1 MAFKKAGL
9 ISKFISKG
17 SFKLNKISKK
27 IFKLNPILK
36 REKPL
41 KRHKKTKSIKKP
53 FNKNKSF
60 LKASVLLI
68 GALGGLPHLR
78 ASECRYWSWW
88 SGYHDK
94 IESGSNSPTHN
105 SYCLF
110 SSTQGSGT
118 YYLNTLTTYSAGG
131 ASFTQKFNNG
141 TLNVG
146 GNIRFGGTGVNG
158 VNVGYI
164 TGTYDAQT
172 INFNSSRI
180 TTGNSLSD
188 GGGATLNFNATN
200 RITINQ
206 ASFDN
211 SDAGAQHSYMNF
223 KGSNINVSG
232 SSFTDDT
239 NGGFSFSGNNN
250 NSAISFNKTK
260 FNQGTYN
267 FTNSAN
273 LSFNN
278 SNFNQSTYNF
288 NSLQSTFNNS
298 TFNQGTYNFTDN
310 TSFNNDT
317 FNQGTYNFNTSK
329 VSFSGA
335 NTLNSSSPFASL
347 KGSVSFG
354 SGAVFNLNQTLN
366 ANQTYDILT
375 TNGTIQYGVYQS
387 YLWDLINYKGDKA
400 ISHVEV
406 GNNTYDVTFDINGQD
421 ETLQET
427 FSNKSITTQFLGD
440 DLQAKAKA
448 TYQQDLNN
456 SQSALSNATNDNK
469 IASAD
474 TGYTN
479 NQNTT
484 IKQDAQNLEHTSQQ
498 IAKDE
503 QALQGD
509 LNKLKQLA
517 NSSFNEQAFNQAQ
530 SKEQQDEQTLQ
541 NEENTFSSE
550 QEGLEKALAN
560 AKEQQEQQQAQ
571 ATYQQDLN
579 NSQSALSNATNDNK
593 IASADTDYTKN
604 QNTAIKQDAQNL
616 ENTSQQITQD
626 QKDLEQDLDK
636 LQQLANSKTGFNEQ
650 AFNQAQSTEQQ
661 DEQTLQN
668 EEETFS
674 SEQEGLEKALAN
686 AKHTSPTPT
695 KHTAQNN
702 PPNKVSPPTQNLPT
716 TNVWNGVYNFQ
727 NQTYSKKG
735 IYYIDPNLSGQSG
748 QSGNT
753 LSTYGYLDWF
763 TLKNKFSVNANN
775 GTLIIGNNTE
785 SANTKGLIWIGDDKG
800 LVYYNTGTFNAANIY
815 LTSNLKTGNGF
826 SGEGATLNFNATNRI
841 TINQASFDNSDAGA
855 QHSYMNFKGSNINVS
870 GSSFTDDTNG
880 GFSFSGN
887 NNNSAI
893 SFNKTKFNQG
903 TYNFT
908 NSANLSFNN
917 SNFNQSTYNFNSLQS
932 TFNNSTFNQGT
943 YNFTDNTSF
952 NNDTFNQGTYNFNTS
967 KVSFS
972 GANTLNSSSPFASLK
987 GSVSF
992 GSGAVFNL
1000 NQTLNANQTYD
1011 ILTTN
1016 GTIQYGVYQS
1026 YLWDLINYK
1035 GDKAI
1040 SHVEVGN
1047 NTYDVTFDINGQDE
1061 TLQETFSNKS
1071 ITTQFLGDDLQAKA
1085 KATYQQDLNNSQSA
1099 LSNAT
1104 NDNKIASADTGYT
1117 NNQNTTIKQ
1126 DAQNLEHTS
1135 QQIAKDEQALQGD
1148 LNKLKQLA
1156 NSSFNEQAFNQAQ
1169 SKEQQD
1175 EQTLQNEEETFS
1187 SEQEGLEKALAN
1199 AKPASPTPTPT
1210 PTPTPSPTPN
1220 PTPTKHTAPNKV
1232 PPTPPTQNLPT
1243 TNVWNG
1249 VYWLQNQ
1256 TYSQKGVYYIDPN
1269 LSGQSGQS
1277 ANTLST
1283 YTANLLGRSFGVNIQ
1298 NGTLI
1303 IGNNTES
1310 VNDNGLIWIGH
1321 GGFGYII
1328 GTFNAANIYL
1338 TNNFKTGEGV
1348 SGSDGGGAN
1357 ITFKASDNITMDGLN
1372 YNDAETVTKMIQ
1384 TGASQHSYATFDA
1397 TNNISVTNSSFSDM
1411 TWGKFSFNAK
1421 NISFSNASFSGF
1433 TNPGGSSVISANA
1446 ANSLSFNNSRLNGGA
1461 VYNLW
1466 ANSLIFNNTQ
1476 AVFNVLYSR
1485 GTSNF
1490 NATTQL
1496 LGNTSF
1502 TLSSQSLLNFNG
1514 DTTLQNN
1521 ANITLGNKSQTAF
1534 KNSLT
1539 LDNNSNLS
1547 LDNQSVLN
1555 ASGASAFNNQAS
1567 LNIYNGSQATFNSL
1581 FFNGATLSLN
1591 ANSKLNASSAS
1602 FSNNTTINLDDS
1614 VLSVSNASSL
1624 NANINF
1630 QGASQ
1635 ATFGGN
1641 TTIDAASFNF
1651 DSASSLS
1658 FNNLTANGALNFN
1671 GYAPS
1676 LSKALMSVSGQFVL
1690 GNNGDINL
1698 SDINIFD
1705 NITKSVTYN
1714 ILNAQ
1719 KGITGI
1725 SGANGYEKILFYGMK
1740 IQNATYSDNNNIQTW
1755 SFINPLNSSQIIQES
1770 IKNGDLTI
1778 EVLNNPNSASN
1789 TIFNIAP
1796 ELYNYQASKQN
1807 PTGYSYDYSD
1817 NQAGTYYLTSN
1828 IKGLFT
1834 PKGSQTPQTP
1844 GTYSPFNQPLNSL
1857 NIYNKGFSSGNL
1869 KTLLGILSQNSATL
1883 KEMIETNQL
1892 DNITSINEVL
1902 QLLDRIKI
1910 TPAQKQALLETI
1922 NHLTD
1927 NINQTFSN
1935 GNLVIGAT
1943 QDHVTNS
1950 TSSIWFGGNGYSS
1963 PCALDSATCS
1973 SFRNTY
1979 LGQLLGSTSPY
1990 LGYIN
1995 ADFKAKSIYITGTLG
2010 SGNAFESGGSADIT
2024 FQSANNLVLNKAN
2037 IEAQATDNIF
2047 NLLGQ
2052 EGIDKIFNQ
2061 GNLANVLSQMAMEKI
2076 KQAGGLGNF
2085 VENALIPLSKELPSS
2100 LQNETLGQLI
2110 GQNNLDNLLNN
2121 SGVMNAIQNI
2131 ISKKLSI
2138 FGNFVTPSIIEN
2150 YLAKQSLKSML
2161 DDKGLLNFIGGYMDA
2176 SELSSILSVIL
2187 KDITNPPTSLQ
2198 KDIGVVANDLLDEFL
2213 GQDVVKKLES
2223 QGLVSNIINNII
2235 SQGGLSGIYNQ
2246 GLGSVLPPSLQNALK
2261 ENDLGALLSPRGL
2274 HDFWQKGYF
2283 NFLSNGYVFVNNSSF
2298 SNATGGSLNFVA
2310 NKSIIFNG
2318 DNTIDFSKYQGA
2330 LIFASNG
2337 VSNINITTLN
2347 ATNGLSLNAG
2357 LNNVSV
2363 QKGEICINLANCPT
2377 TKNSSSTN
2385 SSVTPTNESLS
2396 VRANNFTFLGVIASN
2411 GAIDLSQVKNNSVIG
2426 TLNLNE
2432 NATLQA
2438 NNLTIANAF
2447 NNASNSTANI
2457 NGDFTLNQQ
2466 ATLSTNASGL
2476 NVMGNFNSYGD
2487 LVFNLSH
2494 SVSHAIINAQGI
2506 ATIMTNYNNPLIQF
2520 NTSSKETGAYT
2531 LIDSAK
2537 AIYYGYNDQI
2547 TGGSSL
2553 DNYLKLYTLIN
2564 INGKHMVMTDNGL
2577 TYNGQAVSIKD
2588 GGLIV
2593 GFKDSQNQYIYTSIL
2608 YNKVK
2613 IAVSNAPIN
2622 NLQAPTLKQYIAQ
2635 IQGIQGVDSIE
2646 QAGGTQAINWLNK
2659 IFETKGSPLFAPYY
2673 LESHS
2678 TKDLTTIAGDIA
2690 NTLEVIANPNFKNDA
2705 TNILQINTY
2714 TQQMSRLAKLSDT
2727 STFASADFHERLEAL
2742 KNKRF
2747 ADAIPNAM
2755 DVILKYSQR
2764 NRVKN
2769 NVWATGVGGASFI
2782 NGGTGTLYGINV
2794 GYDRFIKGVIV
2805 GGYAAYGYSGFHANI
2820 TQSGSSNVNMGVYS
2834 RAFIKRSEL
2843 TMSLNETWGYNK
2855 TFINSYDP
2863 LLSIINQSYRYN
2875 TWTTDAKIN
2884 YGYDFMFKDKSV
2896 IFKPQ
2901 IGLAYYYIGMSGLR
2915 GIMDDPIYNQFRA
2928 NADPNKK
2935 SVLTINFA
2943 LESRHYFNKNSYY
2956 FVIADVG
2963 RDLFINSMGDKMV
2976 RFIGNNTLSY
2986 RDGGRYNT
2994 FASIITGGE
3003 IRLFKTFYVNAG
3015 IGARFGLDYKDIN
3028 ITGNIGMRY
3037 AF

>member
-9 ISKFISKG
+9 ISKFILKG

-27 IFKLNPILK
+27 IFKLNLILK

-41 KRHKKTKSIKKP
+41 SHKKTKSVEKP

-68 GALGGLPHLR
+68 GALGGLSHLR
-78 ASECRYWSWW
+78 ASECRYWSWSSW
-88 SGYHDK
+88 NYHDNIK
-94 IESGSNSPTHN
+94 SGSNSPTHN

-110 SSTQGSGT
+110 SSAQGSGT

-158 VNVGYI
+158 GNVGYI

-180 TTGNSLSD
+180 TTGNSYST

-200 RITINQ
+200 HITINQ

-211 SDAGAQHSYMNF
+211 SDAGTQHSYMNF
-223 KGSNINVSG
+223 SGSNINVSD

-239 NGGFSFSGNNN
+239 NGGFSFSGNGT
-250 NSAISFNKTK
+250 NSNLSFNKTNFNQGTYK
-260 FNQGTYN
+260 FTNNANLNFNNSAFNQGTYN
-267 FTNSAN
+267 FSSAQSVFENSA
-273 LSFNN
+273 
-278 SNFNQSTYNF
+278 
-288 NSLQSTFNNS
+288 
-298 TFNQGTYNFTDN
+298 FNQGTYNFTDN
-310 TSFNNDT
+310 TGLNFNNDT
-317 FNQGTYNFNTSK
+317 FNQGTYSFNASK

-354 SGAVFNLNQTLN
+354 SGAIFNLNQTLN

-406 GNNTYDVTFDINGQD
+406 GSNTYDVTFDINGQD

-427 FSNKSITTQFLGD
+427 FNNQSITTQFLGD

-448 TYQQDLNN
+448 TYQQDLSN
-456 SQSALSNATNDNK
+456 SQTALNNATSDNK
-469 IASAD
+469 IASSD

-484 IKQDAQNLEHTSQQ
+484 IKKDAQS
-498 IAKDE
+498 
-503 QALQGD
+503 
-509 LNKLKQLA
+509 
-517 NSSFNEQAFNQAQ
+517 
-530 SKEQQDEQTLQ
+530 
-541 NEENTFSSE
+541 
-550 QEGLEKALAN
+550 
-560 AKEQQEQQQAQ
+560 
-571 ATYQQDLN
+571 
-579 NSQSALSNATNDNK
+579 
-593 IASADTDYTKN
+593 
-604 QNTAIKQDAQNL
+604 L

-636 LQQLANSKTGFNEQ
+636 LQQLANASTGFNQQ
-650 AFNQAQSTEQQ
+650 AFKNAQSTEQQ
-661 DEQTLQN
+661 DLQTLQEN
-668 EEETFS
+668 ENTFN
-674 SEQEGLEKALAN
+674 SEQERLEKAIAN
-686 AKHTSPTPT
+686 AKPTSPTPSPTPTPT
-695 KHTAQNN
+695 KHTAPNT
-702 PPNKVSPPTQNLPT
+702 PPNKVPPPTQNLPT
-716 TNVWNGVYNFQ
+716 TNVW
-727 NQTYSKKG
+727 S
-735 IYYIDPNLSGQSG
+735 
-748 QSGNT
+748 
-753 LSTYGYLDWF
+753 
-763 TLKNKFSVNANN
+763 
-775 GTLIIGNNTE
+775 
-785 SANTKGLIWIGDDKG
+785 
-800 LVYYNTGTFNAANIY
+800 
-815 LTSNLKTGNGF
+815 
-826 SGEGATLNFNATNRI
+826 
-841 TINQASFDNSDAGA
+841 
-855 QHSYMNFKGSNINVS
+855 
-870 GSSFTDDTNG
+870 
-880 GFSFSGN
+880 
-887 NNNSAI
+887 
-893 SFNKTKFNQG
+893 
-903 TYNFT
+903 
-908 NSANLSFNN
+908 
-917 SNFNQSTYNFNSLQS
+917 
-932 TFNNSTFNQGT
+932 
-943 YNFTDNTSF
+943 
-952 NNDTFNQGTYNFNTS
+952 
-967 KVSFS
+967 
-972 GANTLNSSSPFASLK
+972 
-987 GSVSF
+987 
-992 GSGAVFNL
+992 
-1000 NQTLNANQTYD
+1000 
-1011 ILTTN
+1011 
-1016 GTIQYGVYQS
+1016 
-1026 YLWDLINYK
+1026 
-1035 GDKAI
+1035 
-1040 SHVEVGN
+1040 
-1047 NTYDVTFDINGQDE
+1047 
-1061 TLQETFSNKS
+1061 
-1071 ITTQFLGDDLQAKA
+1071 
-1085 KATYQQDLNNSQSA
+1085 
-1099 LSNAT
+1099 
-1104 NDNKIASADTGYT
+1104 
-1117 NNQNTTIKQ
+1117 
-1126 DAQNLEHTS
+1126 
-1135 QQIAKDEQALQGD
+1135 
-1148 LNKLKQLA
+1148 
-1156 NSSFNEQAFNQAQ
+1156 
-1169 SKEQQD
+1169 
-1175 EQTLQNEEETFS
+1175 
-1187 SEQEGLEKALAN
+1187 
-1199 AKPASPTPTPT
+1199 
-1210 PTPTPSPTPN
+1210 
-1220 PTPTKHTAPNKV
+1220 
-1232 PPTPPTQNLPT
+1232 
-1243 TNVWNG
+1243 G

-1277 ANTLST
+1277 GNTLST
-1283 YTANLLGRSFGVNIQ
+1283 YTANLFGRSFGVNIQ
-1298 NGTLI
+1298 NSTLI

-1321 GGFGYII
+1321 GGFGYIT

-1384 TGASQHSYATFDA
+1384 TGASQHSYAAFDA

-1411 TWGKFSFNAK
+1411 TWGKFSFSAK

-1461 VYNLW
+1461 VYNLQ

-1521 ANITLGNKSQTAF
+1521 ANITLGNKSQAAF

-1539 LDNNSNLS
+1539 LNNNSNLS

-1555 ASGASAFNNQAS
+1555 ANGTSAFNNQAS

-1581 FFNGATLSLN
+1581 FFNGGILSLN

-1614 VLSVSNASSL
+1614 VLSASNTSSL

-1635 ATFGGN
+1635 ADFGGN
-1641 TTIDAASFNF
+1641 TTIDTASFNF

-1676 LSKALMSVSGQFVL
+1676 LTKALMSVSGQFVL

-1740 IQNATYSDNNNIQTW
+1740 IQNATYSGNNNIQTW

-1883 KEMIETNQL
+1883 KKMIESNQL

-1902 QLLDRIKI
+1902 QLLDKIKI

-1943 QDHVTNS
+1943 QDNVTNS

-2061 GNLANVLSQMAMEKI
+2061 GNLANVLSQVAMEKI

-2085 VENALIPLSKELPSS
+2085 VENALSPLSKELPAS

-2121 SGVMNAIQNI
+2121 SGVMNEIQNI

-2161 DDKGLLNFIGGYMDA
+2161 DDKGLLNFIGGYIDA

-2198 KDIGVVANDLLDEFL
+2198 KDIGVVANDLLNEFL

-2223 QGLVSNIINNII
+2223 RGLVSNIINNII
-2235 SQGGLSGIYNQ
+2235 SQGGLSGVYNQ
-2246 GLGSVLPPSLQNALK
+2246 GLGSVLPLSLQNALK

-2377 TKNSSSTN
+2377 TKNSSSIN
-2385 SSVTPTNESLS
+2385 SSVTPTDESLS
-2396 VRANNFTFLGVIASN
+2396 VRANNFTFLGTIASN
-2411 GAIDLSQVKNNSVIG
+2411 GAIDLSQVKNNSFIG

-2438 NNLTIANAF
+2438 NNLTITNAF

-2466 ATLSTNASGL
+2466 ATLNTNASGL

-2494 SVSHAIINAQGI
+2494 SASHAIINAQGT
-2506 ATIMTNYNNPLIQF
+2506 ATIMANNNNPLIQF

-2547 TGGSSL
+2547 TGGNSL
-2553 DNYLKLYTLIN
+2553 DNYLKLYTLID

-2577 TYNGQAVSIKD
+2577 TYNGQAVNIKD

-2613 IAVSNAPIN
+2613 IAVSNDSIN

-2635 IQGIQGVDSIE
+2635 IQGTQGVDSIE

-2690 NTLEVIANPNFKNDA
+2690 NTLEVIANPDFKNDA

-2782 NGGTGTLYGINV
+2782 NGGTGTLYGINI

-2863 LLSIINQSYRYN
+2863 LLSIINQSYKYD

-2901 IGLAYYYIGMSGLR
+2901 IGLAYYYIGLSGLR

-3003 IRLFKTFYVNAG
+3003 IRLFKTFYVNAS

>member
-17 SFKLNKISKK
+17 SLNKISKK
-27 IFKLNPILK
+27 IFKLNLILK

-41 KRHKKTKSIKKP
+41 SHKKTKSTKKP

-68 GALGGLPHLR
+68 GALGGLSHLR
-78 ASECRYWSWW
+78 ASECRYWSWSSW
-88 SGYHDK
+88 GYHDN
-94 IESGSNSPTHN
+94 IESGSDSPTHN

-110 SSTQGSGT
+110 NSAQGSGT

-146 GNIRFGGTGVNG
+146 GNIHFGGTGVNG
-158 VNVGYI
+158 GDVGYI
-164 TGTYDAQT
+164 TGAYDAQT

-180 TTGNSLSD
+180 TTGNSFST
-188 GGGATLNFNATN
+188 GGGATLNFNAAN
-200 RITINQ
+200 HITINQ

-211 SDAGAQHSYMNF
+211 SDAGTQHSYMNF
-223 KGSNINVSG
+223 SGSNINVSS

-239 NGGFSFSGNNN
+239 NGGFSFSGNGA
-250 NSAISFNKTK
+250 NSNLSFNKTN
-260 FNQGTYN
+260 FNQGTYK

-273 LSFNN
+273 LN
-278 SNFNQSTYNF
+278 
-288 NSLQSTFNNS
+288 FNNS
-298 TFNQGTYNFTDN
+298 TFNQGTYNFNSAQSTFNNSNFNQGTYNFTDN
-310 TSFNNDT
+310 TGLNFNNDT
-317 FNQGTYNFNTSK
+317 FNQGTYNFNASK

-354 SGAVFNLNQTLN
+354 SGVIFNLNQTLN
-366 ANQTYDILT
+366 TNQTYDILT
-375 TNGTIQYGVYQS
+375 TNKTIQYGVYQS

-406 GNNTYDVTFDINGQD
+406 GSNTYDVTFDINGQD

-427 FSNKSITTQFLGD
+427 FSNQAITTQFLGD
-440 DLQAKAKA
+440 DLQAKAQA
-448 TYQQDLNN
+448 TYQQDLSN
-456 SQSALSNATNDNK
+456 SQSALNNATSDNK
-469 IASAD
+469 IASSD

-484 IKQDAQNLEHTSQQ
+484 IKKDAQS
-498 IAKDE
+498 
-503 QALQGD
+503 
-509 LNKLKQLA
+509 
-517 NSSFNEQAFNQAQ
+517 
-530 SKEQQDEQTLQ
+530 
-541 NEENTFSSE
+541 
-550 QEGLEKALAN
+550 
-560 AKEQQEQQQAQ
+560 
-571 ATYQQDLN
+571 
-579 NSQSALSNATNDNK
+579 
-593 IASADTDYTKN
+593 
-604 QNTAIKQDAQNL
+604 L
-616 ENTSQQITQD
+616 ENTSQQIAQD
-626 QKDLEQDLDK
+626 KQALEKDLANVK
-636 LQQLANSKTGFNEQ
+636 QLANAPTDFNQQ

-661 DEQTLQN
+661 DLQTLQEN
-668 EEETFS
+668 ENTFN
-674 SEQEGLEKALAN
+674 SEQDG
-686 AKHTSPTPT
+686 
-695 KHTAQNN
+695 
-702 PPNKVSPPTQNLPT
+702 
-716 TNVWNGVYNFQ
+716 
-727 NQTYSKKG
+727 
-735 IYYIDPNLSGQSG
+735 
-748 QSGNT
+748 
-753 LSTYGYLDWF
+753 
-763 TLKNKFSVNANN
+763 
-775 GTLIIGNNTE
+775 
-785 SANTKGLIWIGDDKG
+785 
-800 LVYYNTGTFNAANIY
+800 
-815 LTSNLKTGNGF
+815 
-826 SGEGATLNFNATNRI
+826 
-841 TINQASFDNSDAGA
+841 
-855 QHSYMNFKGSNINVS
+855 
-870 GSSFTDDTNG
+870 
-880 GFSFSGN
+880 
-887 NNNSAI
+887 
-893 SFNKTKFNQG
+893 
-903 TYNFT
+903 
-908 NSANLSFNN
+908 
-917 SNFNQSTYNFNSLQS
+917 
-932 TFNNSTFNQGT
+932 
-943 YNFTDNTSF
+943 
-952 NNDTFNQGTYNFNTS
+952 
-967 KVSFS
+967 
-972 GANTLNSSSPFASLK
+972 
-987 GSVSF
+987 
-992 GSGAVFNL
+992 
-1000 NQTLNANQTYD
+1000 
-1011 ILTTN
+1011 
-1016 GTIQYGVYQS
+1016 
-1026 YLWDLINYK
+1026 
-1035 GDKAI
+1035 
-1040 SHVEVGN
+1040 
-1047 NTYDVTFDINGQDE
+1047 
-1061 TLQETFSNKS
+1061 
-1071 ITTQFLGDDLQAKA
+1071 
-1085 KATYQQDLNNSQSA
+1085 
-1099 LSNAT
+1099 
-1104 NDNKIASADTGYT
+1104 
-1117 NNQNTTIKQ
+1117 
-1126 DAQNLEHTS
+1126 
-1135 QQIAKDEQALQGD
+1135 
-1148 LNKLKQLA
+1148 LKQA
-1156 NSSFNEQAFNQAQ
+1156 I
-1169 SKEQQD
+1169 
-1175 EQTLQNEEETFS
+1175 
-1187 SEQEGLEKALAN
+1187 AN
-1199 AKPASPTPTPT
+1199 AKPASPTP
-1210 PTPTPSPTPN
+1210 S
-1220 PTPTKHTAPNKV
+1220 PTPTKHTAPNTPPNKV

-1243 TNVWNG
+1243 TNVWSG
-1249 VYWLQNQ
+1249 VYNLQNQ
-1256 TYSQKGVYYIDPN
+1256 TYSKQGVYYIDPN
-1269 LSGQSGQS
+1269 LSGQIGQS
-1277 ANTLST
+1277 GNTLST
-1283 YTANLLGRSFGVNIQ
+1283 YTANLFGRSFGVNIQ

-1321 GGFGYII
+1321 GGFGYIT

-1384 TGASQHSYATFDA
+1384 TGASQHSYAAFDA
-1397 TNNISVTNSSFSDM
+1397 ANNISVTNSSFSDM

-1433 TNPGGSSVISANA
+1433 TNPGGSSAISANA

-1466 ANSLIFNNTQ
+1466 ANNLIFNNTQ

-1521 ANITLGNKSQTAF
+1521 ADITLGNKSQATF

-1555 ASGASAFNNQAS
+1555 ANGTSAFNNQAS

-1581 FFNGATLSLN
+1581 FFNGGILSLN

-1614 VLSVSNASSL
+1614 VLSASNTSSL

-1635 ATFGGN
+1635 ANFGGN
-1641 TTIDAASFNF
+1641 TTIDTASFNF

-1676 LSKALMSVSGQFVL
+1676 LTKVLMSVSGQFVL

-1719 KGITGI
+1719 KGIAGI
-1725 SGANGYEKILFYGMK
+1725 SGANGYEKIFFYGMK

-1883 KEMIETNQL
+1883 KEMIESNQL

-1902 QLLDRIKI
+1902 QLLDEIKI

-1943 QDHVTNS
+1943 QDNVTNS

-2010 SGNAFESGGSADIT
+2010 SANAFESGGSADVT
-2024 FQSANNLVLNKAN
+2024 FQSANNLVLDKAN

-2061 GNLANVLSQMAMEKI
+2061 GNLANVLSQVAMEKI

-2085 VENALIPLSKELPSS
+2085 VENALSPLSKELPAS

-2110 GQNNLDNLLNN
+2110 GQNNLDDLLNN
-2121 SGVMNAIQNI
+2121 SGVMNEIQNI

-2161 DDKGLLNFIGGYMDA
+2161 DDKGLLNFIGGYIDA
-2176 SELSSILSVIL
+2176 SELSSILSVVL

-2198 KDIGVVANDLLDEFL
+2198 KDIGVVANDLLNEFL
-2213 GQDVVKKLES
+2213 GQDLVKKLES

-2235 SQGGLSGIYNQ
+2235 SQGGLSGVYNQ

-2261 ENDLGALLSPRGL
+2261 ENNLGALLSPRGL

-2283 NFLSNGYVFVNNSSF
+2283 NFLSNGYIFVNNSSF

-2363 QKGEICINLANCPT
+2363 QKGGICINLANCPT

-2385 SSVTPTNESLS
+2385 SSVTPANESLS
-2396 VRANNFTFLGVIASN
+2396 VHANNFTFLGTIASN

-2438 NNLTIANAF
+2438 NNLTITNAF

-2457 NGDFTLNQQ
+2457 NGNFTLNQQ

-2494 SVSHAIINAQGI
+2494 SASHAIINAQGV
-2506 ATIMTNYNNPLIQF
+2506 ATIMANNNNPLIQF

-2547 TGGSSL
+2547 TGGNSL
-2553 DNYLKLYTLIN
+2553 ADYLKLYTLID
-2564 INGKHMVMTDNGL
+2564 INGKHMVMSNNGL
-2577 TYNGQAVSIKD
+2577 TYNGQAVNIKD

-2613 IAVSNAPIN
+2613 IVVSNDPIN

-2635 IQGIQGVDSIE
+2635 IQGTQGVDSID

-2673 LESHS
+2673 LENHS

-2690 NTLEVIANPNFKNDA
+2690 NTLEVIANPDFKNDA

-2727 STFASADFHERLEAL
+2727 STFASTDFHERLEAL

-2863 LLSIINQSYRYN
+2863 LLSIINQSYKYN

-2901 IGLAYYYIGMSGLR
+2901 IGLAYYYIGLSGLR

-3028 ITGNIGMRY
+3028 ITGNIGIRY

>member
-1 MAFKKAGL
+1 MAFKKARL
-9 ISKFISKG
+9 ISRFISKG

-27 IFKLNPILK
+27 IFTLNQILK

-41 KRHKKTKSIKKP
+41 KRHKKALKPIKKLS
-53 FNKNKSF
+53 NRNKSF

-68 GALGGLPHLR
+68 GALGGLSHLR
-78 ASECRYWSWW
+78 ANECRYWSWSSW
-88 SGYHDK
+88 SYQDN
-94 IESGSNSPTHN
+94 IESGPNSPTHN

-110 SSTQGSGT
+110 SSAQGSGT

-146 GNIRFGGTGVNG
+146 GNIRFGGTGING
-158 VNVGYI
+158 GDVGYI

-172 INFNSSRI
+172 INFNSSHL
-180 TTGNSLSD
+180 TTGNSYAD
-188 GGGATLNFNATN
+188 GGGATLNFNAAN
-200 RITINQ
+200 NITINQ
-206 ASFDN
+206 ASLDN
-211 SDAGAQHSYMNF
+211 SDAGTQKSYMNF
-223 KGSNINVSG
+223 KGSNIKVSG

-239 NGGFSFSGNNN
+239 NGGFSFSGSNN
-250 NSAISFNKTK
+250 NSAISFNQTS

-267 FTNSAN
+267 FSNSASSSFDN
-273 LSFNN
+273 SSFNQGTYHFNSAQSTFEN
-278 SNFNQSTYNF
+278 SNFNQ
-288 NSLQSTFNNS
+288 
-298 TFNQGTYNFTDN
+298 GTYDFSNN

-317 FNQGTYNFNTSK
+317 FNQGAYNFNTSK
-329 VSFSGA
+329 VSFSGT

-354 SGAVFNLNQTLN
+354 SDAIFNLNQTLN
-366 ANQTYDILT
+366 SNQTYDILT
-375 TNGTIQYGVYQS
+375 TNGAIQYGVYQS

-400 ISHVEV
+400 ISHVGV

-427 FSNKSITTQFLGD
+427 FNKQSIITQFLGD
-440 DLQAKAKA
+440 DLQQQAQK
-448 TYQQDLNN
+448 TYQEDLTH
-456 SQSALSNATNDNK
+456 SQNALNDVASDNK
-469 IASAD
+469 IASND
-474 TGYTN
+474 TSYTQSKN
-479 NQNTT
+479 AT
-484 IKQDAQNLEHTSQQ
+484 
-498 IAKDE
+498 IAK
-503 QALQGD
+503 
-509 LNKLKQLA
+509 
-517 NSSFNEQAFNQAQ
+517 
-530 SKEQQDEQTLQ
+530 
-541 NEENTFSSE
+541 
-550 QEGLEKALAN
+550 
-560 AKEQQEQQQAQ
+560 
-571 ATYQQDLN
+571 
-579 NSQSALSNATNDNK
+579 
-593 IASADTDYTKN
+593 
-604 QNTAIKQDAQNL
+604 DAQNL
-616 ENTSQQITQD
+616 ENTNQQIAQD
-626 QKDLEQDLDK
+626 EQALEKDLAQIK
-636 LQQLANSKTGFNEQ
+636 QLANSTTGFNEQ
-650 AFNQAQSTEQQ
+650 AFNQAQKQEQQ

-668 EEETFS
+668 DENAFNT
-674 SEQEGLEKALAN
+674 EQEGLEQAIAN
-686 AKHTSPTPT
+686 AKPTSPTPSHAPTPT
-695 KHTAQNN
+695 KHTAQNT
-702 PPNKVSPPTQNLPT
+702 PPSQVPPTPPTQNLPT
-716 TNVWNGVYNFQ
+716 TNVWNGVYNLQ
-727 NQTYSKKG
+727 NQTYSNKG

-753 LSTYGYLDWF
+753 LSTYTANLFGRSF
-763 TLKNKFSVNANN
+763 GVNANN

-785 SANTKGLIWIGDDKG
+785 SAN
-800 LVYYNTGTFNAANIY
+800 
-815 LTSNLKTGNGF
+815 
-826 SGEGATLNFNATNRI
+826 
-841 TINQASFDNSDAGA
+841 
-855 QHSYMNFKGSNINVS
+855 
-870 GSSFTDDTNG
+870 
-880 GFSFSGN
+880 
-887 NNNSAI
+887 
-893 SFNKTKFNQG
+893 
-903 TYNFT
+903 
-908 NSANLSFNN
+908 
-917 SNFNQSTYNFNSLQS
+917 
-932 TFNNSTFNQGT
+932 
-943 YNFTDNTSF
+943 
-952 NNDTFNQGTYNFNTS
+952 
-967 KVSFS
+967 
-972 GANTLNSSSPFASLK
+972 
-987 GSVSF
+987 
-992 GSGAVFNL
+992 
-1000 NQTLNANQTYD
+1000 
-1011 ILTTN
+1011 
-1016 GTIQYGVYQS
+1016 
-1026 YLWDLINYK
+1026 
-1035 GDKAI
+1035 
-1040 SHVEVGN
+1040 
-1047 NTYDVTFDINGQDE
+1047 
-1061 TLQETFSNKS
+1061 
-1071 ITTQFLGDDLQAKA
+1071 
-1085 KATYQQDLNNSQSA
+1085 
-1099 LSNAT
+1099 
-1104 NDNKIASADTGYT
+1104 
-1117 NNQNTTIKQ
+1117 
-1126 DAQNLEHTS
+1126 
-1135 QQIAKDEQALQGD
+1135 
-1148 LNKLKQLA
+1148 
-1156 NSSFNEQAFNQAQ
+1156 
-1169 SKEQQD
+1169 
-1175 EQTLQNEEETFS
+1175 
-1187 SEQEGLEKALAN
+1187 
-1199 AKPASPTPTPT
+1199 
-1210 PTPTPSPTPN
+1210 
-1220 PTPTKHTAPNKV
+1220 
-1232 PPTPPTQNLPT
+1232 
-1243 TNVWNG
+1243 
-1249 VYWLQNQ
+1249 
-1256 TYSQKGVYYIDPN
+1256 
-1269 LSGQSGQS
+1269 
-1277 ANTLST
+1277 
-1283 YTANLLGRSFGVNIQ
+1283 
-1298 NGTLI
+1298 
-1303 IGNNTES
+1303 
-1310 VNDNGLIWIGH
+1310 DNGLIWIGH
-1321 GGFGYII
+1321 GGFGYIT

-1348 SGSDGGGAN
+1348 SNSDGGGAN

-1372 YNDAETVTKMIQ
+1372 YNNAETVTKMIQ

-1397 TNNISVTNSSFSDM
+1397 LNNISVTNSSFSDM
-1411 TWGKFSFNAK
+1411 TWGKFSFSAK

-1446 ANSLSFNNSRLNGGA
+1446 SNSLSFVNSRLNGGA
-1461 VYNLW
+1461 IYNLQ

-1521 ANITLGNKSQTAF
+1521 ANITLGNKSQAAF

-1555 ASGASAFNNQAS
+1555 ANGASAFNNQAS
-1567 LNIYNGSQATFNSL
+1567 LNIYNGSQAAFNSL
-1581 FFNGATLSLN
+1581 FFNGGTLSLN
-1591 ANSKLNASSAS
+1591 ASSKLNASSAS

-1614 VLSVSNASSL
+1614 VLSANNTSSL

-1635 ATFGGN
+1635 ADFGGN
-1641 TTIDAASFNF
+1641 TTIDTASFNF
-1651 DSASSLS
+1651 DSASSLN

-1676 LSKALMSVSGQFVL
+1676 LTKALMSVSGQFVL

-1740 IQNATYSDNNNIQTW
+1740 IQNATYRDNNNIQTW

-1817 NQAGTYYLTSN
+1817 DQAGTYYLTSN

-1857 NIYNKGFSSGNL
+1857 NIYNKGFSSENL

-1883 KEMIETNQL
+1883 KEMIESNQL
-1892 DNITSINEVL
+1892 DNITNINEVL
-1902 QLLDRIKI
+1902 QLLDKIKI
-1910 TPAQKQALLETI
+1910 TQTQKQALLETI

-1927 NINQTFSN
+1927 NINQTFNN

-1943 QDHVTNS
+1943 QDNVTNS

-1995 ADFKAKSIYITGTLG
+1995 ADFKAKGIYITGTIG
-2010 SGNAFESGGSADIT
+2010 SGNAFESGGSADVT

-2052 EGIDKIFNQ
+2052 KGIEKIFNQ
-2061 GNLANVLSQMAMEKI
+2061 GNLANVLSQVAMEKI

-2085 VENALIPLSKELPSS
+2085 IENALSPLSKELPAS
-2100 LQNETLGQLI
+2100 LQDETLGQLI
-2110 GQNNLDNLLNN
+2110 GQNNLDDLLNN
-2121 SGVMNAIQNI
+2121 SGVMNEIQNI
-2131 ISKKLSI
+2131 ISQKLSI

-2161 DDKGLLNFIGGYMDA
+2161 DDKGLLNFIGGYIDA

-2198 KDIGVVANDLLDEFL
+2198 KDIGVVANDLLNEFL

-2223 QGLVSNIINNII
+2223 QGLVSNIINNVI
-2235 SQGGLSGIYNQ
+2235 SQGGLSGVYNQ
-2246 GLGSVLPPSLQNALK
+2246 GLGSVLLPSLQNALK

-2363 QKGEICINLANCPT
+2363 QKGGICVNLANCPT
-2377 TKNSSSTN
+2377 TKNNSSTN

-2396 VRANNFTFLGVIASN
+2396 VRANNFTFLGAITSN
-2411 GAIDLSQVKNNSVIG
+2411 GAIDLSQVTNNSVIG

-2432 NATLQA
+2432 SATLQA
-2438 NNLTIANAF
+2438 NNLTITNAF

-2457 NGDFTLNQQ
+2457 NGNFTLNQQ

-2494 SVSHAIINAQGI
+2494 SVSHAIINTQGT
-2506 ATIMTNYNNPLIQF
+2506 ATIMANNNPLIQF
-2520 NTSSKETGAYT
+2520 NASSKEVGTYT

-2547 TGGSSL
+2547 TGDSSL
-2553 DNYLKLYTLIN
+2553 DNYLKLYTLID

-2577 TYNGQAVSIKD
+2577 TYNGQAVSVKD
-2588 GGLIV
+2588 GGLVV

-2613 IAVSNAPIN
+2613 IAVSNDPIN

-2635 IQGIQGVDSIE
+2635 IQGVQSVDSID
-2646 QAGGTQAINWLNK
+2646 QAGGNQAINWLNK

-2727 STFASADFHERLEAL
+2727 STLARSDFLERLEAL

-2782 NGGTGTLYGINV
+2782 NGGTGTLYGINI

-2805 GGYAAYGYSGFHANI
+2805 GGYAAYGYSGFHGNI
-2820 TQSGSSNVNMGVYS
+2820 TQSGSSNVNVGVYS

-2843 TMSLNETWGYNK
+2843 TMSLNETWGYNR

-2863 LLSIINQSYRYN
+2863 LLSIINQSYRYD

-2901 IGLAYYYIGMSGLR
+2901 VGLSYYYIGLSGLR

>member
-27 IFKLNPILK
+27 IFKLNQILK

-53 FNKNKSF
+53 FNKSKSF

-68 GALGGLPHLR
+68 GALGGLSHLR
-78 ASECRYWSWW
+78 ANECRYWSWSSW
-88 SGYHDK
+88 SYQDN

-118 YYLNTLTTYSAGG
+118 YYLNTLTTYSSGG

-146 GNIRFGGTGVNG
+146 GNIRFGGTGING
-158 VNVGYI
+158 GDVGYI
-164 TGTYDAQT
+164 TGTYDSQT

-180 TTGNSLSD
+180 TTGNSYAD

-200 RITINQ
+200 HITINQ

-211 SDAGAQHSYMNF
+211 SDAGTQHSYMNF

-250 NSAISFNKTK
+250 SSAISFNKTSFNQGTYK
-260 FNQGTYN
+260 FTNSANLNFNNSAFNQGTYN
-267 FTNSAN
+267 FNSAQ
-273 LSFNN
+273 SVFEN
-278 SNFNQSTYNF
+278 SNFNQGAYNF
-288 NSLQSTFNNS
+288 NGNA
-298 TFNQGTYNFTDN
+298 
-310 TSFNNDT
+310 SFDNDT
-317 FNQGTYNFNTSK
+317 FNQGSYSFNTSK

-335 NTLNSSSPFASL
+335 NTLNSSSPFANL

-354 SGAVFNLNQTLN
+354 SNAIFNLNQTLN

-406 GNNTYDVTFDINGQD
+406 GSNTYDVTFDINGQD

-427 FSNKSITTQFLGD
+427 FSNQSITTQFLGD
-440 DLQAKAKA
+440 DLQAKAQK
-448 TYQQDLNN
+448 TYQQDLSD
-456 SQSALSNATNDNK
+456 SQSALNNATSDNK

-479 NQNTT
+479 NQNAT
-484 IKQDAQNLEHTSQQ
+484 IK
-498 IAKDE
+498 K
-503 QALQGD
+503 
-509 LNKLKQLA
+509 
-517 NSSFNEQAFNQAQ
+517 
-530 SKEQQDEQTLQ
+530 
-541 NEENTFSSE
+541 
-550 QEGLEKALAN
+550 
-560 AKEQQEQQQAQ
+560 
-571 ATYQQDLN
+571 
-579 NSQSALSNATNDNK
+579 
-593 IASADTDYTKN
+593 
-604 QNTAIKQDAQNL
+604 DAQNL
-616 ENTSQQITQD
+616 ENTSQQIAKD

-636 LQQLANSKTGFNEQ
+636 LQQLANSTTGFNQQ
-650 AFNQAQSTEQQ
+650 AFNQTQSTEQQ

-668 EEETFS
+668 EEKTFN
-674 SEQEGLEKALAN
+674 SEQE
-686 AKHTSPTPT
+686 
-695 KHTAQNN
+695 
-702 PPNKVSPPTQNLPT
+702 
-716 TNVWNGVYNFQ
+716 
-727 NQTYSKKG
+727 
-735 IYYIDPNLSGQSG
+735 
-748 QSGNT
+748 
-753 LSTYGYLDWF
+753 
-763 TLKNKFSVNANN
+763 
-775 GTLIIGNNTE
+775 
-785 SANTKGLIWIGDDKG
+785 
-800 LVYYNTGTFNAANIY
+800 
-815 LTSNLKTGNGF
+815 
-826 SGEGATLNFNATNRI
+826 
-841 TINQASFDNSDAGA
+841 
-855 QHSYMNFKGSNINVS
+855 
-870 GSSFTDDTNG
+870 
-880 GFSFSGN
+880 
-887 NNNSAI
+887 
-893 SFNKTKFNQG
+893 
-903 TYNFT
+903 
-908 NSANLSFNN
+908 
-917 SNFNQSTYNFNSLQS
+917 SL
-932 TFNNSTFNQGT
+932 
-943 YNFTDNTSF
+943 
-952 NNDTFNQGTYNFNTS
+952 
-967 KVSFS
+967 
-972 GANTLNSSSPFASLK
+972 
-987 GSVSF
+987 
-992 GSGAVFNL
+992 
-1000 NQTLNANQTYD
+1000 
-1011 ILTTN
+1011 
-1016 GTIQYGVYQS
+1016 
-1026 YLWDLINYK
+1026 
-1035 GDKAI
+1035 DKAI
-1040 SHVEVGN
+1040 
-1047 NTYDVTFDINGQDE
+1047 
-1061 TLQETFSNKS
+1061 
-1071 ITTQFLGDDLQAKA
+1071 
-1085 KATYQQDLNNSQSA
+1085 
-1099 LSNAT
+1099 
-1104 NDNKIASADTGYT
+1104 
-1117 NNQNTTIKQ
+1117 
-1126 DAQNLEHTS
+1126 
-1135 QQIAKDEQALQGD
+1135 
-1148 LNKLKQLA
+1148 
-1156 NSSFNEQAFNQAQ
+1156 
-1169 SKEQQD
+1169 
-1175 EQTLQNEEETFS
+1175 
-1187 SEQEGLEKALAN
+1187 AN
-1199 AKPASPTPTPT
+1199 AKPASPTP
-1210 PTPTPSPTPN
+1210 SPT

-1232 PPTPPTQNLPT
+1232 PSTPPTQNLPA

-1249 VYWLQNQ
+1249 VYWLQNK

-1328 GTFNAANIYL
+1328 GTFSAANIYL

-1384 TGASQHSYATFDA
+1384 TGASQHSYAAFDA

-1411 TWGKFSFNAK
+1411 TWGKFSFSAK

-1521 ANITLGNKSQTAF
+1521 ANITLGDKSQATF

-1555 ASGASAFNNQAS
+1555 ANGASAFNNQAS

-1581 FFNGATLSLN
+1581 FFNGGTLSLN
-1591 ANSKLNASSAS
+1591 ANGKLNASSAS

-1614 VLSVSNASSL
+1614 VLSASNTSSL

-1635 ATFGGN
+1635 ANFGGN
-1641 TTIDAASFNF
+1641 TTIDTASFNF

-1869 KTLLGILSQNSATL
+1869 KTLLGILSQNSAAL
-1883 KEMIETNQL
+1883 KEMIESNQL
-1892 DNITSINEVL
+1892 DNITNINEVL
-1902 QLLDRIKI
+1902 QLLDEIKI
-1910 TPAQKQALLETI
+1910 TPAQKQVLLETI

-1943 QDHVTNS
+1943 QDNVTNS

-2010 SGNAFESGGSADIT
+2010 SGNAFESGGSADVT
-2024 FQSANNLVLNKAN
+2024 FQSTNNLVLNKAN

-2061 GNLANVLSQMAMEKI
+2061 GNLANVLSQVAMEKI

-2085 VENALIPLSKELPSS
+2085 VENALSPLSKELPSS

-2198 KDIGVVANDLLDEFL
+2198 KDIGVVANDLLNEFL
-2213 GQDVVKKLES
+2213 GQDVVKKLEG

-2235 SQGGLSGIYNQ
+2235 SQGGLSGVYNQ

-2330 LIFASNG
+2330 LIFSSNN

-2363 QKGEICINLANCPT
+2363 QKGEICVNLANCPT

-2396 VRANNFTFLGVIASN
+2396 VRTNNFTFLGTIASN

-2438 NNLTIANAF
+2438 NNLTITNAF

-2457 NGDFTLNQQ
+2457 NGNFTLNQQ

-2494 SVSHAIINAQGI
+2494 SVSHAIINAQGT

-2520 NTSSKETGAYT
+2520 NTSSKETGTYT

-2553 DNYLKLYTLIN
+2553 ADYLKLYTLIN

-2577 TYNGQAVSIKD
+2577 TYNDQAVSIKD

-2613 IAVSNAPIN
+2613 IAVSNDPIN

-2635 IQGIQGVDSIE
+2635 IQGTQSVDSIE
-2646 QAGGTQAINWLNK
+2646 QAGGAQAINWLNK

-2782 NGGTGTLYGINV
+2782 NGGTGTLYGINI

-2843 TMSLNETWGYNK
+2843 TMSLSETWGYNK

-2863 LLSIINQSYRYN
+2863 LLSIINQSYKYN

-2901 IGLAYYYIGMSGLR
+2901 IGLAYYYIGLSGLR
-2915 GIMDDPIYNQFRA
+2915 GIMDDPTYNQFRA

-3003 IRLFKTFYVNAG
+3003 LRLFKTFYVNAG

>member
-1 MAFKKAGL
+1 MAFKKVRL
-9 ISKFISKG
+9 ISKLISKG
-17 SFKLNKISKK
+17 SFKLSKISKK
-27 IFKLNPILK
+27 IFTLNQILK
-36 REKPL
+36 CEKPL
-41 KRHKKTKSIKKP
+41 KRHKKALKPIKKLS
-53 FNKNKSF
+53 NRNKSF

-68 GALGGLPHLR
+68 GALGGLSHLR
-78 ASECRYWSWW
+78 ASECRYWSWSSW
-88 SGYHDK
+88 SYQDN
-94 IESGSNSPTHN
+94 IESGPNSPTHN

-110 SSTQGSGT
+110 SSVQGSGT

-131 ASFTQKFNNG
+131 ASFTQKFNGG

-146 GNIRFGGTGVNG
+146 GNIRFGGTGING
-158 VNVGYI
+158 GDVGYI

-172 INFNSSRI
+172 INFNSSHL
-180 TTGNSLSD
+180 TTGNSYAD
-188 GGGATLNFNATN
+188 GGGATLNFNAAN
-200 RITINQ
+200 NITINQ

-211 SDAGAQHSYMNF
+211 SDAGTQKSYMNF
-223 KGSNINVSG
+223 KGSNIKVSG
-232 SSFTDDT
+232 SSFKDDT
-239 NGGFSFSGNNN
+239 DGGFNFSGNNN
-250 NSAISFNKTK
+250 NSTISFNQTN
-260 FNQGTYN
+260 FNQGTYH
-267 FTNSAN
+267 FSNSASS
-273 LSFNN
+273 SFDN
-278 SNFNQSTYNF
+278 SNFNQGTYHF
-288 NSLQSTFNNS
+288 NSAQSTFENS
-298 TFNQGTYNFTDN
+298 N
-310 TSFNNDT
+310 
-317 FNQGTYNFNTSK
+317 FNQGTYNFNNNASFNNNTFNQGTYSFNTNK
-329 VSFSGA
+329 VSFSGI

-354 SGAVFNLNQTLN
+354 SDAVFNLNQTLN
-366 ANQTYDILT
+366 SNQTYDILT
-375 TNGTIQYGVYQS
+375 TNGAIQYGVYQS

-427 FSNKSITTQFLGD
+427 FNNQSIITQFLGD
-440 DLQAKAKA
+440 DLQQQAQK
-448 TYQQDLNN
+448 TYQEDVANSQNALNN
-456 SQSALSNATNDNK
+456 VTSDNT
-469 IASAD
+469 IASND
-474 TGYTN
+474 TSYT
-479 NQNTT
+479 QSKNTT
-484 IKQDAQNLEHTSQQ
+484 VAKDAQGLENTNQKIQQ
-498 IAKDE
+498 DE
-503 QALQGD
+503 QALEKD
-509 LNKLKQLA
+509 LAQIKQLA
-517 NSSFNEQAFNQAQ
+517 NSTTGFNEQAFNTVQKQ
-530 SKEQQDEQTLQ
+530 EQQDEQTLQ
-541 NEENTFSSE
+541 NDENAFNTE
-550 QEGLEKALAN
+550 QEGLK
-560 AKEQQEQQQAQ
+560 QA
-571 ATYQQDLN
+571 
-579 NSQSALSNATNDNK
+579 
-593 IASADTDYTKN
+593 I
-604 QNTAIKQDAQNL
+604 
-616 ENTSQQITQD
+616 
-626 QKDLEQDLDK
+626 
-636 LQQLANSKTGFNEQ
+636 
-650 AFNQAQSTEQQ
+650 
-661 DEQTLQN
+661 
-668 EEETFS
+668 
-674 SEQEGLEKALAN
+674 AN
-686 AKHTSPTPT
+686 AKHVSPTPNPT
-695 KHTAQNN
+695 KHTAPNT
-702 PPNKVSPPTQNLPT
+702 PPSQVPPTPTQNPPAES
-716 TNVWNGVYNFQ
+716 VWSGIYWLQ
-727 NQTYSKKG
+727 NKTYSNKG

-753 LSTYGYLDWF
+753 LSTY
-763 TLKNKFSVNANN
+763 
-775 GTLIIGNNTE
+775 
-785 SANTKGLIWIGDDKG
+785 
-800 LVYYNTGTFNAANIY
+800 
-815 LTSNLKTGNGF
+815 
-826 SGEGATLNFNATNRI
+826 
-841 TINQASFDNSDAGA
+841 
-855 QHSYMNFKGSNINVS
+855 
-870 GSSFTDDTNG
+870 
-880 GFSFSGN
+880 
-887 NNNSAI
+887 
-893 SFNKTKFNQG
+893 
-903 TYNFT
+903 
-908 NSANLSFNN
+908 
-917 SNFNQSTYNFNSLQS
+917 
-932 TFNNSTFNQGT
+932 
-943 YNFTDNTSF
+943 
-952 NNDTFNQGTYNFNTS
+952 
-967 KVSFS
+967 
-972 GANTLNSSSPFASLK
+972 
-987 GSVSF
+987 
-992 GSGAVFNL
+992 
-1000 NQTLNANQTYD
+1000 
-1011 ILTTN
+1011 
-1016 GTIQYGVYQS
+1016 
-1026 YLWDLINYK
+1026 
-1035 GDKAI
+1035 
-1040 SHVEVGN
+1040 
-1047 NTYDVTFDINGQDE
+1047 
-1061 TLQETFSNKS
+1061 
-1071 ITTQFLGDDLQAKA
+1071 
-1085 KATYQQDLNNSQSA
+1085 
-1099 LSNAT
+1099 
-1104 NDNKIASADTGYT
+1104 
-1117 NNQNTTIKQ
+1117 
-1126 DAQNLEHTS
+1126 
-1135 QQIAKDEQALQGD
+1135 
-1148 LNKLKQLA
+1148 
-1156 NSSFNEQAFNQAQ
+1156 
-1169 SKEQQD
+1169 
-1175 EQTLQNEEETFS
+1175 
-1187 SEQEGLEKALAN
+1187 
-1199 AKPASPTPTPT
+1199 
-1210 PTPTPSPTPN
+1210 
-1220 PTPTKHTAPNKV
+1220 
-1232 PPTPPTQNLPT
+1232 
-1243 TNVWNG
+1243 
-1249 VYWLQNQ
+1249 
-1256 TYSQKGVYYIDPN
+1256 
-1269 LSGQSGQS
+1269 
-1277 ANTLST
+1277 
-1283 YTANLLGRSFGVNIQ
+1283 TANLFGRSFGVNIQ
-1298 NGTLI
+1298 NGTLV
-1303 IGNNTES
+1303 IGNDTES

-1321 GGFGYII
+1321 GGFGYIT
-1328 GTFNAANIYL
+1328 GTFSAANIYL

-1348 SGSDGGGAN
+1348 SNSDGGGAN

-1384 TGASQHSYATFDA
+1384 TGASQHSYAAFDA
-1397 TNNISVTNSSFSDM
+1397 LDNISVTNSSFSDM
-1411 TWGKFSFNAK
+1411 TWGKFSFSAK

-1446 ANSLSFNNSRLNGGA
+1446 ANSLSFVNSRLNGGA
-1461 VYNLW
+1461 IYNLQ

-1485 GTSNF
+1485 ETSNF

-1496 LGNTSF
+1496 LGNTNF

-1521 ANITLGNKSQTAF
+1521 ANITLGNKSQAAF

-1567 LNIYNGSQATFNSL
+1567 LNIYNGSQATFKSL
-1581 FFNGATLSLN
+1581 FFNGGTLSLN

-1614 VLSVSNASSL
+1614 VLSASNASSL

-1635 ATFGGN
+1635 ADFGGN
-1641 TTIDAASFNF
+1641 TTIDTASFNF
-1651 DSASSLS
+1651 DSASSLN

-1676 LSKALMSVSGQFVL
+1676 LTKALMSVSGQFVL

-1740 IQNATYSDNNNIQTW
+1740 IQNATYSDNNNVQTW

-1834 PKGSQTPQTP
+1834 PKGSQTPQAP

-1857 NIYNKGFSSGNL
+1857 NIYNKGFSSENL
-1869 KTLLGILSQNSATL
+1869 KTLLGILSQNSAAL
-1883 KEMIETNQL
+1883 KEMIESNQL
-1892 DNITSINEVL
+1892 DNITNINEVL
-1902 QLLDRIKI
+1902 QLLDKIKI
-1910 TPAQKQALLETI
+1910 TQAQKQALLETI

-1943 QDHVTNS
+1943 QDNVTNS

-2010 SGNAFESGGSADIT
+2010 SANAFESGGSADVT
-2024 FQSANNLVLNKAN
+2024 FQSTNNLVLNKAN

-2061 GNLANVLSQMAMEKI
+2061 GNLANVLSQVAMEKI

-2085 VENALIPLSKELPSS
+2085 IENALSPLSKELPAS

-2110 GQNNLDNLLNN
+2110 GQNNLDDLLNN
-2121 SGVMNAIQNI
+2121 SGVMNEIQNI

-2161 DDKGLLNFIGGYMDA
+2161 DDKGLLNFIGGYIDA
-2176 SELSSILSVIL
+2176 SELSSILGVIL

-2198 KDIGVVANDLLDEFL
+2198 KDIGVVANDLLNEFL

-2235 SQGGLSGIYNQ
+2235 SQGGLSGVYNQ
-2246 GLGSVLPPSLQNALK
+2246 GLGSVLPLSLQNALK

-2298 SNATGGSLNFVA
+2298 SNATGGNLNFVA

-2318 DNTIDFSKYQGA
+2318 DNTIDFSKYQGT

-2363 QKGEICINLANCPT
+2363 QKGEICVNLANCPT
-2377 TKNSSSTN
+2377 TKNSSSIN
-2385 SSVTPTNESLS
+2385 SSVTPTNETLS
-2396 VRANNFTFLGVIASN
+2396 VRANNFTFLGAITSN
-2411 GAIDLSQVKNNSVIG
+2411 GAIDLSQVTNNSVIG

-2438 NNLTIANAF
+2438 NNLTITNAF
-2447 NNASNSTANI
+2447 NNASNSTASI
-2457 NGDFTLNQQ
+2457 NGNFTLNQQ

-2494 SVSHAIINAQGI
+2494 SASHAIINAQGN
-2506 ATIMTNYNNPLIQF
+2506 ATIMANNNNPLIQF
-2520 NTSSKETGAYT
+2520 NTSSKEAGTYT

-2537 AIYYGYNDQI
+2537 AIYYGYNNQI

-2553 DNYLKLYTLIN
+2553 DNYLKLYALID

-2577 TYNGQAVSIKD
+2577 TYNGQAVNIKD
-2588 GGLIV
+2588 GGLVV

-2613 IAVSNAPIN
+2613 IAVSNDPIN

-2635 IQGIQGVDSIE
+2635 IQGIQSVDSID
-2646 QAGGTQAINWLNK
+2646 QAGGSQAINWLNK

-2690 NTLEVIANPNFKNDA
+2690 NTLEVIANPDFKNDA

-2805 GGYAAYGYSGFHANI
+2805 GGYAAYGYSGFHGNI

-2863 LLSIINQSYRYN
+2863 LLSIINQSYRYD

-2901 IGLAYYYIGMSGLR
+2901 VGLAYYYIGLSGLR

>member
-1 MAFKKAGL
+1 MAFKKARL

-27 IFKLNPILK
+27 IFKLNQILK

-41 KRHKKTKSIKKP
+41 KHHKKALKPIKKLSDR
-53 FNKNKSF
+53 NKSF

-68 GALGGLPHLR
+68 GALGGLSHLK
-78 ASECRYWSWW
+78 ANECRYWSWPSW
-88 SGYHDK
+88 SYQDN
-94 IESGSNSPTHN
+94 IESGPNSPTHN

-110 SSTQGSGT
+110 SSAQGSGT

-131 ASFTQKFNNG
+131 ASFTQKFNGG
-141 TLNVG
+141 TLDIG
-146 GNIRFGGTGVNG
+146 GNIRFGGTGING
-158 VNVGYI
+158 GDVGYI

-172 INFNSSRI
+172 INFNSSHL
-180 TTGNSLSD
+180 TTGNSYAD
-188 GGGATLNFNATN
+188 GGGATLNFNAAN
-200 RITINQ
+200 NITINQ

-211 SDAGAQHSYMNF
+211 NDAGTQHSYMNF
-223 KGSNINVSG
+223 KGSNIKVSG
-232 SSFTDDT
+232 SSFKDDT
-239 NGGFSFSGNNN
+239 EGGFNFSGNSN
-250 NSAISFNKTK
+250 NSTISFNQTN

-267 FTNSAN
+267 FSNSTSS
-273 LSFNN
+273 SFDN
-278 SNFNQSTYNF
+278 SNFNQGTYHFNSAQSTFENSSFNQGAYNF
-288 NSLQSTFNNS
+288 NDSV
-298 TFNQGTYNFTDN
+298 
-310 TSFNNDT
+310 SFNNDT
-317 FNQGTYNFNTSK
+317 FNQGAYNFNTSK
-329 VSFSGA
+329 VSFSGT

-347 KGSVSFG
+347 KGSVSFN
-354 SGAVFNLNQTLN
+354 SGAIFNLNQTLN
-366 ANQTYDILT
+366 NNQTYDILT
-375 TNGTIQYGVYQS
+375 TNGAIQYGVYQS

-406 GNNTYDVTFDINGQD
+406 GNNTYDVTFDIDGQD

-427 FSNKSITTQFLGD
+427 FNSQSIITQFLGD
-440 DLQAKAKA
+440 DLQQQAQQ
-448 TYQQDLNN
+448 TYQEDVADSQNALNN
-456 SQSALSNATNDNK
+456 VTSDNK
-469 IASAD
+469 IASSD
-474 TGYTN
+474 TSYTKN
-479 NQNTT
+479 KNTT
-484 IKQDAQNLEHTSQQ
+484 IATDTQNLEHTNQEIQQ
-498 IAKDE
+498 DE
-503 QALQGD
+503 QALEKD
-509 LNKLKQLA
+509 LAQIKQLA
-517 NSSFNEQAFNQAQ
+517 NSTTGFNEQAFNTAQ
-530 SKEQQDEQTLQ
+530 KQEQQDEQTLQ
-541 NEENTFSSE
+541 NDEKTFNAE
-550 QEGLEKALAN
+550 QEGLE
-560 AKEQQEQQQAQ
+560 QA
-571 ATYQQDLN
+571 
-579 NSQSALSNATNDNK
+579 
-593 IASADTDYTKN
+593 I
-604 QNTAIKQDAQNL
+604 
-616 ENTSQQITQD
+616 
-626 QKDLEQDLDK
+626 
-636 LQQLANSKTGFNEQ
+636 
-650 AFNQAQSTEQQ
+650 
-661 DEQTLQN
+661 
-668 EEETFS
+668 
-674 SEQEGLEKALAN
+674 AN
-686 AKHTSPTPT
+686 AKHVSPTPSPTPTPT
-695 KHTAQNN
+695 KHTAQNT
-702 PPNKVSPPTQNLPT
+702 PPSQVPPTPTQNLPT
-716 TNVWNGVYNFQ
+716 TNVWNGVYNLQ
-727 NQTYSKKG
+727 NQTYSNKG
-735 IYYIDPNLSGQSG
+735 VYYIDPNLSGQSG

-753 LSTYGYLDWF
+753 LSTY
-763 TLKNKFSVNANN
+763 
-775 GTLIIGNNTE
+775 
-785 SANTKGLIWIGDDKG
+785 
-800 LVYYNTGTFNAANIY
+800 
-815 LTSNLKTGNGF
+815 
-826 SGEGATLNFNATNRI
+826 
-841 TINQASFDNSDAGA
+841 
-855 QHSYMNFKGSNINVS
+855 
-870 GSSFTDDTNG
+870 
-880 GFSFSGN
+880 
-887 NNNSAI
+887 
-893 SFNKTKFNQG
+893 
-903 TYNFT
+903 
-908 NSANLSFNN
+908 
-917 SNFNQSTYNFNSLQS
+917 
-932 TFNNSTFNQGT
+932 
-943 YNFTDNTSF
+943 
-952 NNDTFNQGTYNFNTS
+952 
-967 KVSFS
+967 
-972 GANTLNSSSPFASLK
+972 
-987 GSVSF
+987 
-992 GSGAVFNL
+992 
-1000 NQTLNANQTYD
+1000 
-1011 ILTTN
+1011 
-1016 GTIQYGVYQS
+1016 
-1026 YLWDLINYK
+1026 
-1035 GDKAI
+1035 
-1040 SHVEVGN
+1040 
-1047 NTYDVTFDINGQDE
+1047 
-1061 TLQETFSNKS
+1061 
-1071 ITTQFLGDDLQAKA
+1071 
-1085 KATYQQDLNNSQSA
+1085 
-1099 LSNAT
+1099 
-1104 NDNKIASADTGYT
+1104 
-1117 NNQNTTIKQ
+1117 
-1126 DAQNLEHTS
+1126 
-1135 QQIAKDEQALQGD
+1135 
-1148 LNKLKQLA
+1148 
-1156 NSSFNEQAFNQAQ
+1156 
-1169 SKEQQD
+1169 
-1175 EQTLQNEEETFS
+1175 
-1187 SEQEGLEKALAN
+1187 
-1199 AKPASPTPTPT
+1199 
-1210 PTPTPSPTPN
+1210 
-1220 PTPTKHTAPNKV
+1220 
-1232 PPTPPTQNLPT
+1232 
-1243 TNVWNG
+1243 
-1249 VYWLQNQ
+1249 
-1256 TYSQKGVYYIDPN
+1256 
-1269 LSGQSGQS
+1269 
-1277 ANTLST
+1277 
-1283 YTANLLGRSFGVNIQ
+1283 TANLFGRSFSVNIQ

-1321 GGFGYII
+1321 GGFGYIT

-1348 SGSDGGGAN
+1348 SNSDGGGAN

-1384 TGASQHSYATFDA
+1384 TGASQHSYAAFDA
-1397 TNNISVTNSSFSDM
+1397 LNNISVTNSSFSDM
-1411 TWGKFSFNAK
+1411 TWGKFSFSAK

-1433 TNPGGSSVISANA
+1433 TNPGGSSTISANA
-1446 ANSLSFNNSRLNGGA
+1446 SNSLSFINSRLNGGA
-1461 VYNLW
+1461 IYNLQ

-1496 LGNTSF
+1496 LGNTNF

-1521 ANITLGNKSQTAF
+1521 ANITLGNKSQAAF

-1555 ASGASAFNNQAS
+1555 ANGSSAFNNQAS
-1567 LNIYNGSQATFNSL
+1567 LNIYNGSLATFKSL
-1581 FFNGATLSLN
+1581 FFNGGTLSLN
-1591 ANSKLNASSAS
+1591 ASSKLNASNAS
-1602 FSNNTTINLDDS
+1602 FSSNTTINLDDS
-1614 VLSVSNASSL
+1614 VLSANNTSSL

-1635 ATFGGN
+1635 ADFGGN
-1641 TTIDAASFNF
+1641 TTIDTASFNF

-1658 FNNLTANGALNFN
+1658 FNNLTANGALDFN

-1676 LSKALMSVSGQFVL
+1676 LTKALMNVSGQFVL
-1690 GNNGDINL
+1690 GSNGDINL

-1807 PTGYSYDYSD
+1807 LTGYSYDYSD

-1834 PKGSQTPQTP
+1834 PKGSQTPQAP

-1857 NIYNKGFSSGNL
+1857 NIYNKGFSSENL
-1869 KTLLGILSQNSATL
+1869 KTLLGILSQNSAAL
-1883 KEMIETNQL
+1883 KEMIESNQL
-1892 DNITSINEVL
+1892 DNITNINEVL
-1902 QLLDRIKI
+1902 QLLDKIKI
-1910 TPAQKQALLETI
+1910 TQAQKQALLETI

-1935 GNLVIGAT
+1935 GNLIIGAT
-1943 QDHVTNS
+1943 QDNVTNS

-1995 ADFKAKSIYITGTLG
+1995 ADFKAKSIYITGTIG
-2010 SGNAFESGGSADIT
+2010 SGNAFESGGSADVT

-2061 GNLANVLSQMAMEKI
+2061 GNLANVLSQVAMEKI

-2085 VENALIPLSKELPSS
+2085 IENALSPLSKELPAS
-2100 LQNETLGQLI
+2100 LQSETLGQLI
-2110 GQNNLDNLLNN
+2110 GQNNLDDLLNN
-2121 SGVMNAIQNI
+2121 SGVMNEIQNI
-2131 ISKKLSI
+2131 ISQKLSI

-2161 DDKGLLNFIGGYMDA
+2161 DDKGLLNFIGGYIDA
-2176 SELSSILSVIL
+2176 SELSSILGVVL
-2187 KDITNPPTSLQ
+2187 KDITNPPASLQ
-2198 KDIGVVANDLLDEFL
+2198 KDIGVVANDLLNEFL

-2235 SQGGLSGIYNQ
+2235 SQGGLSSVYNQ

-2330 LIFASNG
+2330 LIFASNS

-2363 QKGEICINLANCPT
+2363 QKGEICVNLANCPT
-2377 TKNSSSTN
+2377 TKNSSSIN

-2396 VRANNFTFLGVIASN
+2396 VRANNFTFLGAIASN
-2411 GAIDLSQVKNNSVIG
+2411 GAIDLSQVTNNSVIG

-2438 NNLTIANAF
+2438 NNLTITNAF

-2457 NGDFTLNQQ
+2457 NGNFTLNQQ

-2494 SVSHAIINAQGI
+2494 SASHAIINAQGN
-2506 ATIMTNYNNPLIQF
+2506 ATIMANNNNPLIQF
-2520 NTSSKETGAYT
+2520 NTSSKEAGTYT

-2537 AIYYGYNDQI
+2537 AIYYGYNNQI

-2553 DNYLKLYTLIN
+2553 DNYLKLYALID

-2577 TYNGQAVSIKD
+2577 TYNGQAVNIKD
-2588 GGLIV
+2588 GGLVV

-2613 IAVSNAPIN
+2613 IAVSNDPIN
-2622 NLQAPTLKQYIAQ
+2622 NPQAPTLKQYIAQ
-2635 IQGIQGVDSIE
+2635 IQGVQSVDSID
-2646 QAGGTQAINWLNK
+2646 QVGGSQAINWLNK

-2690 NTLEVIANPNFKNDA
+2690 NTLEVIANPDFKNDA

-2805 GGYAAYGYSGFHANI
+2805 GGYAAYGYSGFHGNI

-2863 LLSIINQSYRYN
+2863 LLSIINQSYRYD

-2901 IGLAYYYIGMSGLR
+2901 VGLAYYYIGLSGLR

>member
-1 MAFKKAGL
+1 MAFEKAGL
-9 ISKFISKG
+9 ISKFILKG

-27 IFKLNPILK
+27 IFKLNQILK

-41 KRHKKTKSIKKP
+41 KRHKKTKSVKKP
-53 FNKNKSF
+53 FNKSKSF

-68 GALGGLPHLR
+68 GALGGLSHLR
-78 ASECRYWSWW
+78 ASECRYWSWSSW
-88 SGYHDK
+88 SYHDN

-110 SSTQGSGT
+110 SSAQGSGT

-158 VNVGYI
+158 GDVGYI

-180 TTGNSLSD
+180 TTGNSYST
-188 GGGATLNFNATN
+188 GGGTTLNFNATN
-200 RITINQ
+200 HITINQ

-211 SDAGAQHSYMNF
+211 SDAGTQHSYMNF
-223 KGSNINVSG
+223 SGSNINVSG

-239 NGGFSFSGNNN
+239 NGGFSFSANGA
-250 NSAISFNKTK
+250 NSNLSFNKTS
-260 FNQGTYN
+260 FNQGTYK
-267 FTNSAN
+267 FTNNAN
-273 LSFNN
+273 LN
-278 SNFNQSTYNF
+278 
-288 NSLQSTFNNS
+288 FNNS
-298 TFNQGTYNFTDN
+298 TFNQGTYNFNSAQSTFNNSNFNQGTYNFTDN
-310 TSFNNDT
+310 ASFNNDT
-317 FNQGTYNFNTSK
+317 FNQGSYNFNASK

-354 SGAVFNLNQTLN
+354 SGAIFNLNQTLN

-406 GNNTYDVTFDINGQD
+406 GSNTYDVTFDINGQD

-427 FSNKSITTQFLGD
+427 FSNQAITTQFLGD
-440 DLQAKAKA
+440 DLQAKAQA
-448 TYQQDLNN
+448 TYQQDLTG
-456 SQSALSNATNDNK
+456 SQTALNNATSDNK
-469 IASAD
+469 IASSD
-474 TGYTN
+474 TSYTN

-484 IKQDAQNLEHTSQQ
+484 IKKDAQSLENTSQQ
-498 IAKDE
+498 ITQDK
-503 QALQGD
+503 QALEKD
-509 LNKLKQLA
+509 LDKLQQLA
-517 NSSFNEQAFNQAQ
+517 NAPTGFNQQAFKNAQ
-530 SKEQQDEQTLQ
+530 STEQQDLQTLQ
-541 NEENTFSSE
+541 ENEKTFNSE

-560 AKEQQEQQQAQ
+560 AKP
-571 ATYQQDLN
+571 
-579 NSQSALSNATNDNK
+579 
-593 IASADTDYTKN
+593 ASPTPSPT
-604 QNTAIKQDAQNL
+604 
-616 ENTSQQITQD
+616 
-626 QKDLEQDLDK
+626 
-636 LQQLANSKTGFNEQ
+636 
-650 AFNQAQSTEQQ
+650 
-661 DEQTLQN
+661 
-668 EEETFS
+668 
-674 SEQEGLEKALAN
+674 
-686 AKHTSPTPT
+686 PTPT
-695 KHTAQNN
+695 KHTV
-702 PPNKVSPPTQNLPT
+702 PNTPPTQNLPT
-716 TNVWNGVYNFQ
+716 TNVWNGVYNLQ
-727 NQTYSKKG
+727 NQTYSKQG
-735 IYYIDPNLSGQSG
+735 VYYIDPNLSGQSG

-753 LSTYGYLDWF
+753 LSTY
-763 TLKNKFSVNANN
+763 
-775 GTLIIGNNTE
+775 
-785 SANTKGLIWIGDDKG
+785 
-800 LVYYNTGTFNAANIY
+800 
-815 LTSNLKTGNGF
+815 
-826 SGEGATLNFNATNRI
+826 
-841 TINQASFDNSDAGA
+841 
-855 QHSYMNFKGSNINVS
+855 
-870 GSSFTDDTNG
+870 
-880 GFSFSGN
+880 
-887 NNNSAI
+887 
-893 SFNKTKFNQG
+893 
-903 TYNFT
+903 
-908 NSANLSFNN
+908 
-917 SNFNQSTYNFNSLQS
+917 
-932 TFNNSTFNQGT
+932 
-943 YNFTDNTSF
+943 
-952 NNDTFNQGTYNFNTS
+952 
-967 KVSFS
+967 
-972 GANTLNSSSPFASLK
+972 
-987 GSVSF
+987 
-992 GSGAVFNL
+992 
-1000 NQTLNANQTYD
+1000 
-1011 ILTTN
+1011 
-1016 GTIQYGVYQS
+1016 
-1026 YLWDLINYK
+1026 
-1035 GDKAI
+1035 
-1040 SHVEVGN
+1040 
-1047 NTYDVTFDINGQDE
+1047 
-1061 TLQETFSNKS
+1061 
-1071 ITTQFLGDDLQAKA
+1071 
-1085 KATYQQDLNNSQSA
+1085 
-1099 LSNAT
+1099 
-1104 NDNKIASADTGYT
+1104 
-1117 NNQNTTIKQ
+1117 
-1126 DAQNLEHTS
+1126 
-1135 QQIAKDEQALQGD
+1135 
-1148 LNKLKQLA
+1148 
-1156 NSSFNEQAFNQAQ
+1156 
-1169 SKEQQD
+1169 
-1175 EQTLQNEEETFS
+1175 
-1187 SEQEGLEKALAN
+1187 
-1199 AKPASPTPTPT
+1199 
-1210 PTPTPSPTPN
+1210 
-1220 PTPTKHTAPNKV
+1220 
-1232 PPTPPTQNLPT
+1232 
-1243 TNVWNG
+1243 
-1249 VYWLQNQ
+1249 
-1256 TYSQKGVYYIDPN
+1256 
-1269 LSGQSGQS
+1269 
-1277 ANTLST
+1277 
-1283 YTANLLGRSFGVNIQ
+1283 TANLFGRSFGVNIQ

-1321 GGFGYII
+1321 GGFGYIT

-1384 TGASQHSYATFDA
+1384 TGASQHSYAAFDA
-1397 TNNISVTNSSFSDM
+1397 ANNISVTNSSFSDM
-1411 TWGKFSFNAK
+1411 TWGKFSFSAK

-1514 DTTLQNN
+1514 DTTLQDN
-1521 ANITLGNKSQTAF
+1521 ANITLGNKSQAAF

-1555 ASGASAFNNQAS
+1555 ANGSSAFNNQAS

-1581 FFNGATLSLN
+1581 FFNGGIISLN
-1591 ANSKLNASSAS
+1591 ANSKLNASSTS

-1614 VLSVSNASSL
+1614 VLSASNTSSL

-1635 ATFGGN
+1635 ANFGGN
-1641 TTIDAASFNF
+1641 TTINTASFNF

-1676 LSKALMSVSGQFVL
+1676 LTKALMSVSGQFVL

-1755 SFINPLNSSQIIQES
+1755 SFITPLHSSQIIQES
-1770 IKNGDLTI
+1770 LKNGDFHK

-1817 NQAGTYYLTSN
+1817 DQAGTYYLTSS

-1834 PKGSQTPQTP
+1834 PKGSQTPQAP

-1857 NIYNKGFSSGNL
+1857 NIYNKGFSSENL
-1869 KTLLGILSQNSATL
+1869 KTLLGILSQNSAAL
-1883 KEMIETNQL
+1883 KEMIESNQL
-1892 DNITSINEVL
+1892 DNITNINEVL
-1902 QLLDRIKI
+1902 QLLDKIKI
-1910 TPAQKQALLETI
+1910 TQTQKQALLETI

-1927 NINQTFSN
+1927 NINQTFNN
-1935 GNLVIGAT
+1935 GNLIIGTT
-1943 QDHVTNS
+1943 QDNVTNS

-1963 PCALDSATCS
+1963 PCTLDSATCS

-1995 ADFKAKSIYITGTLG
+1995 ADFKAKSIYITGTIG
-2010 SGNAFESGGSADIT
+2010 SGNAFESGGSADVT
-2024 FQSANNLVLNKAN
+2024 FQSASNLVLNKAN

-2052 EGIDKIFNQ
+2052 KEIDEIFNQ

-2085 VENALIPLSKELPSS
+2085 IANALSPLSKELPAS

-2121 SGVMNAIQNI
+2121 SGVMNEIQNI

-2161 DDKGLLNFIGGYMDA
+2161 DDKELLNFIGGYIDA
-2176 SELSSILSVIL
+2176 SELSSILSVVL

-2198 KDIGVVANDLLDEFL
+2198 KDIGVVANDLLNEFL

-2235 SQGGLSGIYNQ
+2235 SQGGLSGVYNQ
-2246 GLGSVLPPSLQNALK
+2246 GLGSVLQPSLQNVLK

-2283 NFLSNGYVFVNNSSF
+2283 NFLSNSYVFVNNSSF

-2396 VRANNFTFLGVIASN
+2396 VRANNFTFLGAIASN

-2438 NNLTIANAF
+2438 NNLTITNAF

-2457 NGDFTLNQQ
+2457 NGNFTLNQQ

-2494 SVSHAIINAQGI
+2494 SASHAIINAQGV
-2506 ATIMTNYNNPLIQF
+2506 ATIMANNNNPLIQF
-2520 NTSSKETGAYT
+2520 NTSSKEAGTYT

-2553 DNYLKLYTLIN
+2553 DNYLKLYTLID

-2577 TYNGQAVSIKD
+2577 TYNGQAVNIKD
-2588 GGLIV
+2588 GGLVV

-2613 IAVSNAPIN
+2613 IAVSNDPIN

-2635 IQGIQGVDSIE
+2635 IQGTQGVDSIE

-2690 NTLEVIANPNFKNDA
+2690 NTLEVIANPDFKNDA

-2863 LLSIINQSYRYN
+2863 LLSIINQSYKYN

-2901 IGLAYYYIGMSGLR
+2901 IGLAYYYIGLSGLR

-3003 IRLFKTFYVNAG
+3003 IRLFKTFYVNAS

>member
-1 MAFKKAGL
+1 MAFEKAGL

-27 IFKLNPILK
+27 IFKLNLILK

-41 KRHKKTKSIKKP
+41 SHKKTKSVKKP
-53 FNKNKSF
+53 FNQNKSF

-68 GALGGLPHLR
+68 GALGGLSHLR
-78 ASECRYWSWW
+78 ASECRYWSWSSW
-88 SGYHDK
+88 SYHDN

-110 SSTQGSGT
+110 SSAQGSGT

-141 TLNVG
+141 TLDVG

-158 VNVGYI
+158 GNLGYI

-180 TTGNSLSD
+180 TTGNSFST

-200 RITINQ
+200 HITINQ

-211 SDAGAQHSYMNF
+211 SDAGTQHSYMNF
-223 KGSNINVSG
+223 SGSNINVIS

-239 NGGFSFSGNNN
+239 NGGFSFSGNGTNSNLSFNQTNFNQGTYKFTNSANLNFN
-250 NSAISFNKTK
+250 NSA

-267 FTNSAN
+267 FNSAQ
-273 LSFNN
+273 SVFEN
-278 SNFNQSTYNF
+278 SN
-288 NSLQSTFNNS
+288 
-298 TFNQGTYNFTDN
+298 FNQGTYNFTDN
-310 TSFNNDT
+310 TGLNFNNDT
-317 FNQGTYNFNTSK
+317 FNQGTYNFNASK

-354 SGAVFNLNQTLN
+354 SGAIFNLNQTLN
-366 ANQTYDILT
+366 SNQTYDILT

-400 ISHVEV
+400 ISHVGV
-406 GNNTYDVTFDINGQD
+406 GSNTYDVTFDINGQD

-427 FSNKSITTQFLGD
+427 FNNQSITTQFLGD
-440 DLQAKAKA
+440 DLQAKAQA
-448 TYQQDLNN
+448 TYQQDLSN
-456 SQSALSNATNDNK
+456 SQTALNNATNDNK

-484 IKQDAQNLEHTSQQ
+484 IKKDAQSLENTDQTIQQ
-498 IAKDE
+498 DK
-503 QALQGD
+503 QALEKD
-509 LNKLKQLA
+509 LANVKQLA
-517 NSSFNEQAFNQAQ
+517 NAPTGFNQQAFNTAQ
-530 SKEQQDEQTLQ
+530 KQEQQDEQTLQ
-541 NEENTFSSE
+541 NEEKTFSSE
-550 QEGLEKALAN
+550 QEGLK
-560 AKEQQEQQQAQ
+560 QA
-571 ATYQQDLN
+571 
-579 NSQSALSNATNDNK
+579 
-593 IASADTDYTKN
+593 I
-604 QNTAIKQDAQNL
+604 
-616 ENTSQQITQD
+616 
-626 QKDLEQDLDK
+626 
-636 LQQLANSKTGFNEQ
+636 
-650 AFNQAQSTEQQ
+650 
-661 DEQTLQN
+661 
-668 EEETFS
+668 
-674 SEQEGLEKALAN
+674 
-686 AKHTSPTPT
+686 
-695 KHTAQNN
+695 
-702 PPNKVSPPTQNLPT
+702 
-716 TNVWNGVYNFQ
+716 
-727 NQTYSKKG
+727 
-735 IYYIDPNLSGQSG
+735 
-748 QSGNT
+748 
-753 LSTYGYLDWF
+753 
-763 TLKNKFSVNANN
+763 
-775 GTLIIGNNTE
+775 
-785 SANTKGLIWIGDDKG
+785 
-800 LVYYNTGTFNAANIY
+800 
-815 LTSNLKTGNGF
+815 
-826 SGEGATLNFNATNRI
+826 
-841 TINQASFDNSDAGA
+841 
-855 QHSYMNFKGSNINVS
+855 
-870 GSSFTDDTNG
+870 
-880 GFSFSGN
+880 
-887 NNNSAI
+887 
-893 SFNKTKFNQG
+893 
-903 TYNFT
+903 
-908 NSANLSFNN
+908 
-917 SNFNQSTYNFNSLQS
+917 
-932 TFNNSTFNQGT
+932 
-943 YNFTDNTSF
+943 
-952 NNDTFNQGTYNFNTS
+952 
-967 KVSFS
+967 
-972 GANTLNSSSPFASLK
+972 
-987 GSVSF
+987 
-992 GSGAVFNL
+992 
-1000 NQTLNANQTYD
+1000 
-1011 ILTTN
+1011 
-1016 GTIQYGVYQS
+1016 
-1026 YLWDLINYK
+1026 
-1035 GDKAI
+1035 
-1040 SHVEVGN
+1040 
-1047 NTYDVTFDINGQDE
+1047 
-1061 TLQETFSNKS
+1061 
-1071 ITTQFLGDDLQAKA
+1071 
-1085 KATYQQDLNNSQSA
+1085 
-1099 LSNAT
+1099 
-1104 NDNKIASADTGYT
+1104 
-1117 NNQNTTIKQ
+1117 
-1126 DAQNLEHTS
+1126 
-1135 QQIAKDEQALQGD
+1135 
-1148 LNKLKQLA
+1148 
-1156 NSSFNEQAFNQAQ
+1156 
-1169 SKEQQD
+1169 
-1175 EQTLQNEEETFS
+1175 
-1187 SEQEGLEKALAN
+1187 AN
-1199 AKPASPTPTPT
+1199 AKPASPTP
-1210 PTPTPSPTPN
+1210 SPT
-1220 PTPTKHTAPNKV
+1220 PTPTKHTAPNTPPNKV
-1232 PPTPPTQNLPT
+1232 PPTPPTQNLPA
-1243 TNVWNG
+1243 TNVWSG
-1249 VYWLQNQ
+1249 VYNLQNQ
-1256 TYSQKGVYYIDPN
+1256 TYSKQGVYYIDPN

-1321 GGFGYII
+1321 GGFGYIT

-1348 SGSDGGGAN
+1348 SNSDGGGAN

-1384 TGASQHSYATFDA
+1384 TGASQHSYAAFDA
-1397 TNNISVTNSSFSDM
+1397 VNNISVTNSSFSDM

-1514 DTTLQNN
+1514 NTTLQNN
-1521 ANITLGNKSQTAF
+1521 ANITLGNKSQATF

-1555 ASGASAFNNQAS
+1555 ANGSSVFNNQAS
-1567 LNIYNGSQATFNSL
+1567 LNIYNGSQATFKSL
-1581 FFNGATLSLN
+1581 FFNGGILSLN

-1614 VLSVSNASSL
+1614 VLSASNASSL

-1635 ATFGGN
+1635 ANFGGN
-1641 TTIDAASFNF
+1641 TTIDTASFNF
-1651 DSASSLS
+1651 DSASSLG

-1671 GYAPS
+1671 GYTPS
-1676 LSKALMSVSGQFVL
+1676 LTKALMSVSGQFVL

-1844 GTYSPFNQPLNSL
+1844 STYSPFNQPLNSL

-1883 KEMIETNQL
+1883 KEMIESNQL

-1902 QLLDRIKI
+1902 QLLDKIKI

-1927 NINQTFSN
+1927 NINQTFNN
-1935 GNLVIGAT
+1935 GNLIIGAT
-1943 QDHVTNS
+1943 QDNVTNS

-1963 PCALDSATCS
+1963 PCTLDSTTCS

-2010 SGNAFESGGSADIT
+2010 SGNAFESGGSAGVT

-2061 GNLANVLSQMAMEKI
+2061 GNLANVLSQVAMEKI

-2085 VENALIPLSKELPSS
+2085 VENALSPLSKELPAS

-2110 GQNNLDNLLNN
+2110 GQNNLDDLLNN

-2198 KDIGVVANDLLDEFL
+2198 KDIGVVANDLLNEFL

-2235 SQGGLSGIYNQ
+2235 SQGGLSGVYNQ
-2246 GLGSVLPPSLQNALK
+2246 GLGSVLPLSLQNALK

-2377 TKNSSSTN
+2377 TKNSYSTN
-2385 SSVTPTNESLS
+2385 SSVTPTDESLS
-2396 VRANNFTFLGVIASN
+2396 VRANNFTFLGTIASN

-2438 NNLTIANAF
+2438 NNLTITNAF

-2494 SVSHAIINAQGI
+2494 SASHAIINAQGT
-2506 ATIMTNYNNPLIQF
+2506 ATIMANNNNPLIQF
-2520 NTSSKETGAYT
+2520 NTSSKETGTYT

-2547 TGGSSL
+2547 TGDSSL
-2553 DNYLKLYTLIN
+2553 DNYLKLYTLID

-2613 IAVSNAPIN
+2613 IAVSNDPIN

-2635 IQGIQGVDSIE
+2635 IQGVQSVDSID

-2690 NTLEVIANPNFKNDA
+2690 NTLEVIANPDFKNDA

-2727 STFASADFHERLEAL
+2727 STFASTDFHERLEAL

-2782 NGGTGTLYGINV
+2782 NGGTGTLYGINI

-2863 LLSIINQSYRYN
+2863 LLSIINQSYKYN

-2901 IGLAYYYIGMSGLR
+2901 IGLAYYHIGLSGLR

>member
-1 MAFKKAGL
+1 MAFKKARL
-9 ISKFISKG
+9 ISRFISKG

-27 IFKLNPILK
+27 FFTLNQILK

-41 KRHKKTKSIKKP
+41 KRHKKALKPIKKLS
-53 FNKNKSF
+53 NRNKSF

-68 GALGGLPHLR
+68 GALGGLSHLR
-78 ASECRYWSWW
+78 ANECRYWSWPSW
-88 SGYHDK
+88 SYQDN
-94 IESGSNSPTHN
+94 IENGPNSPTHN

-141 TLNVG
+141 TLDIG
-146 GNIRFGGTGVNG
+146 GNIRFGGTGING
-158 VNVGYI
+158 GDVGYI

-172 INFNSSRI
+172 INFNSSHI
-180 TTGNSLSD
+180 TTGNSYAD

-200 RITINQ
+200 NITINQ

-211 SDAGAQHSYMNF
+211 SDAGTQKSYMNF
-223 KGSNINVSG
+223 KGSNIKVSG

-239 NGGFSFSGNNN
+239 NGGFNFSGSNN
-250 NSAISFNKTK
+250 NSVISFNQTN

-267 FTNSAN
+267 FNDN
-273 LSFNN
+273 VSFNN
-278 SNFNQSTYNF
+278 N
-288 NSLQSTFNNS
+288 
-298 TFNQGTYNFTDN
+298 TFNQGTYH
-310 TSFNNDT
+310 
-317 FNQGTYNFNTSK
+317 FNTSK

-347 KGSVSFG
+347 KGNVSFN
-354 SGAVFNLNQTLN
+354 SNAIFNLNQTLN
-366 ANQTYDILT
+366 NNQTYDILT
-375 TNGTIQYGVYQS
+375 TNGAIQYGVYQS

-406 GNNTYDVTFDINGQD
+406 GNNTYDVTFDIDGQD

-427 FSNKSITTQFLGD
+427 FNNQSIITQFLGD
-440 DLQAKAKA
+440 NLQQEAQK
-448 TYQQDLNN
+448 TYQEDVAHSQNALNGVTSDNTIASADTSYTQSKNPTIAKDAQNLESTNQTIQQDKQALEKDLAQIKQLANSTTGFNEQAFTQAQKQEQQDEQTLQNDENAFNAEQEGLEQAIQQEQVQQQKQEQQEAQKTYQEDVAHSQTALNN
-456 SQSALSNATNDNK
+456 ATSDNK

-474 TGYTN
+474 TDYTN

-484 IKQDAQNLEHTSQQ
+484 IAKDAQNLESASQQ
-498 IAKDE
+498 IAQDK

-509 LNKLKQLA
+509 LDKLQQLA
-517 NSSFNEQAFNQAQ
+517 NATTGFNQQAFNQAQ
-530 SKEQQDEQTLQ
+530 SKEQQDLQTLQ
-541 NEENTFSSE
+541 NEEKTFSSE
-550 QEGLEKALAN
+550 QESLDKAIAN
-560 AKEQQEQQQAQ
+560 AKVP
-571 ATYQQDLN
+571 TP
-579 NSQSALSNATNDNK
+579 SPTPSPT
-593 IASADTDYTKN
+593 
-604 QNTAIKQDAQNL
+604 
-616 ENTSQQITQD
+616 
-626 QKDLEQDLDK
+626 
-636 LQQLANSKTGFNEQ
+636 
-650 AFNQAQSTEQQ
+650 
-661 DEQTLQN
+661 
-668 EEETFS
+668 
-674 SEQEGLEKALAN
+674 
-686 AKHTSPTPT
+686 PTPT
-695 KHTAQNN
+695 KHTAQNT
-702 PPNKVSPPTQNLPT
+702 PPNKVS
-716 TNVWNGVYNFQ
+716 
-727 NQTYSKKG
+727 
-735 IYYIDPNLSGQSG
+735 
-748 QSGNT
+748 
-753 LSTYGYLDWF
+753 
-763 TLKNKFSVNANN
+763 
-775 GTLIIGNNTE
+775 
-785 SANTKGLIWIGDDKG
+785 
-800 LVYYNTGTFNAANIY
+800 
-815 LTSNLKTGNGF
+815 
-826 SGEGATLNFNATNRI
+826 
-841 TINQASFDNSDAGA
+841 
-855 QHSYMNFKGSNINVS
+855 
-870 GSSFTDDTNG
+870 
-880 GFSFSGN
+880 
-887 NNNSAI
+887 
-893 SFNKTKFNQG
+893 
-903 TYNFT
+903 
-908 NSANLSFNN
+908 
-917 SNFNQSTYNFNSLQS
+917 
-932 TFNNSTFNQGT
+932 
-943 YNFTDNTSF
+943 
-952 NNDTFNQGTYNFNTS
+952 
-967 KVSFS
+967 
-972 GANTLNSSSPFASLK
+972 
-987 GSVSF
+987 
-992 GSGAVFNL
+992 
-1000 NQTLNANQTYD
+1000 
-1011 ILTTN
+1011 
-1016 GTIQYGVYQS
+1016 
-1026 YLWDLINYK
+1026 
-1035 GDKAI
+1035 
-1040 SHVEVGN
+1040 
-1047 NTYDVTFDINGQDE
+1047 
-1061 TLQETFSNKS
+1061 
-1071 ITTQFLGDDLQAKA
+1071 
-1085 KATYQQDLNNSQSA
+1085 
-1099 LSNAT
+1099 
-1104 NDNKIASADTGYT
+1104 
-1117 NNQNTTIKQ
+1117 
-1126 DAQNLEHTS
+1126 
-1135 QQIAKDEQALQGD
+1135 
-1148 LNKLKQLA
+1148 
-1156 NSSFNEQAFNQAQ
+1156 
-1169 SKEQQD
+1169 
-1175 EQTLQNEEETFS
+1175 
-1187 SEQEGLEKALAN
+1187 
-1199 AKPASPTPTPT
+1199 
-1210 PTPTPSPTPN
+1210 
-1220 PTPTKHTAPNKV
+1220 
-1232 PPTPPTQNLPT
+1232 PPTQNLPT

-1256 TYSQKGVYYIDPN
+1256 TYSKQGVYYIDPN

-1321 GGFGYII
+1321 GGFGYIT

-1348 SGSDGGGAN
+1348 SNSDGGGAN

-1372 YNDAETVTKMIQ
+1372 YNNAETVTKMIQ
-1384 TGASQHSYATFDA
+1384 TGASQHSYTTFDA

-1411 TWGKFSFNAK
+1411 TWGKFSFSAK

-1446 ANSLSFNNSRLNGGA
+1446 SNSLSFTDSRLNGGA
-1461 VYNLW
+1461 IYNLQ

-1514 DTTLQNN
+1514 DTTLQNH
-1521 ANITLGNKSQTAF
+1521 ANITLGNKSQAAF

-1555 ASGASAFNNQAS
+1555 ANGASAFNNQAS

-1581 FFNGATLSLN
+1581 FFNGGTLSLN
-1591 ANSKLNASSAS
+1591 ANSKLSTSSAS

-1614 VLSVSNASSL
+1614 VLNANNTSSL

-1635 ATFGGN
+1635 ADFGGN
-1641 TTIDAASFNF
+1641 TTIDTASFNF
-1651 DSASSLS
+1651 DSASSLN

-1676 LSKALMSVSGQFVL
+1676 LTKALMSVSGQFVL

-1844 GTYSPFNQPLNSL
+1844 GTYSPFNQPLSSL
-1857 NIYNKGFSSGNL
+1857 NIYNKGFSSENL

-1883 KEMIETNQL
+1883 KEMIESNQL
-1892 DNITSINEVL
+1892 DNITNINEVL
-1902 QLLDRIKI
+1902 QLLDKIKI
-1910 TPAQKQALLETI
+1910 TQAQKQALLETI

-1927 NINQTFSN
+1927 NINQTFNN

-1943 QDHVTNS
+1943 QDNVTNS

-1995 ADFKAKSIYITGTLG
+1995 ADFKAKSIYITGTIG
-2010 SGNAFESGGSADIT
+2010 SGNAFESGGSADVT
-2024 FQSANNLVLNKAN
+2024 FQSANNLVLNKAD

-2085 VENALIPLSKELPSS
+2085 IENALSPLSKELPAS
-2100 LQNETLGQLI
+2100 LQDETLGQLI

-2121 SGVMNAIQNI
+2121 SGVMNEIQNI
-2131 ISKKLSI
+2131 ISQKLSI

-2161 DDKGLLNFIGGYMDA
+2161 DDKGLLNFIGGYIDA
-2176 SELSSILSVIL
+2176 SEISSILGVIL

-2198 KDIGVVANDLLDEFL
+2198 KDIGVVANDLLNEFL

-2223 QGLVSNIINNII
+2223 QGLVSNIINNVI
-2235 SQGGLSGIYNQ
+2235 SQGGLSGVYNQ

-2283 NFLSNGYVFVNNSSF
+2283 NFLSDGYVFVNNSSF

-2377 TKNSSSTN
+2377 TKNGSTSSAN
-2385 SSVTPTNESLS
+2385 SSVTPTNETLS
-2396 VRANNFTFLGVIASN
+2396 VHANNFTFLGTIASN
-2411 GAIDLSQVKNNSVIG
+2411 GAIDLSQVTNNSVIG

-2438 NNLTIANAF
+2438 NNLTITNAF
-2447 NNASNSTANI
+2447 NNASNFTANI
-2457 NGDFTLNQQ
+2457 NGNFTLNQQ

-2494 SVSHAIINAQGI
+2494 SVSHAIINTQGT
-2506 ATIMTNYNNPLIQF
+2506 ATIMANNNPLIQF
-2520 NTSSKETGAYT
+2520 NASSKEAGTYT

-2537 AIYYGYNDQI
+2537 AIYYGYNNQI

-2553 DNYLKLYTLIN
+2553 DNYLKLYTLID
-2564 INGKHMVMTDNGL
+2564 INGKHIMMTDNGL
-2577 TYNGQAVSIKD
+2577 TYNGQAVSVKD
-2588 GGLIV
+2588 GGLVV

-2613 IAVSNAPIN
+2613 IAVSNDPIN

-2635 IQGIQGVDSIE
+2635 IQGVQSVDSID
-2646 QAGGTQAINWLNK
+2646 QAGGNQAINWLNK

-2727 STFASADFHERLEAL
+2727 STFARSDFLERLEAL

-2820 TQSGSSNVNMGVYS
+2820 TQSGSSNVNVGVYS

-2863 LLSIINQSYRYN
+2863 LLSIINQSYRYD

-2901 IGLAYYYIGMSGLR
+2901 VGLAYYYIGLSGLR

>member
-1 MAFKKAGL
+1 MAFKKARL
-9 ISKFISKG
+9 ISRFISKG
-17 SFKLNKISKK
+17 SFKLSKISKK
-27 IFKLNPILK
+27 IFKLNQILK
-36 REKPL
+36 REKTL
-41 KRHKKTKSIKKP
+41 KRHKKALKPIKKLS
-53 FNKNKSF
+53 NRNKSF

-68 GALGGLPHLR
+68 GALGGLSHLR
-78 ASECRYWSWW
+78 ANECRYWSWSSW
-88 SGYHDK
+88 GYQDN
-94 IESGSNSPTHN
+94 IESGPNSPTHN

-110 SSTQGSGT
+110 SSAQGSGT

-131 ASFTQKFNNG
+131 ASFTQKFNGG
-141 TLNVG
+141 TLDVG
-146 GNIRFGGTGVNG
+146 GNIRFGGTGING
-158 VNVGYI
+158 GDVGYI

-172 INFNSSRI
+172 INFNSSHI
-180 TTGNSLSD
+180 TTGNSYSD

-200 RITINQ
+200 NITINQ

-211 SDAGAQHSYMNF
+211 SDAGTQKSYMNF
-223 KGSNINVSG
+223 KGSNIKVSG

-250 NSAISFNKTK
+250 NSAISFNQTSFNQGAYNFSNSTTLSFDNSNFNQGTYHFNSTQSVFNNSA

-267 FTNSAN
+267 FNGNA
-273 LSFNN
+273 
-278 SNFNQSTYNF
+278 
-288 NSLQSTFNNS
+288 
-298 TFNQGTYNFTDN
+298 
-310 TSFNNDT
+310 SFNNDT
-317 FNQGTYNFNTSK
+317 FNQGTYDFNTSK

-347 KGSVSFG
+347 KGSVSFN
-354 SGAVFNLNQTLN
+354 SGAIFNLNQTLSG
-366 ANQTYDILT
+366 NQTYDILT
-375 TNGTIQYGVYQS
+375 TNGAIQYGVYQS

-427 FSNKSITTQFLGD
+427 FNNQSITTQFLGD
-440 DLQAKAKA
+440 DLQQQAQQ
-448 TYQQDLNN
+448 TYQEDVAHSRNALNN
-456 SQSALSNATNDNK
+456 VTSDNT
-469 IASAD
+469 IASND
-474 TGYTN
+474 TSYTQSKN
-479 NQNTT
+479 PT
-484 IKQDAQNLEHTSQQ
+484 IATDAQGLENTNQQ
-498 IAKDE
+498 IQQDE
-503 QALQGD
+503 QALEKD
-509 LNKLKQLA
+509 LAQIKQLA
-517 NSSFNEQAFNQAQ
+517 NS
-530 SKEQQDEQTLQ
+530 T
-541 NEENTFSSE
+541 
-550 QEGLEKALAN
+550 
-560 AKEQQEQQQAQ
+560 
-571 ATYQQDLN
+571 
-579 NSQSALSNATNDNK
+579 
-593 IASADTDYTKN
+593 
-604 QNTAIKQDAQNL
+604 
-616 ENTSQQITQD
+616 
-626 QKDLEQDLDK
+626 
-636 LQQLANSKTGFNEQ
+636 TGFNEQ
-650 AFNQAQSTEQQ
+650 AFNQAQKQEQQ

-668 EEETFS
+668 DENAFNTEQDSLNKAIQQAQAQQQKQEQQQAQQTYQEDLTNSQNALNDVASDSTIASNDTGYTNNKNTAIAKDAQSLENTNQQIAQDEQALEKDLDKLKQLANSTTGFNEQAFNTAQKQEQQDEQTLQNDEKTFNI
-674 SEQEGLEKALAN
+674 EQEGLEQAIAN
-686 AKHTSPTPT
+686 AKHASPTPSSTPTPT
-695 KHTAQNN
+695 KHTAPNT
-702 PPNKVSPPTQNLPT
+702 PPNQVPPTPPTQNLPT
-716 TNVWNGVYNFQ
+716 TNVWNGVYNLQ
-727 NQTYSKKG
+727 NQTHSQKG

-753 LSTYGYLDWF
+753 LSTY
-763 TLKNKFSVNANN
+763 
-775 GTLIIGNNTE
+775 
-785 SANTKGLIWIGDDKG
+785 
-800 LVYYNTGTFNAANIY
+800 
-815 LTSNLKTGNGF
+815 
-826 SGEGATLNFNATNRI
+826 
-841 TINQASFDNSDAGA
+841 
-855 QHSYMNFKGSNINVS
+855 
-870 GSSFTDDTNG
+870 
-880 GFSFSGN
+880 
-887 NNNSAI
+887 
-893 SFNKTKFNQG
+893 
-903 TYNFT
+903 
-908 NSANLSFNN
+908 
-917 SNFNQSTYNFNSLQS
+917 
-932 TFNNSTFNQGT
+932 
-943 YNFTDNTSF
+943 
-952 NNDTFNQGTYNFNTS
+952 
-967 KVSFS
+967 
-972 GANTLNSSSPFASLK
+972 
-987 GSVSF
+987 
-992 GSGAVFNL
+992 
-1000 NQTLNANQTYD
+1000 
-1011 ILTTN
+1011 
-1016 GTIQYGVYQS
+1016 
-1026 YLWDLINYK
+1026 
-1035 GDKAI
+1035 
-1040 SHVEVGN
+1040 
-1047 NTYDVTFDINGQDE
+1047 
-1061 TLQETFSNKS
+1061 
-1071 ITTQFLGDDLQAKA
+1071 
-1085 KATYQQDLNNSQSA
+1085 
-1099 LSNAT
+1099 
-1104 NDNKIASADTGYT
+1104 
-1117 NNQNTTIKQ
+1117 
-1126 DAQNLEHTS
+1126 
-1135 QQIAKDEQALQGD
+1135 
-1148 LNKLKQLA
+1148 
-1156 NSSFNEQAFNQAQ
+1156 
-1169 SKEQQD
+1169 
-1175 EQTLQNEEETFS
+1175 
-1187 SEQEGLEKALAN
+1187 
-1199 AKPASPTPTPT
+1199 
-1210 PTPTPSPTPN
+1210 
-1220 PTPTKHTAPNKV
+1220 
-1232 PPTPPTQNLPT
+1232 
-1243 TNVWNG
+1243 
-1249 VYWLQNQ
+1249 
-1256 TYSQKGVYYIDPN
+1256 
-1269 LSGQSGQS
+1269 
-1277 ANTLST
+1277 
-1283 YTANLLGRSFGVNIQ
+1283 TANLFGRSFGVNIQ

-1303 IGNNTES
+1303 IGNDTES

-1321 GGFGYII
+1321 GGFGYIT

-1348 SGSDGGGAN
+1348 SNSDGGGAN

-1384 TGASQHSYATFDA
+1384 TGASQHSYAAFDA
-1397 TNNISVTNSSFSDM
+1397 LNNISVTNSSFSDM
-1411 TWGKFSFNAK
+1411 TWGKFSFSAK

-1446 ANSLSFNNSRLNGGA
+1446 TNSLSFINSRLNGGA
-1461 VYNLW
+1461 VYNLQ
-1466 ANSLIFNNTQ
+1466 ASSLIFNNTQ

-1496 LGNTSF
+1496 LGNTNF

-1514 DTTLQNN
+1514 NTTLQDN
-1521 ANITLGNKSQTAF
+1521 ANITLGNKSQAAF

-1555 ASGASAFNNQAS
+1555 ANGASAFNNQAS

-1581 FFNGATLSLN
+1581 FFNGGTLSLN
-1591 ANSKLNASSAS
+1591 ASSKLNASSAS

-1614 VLSVSNASSL
+1614 VLSASNTSSL

-1635 ATFGGN
+1635 ADFGGN
-1641 TTIDAASFNF
+1641 TTIDTASFNF

-1676 LSKALMSVSGQFVL
+1676 LTKALMSVSGQFVL
-1690 GNNGDINL
+1690 GSNGDINL

-1817 NQAGTYYLTSN
+1817 NQVGTYYLTSN

-1834 PKGSQTPQTP
+1834 PKGSQTSQAP

-1857 NIYNKGFSSGNL
+1857 NIYNKGFSSENL

-1883 KEMIETNQL
+1883 KEMIESNQL
-1892 DNITSINEVL
+1892 DNITNINEVL
-1902 QLLDRIKI
+1902 QLLDKIKI
-1910 TPAQKQALLETI
+1910 TQAQKQALLETI

-1943 QDHVTNS
+1943 QDDVTNS

-1963 PCALDSATCS
+1963 PCTLDSATCS

-1995 ADFKAKSIYITGTLG
+1995 ADFKAKSIYITGTIG
-2010 SGNAFESGGSADIT
+2010 SGNAFESGGSADVT

-2052 EGIDKIFNQ
+2052 KGIDKIFNQ
-2061 GNLANVLSQMAMEKI
+2061 GNLANVLSQVAMEKI

-2085 VENALIPLSKELPSS
+2085 IENALSPLSKELPASF
-2100 LQNETLGQLI
+2100 QDETLGQLI
-2110 GQNNLDNLLNN
+2110 GQNNLDDLLNN
-2121 SGVMNAIQNI
+2121 SGVMNEIQNI

-2161 DDKGLLNFIGGYMDA
+2161 DDKGLLNFIGGYIDA
-2176 SELSSILSVIL
+2176 SELSSILSVVL

-2198 KDIGVVANDLLDEFL
+2198 KDIGVVANDLLNEFL

-2235 SQGGLSGIYNQ
+2235 SQGGLSGVYNQ

-2363 QKGEICINLANCPT
+2363 QKGEICVNLANCPT

-2396 VRANNFTFLGVIASN
+2396 VHANNFTFLGAITSN

-2438 NNLTIANAF
+2438 NNLTITNAL

-2457 NGDFTLNQQ
+2457 NGNFTLNQQ

-2494 SVSHAIINAQGI
+2494 SASHAIINAQGA
-2506 ATIMTNYNNPLIQF
+2506 ATIMANDNNPLIQF
-2520 NTSSKETGAYT
+2520 NTSSKEVGTYT

-2553 DNYLKLYTLIN
+2553 DNYLKLYTLID

-2577 TYNGQAVSIKD
+2577 TYNGQAVNIKD
-2588 GGLIV
+2588 GGLVV

-2613 IAVSNAPIN
+2613 IAVSNDPIN

-2635 IQGIQGVDSIE
+2635 IQGVQGVDSID
-2646 QAGGTQAINWLNK
+2646 QAGGNQAINWLNK

-2690 NTLEVIANPNFKNDA
+2690 NTLEVIANPDFKNDA

-2727 STFASADFHERLEAL
+2727 STFARSDFLERLEAL

-2863 LLSIINQSYRYN
+2863 LLSIINQSYRYD

-2901 IGLAYYYIGMSGLR
+2901 IGLAYYYIGLSGLR

>member
-1 MAFKKAGL
+1 MAFKKARL
-9 ISKFISKG
+9 ISRFISKG

-27 IFKLNPILK
+27 FFKLNQILK

-41 KRHKKTKSIKKP
+41 KRHKKTKSIKKLS
-53 FNKNKSF
+53 NRNKSF
-60 LKASVLLI
+60 LKVSVLLI
-68 GALGGLPHLR
+68 GALGGLSHLG
-78 ASECRYWSWW
+78 ASECRYWSWSSW
-88 SGYHDK
+88 NYQDN
-94 IESGSNSPTHN
+94 IESGPNSPTHN

-131 ASFTQKFNNG
+131 ASFTQKFNGG

-146 GNIRFGGTGVNG
+146 GNIRFGGTGING
-158 VNVGYI
+158 GDVGYI

-172 INFNSSRI
+172 INFNSSHL
-180 TTGNSLSD
+180 TTGNSYAD

-200 RITINQ
+200 NLTINQ

-211 SDAGAQHSYMNF
+211 SDAGTQKSYMNF
-223 KGSNINVSG
+223 KGSNIKVSG
-232 SSFTDDT
+232 SSFKDDT
-239 NGGFSFSGNNN
+239 DGGFNFSGNSN
-250 NSAISFNKTK
+250 NSTISFNQTS

-267 FTNSAN
+267 FNSAQ
-273 LSFNN
+273 SAFNN
-278 SNFNQSTYNF
+278 SA
-288 NSLQSTFNNS
+288 
-298 TFNQGTYNFTDN
+298 FNQGTYDFSNN

-317 FNQGTYNFNTSK
+317 FNQGTYSFNTNK
-329 VSFSGA
+329 VSFSGI

-347 KGSVSFG
+347 KGSVSFN
-354 SGAVFNLNQTLN
+354 SNAIFNLNQTLN
-366 ANQTYDILT
+366 NNQTYDILT
-375 TNGTIQYGVYQS
+375 TNGAIQYGVYQS

-400 ISHVEV
+400 ISHVGV

-427 FSNKSITTQFLGD
+427 FNNQSIITQFLGD
-440 DLQAKAKA
+440 DLQQQAQK
-448 TYQQDLNN
+448 TYQQDLSN
-456 SQSALSNATNDNK
+456 SQTALNNATSDNK
-469 IASAD
+469 IANSD
-474 TGYTN
+474 TDYTTN
-479 NQNTT
+479 KNAT
-484 IKQDAQNLEHTSQQ
+484 IAKDAQGLENTNQQ
-498 IAKDE
+498 IAQDE

-509 LNKLKQLA
+509 LDKLKQLA
-517 NSSFNEQAFNQAQ
+517 NSTTGFNEQAFNQAQ

-541 NEENTFSSE
+541 NEEKTFNTE
-550 QEGLEKALAN
+550 QEGLEQAIQQAQAQQQKQQQ
-560 AKEQQEQQQAQ
+560 KQEQQQAQ
-571 ATYQQDLN
+571 QTYQEDLTH
-579 NSQSALSNATNDNK
+579 SQSALNDVASDNT
-593 IASADTDYTKN
+593 IASNDTSYTQSKN
-604 QNTAIKQDAQNL
+604 PTIAKDAQGL
-616 ENTSQQITQD
+616 EHTNQQIAQD
-626 QKDLEQDLDK
+626 EQALQGDLDK
-636 LQQLANSKTGFNEQ
+636 LQQLANSSTVFNEQ
-650 AFNQAQSTEQQ
+650 AFNQAQSKEQQ

-668 EEETFS
+668 DENAFNA
-674 SEQEGLEKALAN
+674 EQEGLKQAIAN
-686 AKHTSPTPT
+686 AKPASPTPSPTPTPT
-695 KHTAQNN
+695 KHTAPNT
-702 PPNKVSPPTQNLPT
+702 PPNKVSPTPPTQNLPT
-716 TNVWNGVYNFQ
+716 TNVWNGVYNLQ
-727 NQTYSKKG
+727 NQTYSQKG

-753 LSTYGYLDWF
+753 LSTY
-763 TLKNKFSVNANN
+763 
-775 GTLIIGNNTE
+775 
-785 SANTKGLIWIGDDKG
+785 
-800 LVYYNTGTFNAANIY
+800 
-815 LTSNLKTGNGF
+815 
-826 SGEGATLNFNATNRI
+826 
-841 TINQASFDNSDAGA
+841 
-855 QHSYMNFKGSNINVS
+855 
-870 GSSFTDDTNG
+870 
-880 GFSFSGN
+880 
-887 NNNSAI
+887 
-893 SFNKTKFNQG
+893 
-903 TYNFT
+903 
-908 NSANLSFNN
+908 
-917 SNFNQSTYNFNSLQS
+917 
-932 TFNNSTFNQGT
+932 
-943 YNFTDNTSF
+943 
-952 NNDTFNQGTYNFNTS
+952 
-967 KVSFS
+967 
-972 GANTLNSSSPFASLK
+972 
-987 GSVSF
+987 
-992 GSGAVFNL
+992 
-1000 NQTLNANQTYD
+1000 
-1011 ILTTN
+1011 
-1016 GTIQYGVYQS
+1016 
-1026 YLWDLINYK
+1026 
-1035 GDKAI
+1035 
-1040 SHVEVGN
+1040 
-1047 NTYDVTFDINGQDE
+1047 
-1061 TLQETFSNKS
+1061 
-1071 ITTQFLGDDLQAKA
+1071 
-1085 KATYQQDLNNSQSA
+1085 
-1099 LSNAT
+1099 
-1104 NDNKIASADTGYT
+1104 
-1117 NNQNTTIKQ
+1117 
-1126 DAQNLEHTS
+1126 
-1135 QQIAKDEQALQGD
+1135 
-1148 LNKLKQLA
+1148 
-1156 NSSFNEQAFNQAQ
+1156 
-1169 SKEQQD
+1169 
-1175 EQTLQNEEETFS
+1175 
-1187 SEQEGLEKALAN
+1187 
-1199 AKPASPTPTPT
+1199 
-1210 PTPTPSPTPN
+1210 
-1220 PTPTKHTAPNKV
+1220 
-1232 PPTPPTQNLPT
+1232 
-1243 TNVWNG
+1243 
-1249 VYWLQNQ
+1249 
-1256 TYSQKGVYYIDPN
+1256 
-1269 LSGQSGQS
+1269 
-1277 ANTLST
+1277 
-1283 YTANLLGRSFGVNIQ
+1283 TANLFGRSFGVNIQ

-1321 GGFGYII
+1321 GGFGYIT
-1328 GTFNAANIYL
+1328 GTFSAANIYL

-1348 SGSDGGGAN
+1348 SNSDGGGAN

-1384 TGASQHSYATFDA
+1384 TGASQHSYAAFDSL
-1397 TNNISVTNSSFSDM
+1397 NNISVANSSFSDM
-1411 TWGKFSFNAK
+1411 TWGKFSFSAK

-1433 TNPGGSSVISANA
+1433 TNPGGSSTISANA
-1446 ANSLSFNNSRLNGGA
+1446 SNSLSFVNSRLNGGA
-1461 VYNLW
+1461 IYNLH

-1521 ANITLGNKSQTAF
+1521 ANITLDNKSQATF

-1555 ASGASAFNNQAS
+1555 ANGTNAFNNQAS

-1581 FFNGATLSLN
+1581 FFNGGTLSLN
-1591 ANSKLNASSAS
+1591 ASSKLNASNAS

-1614 VLSVSNASSL
+1614 VLSANNTSSL

-1630 QGASQ
+1630 QGTSQ
-1635 ATFGGN
+1635 ADFGGN
-1641 TTIDAASFNF
+1641 TTIDTASFNF

-1676 LSKALMSVSGQFVL
+1676 LTKALMSVSGQFVL

-1857 NIYNKGFSSGNL
+1857 NIYNKGFSSENL

-1883 KEMIETNQL
+1883 KEMIESNQL
-1892 DNITSINEVL
+1892 DNITNINEVL
-1902 QLLDRIKI
+1902 QLLDKIKI
-1910 TPAQKQALLETI
+1910 TQAQKQALLETI

-1935 GNLVIGAT
+1935 GNLIIGAT
-1943 QDHVTNS
+1943 QDNVTNS

-1963 PCALDSATCS
+1963 PCALDSTTCS

-2010 SGNAFESGGSADIT
+2010 SGNAFESGGSADVT

-2061 GNLANVLSQMAMEKI
+2061 GNLANVLSQVAMEKI

-2085 VENALIPLSKELPSS
+2085 IENALSPLSKELPAS
-2100 LQNETLGQLI
+2100 LQDETLGQLI
-2110 GQNNLDNLLNN
+2110 GQNNLDDLLNN
-2121 SGVMNAIQNI
+2121 SGVMNEIQNI

-2161 DDKGLLNFIGGYMDA
+2161 DDKGLLNFIGGYIDA
-2176 SELSSILSVIL
+2176 SELSSILSVVL
-2187 KDITNPPTSLQ
+2187 KDITNPPASLQ
-2198 KDIGVVANDLLDEFL
+2198 KDIGVVANDLLNEFL
-2213 GQDVVKKLES
+2213 GQDVIKKLES

-2235 SQGGLSGIYNQ
+2235 SQGGLSGVYNQ
-2246 GLGSVLPPSLQNALK
+2246 GLGSVLPLSLQNALK

-2283 NFLSNGYVFVNNSSF
+2283 NFLSDGYVFVNNSSF

-2363 QKGEICINLANCPT
+2363 QKGEICVNLANCPT

-2396 VRANNFTFLGVIASN
+2396 VRANNFTFLGAITSN

-2438 NNLTIANAF
+2438 NNLTITNAF

-2457 NGDFTLNQQ
+2457 NGNFTLNQQ

-2494 SVSHAIINAQGI
+2494 SASHAIINAQGA
-2506 ATIMTNYNNPLIQF
+2506 ATIMANNNNPLIQF
-2520 NTSSKETGAYT
+2520 NTYSKEAGTYT

-2537 AIYYGYNDQI
+2537 AIYYGYNNQI

-2553 DNYLKLYTLIN
+2553 DNYLKLYALID

-2577 TYNGQAVSIKD
+2577 TYNGQAVNIKD
-2588 GGLIV
+2588 GGLVV

-2613 IAVSNAPIN
+2613 IAVSNDPIN

-2635 IQGIQGVDSIE
+2635 IQGTQSVDSID
-2646 QAGGTQAINWLNK
+2646 QAGGNQAINWLNK

-2805 GGYAAYGYSGFHANI
+2805 GGYAAYGYSGFHGNI

-2863 LLSIINQSYRYN
+2863 LLSIINQSYRYD

-2901 IGLAYYYIGMSGLR
+2901 VGLAYYYIGLSGLR

>member
-1 MAFKKAGL
+1 M
-9 ISKFISKG
+9 S
-17 SFKLNKISKK
+17 KISKK
-27 IFKLNPILK
+27 IFTLNQILK
-36 REKPL
+36 CEKPL

-68 GALGGLPHLR
+68 GALGGLSHLR
-78 ASECRYWSWW
+78 ANECTYWSWSTW
-88 SGYHDK
+88 SYQDN
-94 IESGSNSPTHN
+94 IESGPNSPTHN

-110 SSTQGSGT
+110 SSAQGSGT

-131 ASFTQKFNNG
+131 ASFTQKFNGG

-146 GNIRFGGTGVNG
+146 GNIRFGGTGING
-158 VNVGYI
+158 GDVGYI
-164 TGTYDAQT
+164 TGTYDAANIYLT
-172 INFNSSRI
+172 SHL
-180 TTGNSLSD
+180 TTGNSYAD

-200 RITINQ
+200 NITINQ
-206 ASFDN
+206 ASLDN
-211 SDAGAQHSYMNF
+211 SDAGTQHSYMNF
-223 KGSNINVSG
+223 KGSNIKVSG
-232 SSFTDDT
+232 SSFKDDT
-239 NGGFSFSGNNN
+239 DGGFSFSGNSN
-250 NSAISFNKTK
+250 NSTISFNQTNFNQGTYHFNSTQSTFENSN

-267 FTNSAN
+267 FN
-273 LSFNN
+273 
-278 SNFNQSTYNF
+278 
-288 NSLQSTFNNS
+288 
-298 TFNQGTYNFTDN
+298 DN

-317 FNQGTYNFNTSK
+317 FNQGTYSFNTSK
-329 VSFSGA
+329 VSFSGT

-347 KGSVSFG
+347 KGSVSFN
-354 SGAVFNLNQTLN
+354 SNAVFNLNQTLN
-366 ANQTYDILT
+366 SNQTYDILT
-375 TNGTIQYGVYQS
+375 TNGAIQYGVYQS

-427 FSNKSITTQFLGD
+427 FNNQSIITQFLGD
-440 DLQAKAKA
+440 NLQQQAQKTNQEDL
-448 TYQQDLNN
+448 TN
-456 SQSALSNATNDNK
+456 SQNALSGATSDNTIANNDT
-469 IASAD
+469 S
-474 TGYTN
+474 YT
-479 NQNTT
+479 QSKSTT
-484 IKQDAQNLEHTSQQ
+484 ITKDAQSLENTDQQ
-498 IAKDE
+498 IQKDE
-503 QALQGD
+503 QALEKD
-509 LNKLKQLA
+509 LAQIKQLA
-517 NSSFNEQAFNQAQ
+517 NS
-530 SKEQQDEQTLQ
+530 T
-541 NEENTFSSE
+541 
-550 QEGLEKALAN
+550 
-560 AKEQQEQQQAQ
+560 
-571 ATYQQDLN
+571 
-579 NSQSALSNATNDNK
+579 
-593 IASADTDYTKN
+593 
-604 QNTAIKQDAQNL
+604 
-616 ENTSQQITQD
+616 
-626 QKDLEQDLDK
+626 
-636 LQQLANSKTGFNEQ
+636 TGFNEQ
-650 AFNQAQSTEQQ
+650 AFTQAQKQEQQ
-661 DEQTLQN
+661 DLKTLQS
-668 EEETFS
+668 EENTFNTK
-674 SEQEGLEKALAN
+674 QEGLEQAIAN
-686 AKHTSPTPT
+686 AKHANPTPTPTPSPTPTPT
-695 KHTAQNN
+695 KHTAPNT
-702 PPNKVSPPTQNLPT
+702 PPSQVPPTPTQNPPAE
-716 TNVWNGVYNFQ
+716 NVWNGVYWLQ
-727 NQTYSKKG
+727 NKTYSKQG

-753 LSTYGYLDWF
+753 LSTY
-763 TLKNKFSVNANN
+763 
-775 GTLIIGNNTE
+775 
-785 SANTKGLIWIGDDKG
+785 
-800 LVYYNTGTFNAANIY
+800 
-815 LTSNLKTGNGF
+815 
-826 SGEGATLNFNATNRI
+826 
-841 TINQASFDNSDAGA
+841 
-855 QHSYMNFKGSNINVS
+855 
-870 GSSFTDDTNG
+870 
-880 GFSFSGN
+880 
-887 NNNSAI
+887 
-893 SFNKTKFNQG
+893 
-903 TYNFT
+903 
-908 NSANLSFNN
+908 
-917 SNFNQSTYNFNSLQS
+917 
-932 TFNNSTFNQGT
+932 
-943 YNFTDNTSF
+943 
-952 NNDTFNQGTYNFNTS
+952 
-967 KVSFS
+967 
-972 GANTLNSSSPFASLK
+972 
-987 GSVSF
+987 
-992 GSGAVFNL
+992 
-1000 NQTLNANQTYD
+1000 
-1011 ILTTN
+1011 
-1016 GTIQYGVYQS
+1016 
-1026 YLWDLINYK
+1026 
-1035 GDKAI
+1035 
-1040 SHVEVGN
+1040 
-1047 NTYDVTFDINGQDE
+1047 
-1061 TLQETFSNKS
+1061 
-1071 ITTQFLGDDLQAKA
+1071 
-1085 KATYQQDLNNSQSA
+1085 
-1099 LSNAT
+1099 
-1104 NDNKIASADTGYT
+1104 
-1117 NNQNTTIKQ
+1117 
-1126 DAQNLEHTS
+1126 
-1135 QQIAKDEQALQGD
+1135 
-1148 LNKLKQLA
+1148 
-1156 NSSFNEQAFNQAQ
+1156 
-1169 SKEQQD
+1169 
-1175 EQTLQNEEETFS
+1175 
-1187 SEQEGLEKALAN
+1187 
-1199 AKPASPTPTPT
+1199 
-1210 PTPTPSPTPN
+1210 
-1220 PTPTKHTAPNKV
+1220 
-1232 PPTPPTQNLPT
+1232 
-1243 TNVWNG
+1243 
-1249 VYWLQNQ
+1249 
-1256 TYSQKGVYYIDPN
+1256 
-1269 LSGQSGQS
+1269 
-1277 ANTLST
+1277 
-1283 YTANLLGRSFGVNIQ
+1283 TANLFGRSFGVNIQ

-1321 GGFGYII
+1321 GGFGYIT

-1348 SGSDGGGAN
+1348 SNSDGGGAN

-1397 TNNISVTNSSFSDM
+1397 LNNISVTNSSFSDM
-1411 TWGKFSFNAK
+1411 TWGKFSFTAK

-1446 ANSLSFNNSRLNGGA
+1446 SNSLSFINSRLNGGA
-1461 VYNLW
+1461 IYNLQ

-1514 DTTLQNN
+1514 GTTLQNN
-1521 ANITLGNKSQTAF
+1521 ANITLGNKSQAAF

-1555 ASGASAFNNQAS
+1555 ANGTSAFNNQAS
-1567 LNIYNGSQATFNSL
+1567 LNIYNGSQAAFSSL
-1581 FFNGATLSLN
+1581 FFNGGILSLN
-1591 ANSKLNASSAS
+1591 ANSKLNASNAS

-1614 VLSVSNASSL
+1614 VLSANNTSSL

-1635 ATFGGN
+1635 ADFGGN
-1641 TTIDAASFNF
+1641 TTIDTASFNF
-1651 DSASSLS
+1651 DSASSLN

-1676 LSKALMSVSGQFVL
+1676 LAKALMSVSGQFVL

-1796 ELYNYQASKQN
+1796 ELYNYQTSKQN

-1817 NQAGTYYLTSN
+1817 DQAGTYYLTSN

-1834 PKGSQTPQTP
+1834 PKGSQTPQAL
-1844 GTYSPFNQPLNSL
+1844 GTYSPFNQPLSSL
-1857 NIYNKGFSSGNL
+1857 NIYNKGFSSKNL
-1869 KTLLGILSQNSATL
+1869 KTLLGILSQNSAAL
-1883 KEMIETNQL
+1883 KEMIESNQL
-1892 DNITSINEVL
+1892 DNITNINEVL
-1902 QLLDRIKI
+1902 QLLDKIKI
-1910 TPAQKQALLETI
+1910 TQVQKQALLETI

-1927 NINQTFSN
+1927 NINQTFNN

-1943 QDHVTNS
+1943 QDNVTNS

-2010 SGNAFESGGSADIT
+2010 SGNAFESGGSADVT

-2085 VENALIPLSKELPSS
+2085 VENALSPLSEELPAS

-2110 GQNNLDNLLNN
+2110 GQNNLDDLLNN

-2161 DDKGLLNFIGGYMDA
+2161 DDKGLLNFIGGYIDA
-2176 SELSSILSVIL
+2176 SELSSILSVVL
-2187 KDITNPPTSLQ
+2187 KDITNPPASLQ
-2198 KDIGVVANDLLDEFL
+2198 KDIGVVANDLLNEFL

-2223 QGLVSNIINNII
+2223 QGLVNNIINNII
-2235 SQGGLSGIYNQ
+2235 SQGGLSGVYNQ

-2318 DNTIDFSKYQGA
+2318 DNTIDFSKYQGT

-2363 QKGEICINLANCPT
+2363 QKGEICVNLANCPT

-2396 VRANNFTFLGVIASN
+2396 VRANNFTFLGAIASN

-2426 TLNLNE
+2426 MLNLNE

-2438 NNLTIANAF
+2438 NNLTITNAF

-2457 NGDFTLNQQ
+2457 NGNFTLNQQ

-2494 SVSHAIINAQGI
+2494 SVSHAIINAQGT
-2506 ATIMTNYNNPLIQF
+2506 ATIIANNNNPLIQF
-2520 NTSSKETGAYT
+2520 NTSSKEVGTYT

-2537 AIYYGYNDQI
+2537 AIYYGYNNQI
-2547 TGGSSL
+2547 TGDSSL
-2553 DNYLKLYTLIN
+2553 DNYLKLYALID

-2577 TYNGQAVSIKD
+2577 TYNGQAVSVKD
-2588 GGLIV
+2588 GGLVV

-2613 IAVSNAPIN
+2613 IAVSNDPIN

-2635 IQGIQGVDSIE
+2635 IQGTQSVDSID
-2646 QAGGTQAINWLNK
+2646 QAGGNQAIDWLNK

-2678 TKDLTTIAGDIA
+2678 IKDLTTIAGDIA
-2690 NTLEVIANPNFKNDA
+2690 NTLEVIANPDFKNDA

-2805 GGYAAYGYSGFHANI
+2805 GGYAAYGYSGFHGNI

-2863 LLSIINQSYRYN
+2863 LLSIINQSYRYD

-2901 IGLAYYYIGMSGLR
+2901 IGLAYYYIGLSGLR

-2976 RFIGNNTLSY
+2976 RFIGSNTLSY

>member
-1 MAFKKAGL
+1 MAFKKARL
-9 ISKFISKG
+9 ISRFISKG

-27 IFKLNPILK
+27 IFTLNQILK

-41 KRHKKTKSIKKP
+41 KRHKKTKSIEKP

-60 LKASVLLI
+60 LKASILLI
-68 GALGGLPHLR
+68 GALGGLSHLR
-78 ASECRYWSWW
+78 ANECRYWSWSSW
-88 SGYHDK
+88 SYQDN
-94 IESGSNSPTHN
+94 IESGPNSPTHN

-110 SSTQGSGT
+110 SIAQGSGT

-146 GNIRFGGTGVNG
+146 GNIRFGGTGING
-158 VNVGYI
+158 GDVGYI

-172 INFNSSRI
+172 INFNSSHL
-180 TTGNSLSD
+180 TTGNSYAD
-188 GGGATLNFNATN
+188 GGGATLNFNAAN
-200 RITINQ
+200 NITINQ

-211 SDAGAQHSYMNF
+211 SDAGTQKSYMNF
-223 KGSNINVSG
+223 KGSNIKVSG
-232 SSFTDDT
+232 SSFKDDT
-239 NGGFSFSGNNN
+239 DGGFNFSGSNN
-250 NSAISFNKTK
+250 NSAISFNQTS
-260 FNQGTYN
+260 FNQGTYH
-267 FTNSAN
+267 FSNSAT
-273 LSFNN
+273 LSFNQTNFNQGTYHFNSTQSTFEN
-278 SNFNQSTYNF
+278 SNFNQ
-288 NSLQSTFNNS
+288 
-298 TFNQGTYNFTDN
+298 GTYDFNDN
-310 TSFNNDT
+310 ASFNNDT
-317 FNQGTYNFNTSK
+317 FNQGAYSFNTSK
-329 VSFSGA
+329 VSFSGT

-347 KGSVSFG
+347 KGSVSFN
-354 SGAVFNLNQTLN
+354 SNAIFNLNQTLN
-366 ANQTYDILT
+366 NNQTYDILT
-375 TNGTIQYGVYQS
+375 TNGAVQYGVYQS

-400 ISHVEV
+400 ISHVGV
-406 GNNTYDVTFDINGQD
+406 GNNTYDVTFDIDGQD

-427 FSNKSITTQFLGD
+427 FNNQSIITQFLGD
-440 DLQAKAKA
+440 NLQQQAQK
-448 TYQQDLNN
+448 TYQEDVAHSQNALNN
-456 SQSALSNATNDNK
+456 VTSDNTIANNDTSYTQSKNAT
-469 IASAD
+469 IA
-474 TGYTN
+474 T
-479 NQNTT
+479 
-484 IKQDAQNLEHTSQQ
+484 DAQGLENTNQQ
-498 IAKDE
+498 IAQDE
-503 QALQGD
+503 QALEQD
-509 LNKLKQLA
+509 LDKLQQLA
-517 NSSFNEQAFNQAQ
+517 NSPTGFNEQAFKNAQ
-530 SKEQQDEQTLQ
+530 KQEQQDEQTLQ
-541 NEENTFSSE
+541 NDEKTFSSE
-550 QEGLEKALAN
+550 QDSLNKAIQQAQEQQQKQAQAQKTYQQDLSNSQSVLNNTTSDNKIANNDTGYTQSKNATVAKDAQGLENTNQQIAQDEQALEKDLAQIKQLAN
-560 AKEQQEQQQAQ
+560 STTGFNEQAFTQAQKQEQQDEQTLQNDEKTFSSEQDSLNKAIQQAQAQQQKQEQQQAQ
-571 ATYQQDLN
+571 KTYQEDLTHSQNALN
-579 NSQSALSNATNDNK
+579 NVTSDNTIANNDTSYTNNK
-593 IASADTDYTKN
+593 NTTIAK
-604 QNTAIKQDAQNL
+604 DAQNL
-616 ENTSQQITQD
+616 ENTNQEIQQDEQALE
-626 QKDLEQDLDK
+626 KDLAQIK
-636 LQQLANSKTGFNEQ
+636 QLANSKTGFNEQ
-650 AFNQAQSTEQQ
+650 AFNQAQKQEQQ

-668 EEETFS
+668 DENAFNT
-674 SEQEGLEKALAN
+674 EQEGLEQAIAN
-686 AKHTSPTPT
+686 AKHANPTPSHAPTPT
-695 KHTAQNN
+695 KHTAQNT
-702 PPNKVSPPTQNLPT
+702 PPSQVPPTPTQNLPK
-716 TNVWNGVYNFQ
+716 TNVWSEVYWLQ
-727 NQTYSKKG
+727 NQTYSKQG

-748 QSGNT
+748 QSG
-753 LSTYGYLDWF
+753 
-763 TLKNKFSVNANN
+763 
-775 GTLIIGNNTE
+775 
-785 SANTKGLIWIGDDKG
+785 
-800 LVYYNTGTFNAANIY
+800 
-815 LTSNLKTGNGF
+815 
-826 SGEGATLNFNATNRI
+826 
-841 TINQASFDNSDAGA
+841 
-855 QHSYMNFKGSNINVS
+855 
-870 GSSFTDDTNG
+870 
-880 GFSFSGN
+880 
-887 NNNSAI
+887 
-893 SFNKTKFNQG
+893 
-903 TYNFT
+903 
-908 NSANLSFNN
+908 
-917 SNFNQSTYNFNSLQS
+917 
-932 TFNNSTFNQGT
+932 
-943 YNFTDNTSF
+943 
-952 NNDTFNQGTYNFNTS
+952 
-967 KVSFS
+967 
-972 GANTLNSSSPFASLK
+972 
-987 GSVSF
+987 
-992 GSGAVFNL
+992 
-1000 NQTLNANQTYD
+1000 
-1011 ILTTN
+1011 
-1016 GTIQYGVYQS
+1016 
-1026 YLWDLINYK
+1026 
-1035 GDKAI
+1035 
-1040 SHVEVGN
+1040 
-1047 NTYDVTFDINGQDE
+1047 
-1061 TLQETFSNKS
+1061 
-1071 ITTQFLGDDLQAKA
+1071 
-1085 KATYQQDLNNSQSA
+1085 
-1099 LSNAT
+1099 
-1104 NDNKIASADTGYT
+1104 
-1117 NNQNTTIKQ
+1117 
-1126 DAQNLEHTS
+1126 
-1135 QQIAKDEQALQGD
+1135 
-1148 LNKLKQLA
+1148 
-1156 NSSFNEQAFNQAQ
+1156 
-1169 SKEQQD
+1169 
-1175 EQTLQNEEETFS
+1175 
-1187 SEQEGLEKALAN
+1187 
-1199 AKPASPTPTPT
+1199 
-1210 PTPTPSPTPN
+1210 
-1220 PTPTKHTAPNKV
+1220 
-1232 PPTPPTQNLPT
+1232 
-1243 TNVWNG
+1243 
-1249 VYWLQNQ
+1249 
-1256 TYSQKGVYYIDPN
+1256 
-1269 LSGQSGQS
+1269 
-1277 ANTLST
+1277 NTLST

-1321 GGFGYII
+1321 GGFGYIT

-1348 SGSDGGGAN
+1348 SNSDGGGAN

-1384 TGASQHSYATFDA
+1384 TEASQHSYAAFDA
-1397 TNNISVTNSSFSDM
+1397 LNNISVTNSSFSDM
-1411 TWGKFSFNAK
+1411 TWGKFSFSAK

-1446 ANSLSFNNSRLNGGA
+1446 SNSLSFINSRLNGGA
-1461 VYNLW
+1461 IYNLQ

-1496 LGNTSF
+1496 LGNTNF
-1502 TLSSQSLLNFNG
+1502 TLSSQSLLNFND

-1521 ANITLGNKSQTAF
+1521 ANITLGNKSQAAF

-1555 ASGASAFNNQAS
+1555 ASGASVFNNQAS

-1581 FFNGATLSLN
+1581 FFNGGTLSLN

-1614 VLSVSNASSL
+1614 VLSASNTSSL

-1635 ATFGGN
+1635 ADFGGN
-1641 TTIDAASFNF
+1641 TTIDTASFNF
-1651 DSASSLS
+1651 DSAGSLS

-1676 LSKALMSVSGQFVL
+1676 LTKALMSVSGQFVL

-1714 ILNAQ
+1714 ILSAQ

-1740 IQNATYSDNNNIQTW
+1740 IQNATYRDNNNIQTW

-1789 TIFNIAP
+1789 TIFNIDP

-1817 NQAGTYYLTSN
+1817 NQVGTYYLTSN

-1834 PKGSQTPQTP
+1834 PKGSQTPQAP

-1857 NIYNKGFSSGNL
+1857 NIYNKGFSSENL
-1869 KTLLGILSQNSATL
+1869 KTLLGILSQNSAAL
-1883 KEMIETNQL
+1883 KEMIESNQL
-1892 DNITSINEVL
+1892 DNITNINEVL
-1902 QLLDRIKI
+1902 QLLDKIKI
-1910 TPAQKQALLETI
+1910 TQAQKQALLETI

-1943 QDHVTNS
+1943 QDNVTNS

-1995 ADFKAKSIYITGTLG
+1995 ADFKAKSIYITGTIG
-2010 SGNAFESGGSADIT
+2010 SGNAFESGGSADVT

-2052 EGIDKIFNQ
+2052 KGIDKIFNQ
-2061 GNLANVLSQMAMEKI
+2061 GNLANVLSQVAMEKI

-2085 VENALIPLSKELPSS
+2085 IENALSPLSKELPAS

-2110 GQNNLDNLLNN
+2110 GQNNLDDLLNN
-2121 SGVMNAIQNI
+2121 SGVMNEIQNI
-2131 ISKKLSI
+2131 ISQKLSI

-2150 YLAKQSLKSML
+2150 YLANQSLKSML
-2161 DDKGLLNFIGGYMDA
+2161 DDKGLLNFIGGYIDA
-2176 SELSSILSVIL
+2176 SELSSILSVVL
-2187 KDITNPPTSLQ
+2187 KDITNPPASLQ
-2198 KDIGVVANDLLDEFL
+2198 KDIGVVANDLLNEFL
-2213 GQDVVKKLES
+2213 GQNVVKKLES
-2223 QGLVSNIINNII
+2223 QGLVNNIINNII
-2235 SQGGLSGIYNQ
+2235 SQGGLSGVYNQ

-2363 QKGEICINLANCPT
+2363 QKGEICVNLANCPT

-2385 SSVTPTNESLS
+2385 SSVTPTNETLS
-2396 VRANNFTFLGVIASN
+2396 VRANNFTFLGAIASN

-2438 NNLTIANAF
+2438 NNLTITNAF

-2457 NGDFTLNQQ
+2457 NGNFTLNQQ

-2494 SVSHAIINAQGI
+2494 SASHAIINAQGA
-2506 ATIMTNYNNPLIQF
+2506 ATIMANNNNPLIQF
-2520 NTSSKETGAYT
+2520 NTSSKEVGTYT

-2537 AIYYGYNDQI
+2537 AVYYGYNNQI

-2553 DNYLKLYTLIN
+2553 DNYLKLYTLID

-2577 TYNGQAVSIKD
+2577 TYNGQAVSVKD
-2588 GGLIV
+2588 GGLVV

-2613 IAVSNAPIN
+2613 IAVSNDPIN

-2635 IQGIQGVDSIE
+2635 IQGVQSVNSID
-2646 QAGGTQAINWLNK
+2646 QAGGNQAINWLNK

-2678 TKDLTTIAGDIA
+2678 AKDLTTIAGDIA
-2690 NTLEVIANPNFKNDA
+2690 NTLEVIANPDFKNDA

-2714 TQQMSRLAKLSDT
+2714 TQQMSRLAKLSNT

-2805 GGYAAYGYSGFHANI
+2805 GGYAAYGYSGFHGNI
-2820 TQSGSSNVNMGVYS
+2820 TQSGSSNVNVGVYS

-2863 LLSIINQSYRYN
+2863 LLSIINQSYRYD

-2901 IGLAYYYIGMSGLR
+2901 VGLAYYYIGLSGLR

>member
-1 MAFKKAGL
+1 MAFKKARL
-9 ISKFISKG
+9 ISRFISKG

-27 IFKLNPILK
+27 FFKLNQILK

-41 KRHKKTKSIKKP
+41 KRHKKTKSIKKLS
-53 FNKNKSF
+53 NRNKSF
-60 LKASVLLI
+60 LKASILLI
-68 GALGGLPHLR
+68 GALGGLSHLR
-78 ASECRYWSWW
+78 ANECRYWSWSSW
-88 SGYHDK
+88 SYQDN
-94 IESGSNSPTHN
+94 IESGPNSPTHN

-110 SSTQGSGT
+110 SSAQGSGT

-131 ASFTQKFNNG
+131 ASFTQKFNGG
-141 TLNVG
+141 TLDIG
-146 GNIRFGGTGVNG
+146 GNIRFGGTGING
-158 VNVGYI
+158 GDVGYI

-172 INFNSSRI
+172 INFNSNHI
-180 TTGNSLSD
+180 TTGNSYSD

-200 RITINQ
+200 NLTINQ
-206 ASFDN
+206 ASLDN
-211 SDAGAQHSYMNF
+211 SDAGTQKSYMNF

-232 SSFTDDT
+232 SSFKDDT
-239 NGGFSFSGNNN
+239 DGGFSFSGNSN
-250 NSAISFNKTK
+250 NSTISFNQTS

-267 FTNSAN
+267 FSNSASS
-273 LSFNN
+273 SFGN
-278 SNFNQSTYNF
+278 SNFNQGTYHF
-288 NSLQSTFNNS
+288 NSAQSTFENS
-298 TFNQGTYNFTDN
+298 NFNQGTYNFN
-310 TSFNNDT
+310 GNASFNNDT
-317 FNQGTYNFNTSK
+317 FNQGTYSFNTSK

-354 SGAVFNLNQTLN
+354 SDAIFNLNQTLN
-366 ANQTYDILT
+366 SNQTYDILT
-375 TNGTIQYGVYQS
+375 TNGAIQYGVYQS

-400 ISHVEV
+400 ISHVGV

-427 FSNKSITTQFLGD
+427 FNKQSIITQFLGD
-440 DLQAKAKA
+440 DLQQQAQK
-448 TYQQDLNN
+448 TYQEDLTHSQNALNN
-456 SQSALSNATNDNK
+456 VTSDNTIANNDTSYTQSK
-469 IASAD
+469 
-474 TGYTN
+474 
-479 NQNTT
+479 NTT
-484 IKQDAQNLEHTSQQ
+484 VAKDAQGLENTNQQ
-498 IAKDE
+498 IAQDE

-509 LNKLKQLA
+509 LDKLKQLA
-517 NSSFNEQAFNQAQ
+517 NSPTGFNEQAFNQVQ
-530 SKEQQDEQTLQ
+530 DKEQQDEQTLQ
-541 NEENTFSSE
+541 NEEKTFNAE
-550 QEGLEKALAN
+550 QDSLNKAI
-560 AKEQQEQQQAQ
+560 QQAQ
-571 ATYQQDLN
+571 AQQQKQEQAQAQKTYQQDLSD
-579 NSQSALSNATNDNK
+579 SQSALNNAASDNK
-593 IASADTDYTKN
+593 IANSDTDYTKN
-604 QNTAIKQDAQNL
+604 KNTAVAKDAQGL
-616 ENTSQQITQD
+616 ESTNQQIAQD
-626 QKDLEQDLDK
+626 EQALQGDLDK
-636 LQQLANSKTGFNEQ
+636 LKQLANSTTGFNEQ
-650 AFNQAQSTEQQ
+650 AFNTTQKQEQQ

-668 EEETFS
+668 DENTFNA
-674 SEQEGLEKALAN
+674 EQDSLNKAIAN
-686 AKHTSPTPT
+686 AKHANPTPNPTPSPT
-695 KHTAQNN
+695 KHTAQNT
-702 PPNKVSPPTQNLPT
+702 PPNKVP
-716 TNVWNGVYNFQ
+716 
-727 NQTYSKKG
+727 
-735 IYYIDPNLSGQSG
+735 
-748 QSGNT
+748 
-753 LSTYGYLDWF
+753 
-763 TLKNKFSVNANN
+763 
-775 GTLIIGNNTE
+775 
-785 SANTKGLIWIGDDKG
+785 
-800 LVYYNTGTFNAANIY
+800 
-815 LTSNLKTGNGF
+815 
-826 SGEGATLNFNATNRI
+826 
-841 TINQASFDNSDAGA
+841 
-855 QHSYMNFKGSNINVS
+855 
-870 GSSFTDDTNG
+870 
-880 GFSFSGN
+880 
-887 NNNSAI
+887 
-893 SFNKTKFNQG
+893 
-903 TYNFT
+903 
-908 NSANLSFNN
+908 
-917 SNFNQSTYNFNSLQS
+917 
-932 TFNNSTFNQGT
+932 
-943 YNFTDNTSF
+943 
-952 NNDTFNQGTYNFNTS
+952 
-967 KVSFS
+967 
-972 GANTLNSSSPFASLK
+972 
-987 GSVSF
+987 
-992 GSGAVFNL
+992 
-1000 NQTLNANQTYD
+1000 
-1011 ILTTN
+1011 
-1016 GTIQYGVYQS
+1016 
-1026 YLWDLINYK
+1026 
-1035 GDKAI
+1035 
-1040 SHVEVGN
+1040 
-1047 NTYDVTFDINGQDE
+1047 
-1061 TLQETFSNKS
+1061 
-1071 ITTQFLGDDLQAKA
+1071 
-1085 KATYQQDLNNSQSA
+1085 
-1099 LSNAT
+1099 
-1104 NDNKIASADTGYT
+1104 
-1117 NNQNTTIKQ
+1117 
-1126 DAQNLEHTS
+1126 
-1135 QQIAKDEQALQGD
+1135 
-1148 LNKLKQLA
+1148 
-1156 NSSFNEQAFNQAQ
+1156 
-1169 SKEQQD
+1169 
-1175 EQTLQNEEETFS
+1175 
-1187 SEQEGLEKALAN
+1187 
-1199 AKPASPTPTPT
+1199 
-1210 PTPTPSPTPN
+1210 
-1220 PTPTKHTAPNKV
+1220 
-1232 PPTPPTQNLPT
+1232 PPTQNLPT

-1249 VYWLQNQ
+1249 VYWLQNK
-1256 TYSQKGVYYIDPN
+1256 TYSNKGVYYIDPN

-1283 YTANLLGRSFGVNIQ
+1283 YTANLFGRSFGVNIQ

-1321 GGFGYII
+1321 GGFGYIT

-1348 SGSDGGGAN
+1348 SNSDGGGAN

-1384 TGASQHSYATFDA
+1384 TGASQHSYAAFDA
-1397 TNNISVTNSSFSDM
+1397 LNNISVTNSSFSDM
-1411 TWGKFSFNAK
+1411 TWGKFSFSAK

-1433 TNPGGSSVISANA
+1433 TNPGGSSTISANA
-1446 ANSLSFNNSRLNGGA
+1446 SNSLSFINSRLNGGA
-1461 VYNLW
+1461 IYNLQ

-1496 LGNTSF
+1496 LGNTNF

-1521 ANITLGNKSQTAF
+1521 ANITLGNKSQAAF

-1555 ASGASAFNNQAS
+1555 ANGASAFNNQAS

-1581 FFNGATLSLN
+1581 FFNGGTLSLN
-1591 ANSKLNASSAS
+1591 ASSKLNASSTS

-1614 VLSVSNASSL
+1614 VLSANNTSSL

-1630 QGASQ
+1630 QGTSQ
-1635 ATFGGN
+1635 ADFGGN
-1641 TTIDAASFNF
+1641 TTIDTASFNF
-1651 DSASSLS
+1651 DSASSLN

-1676 LSKALMSVSGQFVL
+1676 LTKALMSVSGQFVL

-1770 IKNGDLTI
+1770 IRNGDLTI
-1778 EVLNNPNSASN
+1778 EVLNNPNLASN

-1817 NQAGTYYLTSN
+1817 DQAGTYYLTSN

-1857 NIYNKGFSSGNL
+1857 NIYNKGFSSENL

-1883 KEMIETNQL
+1883 KEMIESNQL

-1902 QLLDRIKI
+1902 QLLDKIKI
-1910 TPAQKQALLETI
+1910 TQTQKQALLETI

-1927 NINQTFSN
+1927 NINQTFNN
-1935 GNLVIGAT
+1935 GNLIIGAT
-1943 QDHVTNS
+1943 QDNVTNS

-1995 ADFKAKSIYITGTLG
+1995 ADFKAKSIYITGTIG
-2010 SGNAFESGGSADIT
+2010 SGNAFESGGSADVT

-2052 EGIDKIFNQ
+2052 KGIDKIFNQ
-2061 GNLANVLSQMAMEKI
+2061 GNLANVLSQVAMEKI

-2085 VENALIPLSKELPSS
+2085 IENALSPLSKELPAS

-2110 GQNNLDNLLNN
+2110 GQNNLDDLLNN
-2121 SGVMNAIQNI
+2121 SGVMNEIQNI

-2161 DDKGLLNFIGGYMDA
+2161 DDKGLLNFIGGYIDA
-2176 SELSSILSVIL
+2176 SELSSILSVVL
-2187 KDITNPPTSLQ
+2187 KDITNPPASLQ
-2198 KDIGVVANDLLDEFL
+2198 KDIGVVANDLLNEFL

-2223 QGLVSNIINNII
+2223 QDLVSNIINNII
-2235 SQGGLSGIYNQ
+2235 SQGGLSGVYNQ

-2330 LIFASNG
+2330 LIFASNS

-2363 QKGEICINLANCPT
+2363 QKGEICINLASCLT

-2438 NNLTIANAF
+2438 NNLTITNAF

-2457 NGDFTLNQQ
+2457 NGNFTLNQQ

-2494 SVSHAIINAQGI
+2494 SVSHAIINAQGN
-2506 ATIMTNYNNPLIQF
+2506 ATIMANNNNPLIQF
-2520 NTSSKETGAYT
+2520 NTSSKETGTYT

-2553 DNYLKLYTLIN
+2553 DNYLKLYALID
-2564 INGKHMVMTDNGL
+2564 INGKHMVMSDNGL
-2577 TYNGQAVSIKD
+2577 TYNGQAVSVKD
-2588 GGLIV
+2588 GGLVV

-2613 IAVSNAPIN
+2613 IAISNDPIN

-2635 IQGIQGVDSIE
+2635 IQGTQGVDSID
-2646 QAGGTQAINWLNK
+2646 QAGGNQAINWLNK

-2678 TKDLTTIAGDIA
+2678 AKDLTTIAGDIA
-2690 NTLEVIANPNFKNDA
+2690 NTLEVIANPDFKNDA

-2805 GGYAAYGYSGFHANI
+2805 GGYAAYGYSGFHGNI
-2820 TQSGSSNVNMGVYS
+2820 TQSGSSNVNVGVYS

-2863 LLSIINQSYRYN
+2863 LLSIINQSYRYD

-2901 IGLAYYYIGMSGLR
+2901 VGLAYYYIGLSGLR

>member
-1 MAFKKAGL
+1 MWDLIKTIGVLMAFKKARL
-9 ISKFISKG
+9 ISRFISKG
-17 SFKLNKISKK
+17 SFKLSKISKK
-27 IFKLNPILK
+27 IFKLNQILK

-41 KRHKKTKSIKKP
+41 KCHKKALKPIKKLS
-53 FNKNKSF
+53 NRNKSF

-68 GALGGLPHLR
+68 GALGGLSHLR

-94 IESGSNSPTHN
+94 IESGPNSPTHN

-131 ASFTQKFNNG
+131 ASFTQKFNGG

-146 GNIRFGGTGVNG
+146 GNIRFGGTGING
-158 VNVGYI
+158 GDVGYI

-172 INFNSSRI
+172 INFNSSHL
-180 TTGNSLSD
+180 TTGNSYAD

-200 RITINQ
+200 NITINQ

-211 SDAGAQHSYMNF
+211 SDAGTQKSYMNF
-223 KGSNINVSG
+223 KGSNIKVSG

-239 NGGFSFSGNNN
+239 DGGFSFSGNSN
-250 NSAISFNKTK
+250 NSTISFNQTN

-267 FTNSAN
+267 FSNSTSS
-273 LSFNN
+273 SFGN
-278 SNFNQSTYNF
+278 SNFNQGTYHF
-288 NSLQSTFNNS
+288 NSTQSTFENS
-298 TFNQGTYNFTDN
+298 NFNQGTYNFNDN
-310 TSFNNDT
+310 VSFNNDT
-317 FNQGTYNFNTSK
+317 FNQGTYSFNTSK
-329 VSFSGA
+329 VSFSGT

-347 KGSVSFG
+347 KGSVSFN
-354 SGAVFNLNQTLN
+354 SGAIFNLNQTLN
-366 ANQTYDILT
+366 NNQTYDILT
-375 TNGTIQYGVYQS
+375 TNGAIQYGVYQS

-400 ISHVEV
+400 ISHVGV

-427 FSNKSITTQFLGD
+427 FNNQSIITQFLGD
-440 DLQAKAKA
+440 DLQQQAQK
-448 TYQQDLNN
+448 TYQQDLSN
-456 SQSALSNATNDNK
+456 SQSALNNATSDNK
-469 IASAD
+469 IANSD
-474 TGYTN
+474 TDYTKSSN
-479 NQNTT
+479 PT
-484 IKQDAQNLEHTSQQ
+484 INKDAQNLEHTNQQ
-498 IAKDE
+498 IAQDE

-509 LNKLKQLA
+509 LDKLQQLA
-517 NSSFNEQAFNQAQ
+517 NSTTGFNEQAFNQAQ
-530 SKEQQDEQTLQ
+530 KQEQQDEQTLQ
-541 NEENTFSSE
+541 NEEKTFNNE
-550 QEGLEKALAN
+550 QEGLKQAIAN
-560 AKEQQEQQQAQ
+560 AKP
-571 ATYQQDLN
+571 
-579 NSQSALSNATNDNK
+579 
-593 IASADTDYTKN
+593 ASPTPSPT
-604 QNTAIKQDAQNL
+604 
-616 ENTSQQITQD
+616 
-626 QKDLEQDLDK
+626 
-636 LQQLANSKTGFNEQ
+636 
-650 AFNQAQSTEQQ
+650 
-661 DEQTLQN
+661 
-668 EEETFS
+668 
-674 SEQEGLEKALAN
+674 
-686 AKHTSPTPT
+686 PTPT
-695 KHTAQNN
+695 KHTAQNT
-702 PPNKVSPPTQNLPT
+702 PP
-716 TNVWNGVYNFQ
+716 
-727 NQTYSKKG
+727 SK
-735 IYYIDPNLSGQSG
+735 I
-748 QSGNT
+748 
-753 LSTYGYLDWF
+753 
-763 TLKNKFSVNANN
+763 
-775 GTLIIGNNTE
+775 
-785 SANTKGLIWIGDDKG
+785 
-800 LVYYNTGTFNAANIY
+800 
-815 LTSNLKTGNGF
+815 
-826 SGEGATLNFNATNRI
+826 
-841 TINQASFDNSDAGA
+841 
-855 QHSYMNFKGSNINVS
+855 
-870 GSSFTDDTNG
+870 
-880 GFSFSGN
+880 
-887 NNNSAI
+887 
-893 SFNKTKFNQG
+893 
-903 TYNFT
+903 
-908 NSANLSFNN
+908 
-917 SNFNQSTYNFNSLQS
+917 
-932 TFNNSTFNQGT
+932 
-943 YNFTDNTSF
+943 
-952 NNDTFNQGTYNFNTS
+952 
-967 KVSFS
+967 
-972 GANTLNSSSPFASLK
+972 
-987 GSVSF
+987 
-992 GSGAVFNL
+992 
-1000 NQTLNANQTYD
+1000 
-1011 ILTTN
+1011 
-1016 GTIQYGVYQS
+1016 
-1026 YLWDLINYK
+1026 
-1035 GDKAI
+1035 
-1040 SHVEVGN
+1040 
-1047 NTYDVTFDINGQDE
+1047 
-1061 TLQETFSNKS
+1061 
-1071 ITTQFLGDDLQAKA
+1071 
-1085 KATYQQDLNNSQSA
+1085 
-1099 LSNAT
+1099 
-1104 NDNKIASADTGYT
+1104 
-1117 NNQNTTIKQ
+1117 
-1126 DAQNLEHTS
+1126 
-1135 QQIAKDEQALQGD
+1135 
-1148 LNKLKQLA
+1148 
-1156 NSSFNEQAFNQAQ
+1156 
-1169 SKEQQD
+1169 
-1175 EQTLQNEEETFS
+1175 
-1187 SEQEGLEKALAN
+1187 
-1199 AKPASPTPTPT
+1199 SPT
-1210 PTPTPSPTPN
+1210 
-1220 PTPTKHTAPNKV
+1220 
-1232 PPTPPTQNLPT
+1232 PTPPTQNLPT

-1249 VYWLQNQ
+1249 VYNLQNQ
-1256 TYSQKGVYYIDPN
+1256 TYSKQGVYYIDPN

-1283 YTANLLGRSFGVNIQ
+1283 YTANLFGRSFSVNIQ

-1321 GGFGYII
+1321 GGFGYIT

-1348 SGSDGGGAN
+1348 SNSDGGGAN

-1384 TGASQHSYATFDA
+1384 TGASQHSYAAFDA
-1397 TNNISVTNSSFSDM
+1397 LNNISVTNSSFSDM
-1411 TWGKFSFNAK
+1411 TWGKFSFTAK

-1446 ANSLSFNNSRLNGGA
+1446 SNSLSFINSRLNGGA
-1461 VYNLW
+1461 IYNLQ

-1496 LGNTSF
+1496 LGNTNF

-1521 ANITLGNKSQTAF
+1521 ANITLGNKSQAAF

-1555 ASGASAFNNQAS
+1555 ASGTSTFNNQAS
-1567 LNIYNGSQATFNSL
+1567 LNIYNGSQAAFNSL
-1581 FFNGATLSLN
+1581 FFNGGTLSLN
-1591 ANSKLNASSAS
+1591 ASSKLNASSAS

-1614 VLSVSNASSL
+1614 VLSASNTSSL

-1630 QGASQ
+1630 QGTSQ
-1635 ATFGGN
+1635 ADFGGN
-1641 TTIDAASFNF
+1641 TTIDTASFNF

-1671 GYAPS
+1671 GYTPS
-1676 LSKALMSVSGQFVL
+1676 LTKALMSVSGQFVL
-1690 GNNGDINL
+1690 GSNGDINL

-1740 IQNATYSDNNNIQTW
+1740 IQNATYSDSNNIQTW

-1834 PKGSQTPQTP
+1834 PKGSQTPQAP

-1857 NIYNKGFSSGNL
+1857 NIYNKGFSSENL

-1883 KEMIETNQL
+1883 KEMIESNQL
-1892 DNITSINEVL
+1892 DNITNINEVL
-1902 QLLDRIKI
+1902 QLLDKIKI
-1910 TPAQKQALLETI
+1910 TQAQKQALLETI

-1927 NINQTFSN
+1927 NINQTFNN
-1935 GNLVIGAT
+1935 GNLIIGAT
-1943 QDHVTNS
+1943 QDNVTNS

-1963 PCALDSATCS
+1963 PCTLDSATCS

-1995 ADFKAKSIYITGTLG
+1995 ADFKAKSIYITGTIG
-2010 SGNAFESGGSADIT
+2010 SGNAFESGGSADVT

-2061 GNLANVLSQMAMEKI
+2061 GNLANVLSQVAMEKI

-2085 VENALIPLSKELPSS
+2085 IENALSPLSKELPAS

-2110 GQNNLDNLLNN
+2110 GQNNLDDLLNN

-2161 DDKGLLNFIGGYMDA
+2161 DDKGLLNFIGGYIDA
-2176 SELSSILSVIL
+2176 SELSSILSVVL
-2187 KDITNPPTSLQ
+2187 KDITNPPASLQ
-2198 KDIGVVANDLLDEFL
+2198 KDIGVVANDLLNEFL

-2223 QGLVSNIINNII
+2223 QGLVSNIINNVI
-2235 SQGGLSGIYNQ
+2235 SQGGLSGVYNQ

-2330 LIFASNG
+2330 LIFASNS

-2363 QKGEICINLANCPT
+2363 QKGEICVNLANCPT

-2396 VRANNFTFLGVIASN
+2396 VRANNFTFLGTIASN

-2438 NNLTIANAF
+2438 NNLTITNAF

-2457 NGDFTLNQQ
+2457 NGNFTLNQQ

-2487 LVFNLSH
+2487 LVFNISH
-2494 SVSHAIINAQGI
+2494 SASHAIINAQGT
-2506 ATIMTNYNNPLIQF
+2506 ATIMANDNNPLIQF
-2520 NTSSKETGAYT
+2520 NTSSKEVGTYT

-2553 DNYLKLYTLIN
+2553 DNYLKLYALID

-2588 GGLIV
+2588 GGLVV

-2613 IAVSNAPIN
+2613 IAVSNDPIN

-2635 IQGIQGVDSIE
+2635 IQGVQSVDSID
-2646 QAGGTQAINWLNK
+2646 QVGGSQAINWLNK

-2690 NTLEVIANPNFKNDA
+2690 NTLEVIANPDFKNDA

-2805 GGYAAYGYSGFHANI
+2805 GGYAAYGYSGFHGNI

-2863 LLSIINQSYRYN
+2863 LLSIINQSYRYD

-2901 IGLAYYYIGMSGLR
+2901 VGLAYYYIGLSGLR

>member
-9 ISKFISKG
+9 ISNFISKG
-17 SFKLNKISKK
+17 SFLNKISKK
-27 IFKLNPILK
+27 IFKLNQILK
-36 REKPL
+36 CEKPL
-41 KRHKKTKSIKKP
+41 SHKKTKSIKKP

-68 GALGGLPHLR
+68 GALGGLSHLR
-78 ASECRYWSWW
+78 ASECRYWSWSSW
-88 SGYHDK
+88 SYHDN

-110 SSTQGSGT
+110 NSAQGSGT
-118 YYLNTLTTYSAGG
+118 YYLNTLTTYSPGG

-141 TLNVG
+141 TLDVG

-158 VNVGYI
+158 GNVGYI

-180 TTGNSLSD
+180 TTGNSFST

-200 RITINQ
+200 HITINQ

-211 SDAGAQHSYMNF
+211 SDAGTQHSYMNF
-223 KGSNINVSG
+223 SGSNINVIS

-250 NSAISFNKTK
+250 SAISFSKTS

-267 FTNSAN
+267 FNSA
-273 LSFNN
+273 
-278 SNFNQSTYNF
+278 
-288 NSLQSTFNNS
+288 QSTFNNS
-298 TFNQGTYNFTDN
+298 NFNQGTYNFTDN
-310 TSFNNDT
+310 ASFNNDT

-354 SGAVFNLNQTLN
+354 SGAIFNLNQTLN
-366 ANQTYDILT
+366 SNQTYDILT
-375 TNGTIQYGVYQS
+375 TNKTIQYGVYQS

-406 GNNTYDVTFDINGQD
+406 GSNTYDVTFDINGQD

-427 FSNKSITTQFLGD
+427 FNNQSITTQFLGD
-440 DLQAKAKA
+440 DLQAKAQA
-448 TYQQDLNN
+448 TYQQDLSN
-456 SQSALSNATNDNK
+456 SQSALNNATSDNK
-469 IASAD
+469 IASSD

-484 IKQDAQNLEHTSQQ
+484 IQKDAQSLENTSQQ
-498 IAKDE
+498 IAQDK
-503 QALQGD
+503 QALEKD
-509 LNKLKQLA
+509 LANVKQLA
-517 NSSFNEQAFNQAQ
+517 NAPTGFNQQAFKNAQ
-530 SKEQQDEQTLQ
+530 STEQQDLQTLQ
-541 NEENTFSSE
+541 ENENTFSSE
-550 QEGLEKALAN
+550 QEGLKQAIAN
-560 AKEQQEQQQAQ
+560 AKP
-571 ATYQQDLN
+571 
-579 NSQSALSNATNDNK
+579 
-593 IASADTDYTKN
+593 
-604 QNTAIKQDAQNL
+604 
-616 ENTSQQITQD
+616 TSPTP
-626 QKDLEQDLDK
+626 
-636 LQQLANSKTGFNEQ
+636 SPT
-650 AFNQAQSTEQQ
+650 
-661 DEQTLQN
+661 
-668 EEETFS
+668 
-674 SEQEGLEKALAN
+674 
-686 AKHTSPTPT
+686 PTPT
-695 KHTAQNN
+695 KHTA
-702 PPNKVSPPTQNLPT
+702 PN
-716 TNVWNGVYNFQ
+716 
-727 NQTYSKKG
+727 
-735 IYYIDPNLSGQSG
+735 
-748 QSGNT
+748 
-753 LSTYGYLDWF
+753 
-763 TLKNKFSVNANN
+763 
-775 GTLIIGNNTE
+775 
-785 SANTKGLIWIGDDKG
+785 
-800 LVYYNTGTFNAANIY
+800 
-815 LTSNLKTGNGF
+815 
-826 SGEGATLNFNATNRI
+826 
-841 TINQASFDNSDAGA
+841 
-855 QHSYMNFKGSNINVS
+855 
-870 GSSFTDDTNG
+870 
-880 GFSFSGN
+880 
-887 NNNSAI
+887 
-893 SFNKTKFNQG
+893 
-903 TYNFT
+903 
-908 NSANLSFNN
+908 
-917 SNFNQSTYNFNSLQS
+917 
-932 TFNNSTFNQGT
+932 
-943 YNFTDNTSF
+943 
-952 NNDTFNQGTYNFNTS
+952 
-967 KVSFS
+967 
-972 GANTLNSSSPFASLK
+972 
-987 GSVSF
+987 
-992 GSGAVFNL
+992 
-1000 NQTLNANQTYD
+1000 
-1011 ILTTN
+1011 
-1016 GTIQYGVYQS
+1016 
-1026 YLWDLINYK
+1026 
-1035 GDKAI
+1035 
-1040 SHVEVGN
+1040 
-1047 NTYDVTFDINGQDE
+1047 
-1061 TLQETFSNKS
+1061 
-1071 ITTQFLGDDLQAKA
+1071 
-1085 KATYQQDLNNSQSA
+1085 
-1099 LSNAT
+1099 
-1104 NDNKIASADTGYT
+1104 
-1117 NNQNTTIKQ
+1117 
-1126 DAQNLEHTS
+1126 
-1135 QQIAKDEQALQGD
+1135 
-1148 LNKLKQLA
+1148 
-1156 NSSFNEQAFNQAQ
+1156 
-1169 SKEQQD
+1169 
-1175 EQTLQNEEETFS
+1175 
-1187 SEQEGLEKALAN
+1187 
-1199 AKPASPTPTPT
+1199 TP
-1210 PTPTPSPTPN
+1210 
-1220 PTPTKHTAPNKV
+1220 PNKV

-1243 TNVWNG
+1243 TNVWSG

-1256 TYSQKGVYYIDPN
+1256 TYSKQGVYYIDPN

-1277 ANTLST
+1277 GNTLST

-1321 GGFGYII
+1321 GGFGYIT

-1384 TGASQHSYATFDA
+1384 TGASQHSYAAFDA
-1397 TNNISVTNSSFSDM
+1397 TNNISVTDSSFSDM

-1521 ANITLGNKSQTAF
+1521 ANITLGNKSQATF

-1555 ASGASAFNNQAS
+1555 VNGASAFNNQSS

-1581 FFNGATLSLN
+1581 FFNGEIISLN

-1614 VLSVSNASSL
+1614 VLSASNTSSL

-1635 ATFGGN
+1635 ANFGGN
-1641 TTIDAASFNF
+1641 TTINAASFNF

-1740 IQNATYSDNNNIQTW
+1740 IQNATYSGNNNIQTW

-1817 NQAGTYYLTSN
+1817 NQAGTYYLTSS

-1834 PKGSQTPQTP
+1834 PKGSQTPQAP

-1857 NIYNKGFSSGNL
+1857 NIYNKGFSSENL

-1883 KEMIETNQL
+1883 KEMIESNQL

-1902 QLLDRIKI
+1902 QLLDKIKI

-1943 QDHVTNS
+1943 QDNVTNS

-2061 GNLANVLSQMAMEKI
+2061 GNLANVLSQVAMEKI

-2085 VENALIPLSKELPSS
+2085 VENALSPLSKELPAS

-2121 SGVMNAIQNI
+2121 SGVMNEIQNI

-2198 KDIGVVANDLLDEFL
+2198 KDIGVVANDLLNEFL
-2213 GQDVVKKLES
+2213 GQDVIKKLEG

-2235 SQGGLSGIYNQ
+2235 SQGGLSGVYNQ

-2396 VRANNFTFLGVIASN
+2396 VRANNFTFLGTIASN

-2438 NNLTIANAF
+2438 NNLTITNAF

-2466 ATLSTNASGL
+2466 AALSTNASGL

-2494 SVSHAIINAQGI
+2494 SVSHAIINAQGT
-2506 ATIMTNYNNPLIQF
+2506 ATIMANNNNPLIQF
-2520 NTSSKETGAYT
+2520 NTSSKETGTYT

-2553 DNYLKLYTLIN
+2553 DNYLKLYTLID

-2613 IAVSNAPIN
+2613 IAVSNDPIN

-2635 IQGIQGVDSIE
+2635 IQGAQGVDSIE
-2646 QAGGTQAINWLNK
+2646 QAGGAQAINWLNK

-2690 NTLEVIANPNFKNDA
+2690 NTLEVIANPDFKNDA

-2782 NGGTGTLYGINV
+2782 NGGTGTLYGINI

-2863 LLSIINQSYRYN
+2863 LLSIINQSYKYD

-2901 IGLAYYYIGMSGLR
+2901 IGLAYYYIGLSGLR

>member
-1 MAFKKAGL
+1 MAFKKARL
-9 ISKFISKG
+9 ISRFISKG
-17 SFKLNKISKK
+17 SFKLSKISKK
-27 IFKLNPILK
+27 IFKLNQILK

-41 KRHKKTKSIKKP
+41 KGHKKTKSIKKLS
-53 FNKNKSF
+53 NRNKSF
-60 LKASVLLI
+60 LKASILLI
-68 GALGGLPHLR
+68 GALGGLSHLR
-78 ASECRYWSWW
+78 ANECRYWSWSSW
-88 SGYHDK
+88 GYQDN
-94 IESGSNSPTHN
+94 IESGPNSPTHN

-110 SSTQGSGT
+110 SSAQGSGT

-141 TLNVG
+141 TLDIE
-146 GNIRFGGTGVNG
+146 GNIRFGGTGING
-158 VNVGYI
+158 GDVGYI

-172 INFNSSRI
+172 INFNSSHL
-180 TTGNSLSD
+180 TTGNSYAD
-188 GGGATLNFNATN
+188 GGGATLNFNAAN
-200 RITINQ
+200 NITINQ

-211 SDAGAQHSYMNF
+211 SDAGTQHSYMNF

-232 SSFTDDT
+232 SSFKDDT
-239 NGGFSFSGNNN
+239 DGGFNFSGSNN
-250 NSAISFNKTK
+250 NSAISFNQTNFNQGTYHFNNSASSSFDNSS

-267 FTNSAN
+267 F
-273 LSFNN
+273 
-278 SNFNQSTYNF
+278 
-288 NSLQSTFNNS
+288 NS
-298 TFNQGTYNFTDN
+298 TQSAFNDSAFNQGTYNFN
-310 TSFNNDT
+310 GNASFNNDT
-317 FNQGTYNFNTSK
+317 FNQGTYDFNTSK
-329 VSFSGA
+329 VSFSGI

-347 KGSVSFG
+347 KGSVSFN
-354 SGAVFNLNQTLN
+354 SNASNAIFNLNQTLN
-366 ANQTYDILT
+366 NNQTYDILT
-375 TNGTIQYGVYQS
+375 TNGAIQYGVYQS

-427 FSNKSITTQFLGD
+427 FNNQSIITQFLGD
-440 DLQAKAKA
+440 DLQQQAQQ
-448 TYQQDLNN
+448 TYQEDVAHSQNALNN
-456 SQSALSNATNDNK
+456 VTSDNK
-469 IASAD
+469 IASND
-474 TGYTN
+474 TSYT
-479 NQNTT
+479 QSKNTT
-484 IKQDAQNLEHTSQQ
+484 IATDAQGLENTNQKIQQ
-498 IAKDE
+498 DE
-503 QALQGD
+503 QALEKD
-509 LNKLKQLA
+509 LAQIKQLA
-517 NSSFNEQAFNQAQ
+517 NSTTGFNEQAFNQAQ

-541 NEENTFSSE
+541 NDENTFNTE
-550 QEGLEKALAN
+550 QDSLNKAIQQVQAQQQ
-560 AKEQQEQQQAQ
+560 KQEQQQAQ
-571 ATYQQDLN
+571 QTYQEDVAHSQNALN
-579 NSQSALSNATNDNK
+579 NVTSDNK
-593 IASADTDYTKN
+593 IASNDTSYTQSKN
-604 QNTAIKQDAQNL
+604 TTIAKDAQGL
-616 ENTSQQITQD
+616 ENTNQQIAQD
-626 QKDLEQDLDK
+626 ERALQGDLDK
-636 LQQLANSKTGFNEQ
+636 LKQLANSKTGFSEQ

-668 EEETFS
+668 EEKTFN
-674 SEQEGLEKALAN
+674 SEQEGLKQAIAN
-686 AKHTSPTPT
+686 AKPTSPTPSPTPTPT
-695 KHTAQNN
+695 KHTVPNT
-702 PPNKVSPPTQNLPT
+702 PPNKVSPTPTPPTQNLPT
-716 TNVWNGVYNFQ
+716 TNVWNGVYNLQ
-727 NQTYSKKG
+727 NQTYSNKG
-735 IYYIDPNLSGQSG
+735 VYYIDPNLSGQSG

-753 LSTYGYLDWF
+753 LSTY
-763 TLKNKFSVNANN
+763 
-775 GTLIIGNNTE
+775 
-785 SANTKGLIWIGDDKG
+785 
-800 LVYYNTGTFNAANIY
+800 
-815 LTSNLKTGNGF
+815 
-826 SGEGATLNFNATNRI
+826 
-841 TINQASFDNSDAGA
+841 
-855 QHSYMNFKGSNINVS
+855 
-870 GSSFTDDTNG
+870 
-880 GFSFSGN
+880 
-887 NNNSAI
+887 
-893 SFNKTKFNQG
+893 
-903 TYNFT
+903 
-908 NSANLSFNN
+908 
-917 SNFNQSTYNFNSLQS
+917 
-932 TFNNSTFNQGT
+932 
-943 YNFTDNTSF
+943 
-952 NNDTFNQGTYNFNTS
+952 
-967 KVSFS
+967 
-972 GANTLNSSSPFASLK
+972 
-987 GSVSF
+987 
-992 GSGAVFNL
+992 
-1000 NQTLNANQTYD
+1000 
-1011 ILTTN
+1011 
-1016 GTIQYGVYQS
+1016 
-1026 YLWDLINYK
+1026 
-1035 GDKAI
+1035 
-1040 SHVEVGN
+1040 
-1047 NTYDVTFDINGQDE
+1047 
-1061 TLQETFSNKS
+1061 
-1071 ITTQFLGDDLQAKA
+1071 
-1085 KATYQQDLNNSQSA
+1085 
-1099 LSNAT
+1099 
-1104 NDNKIASADTGYT
+1104 
-1117 NNQNTTIKQ
+1117 
-1126 DAQNLEHTS
+1126 
-1135 QQIAKDEQALQGD
+1135 
-1148 LNKLKQLA
+1148 
-1156 NSSFNEQAFNQAQ
+1156 
-1169 SKEQQD
+1169 
-1175 EQTLQNEEETFS
+1175 
-1187 SEQEGLEKALAN
+1187 
-1199 AKPASPTPTPT
+1199 
-1210 PTPTPSPTPN
+1210 
-1220 PTPTKHTAPNKV
+1220 
-1232 PPTPPTQNLPT
+1232 
-1243 TNVWNG
+1243 
-1249 VYWLQNQ
+1249 
-1256 TYSQKGVYYIDPN
+1256 
-1269 LSGQSGQS
+1269 
-1277 ANTLST
+1277 
-1283 YTANLLGRSFGVNIQ
+1283 TANLLGRSFSVNIQ

-1303 IGNNTES
+1303 IGNDTES

-1321 GGFGYII
+1321 GGFGYIT

-1348 SGSDGGGAN
+1348 SNSDGGGAN

-1411 TWGKFSFNAK
+1411 TWGKFSFSAK

-1461 VYNLW
+1461 VYNLQ

-1521 ANITLGNKSQTAF
+1521 ANITLGNKSQAAF

-1567 LNIYNGSQATFNSL
+1567 LNIYNGSQAAFKSL
-1581 FFNGATLSLN
+1581 FFNGGTLSLN
-1591 ANSKLNASSAS
+1591 ASSKLNASSAS

-1614 VLSVSNASSL
+1614 VLSASNTSSL

-1635 ATFGGN
+1635 ANFGGN
-1641 TTIDAASFNF
+1641 TTIDTASFNF
-1651 DSASSLS
+1651 DSTSSLN

-1676 LSKALMSVSGQFVL
+1676 LTKALMSVSGQFVL

-1807 PTGYSYDYSD
+1807 PTGYSYDYSG

-1857 NIYNKGFSSGNL
+1857 NIYNKGFSSENL

-1883 KEMIETNQL
+1883 KEMIESNQL
-1892 DNITSINEVL
+1892 DNITNINEVL
-1902 QLLDRIKI
+1902 QLLDKIKI
-1910 TPAQKQALLETI
+1910 TQTQKQVLLETI

-1927 NINQTFSN
+1927 NINQTFDN
-1935 GNLVIGAT
+1935 GNLIIGAT
-1943 QDHVTNS
+1943 QDNVTNS

-1995 ADFKAKSIYITGTLG
+1995 AVFKAKSIYITGTLG
-2010 SGNAFESGGSADIT
+2010 SGNAFESGGSADVT

-2061 GNLANVLSQMAMEKI
+2061 GNLANVLSQVAMEKI

-2085 VENALIPLSKELPSS
+2085 IENALSPLSKELPSS

-2110 GQNNLDNLLNN
+2110 GQNNLDDLLNN
-2121 SGVMNAIQNI
+2121 SGVMNEIQNI

-2161 DDKGLLNFIGGYMDA
+2161 DDKGLLNFIGGYIDA
-2176 SELSSILSVIL
+2176 SELSSILGVIL

-2198 KDIGVVANDLLDEFL
+2198 KDIGVVANDLLNEFL
-2213 GQDVVKKLES
+2213 GQDVIKKLES

-2235 SQGGLSGIYNQ
+2235 SQGGLSGVYNQ

-2261 ENDLGALLSPRGL
+2261 ENNLGALLSPRGL

-2283 NFLSNGYVFVNNSSF
+2283 NFLINGYVFVNNSSF

-2318 DNTIDFSKYQGA
+2318 DNTIDFSKYQGT
-2330 LIFASNG
+2330 LIFASND
-2337 VSNINITTLN
+2337 VSNINITTLS

-2363 QKGEICINLANCPT
+2363 QKGEICVNLANCPT

-2411 GAIDLSQVKNNSVIG
+2411 GAVDLSQVKNNSVIG

-2457 NGDFTLNQQ
+2457 NGNFTLNQQ

-2487 LVFNLSH
+2487 LMFNLSH
-2494 SVSHAIINAQGI
+2494 SVSHAIINAQGT
-2506 ATIMTNYNNPLIQF
+2506 ATLMANNNNPLIQF
-2520 NTSSKETGAYT
+2520 NTSSKETGTYT

-2553 DNYLKLYTLIN
+2553 DNYLKLYALID

-2577 TYNGQAVSIKD
+2577 TYNGRAVSVKD
-2588 GGLIV
+2588 GGLVV

-2613 IAVSNAPIN
+2613 IAVSNDPIN

-2635 IQGIQGVDSIE
+2635 IQGTQGVDSID
-2646 QAGGTQAINWLNK
+2646 QAGGNQAIDWLNK

-2678 TKDLTTIAGDIA
+2678 IKDLTTIAGDIA
-2690 NTLEVIANPNFKNDA
+2690 NTLEVIANPDFKNDA

-2727 STFASADFHERLEAL
+2727 STFARSDFLERLEAL

-2863 LLSIINQSYRYN
+2863 LLSIINQSYKYD

-2901 IGLAYYYIGMSGLR
+2901 IGLAYYYIGLSSLR

>member
-1 MAFKKAGL
+1 MAFKKVRL
-9 ISKFISKG
+9 ISNFISKG

-27 IFKLNPILK
+27 IFKLNLILK

-41 KRHKKTKSIKKP
+41 SHKKTKSIKKP

-68 GALGGLPHLR
+68 GALGGLSHLR
-78 ASECRYWSWW
+78 ASECRYWSWSSW
-88 SGYHDK
+88 SYHDN

-110 SSTQGSGT
+110 NSTQGSGT

-141 TLNVG
+141 TFNVG

-158 VNVGYI
+158 GDVGYI

-180 TTGNSLSD
+180 TTGNSYST

-200 RITINQ
+200 HITINQ

-211 SDAGAQHSYMNF
+211 SDAGTQHSYMNF
-223 KGSNINVSG
+223 SGSNINVSA

-239 NGGFSFSGNNN
+239 NGGFSFSGNGA
-250 NSAISFNKTK
+250 NSNLSFDKTN
-260 FNQGTYN
+260 FNQGTYK

-273 LSFNN
+273 LNFNN
-278 SNFNQSTYNF
+278 SA
-288 NSLQSTFNNS
+288 
-298 TFNQGTYNFTDN
+298 FNQGTYSFTDN
-310 TSFNNDT
+310 TGLNFNNDT
-317 FNQGTYNFNTSK
+317 FNQGTYSFNASK

-354 SGAVFNLNQTLN
+354 SDAIFNLNQTLN
-366 ANQTYDILT
+366 NNQTYDILT
-375 TNGTIQYGVYQS
+375 TNKTIQYGVYQS

-406 GNNTYDVTFDINGQD
+406 GSNTYDVTFDINGQD

-427 FSNKSITTQFLGD
+427 FNNQSITTQFLGD
-440 DLQAKAKA
+440 DLQAKAQA
-448 TYQQDLNN
+448 TYQQDLSN
-456 SQSALSNATNDNK
+456 SQSALNNAASDNK
-469 IASAD
+469 IASSD

-484 IKQDAQNLEHTSQQ
+484 IKKDAQNLENTNQQ

-503 QALQGD
+503 QTLQQD
-509 LNKLKQLA
+509 LDKLQQLA
-517 NSSFNEQAFNQAQ
+517 NSTGFNEQAFNQAQ
-530 SKEQQDEQTLQ
+530 DKEQQDEQTLQ
-541 NEENTFSSE
+541 NEEKTFNAE
-550 QEGLEKALAN
+550 QEGLKQAIAN
-560 AKEQQEQQQAQ
+560 AKP
-571 ATYQQDLN
+571 
-579 NSQSALSNATNDNK
+579 
-593 IASADTDYTKN
+593 
-604 QNTAIKQDAQNL
+604 
-616 ENTSQQITQD
+616 
-626 QKDLEQDLDK
+626 
-636 LQQLANSKTGFNEQ
+636 
-650 AFNQAQSTEQQ
+650 
-661 DEQTLQN
+661 
-668 EEETFS
+668 
-674 SEQEGLEKALAN
+674 
-686 AKHTSPTPT
+686 TSPTPT
-695 KHTAQNN
+695 PTKRTAPNT
-702 PPNKVSPPTQNLPT
+702 PPNKVPPTPPTQNLPA
-716 TNVWNGVYNFQ
+716 TNVWNGVYNLQ
-727 NQTYSKKG
+727 NQTYSKQG
-735 IYYIDPNLSGQSG
+735 VYYIDPNLSGQSG

-753 LSTYGYLDWF
+753 LSTY
-763 TLKNKFSVNANN
+763 T
-775 GTLIIGNNTE
+775 
-785 SANTKGLIWIGDDKG
+785 
-800 LVYYNTGTFNAANIY
+800 
-815 LTSNLKTGNGF
+815 
-826 SGEGATLNFNATNRI
+826 
-841 TINQASFDNSDAGA
+841 
-855 QHSYMNFKGSNINVS
+855 
-870 GSSFTDDTNG
+870 
-880 GFSFSGN
+880 
-887 NNNSAI
+887 
-893 SFNKTKFNQG
+893 
-903 TYNFT
+903 
-908 NSANLSFNN
+908 
-917 SNFNQSTYNFNSLQS
+917 
-932 TFNNSTFNQGT
+932 
-943 YNFTDNTSF
+943 
-952 NNDTFNQGTYNFNTS
+952 
-967 KVSFS
+967 
-972 GANTLNSSSPFASLK
+972 ASL
-987 GSVSF
+987 F
-992 GSGAVFNL
+992 
-1000 NQTLNANQTYD
+1000 
-1011 ILTTN
+1011 
-1016 GTIQYGVYQS
+1016 
-1026 YLWDLINYK
+1026 
-1035 GDKAI
+1035 
-1040 SHVEVGN
+1040 
-1047 NTYDVTFDINGQDE
+1047 
-1061 TLQETFSNKS
+1061 
-1071 ITTQFLGDDLQAKA
+1071 
-1085 KATYQQDLNNSQSA
+1085 
-1099 LSNAT
+1099 
-1104 NDNKIASADTGYT
+1104 
-1117 NNQNTTIKQ
+1117 
-1126 DAQNLEHTS
+1126 
-1135 QQIAKDEQALQGD
+1135 
-1148 LNKLKQLA
+1148 
-1156 NSSFNEQAFNQAQ
+1156 
-1169 SKEQQD
+1169 
-1175 EQTLQNEEETFS
+1175 
-1187 SEQEGLEKALAN
+1187 
-1199 AKPASPTPTPT
+1199 
-1210 PTPTPSPTPN
+1210 
-1220 PTPTKHTAPNKV
+1220 
-1232 PPTPPTQNLPT
+1232 
-1243 TNVWNG
+1243 
-1249 VYWLQNQ
+1249 
-1256 TYSQKGVYYIDPN
+1256 
-1269 LSGQSGQS
+1269 
-1277 ANTLST
+1277 
-1283 YTANLLGRSFGVNIQ
+1283 GRSFGVNIQ

-1321 GGFGYII
+1321 GGFGYIT

-1384 TGASQHSYATFDA
+1384 TGASQHSYAAFDA

-1411 TWGKFSFNAK
+1411 TWGKFSFSAK

-1485 GTSNF
+1485 GASNF

-1521 ANITLGNKSQTAF
+1521 ANITLGNKSQATF

-1555 ASGASAFNNQAS
+1555 ANGASAFNNQAS

-1581 FFNGATLSLN
+1581 FFNGGTLSLN
-1591 ANSKLNASSAS
+1591 ANSKLSASSAS

-1614 VLSVSNASSL
+1614 VLSASNTSSL

-1635 ATFGGN
+1635 ANFGGN
-1641 TTIDAASFNF
+1641 TTINAASFNF
-1651 DSASSLS
+1651 DSTSSLS

-1725 SGANGYEKILFYGMK
+1725 SRANGYEKILFYGMK
-1740 IQNATYSDNNNIQTW
+1740 IQNATYSGNNNIQTW

-1883 KEMIETNQL
+1883 KEMIESNQL

-1902 QLLDRIKI
+1902 QLLEEIKI
-1910 TPAQKQALLETI
+1910 TPVQKQALLETI

-1943 QDHVTNS
+1943 QDNVTNS

-2010 SGNAFESGGSADIT
+2010 SANAFESGGSADVT

-2061 GNLANVLSQMAMEKI
+2061 GNLANVLSQVAMEKI

-2085 VENALIPLSKELPSS
+2085 VENALSPLSKELPAS

-2121 SGVMNAIQNI
+2121 SGVMNEIQNI

-2161 DDKGLLNFIGGYMDA
+2161 DDDKGLLNFIGGYIDA

-2198 KDIGVVANDLLDEFL
+2198 KDIGVVANDLLNEFL
-2213 GQDVVKKLES
+2213 GQDVVKKLEG

-2235 SQGGLSGIYNQ
+2235 SQGGLSGVYNQ

-2385 SSVTPTNESLS
+2385 SSVTPTDESLS
-2396 VRANNFTFLGVIASN
+2396 VRANNFTFLGTIASN

-2438 NNLTIANAF
+2438 NNLTITNAF

-2487 LVFNLSH
+2487 LVFNLNH
-2494 SVSHAIINAQGI
+2494 SASHAIINAQGT
-2506 ATIMTNYNNPLIQF
+2506 ATIMANNNNPLIQF

-2547 TGGSSL
+2547 TGGNSL
-2553 DNYLKLYTLIN
+2553 ADYLKLYTLID
-2564 INGKHMVMTDNGL
+2564 INGKRMVMTDNGL
-2577 TYNGQAVSIKD
+2577 TYNGQAVNIKD

-2613 IAVSNAPIN
+2613 IAVSNDPIN

-2635 IQGIQGVDSIE
+2635 IHGTQGVDDID
-2646 QAGGTQAINWLNK
+2646 QAGSSQAINWLNK

-2690 NTLEVIANPNFKNDA
+2690 NTLEVIANPDFKNDA

-2782 NGGTGTLYGINV
+2782 NGGTGTLYGINI
-2794 GYDRFIKGVIV
+2794 GYDRFIKGVIM

-2863 LLSIINQSYRYN
+2863 LLSIINQSYKYN

-2901 IGLAYYYIGMSGLR
+2901 IGLAYYYIGLSGLR

>member
-9 ISKFISKG
+9 ISKFILKG

-27 IFKLNPILK
+27 IFKLNLILK

-41 KRHKKTKSIKKP
+41 KRHKKTKSTKKP
-53 FNKNKSF
+53 FNKNRSF

-68 GALGGLPHLR
+68 GALGGLSHLR
-78 ASECRYWSWW
+78 ASECRYWSWSSW
-88 SGYHDK
+88 SYHDNV
-94 IESGSNSPTHN
+94 ESGSNSPTHN

-158 VNVGYI
+158 GDVGYI

-180 TTGNSLSD
+180 TTGNSYST

-200 RITINQ
+200 HITINQ

-211 SDAGAQHSYMNF
+211 GDAGTQHSYMNF
-223 KGSNINVSG
+223 SGSNINVSS

-239 NGGFSFSGNNN
+239 NGGFSFSANGT
-250 NSAISFNKTK
+250 NSNLSFNQTS
-260 FNQGTYN
+260 FNQGTYK

-273 LSFNN
+273 LNFNN
-278 SNFNQSTYNF
+278 SAFNQGTYNF
-288 NSLQSTFNNS
+288 NSLQSTFNN
-298 TFNQGTYNFTDN
+298 
-310 TSFNNDT
+310 DT
-317 FNQGTYNFNTSK
+317 FNQGTYSFNASK

-354 SGAVFNLNQTLN
+354 SDAIFNLNQTLN
-366 ANQTYDILT
+366 TNQTYDILT
-375 TNGTIQYGVYQS
+375 TNKTIQYGVYQS

-406 GNNTYDVTFDINGQD
+406 GSNTYDVTFDINGQD

-427 FSNKSITTQFLGD
+427 FNNQSITTQFLGD
-440 DLQAKAKA
+440 DLQTKAKA
-448 TYQQDLNN
+448 TYQQDLSN
-456 SQSALSNATNDNK
+456 SQTALNNATSDNK
-469 IASAD
+469 IASSD
-474 TGYTN
+474 TDYTN

-484 IKQDAQNLEHTSQQ
+484 IKKDAQS
-498 IAKDE
+498 
-503 QALQGD
+503 
-509 LNKLKQLA
+509 
-517 NSSFNEQAFNQAQ
+517 
-530 SKEQQDEQTLQ
+530 
-541 NEENTFSSE
+541 
-550 QEGLEKALAN
+550 
-560 AKEQQEQQQAQ
+560 
-571 ATYQQDLN
+571 
-579 NSQSALSNATNDNK
+579 
-593 IASADTDYTKN
+593 
-604 QNTAIKQDAQNL
+604 L
-616 ENTSQQITQD
+616 ENTSQQIAQY

-636 LQQLANSKTGFNEQ
+636 LQQLANAPTGFNQQ
-650 AFNQAQSTEQQ
+650 AFKNAQSTEQQ
-661 DEQTLQN
+661 DLQTLQEN
-668 EEETFS
+668 ENTFN
-674 SEQEGLEKALAN
+674 SEQEGLKQAIAN
-686 AKHTSPTPT
+686 AKPTSPTPTPT
-695 KHTAQNN
+695 KHTA
-702 PPNKVSPPTQNLPT
+702 PN
-716 TNVWNGVYNFQ
+716 
-727 NQTYSKKG
+727 
-735 IYYIDPNLSGQSG
+735 
-748 QSGNT
+748 
-753 LSTYGYLDWF
+753 
-763 TLKNKFSVNANN
+763 
-775 GTLIIGNNTE
+775 
-785 SANTKGLIWIGDDKG
+785 
-800 LVYYNTGTFNAANIY
+800 
-815 LTSNLKTGNGF
+815 
-826 SGEGATLNFNATNRI
+826 
-841 TINQASFDNSDAGA
+841 
-855 QHSYMNFKGSNINVS
+855 
-870 GSSFTDDTNG
+870 
-880 GFSFSGN
+880 
-887 NNNSAI
+887 
-893 SFNKTKFNQG
+893 
-903 TYNFT
+903 
-908 NSANLSFNN
+908 
-917 SNFNQSTYNFNSLQS
+917 
-932 TFNNSTFNQGT
+932 
-943 YNFTDNTSF
+943 
-952 NNDTFNQGTYNFNTS
+952 
-967 KVSFS
+967 
-972 GANTLNSSSPFASLK
+972 
-987 GSVSF
+987 
-992 GSGAVFNL
+992 
-1000 NQTLNANQTYD
+1000 
-1011 ILTTN
+1011 
-1016 GTIQYGVYQS
+1016 
-1026 YLWDLINYK
+1026 
-1035 GDKAI
+1035 
-1040 SHVEVGN
+1040 
-1047 NTYDVTFDINGQDE
+1047 
-1061 TLQETFSNKS
+1061 
-1071 ITTQFLGDDLQAKA
+1071 
-1085 KATYQQDLNNSQSA
+1085 
-1099 LSNAT
+1099 
-1104 NDNKIASADTGYT
+1104 
-1117 NNQNTTIKQ
+1117 
-1126 DAQNLEHTS
+1126 
-1135 QQIAKDEQALQGD
+1135 
-1148 LNKLKQLA
+1148 
-1156 NSSFNEQAFNQAQ
+1156 
-1169 SKEQQD
+1169 
-1175 EQTLQNEEETFS
+1175 
-1187 SEQEGLEKALAN
+1187 
-1199 AKPASPTPTPT
+1199 TP
-1210 PTPTPSPTPN
+1210 
-1220 PTPTKHTAPNKV
+1220 PNKV

-1256 TYSQKGVYYIDPN
+1256 TYSKQGVYYIDPN

-1321 GGFGYII
+1321 GGFGYIT

-1384 TGASQHSYATFDA
+1384 TGASQHSYAAFDA
-1397 TNNISVTNSSFSDM
+1397 VNNINVTDSSFSDM
-1411 TWGKFSFNAK
+1411 TWGKFSFSAK
-1421 NISFSNASFSGF
+1421 NISFSNTSFSGF

-1461 VYNLW
+1461 IYNLQ

-1514 DTTLQNN
+1514 DTTLQDN
-1521 ANITLGNKSQTAF
+1521 ANITLGNKSQAAF

-1555 ASGASAFNNQAS
+1555 ANSASAFNNQAS

-1581 FFNGATLSLN
+1581 FFNGGIISLN
-1591 ANSKLNASSAS
+1591 ASSKLSASSAS

-1614 VLSVSNASSL
+1614 VLSASNTNSL

-1635 ATFGGN
+1635 ANFGGN
-1641 TTIDAASFNF
+1641 TTIDTASFNF
-1651 DSASSLS
+1651 DSTSSLS

-1676 LSKALMSVSGQFVL
+1676 LNKALMSVSGQFVL
-1690 GNNGDINL
+1690 GDNGDINL

-1807 PTGYSYDYSD
+1807 PTGYNYDYSD

-1883 KEMIETNQL
+1883 KEMIESNQL
-1892 DNITSINEVL
+1892 DNITNINEVL
-1902 QLLDRIKI
+1902 QLLDEIKI

-1943 QDHVTNS
+1943 QDNVTNS

-1995 ADFKAKSIYITGTLG
+1995 ADFKAKSIYITGTVG
-2010 SGNAFESGGSADIT
+2010 SGNAFESGGSADVT
-2024 FQSANNLVLNKAN
+2024 FQSANNLVLDKAN

-2061 GNLANVLSQMAMEKI
+2061 GNLANVLSQVAMEKI

-2085 VENALIPLSKELPSS
+2085 VENALSPLSKELPAS

-2110 GQNNLDNLLNN
+2110 GQNNLDNLLNS

-2161 DDKGLLNFIGGYMDA
+2161 DDKGLLNFIGGYIDA

-2198 KDIGVVANDLLDEFL
+2198 KDIGVVANDLLNEFL
-2213 GQDVVKKLES
+2213 GQDVVKKLEG

-2235 SQGGLSGIYNQ
+2235 SQGGLSGVYNQ
-2246 GLGSVLPPSLQNALK
+2246 GLGSVLPLSLQNALK

-2396 VRANNFTFLGVIASN
+2396 VRANNFTFLGTIASN

-2438 NNLTIANAF
+2438 NNLTITNAF

-2457 NGDFTLNQQ
+2457 NGNFTLNQQ

-2494 SVSHAIINAQGI
+2494 SASHAIINAQGM
-2506 ATIMTNYNNPLIQF
+2506 ATIMANNNNPLIQF

-2577 TYNGQAVSIKD
+2577 TYNDQAVNIKD
-2588 GGLIV
+2588 GGLIA

-2613 IAVSNAPIN
+2613 IAVSNDPIN

-2635 IQGIQGVDSIE
+2635 IQGTQGVDSID
-2646 QAGGTQAINWLNK
+2646 QAGGAQAINWLNK

-2690 NTLEVIANPNFKNDA
+2690 NTLEVIANPDFKNDA

-2727 STFASADFHERLEAL
+2727 STFANADFHERLEAL

-2764 NRVKN
+2764 NKVKN

-2782 NGGTGTLYGINV
+2782 NGGTGTLYGINI

-2863 LLSIINQSYRYN
+2863 LLSIINQSYKYD

-2901 IGLAYYYIGMSGLR
+2901 IGLAYYYIGLSGLR

-2986 RDGGRYNT
+2986 RDGSRYNT

-3003 IRLFKTFYVNAG
+3003 IRLFKTFYVNAS

>member
-9 ISKFISKG
+9 ISKSILKG

-27 IFKLNPILK
+27 IFKLNLILK

-41 KRHKKTKSIKKP
+41 SHKKTKSIKKP

-68 GALGGLPHLR
+68 GALGGLSHLR
-78 ASECRYWSWW
+78 ASECRYWSWSSW
-88 SGYHDK
+88 GYHDN

-110 SSTQGSGT
+110 SSAQGSGT
-118 YYLNTLTTYSAGG
+118 YYLNTLTTYSTGG

-158 VNVGYI
+158 GNLGYI

-180 TTGNSLSD
+180 TTGNSFST
-188 GGGATLNFNATN
+188 GGGATLNFNAAN
-200 RITINQ
+200 HITINQ

-211 SDAGAQHSYMNF
+211 SDAGTQHSYMNF
-223 KGSNINVSG
+223 SGSNINVSA

-239 NGGFSFSGNNN
+239 NGGFSFSGNGT
-250 NSAISFNKTK
+250 NSNLSFNKTSFNQGTYK
-260 FNQGTYN
+260 FTNSTNLNFNNSAFNQGTYN
-267 FTNSAN
+267 FSSAQ
-273 LSFNN
+273 SVFEN
-278 SNFNQSTYNF
+278 SNFNQGAYS
-288 NSLQSTFNNS
+288 
-298 TFNQGTYNFTDN
+298 FTDN
-310 TSFNNDT
+310 TGLNFNNDT
-317 FNQGTYNFNTSK
+317 FNQGTYSFNASK
-329 VSFSGA
+329 VSFSGT

-354 SGAVFNLNQTLN
+354 SDTIFNLNQTLN
-366 ANQTYDILT
+366 TNQTYDILT
-375 TNGTIQYGVYQS
+375 TNKTIQYGVYQS

-406 GNNTYDVTFDINGQD
+406 GSNTYDVTFDINGQD

-427 FSNKSITTQFLGD
+427 FNNQSITTQFLGD
-440 DLQAKAKA
+440 DLQAKAQA
-448 TYQQDLNN
+448 TYQQDLSN
-456 SQSALSNATNDNK
+456 SQTALNNATSDNK
-469 IASAD
+469 IASSD

-484 IKQDAQNLEHTSQQ
+484 IKKDAQSLENTDQTIQQ
-498 IAKDE
+498 DK
-503 QALQGD
+503 QALEKD
-509 LNKLKQLA
+509 LANVKQLA
-517 NSSFNEQAFNQAQ
+517 NS
-530 SKEQQDEQTLQ
+530 T
-541 NEENTFSSE
+541 
-550 QEGLEKALAN
+550 
-560 AKEQQEQQQAQ
+560 
-571 ATYQQDLN
+571 
-579 NSQSALSNATNDNK
+579 
-593 IASADTDYTKN
+593 
-604 QNTAIKQDAQNL
+604 
-616 ENTSQQITQD
+616 
-626 QKDLEQDLDK
+626 
-636 LQQLANSKTGFNEQ
+636 TGFNEQ
-650 AFNQAQSTEQQ
+650 AFKNAQSTEQQ
-661 DEQTLQN
+661 DLQTLQEN
-668 EEETFS
+668 ENTFN
-674 SEQEGLEKALAN
+674 SEQERLKKAIAN
-686 AKHTSPTPT
+686 AKPTSPTPSPTPTPT
-695 KHTAQNN
+695 KHTAQST
-702 PPNKVSPPTQNLPT
+702 PPNKVPPT
-716 TNVWNGVYNFQ
+716 TNVWSGVYWLQ
-727 NQTYSKKG
+727 NQTYSQKG

-748 QSGNT
+748 QSG
-753 LSTYGYLDWF
+753 
-763 TLKNKFSVNANN
+763 
-775 GTLIIGNNTE
+775 
-785 SANTKGLIWIGDDKG
+785 
-800 LVYYNTGTFNAANIY
+800 
-815 LTSNLKTGNGF
+815 
-826 SGEGATLNFNATNRI
+826 
-841 TINQASFDNSDAGA
+841 
-855 QHSYMNFKGSNINVS
+855 
-870 GSSFTDDTNG
+870 
-880 GFSFSGN
+880 
-887 NNNSAI
+887 
-893 SFNKTKFNQG
+893 
-903 TYNFT
+903 
-908 NSANLSFNN
+908 
-917 SNFNQSTYNFNSLQS
+917 
-932 TFNNSTFNQGT
+932 
-943 YNFTDNTSF
+943 
-952 NNDTFNQGTYNFNTS
+952 
-967 KVSFS
+967 
-972 GANTLNSSSPFASLK
+972 
-987 GSVSF
+987 
-992 GSGAVFNL
+992 
-1000 NQTLNANQTYD
+1000 
-1011 ILTTN
+1011 
-1016 GTIQYGVYQS
+1016 
-1026 YLWDLINYK
+1026 
-1035 GDKAI
+1035 
-1040 SHVEVGN
+1040 
-1047 NTYDVTFDINGQDE
+1047 
-1061 TLQETFSNKS
+1061 
-1071 ITTQFLGDDLQAKA
+1071 
-1085 KATYQQDLNNSQSA
+1085 
-1099 LSNAT
+1099 
-1104 NDNKIASADTGYT
+1104 
-1117 NNQNTTIKQ
+1117 
-1126 DAQNLEHTS
+1126 
-1135 QQIAKDEQALQGD
+1135 
-1148 LNKLKQLA
+1148 
-1156 NSSFNEQAFNQAQ
+1156 
-1169 SKEQQD
+1169 
-1175 EQTLQNEEETFS
+1175 
-1187 SEQEGLEKALAN
+1187 
-1199 AKPASPTPTPT
+1199 
-1210 PTPTPSPTPN
+1210 
-1220 PTPTKHTAPNKV
+1220 
-1232 PPTPPTQNLPT
+1232 
-1243 TNVWNG
+1243 
-1249 VYWLQNQ
+1249 
-1256 TYSQKGVYYIDPN
+1256 
-1269 LSGQSGQS
+1269 
-1277 ANTLST
+1277 NTLST

-1321 GGFGYII
+1321 GGFGYIT

-1348 SGSDGGGAN
+1348 SDSDGGGAN

-1384 TGASQHSYATFDA
+1384 TGASQHSYAAFDA

-1521 ANITLGNKSQTAF
+1521 TNITLGNKSQATF

-1555 ASGASAFNNQAS
+1555 ANGASVFNNQAS

-1581 FFNGATLSLN
+1581 FFNGGIISLN

-1614 VLSVSNASSL
+1614 VLSASNTSSL

-1635 ATFGGN
+1635 ANFGGN
-1641 TTIDAASFNF
+1641 TTIDAANFNF
-1651 DSASSLS
+1651 DNASSLG

-1778 EVLNNPNSASN
+1778 EILNNPNSASN

-1828 IKGLFT
+1828 IKGLST

-1883 KEMIETNQL
+1883 KEMIESNQL

-1902 QLLDRIKI
+1902 QLLDEIKI

-1943 QDHVTNS
+1943 QDNVTNS

-1963 PCALDSATCS
+1963 PCVLDSATCS

-2010 SGNAFESGGSADIT
+2010 SGNAFESGGSADVT
-2024 FQSANNLVLNKAN
+2024 FQSANNLVLDKAN

-2061 GNLANVLSQMAMEKI
+2061 GNLANVLSQVAMEKI

-2085 VENALIPLSKELPSS
+2085 VENALSPLSKELPTS

-2110 GQNNLDNLLNN
+2110 GQNNLDDLLNN

-2161 DDKGLLNFIGGYMDA
+2161 DDKGLLNFIGGYIDA

-2198 KDIGVVANDLLDEFL
+2198 KDISVVANDLLNEFL
-2213 GQDVVKKLES
+2213 GQDVVKKLEG

-2235 SQGGLSGIYNQ
+2235 SQGGLSGVYNQ

-2396 VRANNFTFLGVIASN
+2396 VRANNFTFLGTIASN

-2438 NNLTIANAF
+2438 NNLTITNAF

-2494 SVSHAIINAQGI
+2494 SVSHAIINAQGT
-2506 ATIMTNYNNPLIQF
+2506 ATIMANNNNPLIQF
-2520 NTSSKETGAYT
+2520 NTSSKETGTYT

-2553 DNYLKLYTLIN
+2553 ADYLKLYTLID
-2564 INGKHMVMTDNGL
+2564 INGKHMVMSNNGL
-2577 TYNGQAVSIKD
+2577 TYNDQAVSIKD

-2613 IAVSNAPIN
+2613 IAVSNDPIN
-2622 NLQAPTLKQYIAQ
+2622 NLQAPTLQQYIAQ
-2635 IQGIQGVDSIE
+2635 IQGTQSVDSIE

-2782 NGGTGTLYGINV
+2782 NGGTGTLYGINI

-2855 TFINSYDP
+2855 TFINSYDS
-2863 LLSIINQSYRYN
+2863 LLSIINQSYKYD

-2901 IGLAYYYIGMSGLR
+2901 IGLAYYYIGLSGLR
-2915 GIMDDPIYNQFRA
+2915 GVMDDPIYNQFRA

>member
-1 MAFKKAGL
+1 MAFKKARL
-9 ISKFISKG
+9 ISKFILKG

-27 IFKLNPILK
+27 IFKLNLILK

-41 KRHKKTKSIKKP
+41 SHKKTKSIKKP

-68 GALGGLPHLR
+68 GALGGLSHLR
-78 ASECRYWSWW
+78 ASECRYWSWSSW
-88 SGYHDK
+88 GYHDN

-110 SSTQGSGT
+110 NSAQGSGT
-118 YYLNTLTTYSAGG
+118 YYLNTLTTYSPGG

-158 VNVGYI
+158 GNLGYI

-180 TTGNSLSD
+180 TTGNSFST

-200 RITINQ
+200 HITINQ

-211 SDAGAQHSYMNF
+211 SDAGTQHSYMNF
-223 KGSNINVSG
+223 SGSNINVSG

-239 NGGFSFSGNNN
+239 NGGFSFSGNGT
-250 NSAISFNKTK
+250 NSNLSFNQTS

-267 FTNSAN
+267 FSSAQ
-273 LSFNN
+273 SVFEN
-278 SNFNQSTYNF
+278 SNFS
-288 NSLQSTFNNS
+288 
-298 TFNQGTYNFTDN
+298 QGTYNFTDN
-310 TSFNNDT
+310 ASFNNDT
-317 FNQGTYNFNTSK
+317 FNQGTYNFNASK

-354 SGAVFNLNQTLN
+354 SGAIFNLNQTLN
-366 ANQTYDILT
+366 SNQTYDILT

-406 GNNTYDVTFDINGQD
+406 GSNTYDVTFDINGQD

-427 FSNKSITTQFLGD
+427 FNNQSITTQFLGD
-440 DLQAKAKA
+440 DLQAKAQA
-448 TYQQDLNN
+448 TYQQDLSN
-456 SQSALSNATNDNK
+456 SQTALNNATSDNK
-469 IASAD
+469 IASSD
-474 TGYTN
+474 TSYTN

-484 IKQDAQNLEHTSQQ
+484 IKKDAQ
-498 IAKDE
+498 
-503 QALQGD
+503 G
-509 LNKLKQLA
+509 
-517 NSSFNEQAFNQAQ
+517 
-530 SKEQQDEQTLQ
+530 
-541 NEENTFSSE
+541 
-550 QEGLEKALAN
+550 
-560 AKEQQEQQQAQ
+560 
-571 ATYQQDLN
+571 
-579 NSQSALSNATNDNK
+579 
-593 IASADTDYTKN
+593 
-604 QNTAIKQDAQNL
+604 L

-636 LQQLANSKTGFNEQ
+636 LQQLASSTTGFNQQ
-650 AFNQAQSTEQQ
+650 AFKNAQSTEQQ
-661 DEQTLQN
+661 DLQTLQN
-668 EEETFS
+668 EENTFN
-674 SEQEGLEKALAN
+674 SEQEGLKQAITN
-686 AKHTSPTPT
+686 TKPTSPTQSPTPTPT
-695 KHTAQNN
+695 KHTA
-702 PPNKVSPPTQNLPT
+702 PN
-716 TNVWNGVYNFQ
+716 
-727 NQTYSKKG
+727 
-735 IYYIDPNLSGQSG
+735 
-748 QSGNT
+748 
-753 LSTYGYLDWF
+753 
-763 TLKNKFSVNANN
+763 
-775 GTLIIGNNTE
+775 
-785 SANTKGLIWIGDDKG
+785 
-800 LVYYNTGTFNAANIY
+800 
-815 LTSNLKTGNGF
+815 
-826 SGEGATLNFNATNRI
+826 
-841 TINQASFDNSDAGA
+841 
-855 QHSYMNFKGSNINVS
+855 
-870 GSSFTDDTNG
+870 
-880 GFSFSGN
+880 
-887 NNNSAI
+887 
-893 SFNKTKFNQG
+893 
-903 TYNFT
+903 
-908 NSANLSFNN
+908 
-917 SNFNQSTYNFNSLQS
+917 
-932 TFNNSTFNQGT
+932 
-943 YNFTDNTSF
+943 
-952 NNDTFNQGTYNFNTS
+952 
-967 KVSFS
+967 
-972 GANTLNSSSPFASLK
+972 
-987 GSVSF
+987 
-992 GSGAVFNL
+992 
-1000 NQTLNANQTYD
+1000 
-1011 ILTTN
+1011 
-1016 GTIQYGVYQS
+1016 
-1026 YLWDLINYK
+1026 
-1035 GDKAI
+1035 
-1040 SHVEVGN
+1040 
-1047 NTYDVTFDINGQDE
+1047 
-1061 TLQETFSNKS
+1061 
-1071 ITTQFLGDDLQAKA
+1071 
-1085 KATYQQDLNNSQSA
+1085 
-1099 LSNAT
+1099 
-1104 NDNKIASADTGYT
+1104 
-1117 NNQNTTIKQ
+1117 
-1126 DAQNLEHTS
+1126 
-1135 QQIAKDEQALQGD
+1135 
-1148 LNKLKQLA
+1148 
-1156 NSSFNEQAFNQAQ
+1156 
-1169 SKEQQD
+1169 
-1175 EQTLQNEEETFS
+1175 
-1187 SEQEGLEKALAN
+1187 
-1199 AKPASPTPTPT
+1199 TP
-1210 PTPTPSPTPN
+1210 
-1220 PTPTKHTAPNKV
+1220 PNKV

-1243 TNVWNG
+1243 TNVWSG

-1256 TYSQKGVYYIDPN
+1256 TYSKQGVYYIDPN

-1277 ANTLST
+1277 GNTLST

-1321 GGFGYII
+1321 GGFGYIT

-1384 TGASQHSYATFDA
+1384 TEASQHSYAAFDA

-1502 TLSSQSLLNFNG
+1502 TLSSQSLLNFND
-1514 DTTLQNN
+1514 DTTLQDS
-1521 ANITLGNKSQTAF
+1521 ANITLGNKSQATF

-1555 ASGASAFNNQAS
+1555 ANGASTFNNQAS

-1581 FFNGATLSLN
+1581 FFNGGILSLN

-1614 VLSVSNASSL
+1614 VLSASNTSSL

-1635 ATFGGN
+1635 ANFGGN
-1641 TTIDAASFNF
+1641 TTIDTASFNF

-1676 LSKALMSVSGQFVL
+1676 LNKALMSVSGQFVL

-1740 IQNATYSDNNNIQTW
+1740 IQNATYSDNNSIQTW

-1883 KEMIETNQL
+1883 KEMIESNQL

-1902 QLLDRIKI
+1902 QLLDEIKI

-1943 QDHVTNS
+1943 QDNVTNS

-1995 ADFKAKSIYITGTLG
+1995 ADFKAKSIYITGTIG
-2010 SGNAFESGGSADIT
+2010 SGNAFESGGSADVT
-2024 FQSANNLVLNKAN
+2024 FQSTNNLVLNKAN

-2061 GNLANVLSQMAMEKI
+2061 GNLANVLSQVAMEKI

-2085 VENALIPLSKELPSS
+2085 VENALSPLSKELPAS

-2161 DDKGLLNFIGGYMDA
+2161 DDKGLLNFIGGYIDA

-2198 KDIGVVANDLLDEFL
+2198 KDIGVVANDLLNEFL

-2235 SQGGLSGIYNQ
+2235 SQGGLSGVYNQ

-2396 VRANNFTFLGVIASN
+2396 VHANNFTFLGTIASN
-2411 GAIDLSQVKNNSVIG
+2411 GDIDLSQVKNNSVIG

-2438 NNLTIANAF
+2438 NNLTITNAF

-2466 ATLSTNASGL
+2466 ATLNTNASGL

-2494 SVSHAIINAQGI
+2494 SVSHAIINAQGT
-2506 ATIMTNYNNPLIQF
+2506 ATIMANNNNPLIQF
-2520 NTSSKETGAYT
+2520 STSSKETGAYT

-2537 AIYYGYNDQI
+2537 VIYYGYNDQI
-2547 TGGSSL
+2547 TGGNSL
-2553 DNYLKLYTLIN
+2553 ADYLKLYTLID

-2577 TYNGQAVSIKD
+2577 TYNGQAVNIKD

-2613 IAVSNAPIN
+2613 IAVSNDPIN

-2635 IQGIQGVDSIE
+2635 IQGTQGVDSID

-2690 NTLEVIANPNFKNDA
+2690 NTLEVIANPDFKNDA

-2782 NGGTGTLYGINV
+2782 NGGTGTLYGINI

-2863 LLSIINQSYRYN
+2863 LLSIINQSYKYD

-2901 IGLAYYYIGMSGLR
+2901 IGLAYYYIGLSGLR

-3003 IRLFKTFYVNAG
+3003 IRLFKTFYVNAS

>member
-1 MAFKKAGL
+1 MAFKKARL

-17 SFKLNKISKK
+17 SFKLSKISKK
-27 IFKLNPILK
+27 IFKLNQILK
-36 REKPL
+36 CEKPL
-41 KRHKKTKSIKKP
+41 KCHKKALKPIKKLS
-53 FNKNKSF
+53 NRNKSF
-60 LKASVLLI
+60 LKASILLI
-68 GALGGLPHLR
+68 GALGGLSHLR
-78 ASECRYWSWW
+78 ANECRYWSWSSW
-88 SGYHDK
+88 GYQDN
-94 IESGSNSPTHN
+94 IESGPNSPTHN

-110 SSTQGSGT
+110 SSAQGSGT

-131 ASFTQKFNNG
+131 ASFTQKFNGG
-141 TLNVG
+141 TLDIG
-146 GNIRFGGTGVNG
+146 GNIRFGGTGING
-158 VNVGYI
+158 GDVGYI

-172 INFNSSRI
+172 INFNSSHL
-180 TTGNSLSD
+180 TTGNSYSD

-200 RITINQ
+200 NLTINQ

-211 SDAGAQHSYMNF
+211 SDAGTQKSYMNF
-223 KGSNINVSG
+223 KGSQINVSG
-232 SSFTDDT
+232 SSFKDDT
-239 NGGFSFSGNNN
+239 DGGFSFSGNNN
-250 NSAISFNKTK
+250 HSAISFNQTNFNQGTYHFSNSASSSFDNSSFNQGTYHFNSAQSTFENSN

-267 FTNSAN
+267 FN
-273 LSFNN
+273 
-278 SNFNQSTYNF
+278 
-288 NSLQSTFNNS
+288 
-298 TFNQGTYNFTDN
+298 DN

-317 FNQGTYNFNTSK
+317 FNQGAYNFNTSK
-329 VSFSGA
+329 VSFSGI

-354 SGAVFNLNQTLN
+354 SDAVFNLNQTLN
-366 ANQTYDILT
+366 NNQTYDILT
-375 TNGTIQYGVYQS
+375 TNGAIQYGVYQS

-400 ISHVEV
+400 ISHVGV

-427 FSNKSITTQFLGD
+427 FNNQSIITQFLGD
-440 DLQAKAKA
+440 DLQAKAQK
-448 TYQQDLNN
+448 TYQRDLSN
-456 SQSALSNATNDNK
+456 SQSALNNAASDSKIANSDTDYTQSKNAT
-469 IASAD
+469 IA
-474 TGYTN
+474 T
-479 NQNTT
+479 
-484 IKQDAQNLEHTSQQ
+484 DAQGLENTNQEIQQ
-498 IAKDE
+498 DE
-503 QALQGD
+503 QALEKD
-509 LNKLKQLA
+509 LAQIKQLA
-517 NSSFNEQAFNQAQ
+517 NSTTGFNEQAFNQAQ
-530 SKEQQDEQTLQ
+530 KQEQQDEQTLQ
-541 NEENTFSSE
+541 NEEKTFNNE
-550 QEGLEKALAN
+550 QDSLNKAIQQAQ
-560 AKEQQEQQQAQ
+560 AQQQKQEQQQAQ
-571 ATYQQDLN
+571 QTYQEDVT
-579 NSQSALSNATNDNK
+579 NSQSALNNAASDSK
-593 IASADTDYTKN
+593 IANSDTDYTKN
-604 QNTAIKQDAQNL
+604 KNTAIATDAQNL
-616 ENTSQQITQD
+616 EHTNQQIAQD
-626 QKDLEQDLDK
+626 EQALQGDLDK
-636 LQQLANSKTGFNEQ
+636 LQQLANSKTGFNQQ
-650 AFNQAQSTEQQ
+650 AFNQAQDKEQQ

-668 EEETFS
+668 EEKTFNN
-674 SEQEGLEKALAN
+674 EQEGLKQAIAN
-686 AKHTSPTPT
+686 AKPASPTPSPTPTPT
-695 KHTAQNN
+695 KHTAPNT
-702 PPNKVSPPTQNLPT
+702 PPNKVPPPTQNPPAE
-716 TNVWNGVYNFQ
+716 NVWNGVYWLQ
-727 NQTYSKKG
+727 NKTYSKQG

-753 LSTYGYLDWF
+753 LSTY
-763 TLKNKFSVNANN
+763 
-775 GTLIIGNNTE
+775 
-785 SANTKGLIWIGDDKG
+785 
-800 LVYYNTGTFNAANIY
+800 
-815 LTSNLKTGNGF
+815 
-826 SGEGATLNFNATNRI
+826 
-841 TINQASFDNSDAGA
+841 
-855 QHSYMNFKGSNINVS
+855 
-870 GSSFTDDTNG
+870 
-880 GFSFSGN
+880 
-887 NNNSAI
+887 
-893 SFNKTKFNQG
+893 
-903 TYNFT
+903 
-908 NSANLSFNN
+908 
-917 SNFNQSTYNFNSLQS
+917 
-932 TFNNSTFNQGT
+932 
-943 YNFTDNTSF
+943 
-952 NNDTFNQGTYNFNTS
+952 
-967 KVSFS
+967 
-972 GANTLNSSSPFASLK
+972 
-987 GSVSF
+987 
-992 GSGAVFNL
+992 
-1000 NQTLNANQTYD
+1000 
-1011 ILTTN
+1011 
-1016 GTIQYGVYQS
+1016 
-1026 YLWDLINYK
+1026 
-1035 GDKAI
+1035 
-1040 SHVEVGN
+1040 
-1047 NTYDVTFDINGQDE
+1047 
-1061 TLQETFSNKS
+1061 
-1071 ITTQFLGDDLQAKA
+1071 
-1085 KATYQQDLNNSQSA
+1085 
-1099 LSNAT
+1099 
-1104 NDNKIASADTGYT
+1104 
-1117 NNQNTTIKQ
+1117 
-1126 DAQNLEHTS
+1126 
-1135 QQIAKDEQALQGD
+1135 
-1148 LNKLKQLA
+1148 
-1156 NSSFNEQAFNQAQ
+1156 
-1169 SKEQQD
+1169 
-1175 EQTLQNEEETFS
+1175 
-1187 SEQEGLEKALAN
+1187 
-1199 AKPASPTPTPT
+1199 
-1210 PTPTPSPTPN
+1210 
-1220 PTPTKHTAPNKV
+1220 
-1232 PPTPPTQNLPT
+1232 
-1243 TNVWNG
+1243 
-1249 VYWLQNQ
+1249 
-1256 TYSQKGVYYIDPN
+1256 
-1269 LSGQSGQS
+1269 
-1277 ANTLST
+1277 
-1283 YTANLLGRSFGVNIQ
+1283 TANLLGRSFSVNTQ

-1303 IGNNTES
+1303 IGNDTES

-1321 GGFGYII
+1321 GGFGYIT
-1328 GTFNAANIYL
+1328 GTFSAANIYL

-1348 SGSDGGGAN
+1348 SNSDGGGAN

-1411 TWGKFSFNAK
+1411 TWGKFSFSAK

-1433 TNPGGSSVISANA
+1433 TNPGGSSTISANA
-1446 ANSLSFNNSRLNGGA
+1446 TNSLSFINSRLNGGA
-1461 VYNLW
+1461 VYNLQ

-1496 LGNTSF
+1496 LGNTNF

-1514 DTTLQNN
+1514 DTALQDN
-1521 ANITLGNKSQTAF
+1521 ANITLGNKSQAAF

-1555 ASGASAFNNQAS
+1555 ASGTSAFNNQAS

-1581 FFNGATLSLN
+1581 FFNGGTLSLN
-1591 ANSKLNASSAS
+1591 ASSKLNASSAS

-1614 VLSVSNASSL
+1614 VLSASNTSSL

-1635 ATFGGN
+1635 ADFGGN
-1641 TTIDAASFNF
+1641 TTIDTASFNF

-1676 LSKALMSVSGQFVL
+1676 LTKALMNVSGQFVL

-1714 ILNAQ
+1714 ILSAQ

-1834 PKGSQTPQTP
+1834 PKDSQTPQTP

-1857 NIYNKGFSSGNL
+1857 NIYNKGFSSENL
-1869 KTLLGILSQNSATL
+1869 KTLLGILSQNSAAL
-1883 KEMIETNQL
+1883 KEMIESNQL
-1892 DNITSINEVL
+1892 DNITNINEVL
-1902 QLLDRIKI
+1902 QLLDKIKI
-1910 TPAQKQALLETI
+1910 TQAQKQALLETI

-1935 GNLVIGAT
+1935 GNLIIGAT
-1943 QDHVTNS
+1943 QDNVTNS

-1995 ADFKAKSIYITGTLG
+1995 ADFKAKSIYITGTMG
-2010 SGNAFESGGSADIT
+2010 SGNAFESGGSADVT

-2052 EGIDKIFNQ
+2052 KGINEIFNQ
-2061 GNLANVLSQMAMEKI
+2061 GNLANVLSQVAMEKI

-2085 VENALIPLSKELPSS
+2085 IENALSPLSKELPAS
-2100 LQNETLGQLI
+2100 LQDETLGQLI
-2110 GQNNLDNLLNN
+2110 GQNNLDDLLNN
-2121 SGVMNAIQNI
+2121 SGVMNEIQNI

-2161 DDKGLLNFIGGYMDA
+2161 DDKGLLNFIGGYIDA
-2176 SELSSILSVIL
+2176 SEISSILSVIL
-2187 KDITNPPTSLQ
+2187 KDITNPPASLQ
-2198 KDIGVVANDLLDEFL
+2198 KDIGVVANDLLNEFL

-2235 SQGGLSGIYNQ
+2235 SQGGLSGVYNQ

-2363 QKGEICINLANCPT
+2363 QKGEICVNLANCPT
-2377 TKNSSSTN
+2377 TKNSSPAN

-2396 VRANNFTFLGVIASN
+2396 VRANNFTFLGAIASN

-2432 NATLQA
+2432 NAALQA
-2438 NNLTIANAF
+2438 NNLTITNAF

-2457 NGDFTLNQQ
+2457 NGNFTLNQQ

-2494 SVSHAIINAQGI
+2494 SASHAIINAQGT
-2506 ATIMTNYNNPLIQF
+2506 ATIMANNNNPLIQF
-2520 NTSSKETGAYT
+2520 NTSSKETGTYT

-2553 DNYLKLYTLIN
+2553 DNYLKLYALID
-2564 INGKHMVMTDNGL
+2564 INGKHMVMSDNGL
-2577 TYNGQAVSIKD
+2577 TYNGQAVNIKD
-2588 GGLIV
+2588 GGLVV

-2613 IAVSNAPIN
+2613 IAVSNDPIN

-2635 IQGIQGVDSIE
+2635 IQGVQSVNSID
-2646 QAGGTQAINWLNK
+2646 QAGGNQAINWLNK

-2678 TKDLTTIAGDIA
+2678 AKDLTTIAGDIA
-2690 NTLEVIANPNFKNDA
+2690 NTLEVIANPDFKNDA

-2863 LLSIINQSYRYN
+2863 LLSIINQSYRYD

-2901 IGLAYYYIGMSGLR
+2901 VGLAYYYIGLSGLR

>member
-1 MAFKKAGL
+1 MAFKKVRL

-27 IFKLNPILK
+27 IFKLNQILK

-41 KRHKKTKSIKKP
+41 KCHEKTKSTKKP
-53 FNKNKSF
+53 FNQNKSF

-68 GALGGLPHLR
+68 GALGGLSHLR
-78 ASECRYWSWW
+78 ANECRYWSWSSW
-88 SGYHDK
+88 SYQDN
-94 IESGSNSPTHN
+94 IESGPNSPTHN

-110 SSTQGSGT
+110 SSAQGSGT
-118 YYLNTLTTYSAGG
+118 YYLDTLTTYSAGG
-131 ASFTQKFNNG
+131 ASFTQKFNGG
-141 TLNVG
+141 TLDIG
-146 GNIRFGGTGVNG
+146 GNIRFGGTGING
-158 VNVGYI
+158 GDVGYI
-164 TGTYDAQT
+164 TGTYGAQT
-172 INFNSSRI
+172 IDFNSSHL
-180 TTGNSLSD
+180 TTGNSYST

-200 RITINQ
+200 NITINQ

-211 SDAGAQHSYMNF
+211 NDAGTQKSYMNF
-223 KGSNINVSG
+223 KGSNIKVSG
-232 SSFTDDT
+232 SSFKDDT
-239 NGGFSFSGNNN
+239 DGGFNFSGNNN
-250 NSAISFNKTK
+250 HSTISFNQTN

-267 FTNSAN
+267 FSNSASS
-273 LSFNN
+273 SFDN
-278 SNFNQSTYNF
+278 SS
-288 NSLQSTFNNS
+288 
-298 TFNQGTYNFTDN
+298 FNQGTYNFN
-310 TSFNNDT
+310 GNASFNNDT

-329 VSFSGA
+329 VSFSGI

-354 SGAVFNLNQTLN
+354 SDAVFNLNQTLN
-366 ANQTYDILT
+366 SNQTYDILT
-375 TNGTIQYGVYQS
+375 TNGAIQYGVYQS

-427 FSNKSITTQFLGD
+427 FNNQSIITQFLGD
-440 DLQAKAKA
+440 DLQQQAQQ
-448 TYQQDLNN
+448 TYQEDLTH
-456 SQSALSNATNDNK
+456 SQNALNDVTSDNTIASNDTSYTQSKNAT
-469 IASAD
+469 
-474 TGYTN
+474 
-479 NQNTT
+479 
-484 IKQDAQNLEHTSQQ
+484 
-498 IAKDE
+498 IAKDAQGLE
-503 QALQGD
+503 NTNQQIQQDKQALQGD

-517 NSSFNEQAFNQAQ
+517 NSTTGFNEQAFNQAQ
-530 SKEQQDEQTLQ
+530 DKEQQDEQTLQ
-541 NEENTFSSE
+541 NEEKTFSNE
-550 QEGLEKALAN
+550 QEGLK
-560 AKEQQEQQQAQ
+560 QA
-571 ATYQQDLN
+571 
-579 NSQSALSNATNDNK
+579 
-593 IASADTDYTKN
+593 I
-604 QNTAIKQDAQNL
+604 
-616 ENTSQQITQD
+616 
-626 QKDLEQDLDK
+626 
-636 LQQLANSKTGFNEQ
+636 
-650 AFNQAQSTEQQ
+650 
-661 DEQTLQN
+661 
-668 EEETFS
+668 
-674 SEQEGLEKALAN
+674 AN
-686 AKHTSPTPT
+686 AKH
-695 KHTAQNN
+695 
-702 PPNKVSPPTQNLPT
+702 
-716 TNVWNGVYNFQ
+716 
-727 NQTYSKKG
+727 
-735 IYYIDPNLSGQSG
+735 
-748 QSGNT
+748 
-753 LSTYGYLDWF
+753 
-763 TLKNKFSVNANN
+763 
-775 GTLIIGNNTE
+775 
-785 SANTKGLIWIGDDKG
+785 
-800 LVYYNTGTFNAANIY
+800 
-815 LTSNLKTGNGF
+815 
-826 SGEGATLNFNATNRI
+826 
-841 TINQASFDNSDAGA
+841 
-855 QHSYMNFKGSNINVS
+855 
-870 GSSFTDDTNG
+870 
-880 GFSFSGN
+880 
-887 NNNSAI
+887 
-893 SFNKTKFNQG
+893 
-903 TYNFT
+903 
-908 NSANLSFNN
+908 
-917 SNFNQSTYNFNSLQS
+917 
-932 TFNNSTFNQGT
+932 
-943 YNFTDNTSF
+943 
-952 NNDTFNQGTYNFNTS
+952 
-967 KVSFS
+967 
-972 GANTLNSSSPFASLK
+972 
-987 GSVSF
+987 
-992 GSGAVFNL
+992 
-1000 NQTLNANQTYD
+1000 
-1011 ILTTN
+1011 
-1016 GTIQYGVYQS
+1016 
-1026 YLWDLINYK
+1026 
-1035 GDKAI
+1035 
-1040 SHVEVGN
+1040 
-1047 NTYDVTFDINGQDE
+1047 
-1061 TLQETFSNKS
+1061 
-1071 ITTQFLGDDLQAKA
+1071 
-1085 KATYQQDLNNSQSA
+1085 
-1099 LSNAT
+1099 
-1104 NDNKIASADTGYT
+1104 
-1117 NNQNTTIKQ
+1117 
-1126 DAQNLEHTS
+1126 
-1135 QQIAKDEQALQGD
+1135 
-1148 LNKLKQLA
+1148 
-1156 NSSFNEQAFNQAQ
+1156 
-1169 SKEQQD
+1169 
-1175 EQTLQNEEETFS
+1175 
-1187 SEQEGLEKALAN
+1187 
-1199 AKPASPTPTPT
+1199 ASPTPTPT
-1210 PTPTPSPTPN
+1210 
-1220 PTPTKHTAPNKV
+1220 KHTVPNTPPNKV

-1243 TNVWNG
+1243 TNVWDG
-1249 VYWLQNQ
+1249 VYNLQNQ
-1256 TYSQKGVYYIDPN
+1256 TYSNKGVYYIDPN

-1283 YTANLLGRSFGVNIQ
+1283 YTANLFGRSFGVNIQ

-1303 IGNNTES
+1303 IGNNKES

-1321 GGFGYII
+1321 GGFGYIT

-1384 TGASQHSYATFDA
+1384 TGASQHSYAAFDA
-1397 TNNISVTNSSFSDM
+1397 VNNISVTDSSFSDM

-1521 ANITLGNKSQTAF
+1521 ANITLGNKSQVAF

-1555 ASGASAFNNQAS
+1555 ANGASAFNNQAS
-1567 LNIYNGSQATFNSL
+1567 LNVYNGSQATFKSL
-1581 FFNGATLSLN
+1581 FFNGGTLSLN
-1591 ANSKLNASSAS
+1591 ANSKLNASNAS

-1614 VLSVSNASSL
+1614 VLSASNTSSL

-1635 ATFGGN
+1635 ADFGGN
-1641 TTIDAASFNF
+1641 TTIDTASFNF
-1651 DSASSLS
+1651 DSASSLG

-1671 GYAPS
+1671 GYALS
-1676 LSKALMSVSGQFVL
+1676 LTKALMSVSGQFVL

-1834 PKGSQTPQTP
+1834 PKGSQTPQAP
-1844 GTYSPFNQPLNSL
+1844 GTYSPFNQPLSSL
-1857 NIYNKGFSSGNL
+1857 NIYNKGFSSENL

-1883 KEMIETNQL
+1883 KEMIESNQL
-1892 DNITSINEVL
+1892 DNITNINEVL
-1902 QLLDRIKI
+1902 QLLDKIKI
-1910 TPAQKQALLETI
+1910 TQAQKQALLETI

-1927 NINQTFSN
+1927 NINQTFNN
-1935 GNLVIGAT
+1935 GNLIIGAT
-1943 QDHVTNS
+1943 QDNVTNS

-1963 PCALDSATCS
+1963 PCTLDSATCS

-1995 ADFKAKSIYITGTLG
+1995 ANFKAKSIYITGTIG
-2010 SGNAFESGGSADIT
+2010 SGNAFESGGSTDVT

-2052 EGIDKIFNQ
+2052 KGIEKIFNQ
-2061 GNLANVLSQMAMEKI
+2061 GNLANVLSQVAMEKI

-2085 VENALIPLSKELPSS
+2085 IENALSPLSKELPAS
-2100 LQNETLGQLI
+2100 LQDETLGQLI
-2110 GQNNLDNLLNN
+2110 GQNNLDDLLNN
-2121 SGVMNAIQNI
+2121 SGVMNEIQNI

-2161 DDKGLLNFIGGYMDA
+2161 DDKGLLNFIGGYIDA
-2176 SELSSILSVIL
+2176 SELSSILSVVL

-2198 KDIGVVANDLLDEFL
+2198 KDIGVVANDLLNEFL

-2235 SQGGLSGIYNQ
+2235 SQGGLSGVYNQ

-2363 QKGEICINLANCPT
+2363 QKGEICVNLASCPT

-2396 VRANNFTFLGVIASN
+2396 VRANNFTFLGAITSN
-2411 GAIDLSQVKNNSVIG
+2411 GAIDLSQVTNNSVIG

-2438 NNLTIANAF
+2438 NNLTITNAF

-2457 NGDFTLNQQ
+2457 NGNFTLNQQ
-2466 ATLSTNASGL
+2466 ATLSTNANGL

-2494 SVSHAIINAQGI
+2494 SVSHAIINAQGS
-2506 ATIMTNYNNPLIQF
+2506 ATIMANDNNPLIQF
-2520 NTSSKETGAYT
+2520 NTSSKEVGTYT

-2553 DNYLKLYTLIN
+2553 DNYLKLYALID

-2588 GGLIV
+2588 GGLVV

-2613 IAVSNAPIN
+2613 IAVSNDPIN

-2635 IQGIQGVDSIE
+2635 IQGVQSVDSID
-2646 QAGGTQAINWLNK
+2646 QAGGNQAINWLNK

-2678 TKDLTTIAGDIA
+2678 AKDLTTIAGDIA
-2690 NTLEVIANPNFKNDA
+2690 NTLEVIANPDFKNDA

-2855 TFINSYDP
+2855 TFINSYDS
-2863 LLSIINQSYRYN
+2863 LLSIINQSYKYN

-2901 IGLAYYYIGMSGLR
+2901 IGLAYYYIGLSGLR

-3028 ITGNIGMRY
+3028 ITGNIGIRY

>member
-1 MAFKKAGL
+1 MAFKKTRL
-9 ISKFISKG
+9 ISKLISKG

-27 IFKLNPILK
+27 IFKLNQILK

-41 KRHKKTKSIKKP
+41 KCHKKTKSIKKLS
-53 FNKNKSF
+53 NRNKSF
-60 LKASVLLI
+60 LKVSVLLI
-68 GALGGLPHLR
+68 GALGGLSHLR
-78 ASECRYWSWW
+78 ANECTYWSWSSW
-88 SGYHDK
+88 DYHDN
-94 IESGSNSPTHN
+94 IESGPNSPTHN

-118 YYLNTLTTYSAGG
+118 YYLNTLTTYSTGG
-131 ASFTQKFNNG
+131 ASFTQKFNGG

-146 GNIRFGGTGVNG
+146 GNIRFGGTGING
-158 VNVGYI
+158 GDVGYI

-172 INFNSSRI
+172 INFNSSHI
-180 TTGNSLSD
+180 TTGNSYSD
-188 GGGATLNFNATN
+188 GGGATLNFNAAN
-200 RITINQ
+200 NITINQ

-211 SDAGAQHSYMNF
+211 SDAGTQKSYMNF
-223 KGSNINVSG
+223 KGSNIKVSG

-239 NGGFSFSGNNN
+239 DGGFSFSGSNN
-250 NSAISFNKTK
+250 NSAISFNQTNFNQGTYHFTNSASSSFNNSS

-267 FTNSAN
+267 FN
-273 LSFNN
+273 
-278 SNFNQSTYNF
+278 
-288 NSLQSTFNNS
+288 
-298 TFNQGTYNFTDN
+298 DN

-354 SGAVFNLNQTLN
+354 SGAIFNLNQTLN
-366 ANQTYDILT
+366 NNQTYDILT
-375 TNGTIQYGVYQS
+375 TNGAIQYGVYQS

-427 FSNKSITTQFLGD
+427 FNKQSIITQFLGD
-440 DLQAKAKA
+440 DLQAKAQK
-448 TYQQDLNN
+448 TYQEDVTNSQTALNN
-456 SQSALSNATNDNK
+456 ATSDNK
-469 IASAD
+469 IASND
-474 TGYTN
+474 TSYT
-479 NQNTT
+479 QSKNTAVA
-484 IKQDAQNLEHTSQQ
+484 KDAQNLEHTNQQ
-498 IAKDE
+498 IAQDE

-509 LNKLKQLA
+509 LDKLKQLA
-517 NSSFNEQAFNQAQ
+517 NSTTGFSEQAFNQAQ

-541 NEENTFSSE
+541 NNEKTFNNE
-550 QEGLEKALAN
+550 QDSLNKAI
-560 AKEQQEQQQAQ
+560 QQAQTQQQKQKQQQAQ
-571 ATYQQDLN
+571 QTYQQDLS
-579 NSQSALSNATNDNK
+579 NSQSALNNAASDSK
-593 IASADTDYTKN
+593 IANSDTDYTKN
-604 QNTAIKQDAQNL
+604 KNTAIATDAQGL
-616 ENTSQQITQD
+616 EHTNQQIAQD
-626 QKDLEQDLDK
+626 EQALQGDLNK
-636 LQQLANSKTGFNEQ
+636 LKQLANSTTGFSEQ
-650 AFNQAQSTEQQ
+650 AFNQAQKQEQQ

-668 EEETFS
+668 DENTFNA
-674 SEQEGLEKALAN
+674 EQEGLKQAIAN
-686 AKHTSPTPT
+686 AKHANPTPSPTPTPT
-695 KHTAQNN
+695 KHTVPNT
-702 PPNKVSPPTQNLPT
+702 PPSQVPPTPTQNPPAE
-716 TNVWNGVYNFQ
+716 NVWNGVYWLQ
-727 NQTYSKKG
+727 NKTYSKQG

-753 LSTYGYLDWF
+753 LSTY
-763 TLKNKFSVNANN
+763 
-775 GTLIIGNNTE
+775 
-785 SANTKGLIWIGDDKG
+785 
-800 LVYYNTGTFNAANIY
+800 
-815 LTSNLKTGNGF
+815 
-826 SGEGATLNFNATNRI
+826 
-841 TINQASFDNSDAGA
+841 
-855 QHSYMNFKGSNINVS
+855 
-870 GSSFTDDTNG
+870 
-880 GFSFSGN
+880 
-887 NNNSAI
+887 
-893 SFNKTKFNQG
+893 
-903 TYNFT
+903 
-908 NSANLSFNN
+908 
-917 SNFNQSTYNFNSLQS
+917 
-932 TFNNSTFNQGT
+932 
-943 YNFTDNTSF
+943 
-952 NNDTFNQGTYNFNTS
+952 
-967 KVSFS
+967 
-972 GANTLNSSSPFASLK
+972 
-987 GSVSF
+987 
-992 GSGAVFNL
+992 
-1000 NQTLNANQTYD
+1000 
-1011 ILTTN
+1011 
-1016 GTIQYGVYQS
+1016 
-1026 YLWDLINYK
+1026 
-1035 GDKAI
+1035 
-1040 SHVEVGN
+1040 
-1047 NTYDVTFDINGQDE
+1047 
-1061 TLQETFSNKS
+1061 
-1071 ITTQFLGDDLQAKA
+1071 
-1085 KATYQQDLNNSQSA
+1085 
-1099 LSNAT
+1099 
-1104 NDNKIASADTGYT
+1104 
-1117 NNQNTTIKQ
+1117 
-1126 DAQNLEHTS
+1126 
-1135 QQIAKDEQALQGD
+1135 
-1148 LNKLKQLA
+1148 
-1156 NSSFNEQAFNQAQ
+1156 
-1169 SKEQQD
+1169 
-1175 EQTLQNEEETFS
+1175 
-1187 SEQEGLEKALAN
+1187 
-1199 AKPASPTPTPT
+1199 
-1210 PTPTPSPTPN
+1210 
-1220 PTPTKHTAPNKV
+1220 
-1232 PPTPPTQNLPT
+1232 
-1243 TNVWNG
+1243 
-1249 VYWLQNQ
+1249 
-1256 TYSQKGVYYIDPN
+1256 
-1269 LSGQSGQS
+1269 
-1277 ANTLST
+1277 
-1283 YTANLLGRSFGVNIQ
+1283 TANLFGRSFGVNIQ

-1321 GGFGYII
+1321 GGFGYIT
-1328 GTFNAANIYL
+1328 GTFDASNIYL

-1348 SGSDGGGAN
+1348 SNSDGGGAN

-1384 TGASQHSYATFDA
+1384 TGASQHSYTTFDA
-1397 TNNISVTNSSFSDM
+1397 LNNISVTNSSFSDM
-1411 TWGKFSFNAK
+1411 TWGKFSFTAK

-1433 TNPGGSSVISANA
+1433 TNPGGSSAISANA
-1446 ANSLSFNNSRLNGGA
+1446 SNSLSFINARLNGGA
-1461 VYNLW
+1461 VYNLQ

-1521 ANITLGNKSQTAF
+1521 ANITLGNNSQAAF

-1555 ASGASAFNNQAS
+1555 ANGTSAFNNQAS
-1567 LNIYNGSQATFNSL
+1567 LNIYNGSQAAFNSL
-1581 FFNGATLSLN
+1581 FFNGGTLSLN
-1591 ANSKLNASSAS
+1591 ASSKLNASSAS
-1602 FSNNTTINLDDS
+1602 FSSNTTINLDDS
-1614 VLSVSNASSL
+1614 VLSANNASSL

-1635 ATFGGN
+1635 ADFGGN
-1641 TTIDAASFNF
+1641 TTIDTASFNF

-1676 LSKALMSVSGQFVL
+1676 LTKALMSVSGQFVL

-1807 PTGYSYDYSD
+1807 PTGYNYDYSD

-1834 PKGSQTPQTP
+1834 PKGSQTPQAP

-1857 NIYNKGFSSGNL
+1857 NIYNKGFSSENL

-1883 KEMIETNQL
+1883 KEMIESNQL
-1892 DNITSINEVL
+1892 DNITNINEVL
-1902 QLLDRIKI
+1902 QLLDKIKI
-1910 TPAQKQALLETI
+1910 TQTQKQALLETI

-1927 NINQTFSN
+1927 NINQTFNN
-1935 GNLVIGAT
+1935 GNLIIGAT
-1943 QDHVTNS
+1943 QDNVTNS

-1995 ADFKAKSIYITGTLG
+1995 ADFKAKSIYITGTIG
-2010 SGNAFESGGSADIT
+2010 SGNAFESGGSADVT

-2061 GNLANVLSQMAMEKI
+2061 GNLANVLSQVAMEKI

-2085 VENALIPLSKELPSS
+2085 IENALSPLSKELPAS
-2100 LQNETLGQLI
+2100 LQSETLGQLI
-2110 GQNNLDNLLNN
+2110 GQNNLDDLLNN
-2121 SGVMNAIQNI
+2121 SGVMNEIQNI

-2161 DDKGLLNFIGGYMDA
+2161 DDKGLLNFIGGYIDA

-2198 KDIGVVANDLLDEFL
+2198 KDIGVVANDLLNEFL

-2235 SQGGLSGIYNQ
+2235 SQGGLSGVYNQ

-2318 DNTIDFSKYQGA
+2318 NNTIDFSKYQGT

-2363 QKGEICINLANCPT
+2363 QKGEICVNLANCPT

-2432 NATLQA
+2432 NAALQA
-2438 NNLTIANAF
+2438 NNLTITNAF

-2457 NGDFTLNQQ
+2457 NGNFTLNQQ

-2494 SVSHAIINAQGI
+2494 SASHAIINAQGN
-2506 ATIMTNYNNPLIQF
+2506 ATIMANSNNPLIQF
-2520 NTSSKETGAYT
+2520 NTSSKEAGTYT

-2537 AIYYGYNDQI
+2537 AIYYGYNNQI

-2553 DNYLKLYTLIN
+2553 DNYLKLYALID
-2564 INGKHMVMTDNGL
+2564 INGKHMVMTGNGL
-2577 TYNGQAVSIKD
+2577 TYNGQAVSVKD
-2588 GGLIV
+2588 GGLVV

-2608 YNKVK
+2608 YNKMK
-2613 IAVSNAPIN
+2613 IAVSNDPIN

-2635 IQGIQGVDSIE
+2635 IQGVQSVDSID
-2646 QAGGTQAINWLNK
+2646 QAGGSQAINWLNK

-2690 NTLEVIANPNFKNDA
+2690 NTLEVIANPDFKNDA

-2727 STFASADFHERLEAL
+2727 STFARSDFLERLEAL

-2805 GGYAAYGYSGFHANI
+2805 GGYAAYGYSGFHGNI

-2863 LLSIINQSYRYN
+2863 LLSIINQSYRYD

-2901 IGLAYYYIGMSGLR
+2901 VGLAYYYIGLSGLR

>member
-9 ISKFISKG
+9 IFKFISKG

-27 IFKLNPILK
+27 IFKLNLILK

-41 KRHKKTKSIKKP
+41 SHKKTKSVKKP

-68 GALGGLPHLR
+68 GALGGLSHLR
-78 ASECRYWSWW
+78 ASECRYWSWSSW
-88 SGYHDK
+88 SYHDN

-110 SSTQGSGT
+110 SSAQGSGT

-131 ASFTQKFNNG
+131 ASFTQKFNGG

-146 GNIRFGGTGVNG
+146 GNIRFGGTGING
-158 VNVGYI
+158 GDVGYI

-172 INFNSSRI
+172 INFNSSHL
-180 TTGNSLSD
+180 TTGNSYAD

-200 RITINQ
+200 NLTINQ

-211 SDAGAQHSYMNF
+211 SDAGTQKSYMNF
-223 KGSNINVSG
+223 KGSNIKVSG

-239 NGGFSFSGNNN
+239 DGGFSFSGNNN
-250 NSAISFNKTK
+250 NSVISFNQTNFNQGTYHFSNSASSSFDNSNFNQGTYHFNSAQSIFENSN

-267 FTNSAN
+267 F
-273 LSFNN
+273 NN
-278 SNFNQSTYNF
+278 NA
-288 NSLQSTFNNS
+288 
-298 TFNQGTYNFTDN
+298 
-310 TSFNNDT
+310 SFNNDT
-317 FNQGTYNFNTSK
+317 FNQGIYSFNTNK
-329 VSFSGA
+329 VSFLGI

-366 ANQTYDILT
+366 NNQTYDILT

-406 GNNTYDVTFDINGQD
+406 GSNTYDVTFDINGQD

-427 FSNKSITTQFLGD
+427 FNNQSITTQFLGD
-440 DLQAKAKA
+440 DLQAKAQA
-448 TYQQDLNN
+448 TYQQDLSN
-456 SQSALSNATNDNK
+456 SQSALNNATSDNK
-469 IASAD
+469 IASND

-484 IKQDAQNLEHTSQQ
+484 IKKDAQS
-498 IAKDE
+498 
-503 QALQGD
+503 
-509 LNKLKQLA
+509 
-517 NSSFNEQAFNQAQ
+517 
-530 SKEQQDEQTLQ
+530 
-541 NEENTFSSE
+541 
-550 QEGLEKALAN
+550 
-560 AKEQQEQQQAQ
+560 
-571 ATYQQDLN
+571 
-579 NSQSALSNATNDNK
+579 
-593 IASADTDYTKN
+593 
-604 QNTAIKQDAQNL
+604 L
-616 ENTSQQITQD
+616 ENTDQTIQQDKQA
-626 QKDLEQDLDK
+626 LEQDLDN
-636 LQQLANSKTGFNEQ
+636 LQQLANAPTGFNQQ

-661 DEQTLQN
+661 DLQTLQN
-668 EEETFS
+668 EEKTFN
-674 SEQEGLEKALAN
+674 SEQEGLK
-686 AKHTSPTPT
+686 
-695 KHTAQNN
+695 
-702 PPNKVSPPTQNLPT
+702 
-716 TNVWNGVYNFQ
+716 
-727 NQTYSKKG
+727 
-735 IYYIDPNLSGQSG
+735 
-748 QSGNT
+748 
-753 LSTYGYLDWF
+753 
-763 TLKNKFSVNANN
+763 
-775 GTLIIGNNTE
+775 
-785 SANTKGLIWIGDDKG
+785 
-800 LVYYNTGTFNAANIY
+800 
-815 LTSNLKTGNGF
+815 
-826 SGEGATLNFNATNRI
+826 
-841 TINQASFDNSDAGA
+841 QA
-855 QHSYMNFKGSNINVS
+855 I
-870 GSSFTDDTNG
+870 
-880 GFSFSGN
+880 
-887 NNNSAI
+887 
-893 SFNKTKFNQG
+893 
-903 TYNFT
+903 
-908 NSANLSFNN
+908 
-917 SNFNQSTYNFNSLQS
+917 
-932 TFNNSTFNQGT
+932 
-943 YNFTDNTSF
+943 
-952 NNDTFNQGTYNFNTS
+952 
-967 KVSFS
+967 
-972 GANTLNSSSPFASLK
+972 
-987 GSVSF
+987 
-992 GSGAVFNL
+992 
-1000 NQTLNANQTYD
+1000 
-1011 ILTTN
+1011 
-1016 GTIQYGVYQS
+1016 
-1026 YLWDLINYK
+1026 
-1035 GDKAI
+1035 
-1040 SHVEVGN
+1040 
-1047 NTYDVTFDINGQDE
+1047 
-1061 TLQETFSNKS
+1061 
-1071 ITTQFLGDDLQAKA
+1071 
-1085 KATYQQDLNNSQSA
+1085 
-1099 LSNAT
+1099 
-1104 NDNKIASADTGYT
+1104 
-1117 NNQNTTIKQ
+1117 
-1126 DAQNLEHTS
+1126 
-1135 QQIAKDEQALQGD
+1135 
-1148 LNKLKQLA
+1148 
-1156 NSSFNEQAFNQAQ
+1156 
-1169 SKEQQD
+1169 
-1175 EQTLQNEEETFS
+1175 
-1187 SEQEGLEKALAN
+1187 AN
-1199 AKPASPTPTPT
+1199 AKPTS
-1210 PTPTPSPTPN
+1210 PTPSPT
-1220 PTPTKHTAPNKV
+1220 PTPTKHTAPNTPPKV
-1232 PPTPPTQNLPT
+1232 SPTPTPPTQNLPT

-1249 VYWLQNQ
+1249 VYNLQNQ
-1256 TYSQKGVYYIDPN
+1256 TYSQKGIYYIDPN

-1283 YTANLLGRSFGVNIQ
+1283 YTANLLGRSFGMNIQ

-1303 IGNNTES
+1303 IGNNAES

-1321 GGFGYII
+1321 GGFGYIT

-1348 SGSDGGGAN
+1348 SNSDGGGAN

-1397 TNNISVTNSSFSDM
+1397 VNNISVTDSSFSDM
-1411 TWGKFSFNAK
+1411 TWGKFSFSAK

-1433 TNPGGSSVISANA
+1433 TNPGGSSVISTNA
-1446 ANSLSFNNSRLNGGA
+1446 ANSLSFINSRLNGGA
-1461 VYNLW
+1461 IYNLQ

-1496 LGNTSF
+1496 LGNTNF

-1521 ANITLGNKSQTAF
+1521 ANITLGNKSQAAF

-1555 ASGASAFNNQAS
+1555 ANGASAFNNQAS
-1567 LNIYNGSQATFNSL
+1567 LNIYNGSQAAFNSL
-1581 FFNGATLSLN
+1581 FFNGGTLSLN
-1591 ANSKLNASSAS
+1591 ANSKLNASNAS

-1614 VLSVSNASSL
+1614 VLSASNTSSL

-1635 ATFGGN
+1635 ADFGGN
-1641 TTIDAASFNF
+1641 TTIDTASFNF
-1651 DSASSLS
+1651 DSASSLN

-1676 LSKALMSVSGQFVL
+1676 LTKALMNVSGQFVL

-1740 IQNATYSDNNNIQTW
+1740 IQNATYSDNHNIQTW

-1857 NIYNKGFSSGNL
+1857 NIYNKGFSSENL
-1869 KTLLGILSQNSATL
+1869 KTLLGILSQNSAAL
-1883 KEMIETNQL
+1883 KEMIESNQL
-1892 DNITSINEVL
+1892 DNITNINEVL
-1902 QLLDRIKI
+1902 QLLDKIKI
-1910 TPAQKQALLETI
+1910 TQAQKQALLETI

-1943 QDHVTNS
+1943 QDNVTNS

-2010 SGNAFESGGSADIT
+2010 SGNAFESGGSADVT

-2052 EGIDKIFNQ
+2052 KGINEIFNQ
-2061 GNLANVLSQMAMEKI
+2061 GNLANVLSQVAMEKI

-2085 VENALIPLSKELPSS
+2085 IENALSPLSKELPAS

-2121 SGVMNAIQNI
+2121 SGVMNEIQNI

-2161 DDKGLLNFIGGYMDA
+2161 DDKGLLNFIGGYIDA
-2176 SELSSILSVIL
+2176 SELSSILSVVL

-2198 KDIGVVANDLLDEFL
+2198 KDIGVVANDLLNEFL

-2223 QGLVSNIINNII
+2223 QGLVNNIINNII
-2235 SQGGLSGIYNQ
+2235 SQGGLSGVYNQ

-2261 ENDLGALLSPRGL
+2261 ENDLGTLLSPRGL

-2337 VSNINITTLN
+2337 ISNINITTLN
-2347 ATNGLSLNAG
+2347 ATNGLSINAG

-2363 QKGEICINLANCPT
+2363 QKGEICVNLASCPT

-2396 VRANNFTFLGVIASN
+2396 VHANNFTFLGTIASN
-2411 GAIDLSQVKNNSVIG
+2411 GAVDLSQVTNNSVIG

-2438 NNLTIANAF
+2438 NNLTITNAF

-2457 NGDFTLNQQ
+2457 NGNFTLNQQ
-2466 ATLSTNASGL
+2466 ATLSTNANGL
-2476 NVMGNFNSYGD
+2476 NVMGDFNSYGD

-2494 SVSHAIINAQGI
+2494 SASHAIINAQGT
-2506 ATIMTNYNNPLIQF
+2506 ATLMANSNNPLIQF
-2520 NTSSKETGAYT
+2520 NTSSKEAGTYT

-2553 DNYLKLYTLIN
+2553 DNYLKLYTLID

-2577 TYNGQAVSIKD
+2577 TYNGQAVNIKD
-2588 GGLIV
+2588 GGLVV

-2613 IAVSNAPIN
+2613 IAVSNDPIN

-2635 IQGIQGVDSIE
+2635 IQGVQSVDSID
-2646 QAGGTQAINWLNK
+2646 QAGGSQAINWLNK

-2690 NTLEVIANPNFKNDA
+2690 NTLEVIANPDFKNDA

-2805 GGYAAYGYSGFHANI
+2805 GGYAAYGYSGFHGNI

-2863 LLSIINQSYRYN
+2863 LLSIINQSYRYD

-2901 IGLAYYYIGMSGLR
+2901 VGLAYYYIGLSGLR

-2976 RFIGNNTLSY
+2976 RFVGNNTLSY

-3003 IRLFKTFYVNAG
+3003 IRLFKTFYVNTG

>member
-1 MAFKKAGL
+1 MAFKKARL

-27 IFKLNPILK
+27 IFKLNQILK
-36 REKPL
+36 CEKPL
-41 KRHKKTKSIKKP
+41 KCHKKTKSIKKP

-60 LKASVLLI
+60 LKASILLI
-68 GALGGLPHLR
+68 GALGGLSHLR
-78 ASECRYWSWW
+78 ASECRYWSWSSW
-88 SGYHDK
+88 NYQDN
-94 IESGSNSPTHN
+94 IESGPNSPTHN

-110 SSTQGSGT
+110 SSAQGSGT

-141 TLNVG
+141 MLDIG
-146 GNIRFGGTGVNG
+146 ENIRFGGTGING
-158 VNVGYI
+158 GDLGYI

-172 INFNSSRI
+172 INFNSSRL
-180 TTGNSLSD
+180 TTGNSYAD

-200 RITINQ
+200 HITINQ

-211 SDAGAQHSYMNF
+211 SDAGTQHSHMNF
-223 KGSNINVSG
+223 KGSSINVSG

-239 NGGFSFSGNNN
+239 DGGFSFSGNNN
-250 NSAISFNKTK
+250 HSAISFNKTK

-267 FTNSAN
+267 FSNSAT
-273 LSFNN
+273 LS
-278 SNFNQSTYNF
+278 SNHSN
-288 NSLQSTFNNS
+288 
-298 TFNQGTYNFTDN
+298 FNQGTYSFNSAQSAFNNSAFNQGTYSFN
-310 TSFNNDT
+310 SAQSTFNNDT
-317 FNQGTYNFNTSK
+317 FNQGAYNFNGNASFDNDTFNQGSYSFNTSK
-329 VSFSGA
+329 VSFSGI

-354 SGAVFNLNQTLN
+354 SSAIFNLNQTLN
-366 ANQTYDILT
+366 SNQTYDILT

-400 ISHVEV
+400 ISHVGV

-427 FSNKSITTQFLGD
+427 FNNQSIITQFLGD

-448 TYQQDLNN
+448 TYQQDLSN
-456 SQSALSNATNDNK
+456 SQSALNNASSDNK
-469 IASAD
+469 IA
-474 TGYTN
+474 
-479 NQNTT
+479 
-484 IKQDAQNLEHTSQQ
+484 
-498 IAKDE
+498 
-503 QALQGD
+503 
-509 LNKLKQLA
+509 
-517 NSSFNEQAFNQAQ
+517 NS
-530 SKEQQDEQTLQ
+530 
-541 NEENTFSSE
+541 
-550 QEGLEKALAN
+550 
-560 AKEQQEQQQAQ
+560 
-571 ATYQQDLN
+571 
-579 NSQSALSNATNDNK
+579 
-593 IASADTDYTKN
+593 DTDYTKSSN
-604 QNTAIKQDAQNL
+604 STINKDAQNL
-616 ENTSQQITQD
+616 ENTSQQIAQD
-626 QKDLEQDLDK
+626 EQALQRDLDK

-650 AFNQAQSTEQQ
+650 AFNQAQS
-661 DEQTLQN
+661 
-668 EEETFS
+668 
-674 SEQEGLEKALAN
+674 
-686 AKHTSPTPT
+686 
-695 KHTAQNN
+695 
-702 PPNKVSPPTQNLPT
+702 
-716 TNVWNGVYNFQ
+716 
-727 NQTYSKKG
+727 
-735 IYYIDPNLSGQSG
+735 
-748 QSGNT
+748 
-753 LSTYGYLDWF
+753 
-763 TLKNKFSVNANN
+763 
-775 GTLIIGNNTE
+775 
-785 SANTKGLIWIGDDKG
+785 
-800 LVYYNTGTFNAANIY
+800 
-815 LTSNLKTGNGF
+815 
-826 SGEGATLNFNATNRI
+826 
-841 TINQASFDNSDAGA
+841 
-855 QHSYMNFKGSNINVS
+855 
-870 GSSFTDDTNG
+870 
-880 GFSFSGN
+880 
-887 NNNSAI
+887 
-893 SFNKTKFNQG
+893 
-903 TYNFT
+903 
-908 NSANLSFNN
+908 
-917 SNFNQSTYNFNSLQS
+917 
-932 TFNNSTFNQGT
+932 
-943 YNFTDNTSF
+943 
-952 NNDTFNQGTYNFNTS
+952 
-967 KVSFS
+967 
-972 GANTLNSSSPFASLK
+972 
-987 GSVSF
+987 
-992 GSGAVFNL
+992 
-1000 NQTLNANQTYD
+1000 
-1011 ILTTN
+1011 
-1016 GTIQYGVYQS
+1016 
-1026 YLWDLINYK
+1026 
-1035 GDKAI
+1035 
-1040 SHVEVGN
+1040 
-1047 NTYDVTFDINGQDE
+1047 
-1061 TLQETFSNKS
+1061 
-1071 ITTQFLGDDLQAKA
+1071 
-1085 KATYQQDLNNSQSA
+1085 
-1099 LSNAT
+1099 
-1104 NDNKIASADTGYT
+1104 
-1117 NNQNTTIKQ
+1117 
-1126 DAQNLEHTS
+1126 
-1135 QQIAKDEQALQGD
+1135 
-1148 LNKLKQLA
+1148 
-1156 NSSFNEQAFNQAQ
+1156 
-1169 SKEQQD
+1169 KEQQD
-1175 EQTLQNEEETFS
+1175 EQTLQNEEKTFNT
-1187 SEQEGLEKALAN
+1187 EQEGLEQAIAN
-1199 AKPASPTPTPT
+1199 AKPTS
-1210 PTPTPSPTPN
+1210 PTPSPK
-1220 PTPTKHTAPNKV
+1220 PTKHTAPNTPPNKV
-1232 PPTPPTQNLPT
+1232 SPTPTPPTQNLPT
-1243 TNVWNG
+1243 TNVWDG
-1249 VYWLQNQ
+1249 VYNLQNQ

-1277 ANTLST
+1277 GNTLST

-1321 GGFGYII
+1321 GGFGYIT

-1348 SGSDGGGAN
+1348 SNSDGGGAN

-1397 TNNISVTNSSFSDM
+1397 VNNISVTNSSFSDM
-1411 TWGKFSFNAK
+1411 TWGKFSFSAK

-1446 ANSLSFNNSRLNGGA
+1446 ANSLSFINSRLNGGA
-1461 VYNLW
+1461 IYNLW

-1490 NATTQL
+1490 NAAIQL
-1496 LGNTSF
+1496 LGNTNF

-1521 ANITLGNKSQTAF
+1521 ANITLSNKSQAAF

-1555 ASGASAFNNQAS
+1555 ANGASAFNNQAS
-1567 LNIYNGSQATFNSL
+1567 LNIYNGSQATFKSL
-1581 FFNGATLSLN
+1581 FFNGGTLSLN
-1591 ANSKLNASSAS
+1591 ASSKLNASSAS

-1614 VLSVSNASSL
+1614 VLSANNTSSL

-1635 ATFGGN
+1635 ADFGGN
-1641 TTIDAASFNF
+1641 TTIDTASFNF

-1676 LSKALMSVSGQFVL
+1676 LTKALMSVSGQFVL

-1740 IQNATYSDNNNIQTW
+1740 IQNATYSDSNNIQTW

-1857 NIYNKGFSSGNL
+1857 NIYNKGFSSENL

-1883 KEMIETNQL
+1883 KEMIESNQL
-1892 DNITSINEVL
+1892 DNITNINEVL

-1910 TPAQKQALLETI
+1910 TQTQKQALLETI

-1927 NINQTFSN
+1927 NINQTFNN

-1943 QDHVTNS
+1943 QDNVTNS

-1995 ADFKAKSIYITGTLG
+1995 ADFKAKSIYITGTIG
-2010 SGNAFESGGSADIT
+2010 SGNAFESGGSADVT

-2061 GNLANVLSQMAMEKI
+2061 GNLANVLSQVAMEKI

-2085 VENALIPLSKELPSS
+2085 VENALSPLSKELPAS
-2100 LQNETLGQLI
+2100 LQSETLGQLI
-2110 GQNNLDNLLNN
+2110 GQNNLDDLLNN

-2161 DDKGLLNFIGGYMDA
+2161 DDKGLLNFIGGYIDA
-2176 SELSSILSVIL
+2176 SELSSILSVVL

-2198 KDIGVVANDLLDEFL
+2198 KDIGVVANDLLNEFL
-2213 GQDVVKKLES
+2213 GQDVIKKLES
-2223 QGLVSNIINNII
+2223 QGLVNNIINNII

-2274 HDFWQKGYF
+2274 HNFWQKGYF

-2363 QKGEICINLANCPT
+2363 QKGEICVNLTNCPT

-2396 VRANNFTFLGVIASN
+2396 VHANNFTFLGVIASN

-2438 NNLTIANAF
+2438 NNLTITNAF
-2447 NNASNSTANI
+2447 NDVSNSTANV
-2457 NGDFTLNQQ
+2457 NGNFTLNQQ

-2487 LVFNLSH
+2487 LVFKLSH
-2494 SVSHAIINAQGI
+2494 SVSHAIINAQGN
-2506 ATIMTNYNNPLIQF
+2506 ATIMANNNNPLIQF
-2520 NTSSKETGAYT
+2520 NTSSKEAGTYT

-2553 DNYLKLYTLIN
+2553 DNYLKLYTLID

-2577 TYNGQAVSIKD
+2577 TYNGQAVNIKD
-2588 GGLIV
+2588 GGLVV

-2613 IAVSNAPIN
+2613 IAVSNDPIN

-2635 IQGIQGVDSIE
+2635 IQGTQSVDSID
-2646 QAGGTQAINWLNK
+2646 QAGGNQAINWLNK

-2690 NTLEVIANPNFKNDA
+2690 NTLEVIANPDFKNDA

-2863 LLSIINQSYRYN
+2863 LLSIINQSYKYD

-2901 IGLAYYYIGMSGLR
+2901 IGLAYYYIGLSGLR

>member
-1 MAFKKAGL
+1 MAFKKARL
-9 ISKFISKG
+9 ISRFISKG
-17 SFKLNKISKK
+17 SFKLSKISKK
-27 IFKLNPILK
+27 IFNLNQILK

-41 KRHKKTKSIKKP
+41 KCHKKTKSIKKLS
-53 FNKNKSF
+53 NRNKSF
-60 LKASVLLI
+60 LKVSVLLI
-68 GALGGLPHLR
+68 GALGGLSHLR
-78 ASECRYWSWW
+78 ANECRYWSWPSW
-88 SGYHDK
+88 SYHDN
-94 IESGSNSPTHN
+94 IESGPNSPTHN

-110 SSTQGSGT
+110 SSAQGSGT

-141 TLNVG
+141 TLDIG
-146 GNIRFGGTGVNG
+146 GNIRFGGTGING
-158 VNVGYI
+158 GDVGYI

-172 INFNSSRI
+172 INFNSNHI
-180 TTGNSLSD
+180 TTGNSYAD
-188 GGGATLNFNATN
+188 GGGATLNFNAAN
-200 RITINQ
+200 NITINQ

-211 SDAGAQHSYMNF
+211 SDAGTQKSYMNF
-223 KGSNINVSG
+223 KGSNIKVSG

-239 NGGFSFSGNNN
+239 NGGFNFSGNNN
-250 NSAISFNKTK
+250 NSAISFNQTS
-260 FNQGTYN
+260 FNQGTYH
-267 FTNSAN
+267 FSNSTSSSFDN
-273 LSFNN
+273 SSFNQGTYHFNSTQSTFEN
-278 SNFNQSTYNF
+278 SNFNQ
-288 NSLQSTFNNS
+288 
-298 TFNQGTYNFTDN
+298 GTYDFNDN

-317 FNQGTYNFNTSK
+317 FNQGIYNFNTSK
-329 VSFSGA
+329 VSFSSI
-335 NTLNSSSPFASL
+335 NTLNSSSPFANL

-354 SGAVFNLNQTLN
+354 SDAVFNLNQTLN
-366 ANQTYDILT
+366 NNQTYDILT

-400 ISHVEV
+400 ISHVGV

-427 FSNKSITTQFLGD
+427 FNKQSIITQFLGD
-440 DLQAKAKA
+440 NLQQQAQQ
-448 TYQQDLNN
+448 TYQQDLSN
-456 SQSALSNATNDNK
+456 SQSALNNAASDSK
-469 IASAD
+469 IANSD
-474 TGYTN
+474 TDYTKN
-479 NQNTT
+479 KNTAIAT
-484 IKQDAQNLEHTSQQ
+484 DAQNLENTNQQ
-498 IAKDE
+498 IAQDE
-503 QALQGD
+503 QALEKD
-509 LNKLKQLA
+509 LAQIKQLA
-517 NSSFNEQAFNQAQ
+517 NSTTGFNEQAFNTAQ
-530 SKEQQDEQTLQ
+530 KQEQQDEQTLQ
-541 NEENTFSSE
+541 NEEKTFNNE
-550 QEGLEKALAN
+550 QDSLNKAIQQAQ
-560 AKEQQEQQQAQ
+560 AQQQKQEQQQAQ
-571 ATYQQDLN
+571 QTYQQDLS
-579 NSQSALSNATNDNK
+579 NSQTAVSDASKDNT
-593 IASADTDYTKN
+593 IASNDTSYTQSKN
-604 QNTAIKQDAQNL
+604 TTIATDAQGL
-616 ENTSQQITQD
+616 ENTNQKIQQDEQALE
-626 QKDLEQDLDK
+626 KDLAQIK
-636 LQQLANSKTGFNEQ
+636 QLANSTTGFNEQ
-650 AFNQAQSTEQQ
+650 AFNTAQKQEQQ

-668 EEETFS
+668 DEKTFS
-674 SEQEGLEKALAN
+674 SEQEGLKQAIAN
-686 AKHTSPTPT
+686 AKPTSPTPSHAPTPT
-695 KHTAQNN
+695 KHTVQNT
-702 PPNKVSPPTQNLPT
+702 PPNKVSPTPTPPTQNLPT
-716 TNVWNGVYNFQ
+716 TNVWNGVYNLQ
-727 NQTYSKKG
+727 NQTYSNKG
-735 IYYIDPNLSGQSG
+735 VYYIDPNLSGQSG

-753 LSTYGYLDWF
+753 LSTY
-763 TLKNKFSVNANN
+763 
-775 GTLIIGNNTE
+775 
-785 SANTKGLIWIGDDKG
+785 
-800 LVYYNTGTFNAANIY
+800 
-815 LTSNLKTGNGF
+815 
-826 SGEGATLNFNATNRI
+826 
-841 TINQASFDNSDAGA
+841 
-855 QHSYMNFKGSNINVS
+855 
-870 GSSFTDDTNG
+870 
-880 GFSFSGN
+880 
-887 NNNSAI
+887 
-893 SFNKTKFNQG
+893 
-903 TYNFT
+903 
-908 NSANLSFNN
+908 
-917 SNFNQSTYNFNSLQS
+917 
-932 TFNNSTFNQGT
+932 
-943 YNFTDNTSF
+943 
-952 NNDTFNQGTYNFNTS
+952 
-967 KVSFS
+967 
-972 GANTLNSSSPFASLK
+972 
-987 GSVSF
+987 
-992 GSGAVFNL
+992 
-1000 NQTLNANQTYD
+1000 
-1011 ILTTN
+1011 
-1016 GTIQYGVYQS
+1016 
-1026 YLWDLINYK
+1026 
-1035 GDKAI
+1035 
-1040 SHVEVGN
+1040 
-1047 NTYDVTFDINGQDE
+1047 
-1061 TLQETFSNKS
+1061 
-1071 ITTQFLGDDLQAKA
+1071 
-1085 KATYQQDLNNSQSA
+1085 
-1099 LSNAT
+1099 
-1104 NDNKIASADTGYT
+1104 
-1117 NNQNTTIKQ
+1117 
-1126 DAQNLEHTS
+1126 
-1135 QQIAKDEQALQGD
+1135 
-1148 LNKLKQLA
+1148 
-1156 NSSFNEQAFNQAQ
+1156 
-1169 SKEQQD
+1169 
-1175 EQTLQNEEETFS
+1175 
-1187 SEQEGLEKALAN
+1187 
-1199 AKPASPTPTPT
+1199 
-1210 PTPTPSPTPN
+1210 
-1220 PTPTKHTAPNKV
+1220 
-1232 PPTPPTQNLPT
+1232 
-1243 TNVWNG
+1243 
-1249 VYWLQNQ
+1249 
-1256 TYSQKGVYYIDPN
+1256 
-1269 LSGQSGQS
+1269 
-1277 ANTLST
+1277 
-1283 YTANLLGRSFGVNIQ
+1283 TANLFGRSFGVNIQ

-1321 GGFGYII
+1321 GGFGYIT
-1328 GTFNAANIYL
+1328 GTFNATNIYL

-1348 SGSDGGGAN
+1348 SNSDGGGAN

-1397 TNNISVTNSSFSDM
+1397 LNNISVTNSSFSDM
-1411 TWGKFSFNAK
+1411 TWGKFSFTAK

-1446 ANSLSFNNSRLNGGA
+1446 ANSLSFVNSRLNGGA
-1461 VYNLW
+1461 VYNLQ

-1496 LGNTSF
+1496 LGNTNF

-1521 ANITLGNKSQTAF
+1521 ANITLGNKSQATF

-1555 ASGASAFNNQAS
+1555 ANGASAFNNQAS
-1567 LNIYNGSQATFNSL
+1567 LNIYNGSQAAFNSL
-1581 FFNGATLSLN
+1581 FFNGGTLSLN
-1591 ANSKLNASSAS
+1591 ASSKLNASSAS

-1614 VLSVSNASSL
+1614 VLSANNTSSL

-1635 ATFGGN
+1635 ADFGGN
-1641 TTIDAASFNF
+1641 TTIDTASFNF

-1671 GYAPS
+1671 GYTPS
-1676 LSKALMSVSGQFVL
+1676 LTKALMNVSGQFVL
-1690 GNNGDINL
+1690 GSNGDINL

-1857 NIYNKGFSSGNL
+1857 NIYNKGFSSENL
-1869 KTLLGILSQNSATL
+1869 KTLLGILSQNSAAL
-1883 KEMIETNQL
+1883 KEMIESNQL
-1892 DNITSINEVL
+1892 DNITNINEVL
-1902 QLLDRIKI
+1902 QLLDKIKI
-1910 TPAQKQALLETI
+1910 TQTQKQALLETI

-1927 NINQTFSN
+1927 NINQTFNN
-1935 GNLVIGAT
+1935 GNLIIGAT
-1943 QDHVTNS
+1943 QDNVTNS

-1963 PCALDSATCS
+1963 PCTLDSATCS

-2010 SGNAFESGGSADIT
+2010 SGNAFESGGSADVT

-2052 EGIDKIFNQ
+2052 KGIDEIFNQ
-2061 GNLANVLSQMAMEKI
+2061 GNLANVLSQVAMEKI

-2085 VENALIPLSKELPSS
+2085 IENALSPLSKELPAS
-2100 LQNETLGQLI
+2100 LQSETLGQLI
-2110 GQNNLDNLLNN
+2110 GQNSLDDLLNN

-2161 DDKGLLNFIGGYMDA
+2161 DDKGLLNFIGGYIDA
-2176 SELSSILSVIL
+2176 SELSSILSVVL
-2187 KDITNPPTSLQ
+2187 KDITNPPASLQ
-2198 KDIGVVANDLLDEFL
+2198 KDIGVVANDLLNEFL

-2223 QGLVSNIINNII
+2223 QGLVNNIINNII
-2235 SQGGLSGIYNQ
+2235 SQGGLSGVYNQ

-2330 LIFASNG
+2330 LIFASND

-2363 QKGEICINLANCPT
+2363 QKGEICVNLANCPT

-2396 VRANNFTFLGVIASN
+2396 VRANNFTFLGAIASN

-2438 NNLTIANAF
+2438 NNLTITNAF

-2457 NGDFTLNQQ
+2457 NGNFTLNQQ

-2494 SVSHAIINAQGI
+2494 SASHAIINAQGN
-2506 ATIMTNYNNPLIQF
+2506 ATIMANDNNPLIQF
-2520 NTSSKETGAYT
+2520 NTSSKEAGTYT

-2537 AIYYGYNDQI
+2537 AIYYGYNNQI

-2553 DNYLKLYTLIN
+2553 DNYLKLYALID

-2588 GGLIV
+2588 GGLVV

-2613 IAVSNAPIN
+2613 IAVSNDPIN

-2635 IQGIQGVDSIE
+2635 IQGVQSVDSID
-2646 QAGGTQAINWLNK
+2646 QVGGSQAINWLNK

-2678 TKDLTTIAGDIA
+2678 AKDLTTIAGDIA
-2690 NTLEVIANPNFKNDA
+2690 NTLEVIANPDFKNDA

-2805 GGYAAYGYSGFHANI
+2805 GGYAAYGYSGFHGNI
-2820 TQSGSSNVNMGVYS
+2820 TQSGSSNVNIGVYS

-2863 LLSIINQSYRYN
+2863 LLSIINQSYRYD

-2901 IGLAYYYIGMSGLR
+2901 VGLAYYYIGLSGLR

-3028 ITGNIGMRY
+3028 ITGNIGIRY

>member
-1 MAFKKAGL
+1 MAFKKAKL

-27 IFKLNPILK
+27 IFKLNQILK

-41 KRHKKTKSIKKP
+41 RCHKKALKPIKKLS
-53 FNKNKSF
+53 NRNKSF
-60 LKASVLLI
+60 LKASILLI
-68 GALGGLPHLR
+68 GALGGLSHLR
-78 ASECRYWSWW
+78 ANECTYWSWSSW
-88 SGYHDK
+88 SYQDN
-94 IESGSNSPTHN
+94 IESGPNSPTHN

-131 ASFTQKFNNG
+131 ASFTQKFNGG

-146 GNIRFGGTGVNG
+146 GNIRFGGTGING
-158 VNVGYI
+158 GDVGYI

-172 INFNSSRI
+172 INFNSSHL
-180 TTGNSLSD
+180 TTGNSYAD
-188 GGGATLNFNATN
+188 GGGATLNFNAAN
-200 RITINQ
+200 NITINQ
-206 ASFDN
+206 ASLDN
-211 SDAGAQHSYMNF
+211 SDAGTQKSYMNF
-223 KGSNINVSG
+223 KGSNIKVSG
-232 SSFTDDT
+232 SSFKDDT
-239 NGGFSFSGNNN
+239 DGGFNFSGNNN
-250 NSAISFNKTK
+250 NSTISFNQTS

-267 FTNSAN
+267 FSNSAT

-278 SNFNQSTYNF
+278 SNFNQGTYSF
-288 NSLQSTFNNS
+288 NDNTSFNNN
-298 TFNQGTYNFTDN
+298 TFNQGTY
-310 TSFNNDT
+310 S
-317 FNQGTYNFNTSK
+317 FNTSK
-329 VSFSGA
+329 VSFSGT

-347 KGSVSFG
+347 KGSVSFN
-354 SGAVFNLNQTLN
+354 SNAIFNLNQTLN
-366 ANQTYDILT
+366 NNQTYDILT

-400 ISHVEV
+400 ISHVGV

-427 FSNKSITTQFLGD
+427 FNNQSIITQFLGD
-440 DLQAKAKA
+440 DLQQQAQK
-448 TYQQDLNN
+448 TYQQDLSN
-456 SQSALSNATNDNK
+456 SQSTLNNAASDNK
-469 IASAD
+469 IANSD
-474 TGYTN
+474 TDYTN
-479 NQNTT
+479 NKNTT
-484 IKQDAQNLEHTSQQ
+484 IKEDAKNLEHTNQQ
-498 IAKDE
+498 IAQDE
-503 QALQGD
+503 QALEKD
-509 LNKLKQLA
+509 LAQIKQLA
-517 NSSFNEQAFNQAQ
+517 NS
-530 SKEQQDEQTLQ
+530 T
-541 NEENTFSSE
+541 
-550 QEGLEKALAN
+550 
-560 AKEQQEQQQAQ
+560 
-571 ATYQQDLN
+571 
-579 NSQSALSNATNDNK
+579 
-593 IASADTDYTKN
+593 
-604 QNTAIKQDAQNL
+604 
-616 ENTSQQITQD
+616 
-626 QKDLEQDLDK
+626 
-636 LQQLANSKTGFNEQ
+636 TGFNEQ
-650 AFNQAQSTEQQ
+650 AFNQAQKQEQQ

-668 EEETFS
+668 DENAFNT
-674 SEQEGLEKALAN
+674 EQEGLEQAIAN
-686 AKHTSPTPT
+686 AKHANPIPSHAPTPT
-695 KHTAQNN
+695 KHTAQNT
-702 PPNKVSPPTQNLPT
+702 PPNKVSPTPTPPTQNLPT
-716 TNVWNGVYNFQ
+716 TNVWNGVYNLQ
-727 NQTYSKKG
+727 NQTYSNKG

-753 LSTYGYLDWF
+753 LSTY
-763 TLKNKFSVNANN
+763 
-775 GTLIIGNNTE
+775 
-785 SANTKGLIWIGDDKG
+785 
-800 LVYYNTGTFNAANIY
+800 
-815 LTSNLKTGNGF
+815 
-826 SGEGATLNFNATNRI
+826 
-841 TINQASFDNSDAGA
+841 
-855 QHSYMNFKGSNINVS
+855 
-870 GSSFTDDTNG
+870 
-880 GFSFSGN
+880 
-887 NNNSAI
+887 
-893 SFNKTKFNQG
+893 
-903 TYNFT
+903 
-908 NSANLSFNN
+908 
-917 SNFNQSTYNFNSLQS
+917 
-932 TFNNSTFNQGT
+932 
-943 YNFTDNTSF
+943 
-952 NNDTFNQGTYNFNTS
+952 
-967 KVSFS
+967 
-972 GANTLNSSSPFASLK
+972 
-987 GSVSF
+987 
-992 GSGAVFNL
+992 
-1000 NQTLNANQTYD
+1000 
-1011 ILTTN
+1011 
-1016 GTIQYGVYQS
+1016 
-1026 YLWDLINYK
+1026 
-1035 GDKAI
+1035 
-1040 SHVEVGN
+1040 
-1047 NTYDVTFDINGQDE
+1047 
-1061 TLQETFSNKS
+1061 
-1071 ITTQFLGDDLQAKA
+1071 
-1085 KATYQQDLNNSQSA
+1085 
-1099 LSNAT
+1099 
-1104 NDNKIASADTGYT
+1104 
-1117 NNQNTTIKQ
+1117 
-1126 DAQNLEHTS
+1126 
-1135 QQIAKDEQALQGD
+1135 
-1148 LNKLKQLA
+1148 
-1156 NSSFNEQAFNQAQ
+1156 
-1169 SKEQQD
+1169 
-1175 EQTLQNEEETFS
+1175 
-1187 SEQEGLEKALAN
+1187 
-1199 AKPASPTPTPT
+1199 
-1210 PTPTPSPTPN
+1210 
-1220 PTPTKHTAPNKV
+1220 
-1232 PPTPPTQNLPT
+1232 
-1243 TNVWNG
+1243 
-1249 VYWLQNQ
+1249 
-1256 TYSQKGVYYIDPN
+1256 
-1269 LSGQSGQS
+1269 
-1277 ANTLST
+1277 
-1283 YTANLLGRSFGVNIQ
+1283 TANLFGRSFGVNIQ

-1321 GGFGYII
+1321 GGFGYIT

-1348 SGSDGGGAN
+1348 SNSDGGGAN
-1357 ITFKASDNITMDGLN
+1357 ITFKASDNITVDGLN

-1397 TNNISVTNSSFSDM
+1397 LNNISVTNSSFSDM
-1411 TWGKFSFNAK
+1411 TWGKFSFSAK
-1421 NISFSNASFSGF
+1421 SISFSNASFSGF

-1446 ANSLSFNNSRLNGGA
+1446 ANSLSFINSRLNGGA
-1461 VYNLW
+1461 IYNLQ

-1496 LGNTSF
+1496 LGNTNF

-1521 ANITLGNKSQTAF
+1521 ANITLGNKSQTDF

-1555 ASGASAFNNQAS
+1555 ANNTSTFNNQAS

-1581 FFNGATLSLN
+1581 FFNGGTLSLN
-1591 ANSKLNASSAS
+1591 ASSKLNASSAS

-1614 VLSVSNASSL
+1614 VLSASNTSSL

-1630 QGASQ
+1630 QGTSQ
-1635 ATFGGN
+1635 ADFGGN
-1641 TTIDAASFNF
+1641 TAIDTASFNF

-1676 LSKALMSVSGQFVL
+1676 LTKALMSVSGQFVL

-1740 IQNATYSDNNNIQTW
+1740 IQNATYSGNNNIQTW

-1796 ELYNYQASKQN
+1796 ELYNYQASNQN

-1883 KEMIETNQL
+1883 KEMIESNQL

-1902 QLLDRIKI
+1902 QLLDKIKI

-1927 NINQTFSN
+1927 NINQTFNN

-1943 QDHVTNS
+1943 QDNVTNS

-1963 PCALDSATCS
+1963 PCALDSTTCS

-2010 SGNAFESGGSADIT
+2010 SANAFESGGSADVT
-2024 FQSANNLVLNKAN
+2024 FQSANNLVLDKAN

-2085 VENALIPLSKELPSS
+2085 VENALSPLSKELPTS

-2161 DDKGLLNFIGGYMDA
+2161 DDKGLLNFIGGYIDA

-2198 KDIGVVANDLLDEFL
+2198 KDIGVVANDLLNEFL

-2235 SQGGLSGIYNQ
+2235 SQGGLSGVYNQ

-2261 ENDLGALLSPRGL
+2261 ENDLGTLLSPRGL

-2385 SSVTPTNESLS
+2385 SSVTPTNETLS
-2396 VRANNFTFLGVIASN
+2396 VHANNFTFLGAIASN
-2411 GAIDLSQVKNNSVIG
+2411 GAIDLSQVTNNSVIG

-2438 NNLTIANAF
+2438 NNLTITNAF

-2457 NGDFTLNQQ
+2457 NGNFTLNQQ

-2494 SVSHAIINAQGI
+2494 SASHAIINAQGT
-2506 ATIMTNYNNPLIQF
+2506 ATLMANNNNPLIQF
-2520 NTSSKETGAYT
+2520 NTSSKEAGVYT

-2553 DNYLKLYTLIN
+2553 DNYLKLYALID
-2564 INGKHMVMTDNGL
+2564 INGKHMVMAGNGL

-2613 IAVSNAPIN
+2613 IAVSNDPIN

-2635 IQGIQGVDSIE
+2635 IQGVQSVDSID

-2690 NTLEVIANPNFKNDA
+2690 NTLEVIANPDFKNDA

-2855 TFINSYDP
+2855 TFINSYDS
-2863 LLSIINQSYRYN
+2863 LLSIINQSYKYN

-2901 IGLAYYYIGMSGLR
+2901 IGLAYYYIGLSGLR

>member
-1 MAFKKAGL
+1 MAFKKARL

-27 IFKLNPILK
+27 IFKLNQILK
-36 REKPL
+36 CEKPL

-60 LKASVLLI
+60 LKASILLI
-68 GALGGLPHLR
+68 GALGGLSHLR
-78 ASECRYWSWW
+78 ANECRYWSWSSW
-88 SGYHDK
+88 NYQDN
-94 IESGSNSPTHN
+94 IESGPNSPTHN

-131 ASFTQKFNNG
+131 ASFTQKFNGG
-141 TLNVG
+141 TLNVR
-146 GNIRFGGTGVNG
+146 GNIRFGGTGING
-158 VNVGYI
+158 GDLGYI

-172 INFNSSRI
+172 INFNSSHL
-180 TTGNSLSD
+180 TTGNSYAD

-200 RITINQ
+200 NLTINQ

-211 SDAGAQHSYMNF
+211 SDAGTQKSYMNF
-223 KGSNINVSG
+223 KGPNIKVSG
-232 SSFTDDT
+232 SSFKDDT
-239 NGGFSFSGNNN
+239 DGGFSFSGNNN
-250 NSAISFNKTK
+250 NSTISFNQTS
-260 FNQGTYN
+260 FNQGTYH
-267 FTNSAN
+267 FSNSASSSFGN
-273 LSFNN
+273 SSFN
-278 SNFNQSTYNF
+278 QGTYHF
-288 NSLQSTFNNS
+288 NSAQSTFNNNNFNQGTYDFNDNVS
-298 TFNQGTYNFTDN
+298 FNNNTFNQGTYH
-310 TSFNNDT
+310 
-317 FNQGTYNFNTSK
+317 FNTSK
-329 VSFSGA
+329 VSFSGI

-347 KGSVSFG
+347 KGNVSFN
-354 SGAVFNLNQTLN
+354 SNAIFNLNQTLN
-366 ANQTYDILT
+366 NNQTYDILT
-375 TNGTIQYGVYQS
+375 TNGAIQYGVYQS

-400 ISHVEV
+400 ISHVGV

-427 FSNKSITTQFLGD
+427 FNKQSIITQFLGD
-440 DLQAKAKA
+440 DLQQQAQQ
-448 TYQQDLNN
+448 TYQQDLSD
-456 SQSALSNATNDNK
+456 SQSALNNAASDNK
-469 IASAD
+469 IANSD
-474 TGYTN
+474 TDYTKN
-479 NQNTT
+479 KNTT
-484 IKQDAQNLEHTSQQ
+484 IATDAQNLESTNQQ
-498 IAKDE
+498 IAQDE

-509 LNKLKQLA
+509 LDKLKQLA
-517 NSSFNEQAFNQAQ
+517 NSTTGFSEQAFNQAQ
-530 SKEQQDEQTLQ
+530 KQEQQDEQTLQ
-541 NEENTFSSE
+541 NEEKTFNSE
-550 QEGLEKALAN
+550 QEGLKQAIAN
-560 AKEQQEQQQAQ
+560 AKP
-571 ATYQQDLN
+571 
-579 NSQSALSNATNDNK
+579 
-593 IASADTDYTKN
+593 
-604 QNTAIKQDAQNL
+604 
-616 ENTSQQITQD
+616 TSPTPSH
-626 QKDLEQDLDK
+626 
-636 LQQLANSKTGFNEQ
+636 A
-650 AFNQAQSTEQQ
+650 
-661 DEQTLQN
+661 
-668 EEETFS
+668 
-674 SEQEGLEKALAN
+674 
-686 AKHTSPTPT
+686 PTPT
-695 KHTAQNN
+695 KHTAQNT
-702 PPNKVSPPTQNLPT
+702 PPNKVSPTPTPPTQNLPT
-716 TNVWNGVYNFQ
+716 TNVWNGVYNLQ
-727 NQTYSKKG
+727 NQTYSNKG

-753 LSTYGYLDWF
+753 LSTY
-763 TLKNKFSVNANN
+763 
-775 GTLIIGNNTE
+775 
-785 SANTKGLIWIGDDKG
+785 
-800 LVYYNTGTFNAANIY
+800 
-815 LTSNLKTGNGF
+815 
-826 SGEGATLNFNATNRI
+826 
-841 TINQASFDNSDAGA
+841 
-855 QHSYMNFKGSNINVS
+855 
-870 GSSFTDDTNG
+870 
-880 GFSFSGN
+880 
-887 NNNSAI
+887 
-893 SFNKTKFNQG
+893 
-903 TYNFT
+903 
-908 NSANLSFNN
+908 
-917 SNFNQSTYNFNSLQS
+917 
-932 TFNNSTFNQGT
+932 
-943 YNFTDNTSF
+943 
-952 NNDTFNQGTYNFNTS
+952 
-967 KVSFS
+967 
-972 GANTLNSSSPFASLK
+972 
-987 GSVSF
+987 
-992 GSGAVFNL
+992 
-1000 NQTLNANQTYD
+1000 
-1011 ILTTN
+1011 
-1016 GTIQYGVYQS
+1016 
-1026 YLWDLINYK
+1026 
-1035 GDKAI
+1035 
-1040 SHVEVGN
+1040 
-1047 NTYDVTFDINGQDE
+1047 
-1061 TLQETFSNKS
+1061 
-1071 ITTQFLGDDLQAKA
+1071 
-1085 KATYQQDLNNSQSA
+1085 
-1099 LSNAT
+1099 
-1104 NDNKIASADTGYT
+1104 
-1117 NNQNTTIKQ
+1117 
-1126 DAQNLEHTS
+1126 
-1135 QQIAKDEQALQGD
+1135 
-1148 LNKLKQLA
+1148 
-1156 NSSFNEQAFNQAQ
+1156 
-1169 SKEQQD
+1169 
-1175 EQTLQNEEETFS
+1175 
-1187 SEQEGLEKALAN
+1187 
-1199 AKPASPTPTPT
+1199 
-1210 PTPTPSPTPN
+1210 
-1220 PTPTKHTAPNKV
+1220 
-1232 PPTPPTQNLPT
+1232 
-1243 TNVWNG
+1243 
-1249 VYWLQNQ
+1249 
-1256 TYSQKGVYYIDPN
+1256 
-1269 LSGQSGQS
+1269 
-1277 ANTLST
+1277 
-1283 YTANLLGRSFGVNIQ
+1283 TANLFGRSFGVNIQ

-1303 IGNNTES
+1303 IGNDTES

-1321 GGFGYII
+1321 GGFGYIT
-1328 GTFNAANIYL
+1328 GTFSAANIYL

-1348 SGSDGGGAN
+1348 SNSDGGGAN

-1384 TGASQHSYATFDA
+1384 TGASQHSYAAFDA
-1397 TNNISVTNSSFSDM
+1397 LNNISVTNSSFSDM
-1411 TWGKFSFNAK
+1411 TWGKFSFSAK

-1433 TNPGGSSVISANA
+1433 TNPGGSSVISTNA
-1446 ANSLSFNNSRLNGGA
+1446 ANSLSFINSRLNGGA
-1461 VYNLW
+1461 IYNLQ

-1496 LGNTSF
+1496 LGNTNF

-1521 ANITLGNKSQTAF
+1521 ANITLGNKSQAAF

-1555 ASGASAFNNQAS
+1555 ANGASAFNNQAS
-1567 LNIYNGSQATFNSL
+1567 LNIYNGSQAAFNSL
-1581 FFNGATLSLN
+1581 FFNGGTLSLN
-1591 ANSKLNASSAS
+1591 ASSKLNASSAS

-1614 VLSVSNASSL
+1614 VLSANNTSSL

-1630 QGASQ
+1630 QGTSQ
-1635 ATFGGN
+1635 ADFGGN
-1641 TTIDAASFNF
+1641 TTINTASFNF
-1651 DSASSLS
+1651 DSTSSLN

-1676 LSKALMSVSGQFVL
+1676 LTKALMSVSGQFVL
-1690 GNNGDINL
+1690 GSNGDINL

-1740 IQNATYSDNNNIQTW
+1740 IQNAAYSDNNNIQTW

-1834 PKGSQTPQTP
+1834 PKGSQTPQAP
-1844 GTYSPFNQPLNSL
+1844 GTYSPFNQPLSSL
-1857 NIYNKGFSSGNL
+1857 NIYNKGFSSENL

-1883 KEMIETNQL
+1883 KEMIESNQL
-1892 DNITSINEVL
+1892 DNITNINEVL
-1902 QLLDRIKI
+1902 QLLDKIKI
-1910 TPAQKQALLETI
+1910 TQAQKQALLETI

-1943 QDHVTNS
+1943 QDNVTNS

-1995 ADFKAKSIYITGTLG
+1995 ADFKAKSIYITGTIG
-2010 SGNAFESGGSADIT
+2010 SGNAFESGGSADVT
-2024 FQSANNLVLNKAN
+2024 FQSTNNLVLNKAN

-2052 EGIDKIFNQ
+2052 KGIDKIFNQ

-2085 VENALIPLSKELPSS
+2085 IENALSPLSKELPTS
-2100 LQNETLGQLI
+2100 LQDETLGQLI
-2110 GQNNLDNLLNN
+2110 GQNNLDDLLNN
-2121 SGVMNAIQNI
+2121 SGVMNEIQNI

-2161 DDKGLLNFIGGYMDA
+2161 DDKGLLNFIGGYIDA
-2176 SELSSILSVIL
+2176 SELSSILSVVL

-2198 KDIGVVANDLLDEFL
+2198 KDIGVVANDLLNEFL

-2223 QGLVSNIINNII
+2223 QGLVNNIINNII
-2235 SQGGLSGIYNQ
+2235 SQGGLSGVYNQ

-2330 LIFASNG
+2330 LIFASND

-2363 QKGEICINLANCPT
+2363 QKGEICVNLANCPT

-2438 NNLTIANAF
+2438 NNLTITNAF

-2457 NGDFTLNQQ
+2457 NGNFTLNQQ

-2494 SVSHAIINAQGI
+2494 SVSHAIINAQGS
-2506 ATIMTNYNNPLIQF
+2506 ATIMANNNNPLIQF
-2520 NTSSKETGAYT
+2520 NTSSKEAGTYT

-2537 AIYYGYNDQI
+2537 AIYYGYNNQI

-2553 DNYLKLYTLIN
+2553 DNYLKLYALID

-2588 GGLIV
+2588 GGLVV

-2613 IAVSNAPIN
+2613 IAVSNDPIN

-2635 IQGIQGVDSIE
+2635 IQGVQSVDSID
-2646 QAGGTQAINWLNK
+2646 QAGGNQAIDWLNK

-2690 NTLEVIANPNFKNDA
+2690 NTLEVIANPDFKNDA

-2727 STFASADFHERLEAL
+2727 STFARSDFLERLEAL

-2805 GGYAAYGYSGFHANI
+2805 GGYAAYGYSGFHGNI

-2863 LLSIINQSYRYN
+2863 LLSIINQSYRYD

-2901 IGLAYYYIGMSGLR
+2901 VGLAYYYIGLSGLR

-3028 ITGNIGMRY
+3028 ITGNIGIRY

>member
-1 MAFKKAGL
+1 MAFKKARL
-9 ISKFISKG
+9 ISRFISKG

-27 IFKLNPILK
+27 FFTLNQILK

-41 KRHKKTKSIKKP
+41 KHHKKALKPIKKLS
-53 FNKNKSF
+53 NRNKSF

-68 GALGGLPHLR
+68 GALGGLSHLR
-78 ASECRYWSWW
+78 ANECRYWSWSSW
-88 SGYHDK
+88 SYQDN
-94 IESGSNSPTHN
+94 IESGPNSPTHN

-110 SSTQGSGT
+110 SSAQGSGT

-141 TLNVG
+141 TLDIG
-146 GNIRFGGTGVNG
+146 GNIRFGGTGING
-158 VNVGYI
+158 GDVGYI

-172 INFNSSRI
+172 MNFNSSHI
-180 TTGNSLSD
+180 TTGNSYAD

-200 RITINQ
+200 NITINQ

-211 SDAGAQHSYMNF
+211 SDAGTQKSYMNF
-223 KGSNINVSG
+223 KGSNIKVSG

-239 NGGFSFSGNNN
+239 DGGFNFSGNNN
-250 NSAISFNKTK
+250 NSVISFNQTNFNQGAYHFNSAQSTFENSN

-267 FTNSAN
+267 FNDSV
-273 LSFNN
+273 
-278 SNFNQSTYNF
+278 
-288 NSLQSTFNNS
+288 
-298 TFNQGTYNFTDN
+298 
-310 TSFNNDT
+310 SFNNDT
-317 FNQGTYNFNTSK
+317 FNQGTYHFNTSK
-329 VSFSGA
+329 VSFSGT

-347 KGSVSFG
+347 KGSVSFN
-354 SGAVFNLNQTLN
+354 SNAIFNLNQTLN
-366 ANQTYDILT
+366 NNQTYDILT
-375 TNGTIQYGVYQS
+375 TNGAIQYGVYQS

-406 GNNTYDVTFDINGQD
+406 GNNTYDVTFDIDGQD

-427 FSNKSITTQFLGD
+427 FNNQSIITQFLGD
-440 DLQAKAKA
+440 NLQQQAQK
-448 TYQQDLNN
+448 TYQEDVAN
-456 SQSALSNATNDNK
+456 SQNALNKVASDNT
-469 IASAD
+469 IASND
-474 TGYTN
+474 TGYT
-479 NQNTT
+479 
-484 IKQDAQNLEHTSQQ
+484 
-498 IAKDE
+498 
-503 QALQGD
+503 
-509 LNKLKQLA
+509 
-517 NSSFNEQAFNQAQ
+517 Q
-530 SKEQQDEQTLQ
+530 SK
-541 NEENTFSSE
+541 
-550 QEGLEKALAN
+550 
-560 AKEQQEQQQAQ
+560 
-571 ATYQQDLN
+571 
-579 NSQSALSNATNDNK
+579 NATILK
-593 IASADTDYTKN
+593 
-604 QNTAIKQDAQNL
+604 DAQNL
-616 ENTSQQITQD
+616 ENTNQQIQQD
-626 QKDLEQDLDK
+626 EKALEKDLAQIK
-636 LQQLANSKTGFNEQ
+636 QLANPTTGFNEQ
-650 AFNQAQSTEQQ
+650 AFNQAQKQEQQ
-661 DEQTLQN
+661 EEQTLQN
-668 EEETFS
+668 DENAFNT
-674 SEQEGLEKALAN
+674 EQEGLEQAIAN
-686 AKHTSPTPT
+686 AKHVSPTPNPTPSPTPTPT
-695 KHTAQNN
+695 KHTAPNT
-702 PPNKVSPPTQNLPT
+702 PPSQVPPTPTQNPPAES
-716 TNVWNGVYNFQ
+716 VWSGVYWLQ
-727 NQTYSKKG
+727 NQTYSNKG

-753 LSTYGYLDWF
+753 LSTYTANLLGRSF
-763 TLKNKFSVNANN
+763 GVNANN

-785 SANTKGLIWIGDDKG
+785 N
-800 LVYYNTGTFNAANIY
+800 
-815 LTSNLKTGNGF
+815 
-826 SGEGATLNFNATNRI
+826 
-841 TINQASFDNSDAGA
+841 
-855 QHSYMNFKGSNINVS
+855 
-870 GSSFTDDTNG
+870 
-880 GFSFSGN
+880 
-887 NNNSAI
+887 
-893 SFNKTKFNQG
+893 
-903 TYNFT
+903 
-908 NSANLSFNN
+908 
-917 SNFNQSTYNFNSLQS
+917 
-932 TFNNSTFNQGT
+932 
-943 YNFTDNTSF
+943 
-952 NNDTFNQGTYNFNTS
+952 
-967 KVSFS
+967 
-972 GANTLNSSSPFASLK
+972 
-987 GSVSF
+987 
-992 GSGAVFNL
+992 
-1000 NQTLNANQTYD
+1000 
-1011 ILTTN
+1011 
-1016 GTIQYGVYQS
+1016 
-1026 YLWDLINYK
+1026 
-1035 GDKAI
+1035 
-1040 SHVEVGN
+1040 
-1047 NTYDVTFDINGQDE
+1047 
-1061 TLQETFSNKS
+1061 
-1071 ITTQFLGDDLQAKA
+1071 
-1085 KATYQQDLNNSQSA
+1085 
-1099 LSNAT
+1099 
-1104 NDNKIASADTGYT
+1104 
-1117 NNQNTTIKQ
+1117 
-1126 DAQNLEHTS
+1126 
-1135 QQIAKDEQALQGD
+1135 
-1148 LNKLKQLA
+1148 
-1156 NSSFNEQAFNQAQ
+1156 
-1169 SKEQQD
+1169 
-1175 EQTLQNEEETFS
+1175 
-1187 SEQEGLEKALAN
+1187 
-1199 AKPASPTPTPT
+1199 
-1210 PTPTPSPTPN
+1210 
-1220 PTPTKHTAPNKV
+1220 
-1232 PPTPPTQNLPT
+1232 
-1243 TNVWNG
+1243 
-1249 VYWLQNQ
+1249 
-1256 TYSQKGVYYIDPN
+1256 
-1269 LSGQSGQS
+1269 
-1277 ANTLST
+1277 
-1283 YTANLLGRSFGVNIQ
+1283 
-1298 NGTLI
+1298 
-1303 IGNNTES
+1303 

-1321 GGFGYII
+1321 GGFGYIT

-1348 SGSDGGGAN
+1348 SNSDGGGAN

-1372 YNDAETVTKMIQ
+1372 YNNAETVTKMIQ
-1384 TGASQHSYATFDA
+1384 TGASQHSYAAFDA

-1433 TNPGGSSVISANA
+1433 TNPGGSSTISANA
-1446 ANSLSFNNSRLNGGA
+1446 SNSLSFIDSRLNGGA
-1461 VYNLW
+1461 VYNLQ

-1521 ANITLGNKSQTAF
+1521 ANITLGNKSQAAF

-1555 ASGASAFNNQAS
+1555 ANGTSTFNNQAS

-1581 FFNGATLSLN
+1581 FFNGGTLSLN
-1591 ANSKLNASSAS
+1591 ASSKLNASSAS

-1614 VLSVSNASSL
+1614 VLSANNTSSL

-1635 ATFGGN
+1635 ADFGGN
-1641 TTIDAASFNF
+1641 TTIDTASFNF
-1651 DSASSLS
+1651 DSASSLN

-1671 GYAPS
+1671 GYVPS
-1676 LSKALMSVSGQFVL
+1676 LTKALMSVSGQFVL

-1834 PKGSQTPQTP
+1834 PKGSQTPQAP

-1857 NIYNKGFSSGNL
+1857 NIYNKGFSSENL

-1883 KEMIETNQL
+1883 KEMIESNQL
-1892 DNITSINEVL
+1892 DNITNINEVL
-1902 QLLDRIKI
+1902 QLLDKIKI
-1910 TPAQKQALLETI
+1910 TQAQKQALLDTI

-1927 NINQTFSN
+1927 NINQTFNN

-1943 QDHVTNS
+1943 QDNVTNS

-1995 ADFKAKSIYITGTLG
+1995 ADFKAKSIYITGTIG
-2010 SGNAFESGGSADIT
+2010 SGNAFESGGSADVT

-2085 VENALIPLSKELPSS
+2085 IENALSPLSKELPAS
-2100 LQNETLGQLI
+2100 LQDETLGQLI
-2110 GQNNLDNLLNN
+2110 GQNNLDDLLNN
-2121 SGVMNAIQNI
+2121 SGVMNEIQNI
-2131 ISKKLSI
+2131 ISQKLSI

-2161 DDKGLLNFIGGYMDA
+2161 DDKGLLNFIGGYIDA
-2176 SELSSILSVIL
+2176 SEISSILSVIL

-2198 KDIGVVANDLLDEFL
+2198 KDIGVVANDLLNEFL

-2223 QGLVSNIINNII
+2223 QGLVSNIINNVI
-2235 SQGGLSGIYNQ
+2235 SQGGLSGVYNQ

-2363 QKGEICINLANCPT
+2363 QKGEICVNLANCPT

-2385 SSVTPTNESLS
+2385 SSVTPTNETLS
-2396 VRANNFTFLGVIASN
+2396 VRANNFTFLGTIISN
-2411 GAIDLSQVKNNSVIG
+2411 GAIDLSQVINNSVIG

-2438 NNLTIANAF
+2438 NNLTITNAF
-2447 NNASNSTANI
+2447 DNASNSTANI
-2457 NGDFTLNQQ
+2457 NGNFTLNQQ

-2494 SVSHAIINAQGI
+2494 SVSHAIINTQGT
-2506 ATIMTNYNNPLIQF
+2506 ATIMANDNNPLIQF
-2520 NTSSKETGAYT
+2520 NASLKEVGTYT

-2537 AIYYGYNDQI
+2537 AIYYGYNNQI

-2553 DNYLKLYTLIN
+2553 DNYLKLYALID

-2577 TYNGQAVSIKD
+2577 TYNGQAVSVKD
-2588 GGLIV
+2588 GGLVV

-2613 IAVSNAPIN
+2613 IAVSNDPIN

-2635 IQGIQGVDSIE
+2635 IQGVQSVDSID
-2646 QAGGTQAINWLNK
+2646 QAGGNQAINWLNK

-2678 TKDLTTIAGDIA
+2678 VKDLTTIAGDIA

-2727 STFASADFHERLEAL
+2727 STFARSDFLERLEAL

-2782 NGGTGTLYGINV
+2782 SGGTGTLYGINI

-2805 GGYAAYGYSGFHANI
+2805 GGYAAYGYSGFHGNI

-2863 LLSIINQSYRYN
+2863 LLSIINQSYRYD

-2901 IGLAYYYIGMSGLR
+2901 VGLSYYYIGLSSLM

>member
-27 IFKLNPILK
+27 IFKLNLILK

-41 KRHKKTKSIKKP
+41 SHKKTKSIKKP

-68 GALGGLPHLR
+68 GALGGLSHLR
-78 ASECRYWSWW
+78 ASECRYWSWSSW
-88 SGYHDK
+88 SYHDN

-118 YYLNTLTTYSAGG
+118 YYLNTLTTYSPGG
-131 ASFTQKFNNG
+131 ASFTQKFNGG

-158 VNVGYI
+158 GDVGYI

-180 TTGNSLSD
+180 TTGNSFST
-188 GGGATLNFNATN
+188 GGGATLNFNAAN
-200 RITINQ
+200 HITINQ

-211 SDAGAQHSYMNF
+211 GDAGTQHSYMNF
-223 KGSNINVSG
+223 SGSNINVSS

-239 NGGFSFSGNNN
+239 NGGFSFSGNGT
-250 NSAISFNKTK
+250 NSNLSFNKTN

-267 FTNSAN
+267 FNSAQ
-273 LSFNN
+273 SVFEN
-278 SNFNQSTYNF
+278 SN
-288 NSLQSTFNNS
+288 
-298 TFNQGTYNFTDN
+298 FNQGTYNFTDN
-310 TSFNNDT
+310 ASFNNDT

-354 SGAVFNLNQTLN
+354 SGAIFNLNQTLN
-366 ANQTYDILT
+366 SNQTYDILT

-406 GNNTYDVTFDINGQD
+406 GSNTYDVTFDINGQD

-427 FSNKSITTQFLGD
+427 FNNQSITTQFLGD
-440 DLQAKAKA
+440 DLQAKAQA
-448 TYQQDLNN
+448 TYQQDLSN
-456 SQSALSNATNDNK
+456 SQTALNNATSDNK
-469 IASAD
+469 IASSD

-484 IKQDAQNLEHTSQQ
+484 IQKDAQSLENTSQQ
-498 IAKDE
+498 IAQDK
-503 QALQGD
+503 QALEKD
-509 LNKLKQLA
+509 LANVKQLA
-517 NSSFNEQAFNQAQ
+517 NAPTGFNQQAFKNAQ
-530 SKEQQDEQTLQ
+530 STEQQDLQTLQ
-541 NEENTFSSE
+541 ENENTFNSE
-550 QEGLEKALAN
+550 QEGLEKA
-560 AKEQQEQQQAQ
+560 
-571 ATYQQDLN
+571 
-579 NSQSALSNATNDNK
+579 
-593 IASADTDYTKN
+593 I
-604 QNTAIKQDAQNL
+604 
-616 ENTSQQITQD
+616 
-626 QKDLEQDLDK
+626 
-636 LQQLANSKTGFNEQ
+636 
-650 AFNQAQSTEQQ
+650 
-661 DEQTLQN
+661 
-668 EEETFS
+668 
-674 SEQEGLEKALAN
+674 
-686 AKHTSPTPT
+686 
-695 KHTAQNN
+695 
-702 PPNKVSPPTQNLPT
+702 
-716 TNVWNGVYNFQ
+716 
-727 NQTYSKKG
+727 
-735 IYYIDPNLSGQSG
+735 
-748 QSGNT
+748 
-753 LSTYGYLDWF
+753 
-763 TLKNKFSVNANN
+763 
-775 GTLIIGNNTE
+775 
-785 SANTKGLIWIGDDKG
+785 
-800 LVYYNTGTFNAANIY
+800 
-815 LTSNLKTGNGF
+815 
-826 SGEGATLNFNATNRI
+826 
-841 TINQASFDNSDAGA
+841 
-855 QHSYMNFKGSNINVS
+855 
-870 GSSFTDDTNG
+870 
-880 GFSFSGN
+880 
-887 NNNSAI
+887 
-893 SFNKTKFNQG
+893 
-903 TYNFT
+903 
-908 NSANLSFNN
+908 
-917 SNFNQSTYNFNSLQS
+917 
-932 TFNNSTFNQGT
+932 
-943 YNFTDNTSF
+943 
-952 NNDTFNQGTYNFNTS
+952 
-967 KVSFS
+967 
-972 GANTLNSSSPFASLK
+972 
-987 GSVSF
+987 
-992 GSGAVFNL
+992 
-1000 NQTLNANQTYD
+1000 
-1011 ILTTN
+1011 
-1016 GTIQYGVYQS
+1016 
-1026 YLWDLINYK
+1026 
-1035 GDKAI
+1035 
-1040 SHVEVGN
+1040 
-1047 NTYDVTFDINGQDE
+1047 
-1061 TLQETFSNKS
+1061 
-1071 ITTQFLGDDLQAKA
+1071 
-1085 KATYQQDLNNSQSA
+1085 
-1099 LSNAT
+1099 
-1104 NDNKIASADTGYT
+1104 
-1117 NNQNTTIKQ
+1117 
-1126 DAQNLEHTS
+1126 
-1135 QQIAKDEQALQGD
+1135 
-1148 LNKLKQLA
+1148 
-1156 NSSFNEQAFNQAQ
+1156 
-1169 SKEQQD
+1169 
-1175 EQTLQNEEETFS
+1175 
-1187 SEQEGLEKALAN
+1187 AN
-1199 AKPASPTPTPT
+1199 AKPASPTP
-1210 PTPTPSPTPN
+1210 SPT
-1220 PTPTKHTAPNKV
+1220 PTPTKHTAPNTPPNKV

-1243 TNVWNG
+1243 TNVWSG

-1256 TYSQKGVYYIDPN
+1256 TYSKQGVYYIDPN

-1277 ANTLST
+1277 GNTLST

-1321 GGFGYII
+1321 GGFGYIT
-1328 GTFNAANIYL
+1328 GNFNAANIYL

-1384 TGASQHSYATFDA
+1384 TGASQHSYAAFDA

-1411 TWGKFSFNAK
+1411 TWGKFSFSAK

-1433 TNPGGSSVISANA
+1433 TNPGGSSVISTNA

-1485 GTSNF
+1485 GASNF

-1514 DTTLQNN
+1514 HTTLQNN
-1521 ANITLGNKSQTAF
+1521 ANITLGNKSQAAF

-1555 ASGASAFNNQAS
+1555 ANGASAFNNQAS

-1581 FFNGATLSLN
+1581 FFNGGILSLN

-1614 VLSVSNASSL
+1614 VLSASNTSSL

-1635 ATFGGN
+1635 ANFGGN
-1641 TTIDAASFNF
+1641 TTIDTASFNF

-1740 IQNATYSDNNNIQTW
+1740 IQNATYSGNNNIQTW

-1844 GTYSPFNQPLNSL
+1844 GTYSPFNQSLNSL

-1883 KEMIETNQL
+1883 KEMIESNQL
-1892 DNITSINEVL
+1892 DNITNINEVL
-1902 QLLDRIKI
+1902 QLLDKIKI

-1943 QDHVTNS
+1943 QDNVTNS

-1963 PCALDSATCS
+1963 PCALDSTTCS

-2010 SGNAFESGGSADIT
+2010 SGNAFESGGSADVT
-2024 FQSANNLVLNKAN
+2024 FQSANNLVLDKAN

-2061 GNLANVLSQMAMEKI
+2061 GNLANVLSQVAMEKI

-2085 VENALIPLSKELPSS
+2085 VENALSPLSKELPTS

-2121 SGVMNAIQNI
+2121 SGVMNEIQNI

-2161 DDKGLLNFIGGYMDA
+2161 DDKGLLNFIGGYIDA

-2198 KDIGVVANDLLDEFL
+2198 KDIGVVANDLLNEFL
-2213 GQDVVKKLES
+2213 GQDVVKKLEG

-2235 SQGGLSGIYNQ
+2235 SQGGLSGVYNQ

-2318 DNTIDFSKYQGA
+2318 DNTIDFSKYQGV

-2363 QKGEICINLANCPT
+2363 QKGGICINLANCPT

-2385 SSVTPTNESLS
+2385 SSVTPTDESLS
-2396 VRANNFTFLGVIASN
+2396 VHANNFTFLGTIASN

-2438 NNLTIANAF
+2438 NNLTITNAF

-2494 SVSHAIINAQGI
+2494 SASHAIINAQGT
-2506 ATIMTNYNNPLIQF
+2506 ATIMANNNNPLIQF
-2520 NTSSKETGAYT
+2520 NTSSKETNTYT

-2547 TGGSSL
+2547 TGGNSL
-2553 DNYLKLYTLIN
+2553 ADYLKLYTLID
-2564 INGKHMVMTDNGL
+2564 INGKRMVMTDNGL
-2577 TYNGQAVSIKD
+2577 TYNDQAVNIKD

-2613 IAVSNAPIN
+2613 IAVSNDPIN

-2635 IQGIQGVDSIE
+2635 IQGTQGVDSIE

-2690 NTLEVIANPNFKNDA
+2690 NTLEVIANPDFKNDA

-2727 STFASADFHERLEAL
+2727 STFVSADFHERLEAL

-2782 NGGTGTLYGINV
+2782 NGGTGTLYGINI

-2820 TQSGSSNVNMGVYS
+2820 TQSDSSNVNMGVYS

-2863 LLSIINQSYRYN
+2863 LLSIINQSYKYN

-2901 IGLAYYYIGMSGLR
+2901 IGLAYYYIGLSGLR

>member
-1 MAFKKAGL
+1 MAFKKARL

-27 IFKLNPILK
+27 IFKLNLILK

-41 KRHKKTKSIKKP
+41 KRHKKTKSVKKP

-68 GALGGLPHLR
+68 GALGGLSHLR
-78 ASECRYWSWW
+78 ASECRYWSWSSW
-88 SGYHDK
+88 SYHDN

-110 SSTQGSGT
+110 SSAQGSGT

-131 ASFTQKFNNG
+131 ASFTQKFNGG

-146 GNIRFGGTGVNG
+146 GNIRFGGTGING
-158 VNVGYI
+158 GDVGYI
-164 TGTYDAQT
+164 TGTYDAANIYLT
-172 INFNSSRI
+172 SHL
-180 TTGNSLSD
+180 TTGNSYAD
-188 GGGATLNFNATN
+188 GGGATLNFNAAN
-200 RITINQ
+200 NITINQ

-211 SDAGAQHSYMNF
+211 SDAGTQHSYMNF
-223 KGSNINVSG
+223 KGSNIKVSG

-239 NGGFSFSGNNN
+239 DGGFSFSGNNN
-250 NSAISFNKTK
+250 HSAISFNQTNFNQGAYNFSNSATLSFGNSNFNQGTYHFNSAQSTFENSS

-267 FTNSAN
+267 FNDSV
-273 LSFNN
+273 SFNN
-278 SNFNQSTYNF
+278 N
-288 NSLQSTFNNS
+288 
-298 TFNQGTYNFTDN
+298 TFNQGA
-310 TSFNNDT
+310 
-317 FNQGTYNFNTSK
+317 YNFNTSK
-329 VSFSGA
+329 VSFSGI
-335 NTLNSSSPFASL
+335 NTLNLSSPFASL

-354 SGAVFNLNQTLN
+354 SNAIFNLNQTLN
-366 ANQTYDILT
+366 NNQTYDILT
-375 TNGTIQYGVYQS
+375 TNGAIQYGVYQS

-427 FSNKSITTQFLGD
+427 FNNQSITTQFLGD
-440 DLQAKAKA
+440 NLQQQAQQ
-448 TYQQDLNN
+448 TYQEDVANSQNALNN
-456 SQSALSNATNDNK
+456 VTSDNTIANNDTSYTQSK
-469 IASAD
+469 
-474 TGYTN
+474 
-479 NQNTT
+479 NTT
-484 IKQDAQNLEHTSQQ
+484 IATDAKNLENTNQKIQQ
-498 IAKDE
+498 DE
-503 QALQGD
+503 QALEKD
-509 LNKLKQLA
+509 LAQIKQL
-517 NSSFNEQAFNQAQ
+517 
-530 SKEQQDEQTLQ
+530 T
-541 NEENTFSSE
+541 
-550 QEGLEKALAN
+550 
-560 AKEQQEQQQAQ
+560 
-571 ATYQQDLN
+571 
-579 NSQSALSNATNDNK
+579 NAT
-593 IASADTDYTKN
+593 
-604 QNTAIKQDAQNL
+604 
-616 ENTSQQITQD
+616 
-626 QKDLEQDLDK
+626 
-636 LQQLANSKTGFNEQ
+636 TGFNKQ

-668 EEETFS
+668 DENAFNT
-674 SEQEGLEKALAN
+674 EQEGLEQAIAN
-686 AKHTSPTPT
+686 AKHANPTPSPTPTPTPSPTPTPT
-695 KHTAQNN
+695 KHTAQNT
-702 PPNKVSPPTQNLPT
+702 PPSKVSPPTQNLPT
-716 TNVWNGVYNFQ
+716 TNVWNGVYNLQ
-727 NQTYSKKG
+727 NQTYSQKG

-753 LSTYGYLDWF
+753 LSTYTANLLGRS
-763 TLKNKFSVNANN
+763 FSVNANN

-785 SANTKGLIWIGDDKG
+785 S
-800 LVYYNTGTFNAANIY
+800 
-815 LTSNLKTGNGF
+815 
-826 SGEGATLNFNATNRI
+826 
-841 TINQASFDNSDAGA
+841 
-855 QHSYMNFKGSNINVS
+855 
-870 GSSFTDDTNG
+870 
-880 GFSFSGN
+880 
-887 NNNSAI
+887 
-893 SFNKTKFNQG
+893 
-903 TYNFT
+903 
-908 NSANLSFNN
+908 
-917 SNFNQSTYNFNSLQS
+917 
-932 TFNNSTFNQGT
+932 
-943 YNFTDNTSF
+943 
-952 NNDTFNQGTYNFNTS
+952 
-967 KVSFS
+967 
-972 GANTLNSSSPFASLK
+972 
-987 GSVSF
+987 
-992 GSGAVFNL
+992 
-1000 NQTLNANQTYD
+1000 
-1011 ILTTN
+1011 
-1016 GTIQYGVYQS
+1016 
-1026 YLWDLINYK
+1026 
-1035 GDKAI
+1035 
-1040 SHVEVGN
+1040 
-1047 NTYDVTFDINGQDE
+1047 
-1061 TLQETFSNKS
+1061 
-1071 ITTQFLGDDLQAKA
+1071 
-1085 KATYQQDLNNSQSA
+1085 
-1099 LSNAT
+1099 
-1104 NDNKIASADTGYT
+1104 
-1117 NNQNTTIKQ
+1117 
-1126 DAQNLEHTS
+1126 
-1135 QQIAKDEQALQGD
+1135 
-1148 LNKLKQLA
+1148 
-1156 NSSFNEQAFNQAQ
+1156 
-1169 SKEQQD
+1169 
-1175 EQTLQNEEETFS
+1175 
-1187 SEQEGLEKALAN
+1187 
-1199 AKPASPTPTPT
+1199 
-1210 PTPTPSPTPN
+1210 
-1220 PTPTKHTAPNKV
+1220 
-1232 PPTPPTQNLPT
+1232 
-1243 TNVWNG
+1243 
-1249 VYWLQNQ
+1249 
-1256 TYSQKGVYYIDPN
+1256 
-1269 LSGQSGQS
+1269 
-1277 ANTLST
+1277 
-1283 YTANLLGRSFGVNIQ
+1283 
-1298 NGTLI
+1298 
-1303 IGNNTES
+1303 
-1310 VNDNGLIWIGH
+1310 VNDKGLIWIGH
-1321 GGFGYII
+1321 GGFGYIT

-1384 TGASQHSYATFDA
+1384 TGASQHSYAAFDA

-1411 TWGKFSFNAK
+1411 TWGKFSFSAK

-1433 TNPGGSSVISANA
+1433 TNPGGSSVISVNA
-1446 ANSLSFNNSRLNGGA
+1446 TNSLSFNNSRLNGGA

-1521 ANITLGNKSQTAF
+1521 ANITLGNKSQATF

-1555 ASGASAFNNQAS
+1555 ANGASAFNNQAS

-1581 FFNGATLSLN
+1581 FFNGGILSLN
-1591 ANSKLNASSAS
+1591 ANSKLNASSGS

-1614 VLSVSNASSL
+1614 VLSASNASSL

-1641 TTIDAASFNF
+1641 TTIDTASFNF

-1676 LSKALMSVSGQFVL
+1676 LTKALMSVSGQFVL

-1740 IQNATYSDNNNIQTW
+1740 IQNATYSGNNNIQTW

-1796 ELYNYQASKQN
+1796 ELYNYQASNQN

-1817 NQAGTYYLTSN
+1817 NQVGTYYLTSN

-1857 NIYNKGFSSGNL
+1857 NIYNKGFSSENL
-1869 KTLLGILSQNSATL
+1869 KTLLGILSQNSAAL
-1883 KEMIETNQL
+1883 KEMIESSQL

-1902 QLLDRIKI
+1902 QLLDKIKI

-1943 QDHVTNS
+1943 QDNVTNS

-2010 SGNAFESGGSADIT
+2010 SANAFESGGSADVT

-2061 GNLANVLSQMAMEKI
+2061 GNLANVLSQVAMEKI

-2085 VENALIPLSKELPSS
+2085 IENALSPLSKELPAS
-2100 LQNETLGQLI
+2100 LQDETLGQLI
-2110 GQNNLDNLLNN
+2110 GQNNLDDLLNN

-2161 DDKGLLNFIGGYMDA
+2161 DDKGLLNFIGGYIDA
-2176 SELSSILSVIL
+2176 SELSSILSVVL

-2198 KDIGVVANDLLDEFL
+2198 KDIGVVANDLLNEFL
-2213 GQDVVKKLES
+2213 GQDVVKKLEG

-2235 SQGGLSGIYNQ
+2235 SQGGLSGVYNQ
-2246 GLGSVLPPSLQNALK
+2246 GLGSVLSPSLQNALK

-2363 QKGEICINLANCPT
+2363 QKGEICVNLANCPT

-2396 VRANNFTFLGVIASN
+2396 VRANNFTFLGAIASN

-2432 NATLQA
+2432 NAALQA
-2438 NNLTIANAF
+2438 NNLTITNAF

-2457 NGDFTLNQQ
+2457 NGNFTLNQQ

-2494 SVSHAIINAQGI
+2494 SASHAIINAQGS
-2506 ATIMTNYNNPLIQF
+2506 ATIMANNNNPLIQF
-2520 NTSSKETGAYT
+2520 NTSSKEAGTYT

-2537 AIYYGYNDQI
+2537 AIYYGYNNQI

-2553 DNYLKLYTLIN
+2553 DNYLKLYALID
-2564 INGKHMVMTDNGL
+2564 INGKRMVMTDNGL
-2577 TYNGQAVSIKD
+2577 TYNGQAVSVKD
-2588 GGLIV
+2588 GGLVV

-2613 IAVSNAPIN
+2613 IAISNDPIN

-2635 IQGIQGVDSIE
+2635 IQGVQSVNSID
-2646 QAGGTQAINWLNK
+2646 QVGGNQAINWLNK

-2678 TKDLTTIAGDIA
+2678 AKDLTTIAGDIA
-2690 NTLEVIANPNFKNDA
+2690 NTLEVIANPDFKNDA

-2727 STFASADFHERLEAL
+2727 STFARSDFLERLEAL

-2805 GGYAAYGYSGFHANI
+2805 GGYAAYGYSGFHGNI
-2820 TQSGSSNVNMGVYS
+2820 TQSGSSNVNIGVYS

-2863 LLSIINQSYRYN
+2863 LLSIINQSYRYD

-2901 IGLAYYYIGMSGLR
+2901 IGLAYYYIGLSGLR

>member
-1 MAFKKAGL
+1 MAFKKARL

-27 IFKLNPILK
+27 IFKLNQILK
-36 REKPL
+36 CEKPL
-41 KRHKKTKSIKKP
+41 KCHKKTKSIKKP

-60 LKASVLLI
+60 LKASILLI
-68 GALGGLPHLR
+68 GALGGLSHLK
-78 ASECRYWSWW
+78 ANECRYWSWSSW
-88 SGYHDK
+88 SYQDN
-94 IESGSNSPTHN
+94 IESGPNSPTHN

-131 ASFTQKFNNG
+131 ASFTQKFNGG

-146 GNIRFGGTGVNG
+146 GNIRFGGTGING
-158 VNVGYI
+158 GDVGYI
-164 TGTYDAQT
+164 TGTYDAANIYLT
-172 INFNSSRI
+172 SHL
-180 TTGNSLSD
+180 TTGNSYAD
-188 GGGATLNFNATN
+188 GGGATLDFNAAN
-200 RITINQ
+200 NITINQ

-211 SDAGAQHSYMNF
+211 NDAGTQKSYMDF
-223 KGSNINVSG
+223 KGSNIKVSG
-232 SSFTDDT
+232 SSFKDDT
-239 NGGFSFSGNNN
+239 DGGFNFSGNSN
-250 NSAISFNKTK
+250 NSTISFNQTN

-267 FTNSAN
+267 FSNSTN

-278 SNFNQSTYNF
+278 SAFNQGTYNF
-288 NSLQSTFNNS
+288 NSAQSVFENS
-298 TFNQGTYNFTDN
+298 TFNQGTYHFTDN
-310 TSFNNDT
+310 TGLSFNNDT
-317 FNQGTYNFNTSK
+317 FNQGIYSFNTNK
-329 VSFSGA
+329 VSFLGI

-354 SGAVFNLNQTLN
+354 SDAVFNLNQTLN
-366 ANQTYDILT
+366 NNQTYDILT
-375 TNGTIQYGVYQS
+375 TNGAIQYGVYQS
-387 YLWDLINYKGDKA
+387 YLWDLINYRGDKA

-427 FSNKSITTQFLGD
+427 FNKQSIITQFLGD
-440 DLQAKAKA
+440 DLQQQAQK
-448 TYQQDLNN
+448 TYQQDWSN
-456 SQSALSNATNDNK
+456 SQSALNNASSDNK
-469 IASAD
+469 IASND
-474 TGYTN
+474 TG
-479 NQNTT
+479 
-484 IKQDAQNLEHTSQQ
+484 
-498 IAKDE
+498 
-503 QALQGD
+503 
-509 LNKLKQLA
+509 
-517 NSSFNEQAFNQAQ
+517 
-530 SKEQQDEQTLQ
+530 
-541 NEENTFSSE
+541 
-550 QEGLEKALAN
+550 
-560 AKEQQEQQQAQ
+560 
-571 ATYQQDLN
+571 
-579 NSQSALSNATNDNK
+579 
-593 IASADTDYTKN
+593 YTKN
-604 QNTAIKQDAQNL
+604 QNTTIATDAQGL
-616 ENTSQQITQD
+616 ENTNQKIQQDEQALE
-626 QKDLEQDLDK
+626 KDLAQIK
-636 LQQLANSKTGFNEQ
+636 QLANSKTGFNEQ

-668 EEETFS
+668 EEKTFN
-674 SEQEGLEKALAN
+674 SEQEGLKQAIAN
-686 AKHTSPTPT
+686 ANHANPTPNPT
-695 KHTAQNN
+695 PSHAPTPIKHTAQNT
-702 PPNKVSPPTQNLPT
+702 PPSQVPPTPTQNLPK
-716 TNVWNGVYNFQ
+716 TNVWNGVYWLQ
-727 NQTYSKKG
+727 NQTYSQKG

-753 LSTYGYLDWF
+753 
-763 TLKNKFSVNANN
+763 
-775 GTLIIGNNTE
+775 I
-785 SANTKGLIWIGDDKG
+785 
-800 LVYYNTGTFNAANIY
+800 
-815 LTSNLKTGNGF
+815 
-826 SGEGATLNFNATNRI
+826 
-841 TINQASFDNSDAGA
+841 
-855 QHSYMNFKGSNINVS
+855 
-870 GSSFTDDTNG
+870 
-880 GFSFSGN
+880 
-887 NNNSAI
+887 
-893 SFNKTKFNQG
+893 
-903 TYNFT
+903 
-908 NSANLSFNN
+908 
-917 SNFNQSTYNFNSLQS
+917 
-932 TFNNSTFNQGT
+932 
-943 YNFTDNTSF
+943 
-952 NNDTFNQGTYNFNTS
+952 
-967 KVSFS
+967 
-972 GANTLNSSSPFASLK
+972 
-987 GSVSF
+987 
-992 GSGAVFNL
+992 
-1000 NQTLNANQTYD
+1000 
-1011 ILTTN
+1011 
-1016 GTIQYGVYQS
+1016 
-1026 YLWDLINYK
+1026 
-1035 GDKAI
+1035 
-1040 SHVEVGN
+1040 
-1047 NTYDVTFDINGQDE
+1047 
-1061 TLQETFSNKS
+1061 
-1071 ITTQFLGDDLQAKA
+1071 
-1085 KATYQQDLNNSQSA
+1085 
-1099 LSNAT
+1099 
-1104 NDNKIASADTGYT
+1104 
-1117 NNQNTTIKQ
+1117 
-1126 DAQNLEHTS
+1126 
-1135 QQIAKDEQALQGD
+1135 
-1148 LNKLKQLA
+1148 
-1156 NSSFNEQAFNQAQ
+1156 
-1169 SKEQQD
+1169 
-1175 EQTLQNEEETFS
+1175 
-1187 SEQEGLEKALAN
+1187 
-1199 AKPASPTPTPT
+1199 
-1210 PTPTPSPTPN
+1210 
-1220 PTPTKHTAPNKV
+1220 
-1232 PPTPPTQNLPT
+1232 
-1243 TNVWNG
+1243 
-1249 VYWLQNQ
+1249 
-1256 TYSQKGVYYIDPN
+1256 
-1269 LSGQSGQS
+1269 
-1277 ANTLST
+1277 ST
-1283 YTANLLGRSFGVNIQ
+1283 YTANLLERSFSVNIQ

-1321 GGFGYII
+1321 GGFGYIT

-1348 SGSDGGGAN
+1348 SNSDGGGAN

-1384 TGASQHSYATFDA
+1384 TGASQHSYAAFDA
-1397 TNNISVTNSSFSDM
+1397 LNNISVTNSSFSDM
-1411 TWGKFSFNAK
+1411 TWGKFSFSAK

-1433 TNPGGSSVISANA
+1433 TNPGGSSTISANA
-1446 ANSLSFNNSRLNGGA
+1446 SNSLSFIDSRLNGGA
-1461 VYNLW
+1461 IYNLQ

-1496 LGNTSF
+1496 LGNTNF

-1521 ANITLGNKSQTAF
+1521 ANITLGNKSQAAF

-1555 ASGASAFNNQAS
+1555 ANGASAFNNQAS
-1567 LNIYNGSQATFNSL
+1567 LNIYNGSQAAFSSL
-1581 FFNGATLSLN
+1581 FFNGGTLSLN
-1591 ANSKLNASSAS
+1591 ASSKLNASSAS

-1614 VLSVSNASSL
+1614 VLSANSTSSL

-1635 ATFGGN
+1635 ADFGGN
-1641 TTIDAASFNF
+1641 TTIDTASFNF
-1651 DSASSLS
+1651 DSASSLN

-1676 LSKALMSVSGQFVL
+1676 LTKALMSVSGQFVL

-1807 PTGYSYDYSD
+1807 LTGYSYDYSD

-1834 PKGSQTPQTP
+1834 PKGSQTPQAP

-1857 NIYNKGFSSGNL
+1857 NIYNKGFSSENL
-1869 KTLLGILSQNSATL
+1869 KTLLGILSQNSAAL
-1883 KEMIETNQL
+1883 KEMIESNQL
-1892 DNITSINEVL
+1892 DNITNINEVL
-1902 QLLDRIKI
+1902 QLLDKIKI
-1910 TPAQKQALLETI
+1910 TQAQKQAFLETI

-1927 NINQTFSN
+1927 NINQTFNN
-1935 GNLVIGAT
+1935 GNLIIGAT
-1943 QDHVTNS
+1943 QDNVTNS

-2010 SGNAFESGGSADIT
+2010 SGNAFESGGSADVT

-2061 GNLANVLSQMAMEKI
+2061 GNLANVLSQVAMEKI

-2085 VENALIPLSKELPSS
+2085 VENALSPLSKELPSS

-2198 KDIGVVANDLLDEFL
+2198 KDIGVVANDLLNEFL

-2363 QKGEICINLANCPT
+2363 QKGEICVNLANCPT

-2396 VRANNFTFLGVIASN
+2396 VRANNFTFLGTIASN

-2432 NATLQA
+2432 NAVLQA
-2438 NNLTIANAF
+2438 NNLTITNAF

-2457 NGDFTLNQQ
+2457 NGNFTLNQQ

-2494 SVSHAIINAQGI
+2494 SVSHAIINAQGS
-2506 ATIMTNYNNPLIQF
+2506 ATIMANNNNPLIQF
-2520 NTSSKETGAYT
+2520 NTSSKETSTYT

-2553 DNYLKLYTLIN
+2553 DNYLKLYTLID
-2564 INGKHMVMTDNGL
+2564 INGKHMVMSNNGL
-2577 TYNGQAVSIKD
+2577 TYNDQAVNIKD

-2635 IQGIQGVDSIE
+2635 IQGTQSVDSIE
-2646 QAGGTQAINWLNK
+2646 QAGGAQAINWLNK

-2863 LLSIINQSYRYN
+2863 LLSIINQSYKYN

-2901 IGLAYYYIGMSGLR
+2901 IGLAYYYIGLSGLR

-2986 RDGGRYNT
+2986 RDGARYNT

-3003 IRLFKTFYVNAG
+3003 LRLFKTFYVNAG

>member
-1 MAFKKAGL
+1 MAFKKARL
-9 ISKFISKG
+9 ISRFISKG
-17 SFKLNKISKK
+17 SFKLNRISKK
-27 IFKLNPILK
+27 IFTLNQILK
-36 REKPL
+36 CEEPL
-41 KRHKKTKSIKKP
+41 KGHKKALKPIKKLS
-53 FNKNKSF
+53 NRNKSF

-68 GALGGLPHLR
+68 GVLGGLSHLR
-78 ASECRYWSWW
+78 ANECRYWSWSSW
-88 SGYHDK
+88 SYQDN
-94 IESGSNSPTHN
+94 IESGPNSPTHN

-118 YYLNTLTTYSAGG
+118 YYLNTLTTYSAGYSAGG
-131 ASFTQKFNNG
+131 ASFTQKFNGG
-141 TLNVG
+141 TLNIG
-146 GNIRFGGTGVNG
+146 GNIRFGGTGING
-158 VNVGYI
+158 GDVGYI

-172 INFNSSRI
+172 INFNSSHI
-180 TTGNSLSD
+180 TTGNSYAD

-200 RITINQ
+200 NITINQ

-211 SDAGAQHSYMNF
+211 SDAGTQKSYMNF
-223 KGSNINVSG
+223 KGSNIKVSG
-232 SSFTDDT
+232 SSFKDDT
-239 NGGFSFSGNNN
+239 DGGFSFSGNSN
-250 NSAISFNKTK
+250 NSTISFNQTN

-267 FTNSAN
+267 FSNSTSS
-273 LSFNN
+273 SFGN
-278 SNFNQSTYNF
+278 SNFNQGTYHF
-288 NSLQSTFNNS
+288 NSAQSTFENS
-298 TFNQGTYNFTDN
+298 NFNQGTYNFNDN
-310 TSFNNDT
+310 VSFNNDT
-317 FNQGTYNFNTSK
+317 FNQGTYSFNTSK
-329 VSFSGA
+329 VSFSGT

-354 SGAVFNLNQTLN
+354 SNVIFNLNQTLN
-366 ANQTYDILT
+366 NNQTYDILT
-375 TNGTIQYGVYQS
+375 TNGAIQYGVYQS

-427 FSNKSITTQFLGD
+427 FNKQSIITQFLGD
-440 DLQAKAKA
+440 DLQAKAQK
-448 TYQQDLNN
+448 TYQQDLSN
-456 SQSALSNATNDNK
+456 SQSALNNAASDNK
-469 IASAD
+469 IASND
-474 TGYTN
+474 TGYTQSKN
-479 NQNTT
+479 AT
-484 IKQDAQNLEHTSQQ
+484 IATDAQNLEHTNQQ
-498 IAKDE
+498 IAQDEQALEQDLDKLKQLANSTTGFSEQAFNQAQKQEQQDEQTLQNDENAFNTEQDSLNKAIQQAQAQEQKQEQQQAQKTYQEDLTNSQSALNNAASDSKIANSDTDYTKNKNTAIATDAQGLENTNQQIAQDE

-509 LNKLKQLA
+509 LDKLKQLA
-517 NSSFNEQAFNQAQ
+517 NSPTGFNEQAFNTAQ
-530 SKEQQDEQTLQ
+530 KQEQQDEQTLQ
-541 NEENTFSSE
+541 NEEKTFNAE
-550 QEGLEKALAN
+550 QEGLK
-560 AKEQQEQQQAQ
+560 QA
-571 ATYQQDLN
+571 
-579 NSQSALSNATNDNK
+579 
-593 IASADTDYTKN
+593 I
-604 QNTAIKQDAQNL
+604 
-616 ENTSQQITQD
+616 
-626 QKDLEQDLDK
+626 
-636 LQQLANSKTGFNEQ
+636 
-650 AFNQAQSTEQQ
+650 
-661 DEQTLQN
+661 
-668 EEETFS
+668 
-674 SEQEGLEKALAN
+674 AN
-686 AKHTSPTPT
+686 AKHVSPTPSPTPTPT
-695 KHTAQNN
+695 KHT
-702 PPNKVSPPTQNLPT
+702 V
-716 TNVWNGVYNFQ
+716 
-727 NQTYSKKG
+727 
-735 IYYIDPNLSGQSG
+735 
-748 QSGNT
+748 
-753 LSTYGYLDWF
+753 
-763 TLKNKFSVNANN
+763 
-775 GTLIIGNNTE
+775 
-785 SANTKGLIWIGDDKG
+785 
-800 LVYYNTGTFNAANIY
+800 
-815 LTSNLKTGNGF
+815 
-826 SGEGATLNFNATNRI
+826 
-841 TINQASFDNSDAGA
+841 
-855 QHSYMNFKGSNINVS
+855 
-870 GSSFTDDTNG
+870 
-880 GFSFSGN
+880 
-887 NNNSAI
+887 
-893 SFNKTKFNQG
+893 
-903 TYNFT
+903 
-908 NSANLSFNN
+908 
-917 SNFNQSTYNFNSLQS
+917 
-932 TFNNSTFNQGT
+932 
-943 YNFTDNTSF
+943 
-952 NNDTFNQGTYNFNTS
+952 
-967 KVSFS
+967 
-972 GANTLNSSSPFASLK
+972 
-987 GSVSF
+987 
-992 GSGAVFNL
+992 
-1000 NQTLNANQTYD
+1000 
-1011 ILTTN
+1011 
-1016 GTIQYGVYQS
+1016 
-1026 YLWDLINYK
+1026 
-1035 GDKAI
+1035 
-1040 SHVEVGN
+1040 
-1047 NTYDVTFDINGQDE
+1047 
-1061 TLQETFSNKS
+1061 
-1071 ITTQFLGDDLQAKA
+1071 
-1085 KATYQQDLNNSQSA
+1085 
-1099 LSNAT
+1099 
-1104 NDNKIASADTGYT
+1104 
-1117 NNQNTTIKQ
+1117 QNT
-1126 DAQNLEHTS
+1126 
-1135 QQIAKDEQALQGD
+1135 
-1148 LNKLKQLA
+1148 
-1156 NSSFNEQAFNQAQ
+1156 
-1169 SKEQQD
+1169 
-1175 EQTLQNEEETFS
+1175 
-1187 SEQEGLEKALAN
+1187 
-1199 AKPASPTPTPT
+1199 P
-1210 PTPTPSPTPN
+1210 
-1220 PTPTKHTAPNKV
+1220 PNKV

-1249 VYWLQNQ
+1249 VYNLQNQ
-1256 TYSQKGVYYIDPN
+1256 TYSKQGVYYIDPN

-1277 ANTLST
+1277 GNTLST
-1283 YTANLLGRSFGVNIQ
+1283 YTANLFGRSFGVNIQ

-1321 GGFGYII
+1321 GGFGYIT

-1348 SGSDGGGAN
+1348 SNSDGGGAN

-1372 YNDAETVTKMIQ
+1372 YDDAETVTKMIQ

-1397 TNNISVTNSSFSDM
+1397 LNNISVTNSNFSDM
-1411 TWGKFSFNAK
+1411 TWGKFSFSAK

-1433 TNPGGSSVISANA
+1433 TNPGGSSTISTNA
-1446 ANSLSFNNSRLNGGA
+1446 SNSLSFVNSRLNGGA
-1461 VYNLW
+1461 VYNLQ

-1496 LGNTSF
+1496 LGNTNF

-1521 ANITLGNKSQTAF
+1521 ANITLGNKSQAAF

-1555 ASGASAFNNQAS
+1555 ANNTSAFNNQAS
-1567 LNIYNGSQATFNSL
+1567 LNIYNGSQAAFNSL
-1581 FFNGATLSLN
+1581 FFNGGTLSLN
-1591 ANSKLNASSAS
+1591 ANSKLNASSTS

-1614 VLSVSNASSL
+1614 VLSANNTSSL

-1635 ATFGGN
+1635 ADFGGN
-1641 TTIDAASFNF
+1641 TTIDTASFNF

-1676 LSKALMSVSGQFVL
+1676 LTKALMSVSGQFVL

-1834 PKGSQTPQTP
+1834 PKGSQTPQAP
-1844 GTYSPFNQPLNSL
+1844 GTYSPFNQPLSSL
-1857 NIYNKGFSSGNL
+1857 NIYNKGFSSENL
-1869 KTLLGILSQNSATL
+1869 KTLLGILSQNSAAL
-1883 KEMIETNQL
+1883 KEMIESNQL
-1892 DNITSINEVL
+1892 DNITNINEVL
-1902 QLLDRIKI
+1902 QLLDKIKI
-1910 TPAQKQALLETI
+1910 TQAQKQALLETI

-1935 GNLVIGAT
+1935 GNLIIGAT
-1943 QDHVTNS
+1943 QDNVTNS

-1963 PCALDSATCS
+1963 PCVLDSATCS

-2010 SGNAFESGGSADIT
+2010 SGNAFESGGSADVT

-2047 NLLGQ
+2047 NLLSQ
-2052 EGIDKIFNQ
+2052 KGIDKIFNQ
-2061 GNLANVLSQMAMEKI
+2061 GNLANVLSQVAMEKI

-2085 VENALIPLSKELPSS
+2085 IENALSPLSKELPAS
-2100 LQNETLGQLI
+2100 LQDETLGQLI
-2110 GQNNLDNLLNN
+2110 GQNNLDDLLNN

-2161 DDKGLLNFIGGYMDA
+2161 DDKGLLNFIGGYIDA
-2176 SELSSILSVIL
+2176 SELSSILSVVL
-2187 KDITNPPTSLQ
+2187 KDITNPPASLQ
-2198 KDIGVVANDLLDEFL
+2198 KDIGVVANDLLNEFL

-2223 QGLVSNIINNII
+2223 QGLVNNIINNII
-2235 SQGGLSGIYNQ
+2235 SQGGLSGVYNQ
-2246 GLGSVLPPSLQNALK
+2246 GLGSVLPLSLQNALK

-2363 QKGEICINLANCPT
+2363 QKGEICVNLANCPT

-2396 VRANNFTFLGVIASN
+2396 VHANNFTFLGTIASN

-2432 NATLQA
+2432 SATLQA
-2438 NNLTIANAF
+2438 NNLTITNAF

-2457 NGDFTLNQQ
+2457 NGNFTLNQQ

-2487 LVFNLSH
+2487 LVFNISH
-2494 SVSHAIINAQGI
+2494 SASHAIINAQGN
-2506 ATIMTNYNNPLIQF
+2506 ATIMANDNNPLIQF
-2520 NTSSKETGAYT
+2520 NTSSKEVGTYT

-2537 AIYYGYNDQI
+2537 AIYYGYNNQI
-2547 TGGSSL
+2547 TGDSSL
-2553 DNYLKLYTLIN
+2553 DNYLKLYTLID

-2577 TYNGQAVSIKD
+2577 TYNGQAVSVKD
-2588 GGLIV
+2588 GGLVV

-2613 IAVSNAPIN
+2613 IAVSNDPIN

-2635 IQGIQGVDSIE
+2635 IQGVQSVDSID
-2646 QAGGTQAINWLNK
+2646 QAGGSQAINWLNK

-2678 TKDLTTIAGDIA
+2678 AKDLTTIAGDIA

-2727 STFASADFHERLEAL
+2727 STFARSDFLERLEAL

-2805 GGYAAYGYSGFHANI
+2805 GGYAAYGYSGFHGNI

-2863 LLSIINQSYRYN
+2863 LLSIINQSYKYD

-2901 IGLAYYYIGMSGLR
+2901 IGLAYYYIGLSSLR

>member
-1 MAFKKAGL
+1 MAFKKARL

-27 IFKLNPILK
+27 IFKLNQILK
-36 REKPL
+36 CKKLL

-68 GALGGLPHLR
+68 GALGGLSHLR
-78 ASECRYWSWW
+78 ASECRYWSWSSW
-88 SGYHDK
+88 SYQDN
-94 IESGSNSPTHN
+94 IESGPNSPTHN

-131 ASFTQKFNNG
+131 ASFTQKFNGG

-146 GNIRFGGTGVNG
+146 GNIRFGGTGING
-158 VNVGYI
+158 GDVGYI
-164 TGTYDAQT
+164 TGTYDAANIYLT
-172 INFNSSRI
+172 SHLK
-180 TTGNSLSD
+180 TGNSYSD
-188 GGGATLNFNATN
+188 GGGATLNFNAAN
-200 RITINQ
+200 NITINQ

-211 SDAGAQHSYMNF
+211 SDAGTQHSYMNF

-239 NGGFSFSGNNN
+239 DGGFSFSGNNN
-250 NSAISFNKTK
+250 NSVISFNQTNFNQGTYHFSNSASSSFDNSNFNQGTYHFNSAQSAFNNSA

-267 FTNSAN
+267 FNNNA
-273 LSFNN
+273 SF
-278 SNFNQSTYNF
+278 
-288 NSLQSTFNNS
+288 
-298 TFNQGTYNFTDN
+298 D
-310 TSFNNDT
+310 NDT
-317 FNQGTYNFNTSK
+317 FNQGSYSFNTSK

-354 SGAVFNLNQTLN
+354 SDAVFNLNQTLN
-366 ANQTYDILT
+366 NNQTYDILT
-375 TNGTIQYGVYQS
+375 TNGAIQYGVYQS

-400 ISHVEV
+400 ISHVGV

-427 FSNKSITTQFLGD
+427 FNKQSITTQFLGD
-440 DLQAKAKA
+440 DLQQQAQK
-448 TYQQDLNN
+448 TYQQDLSN
-456 SQSALSNATNDNK
+456 SQSALNNAASDNK
-469 IASAD
+469 IANSD
-474 TGYTN
+474 TGYTKN
-479 NQNTT
+479 KNTT
-484 IKQDAQNLEHTSQQ
+484 IATDAQNLEHTNQQ
-498 IAKDE
+498 IAQDE
-503 QALQGD
+503 QALQG
-509 LNKLKQLA
+509 
-517 NSSFNEQAFNQAQ
+517 
-530 SKEQQDEQTLQ
+530 
-541 NEENTFSSE
+541 
-550 QEGLEKALAN
+550 
-560 AKEQQEQQQAQ
+560 
-571 ATYQQDLN
+571 
-579 NSQSALSNATNDNK
+579 
-593 IASADTDYTKN
+593 
-604 QNTAIKQDAQNL
+604 
-616 ENTSQQITQD
+616 
-626 QKDLEQDLDK
+626 DLDK

-650 AFNQAQSTEQQ
+650 AFNQAQDKEQQ

-668 EEETFS
+668 EEKTFN
-674 SEQEGLEKALAN
+674 SEQEELKQAIAN
-686 AKHTSPTPT
+686 AKPASPTPSPTPTPT
-695 KHTAQNN
+695 KHTAPNT

-716 TNVWNGVYNFQ
+716 TNVWNGVYN
-727 NQTYSKKG
+727 
-735 IYYIDPNLSGQSG
+735 
-748 QSGNT
+748 
-753 LSTYGYLDWF
+753 
-763 TLKNKFSVNANN
+763 
-775 GTLIIGNNTE
+775 
-785 SANTKGLIWIGDDKG
+785 
-800 LVYYNTGTFNAANIY
+800 
-815 LTSNLKTGNGF
+815 
-826 SGEGATLNFNATNRI
+826 
-841 TINQASFDNSDAGA
+841 
-855 QHSYMNFKGSNINVS
+855 
-870 GSSFTDDTNG
+870 
-880 GFSFSGN
+880 
-887 NNNSAI
+887 
-893 SFNKTKFNQG
+893 
-903 TYNFT
+903 
-908 NSANLSFNN
+908 
-917 SNFNQSTYNFNSLQS
+917 
-932 TFNNSTFNQGT
+932 
-943 YNFTDNTSF
+943 
-952 NNDTFNQGTYNFNTS
+952 
-967 KVSFS
+967 
-972 GANTLNSSSPFASLK
+972 
-987 GSVSF
+987 
-992 GSGAVFNL
+992 
-1000 NQTLNANQTYD
+1000 
-1011 ILTTN
+1011 
-1016 GTIQYGVYQS
+1016 
-1026 YLWDLINYK
+1026 
-1035 GDKAI
+1035 
-1040 SHVEVGN
+1040 
-1047 NTYDVTFDINGQDE
+1047 
-1061 TLQETFSNKS
+1061 
-1071 ITTQFLGDDLQAKA
+1071 
-1085 KATYQQDLNNSQSA
+1085 
-1099 LSNAT
+1099 
-1104 NDNKIASADTGYT
+1104 
-1117 NNQNTTIKQ
+1117 
-1126 DAQNLEHTS
+1126 
-1135 QQIAKDEQALQGD
+1135 
-1148 LNKLKQLA
+1148 
-1156 NSSFNEQAFNQAQ
+1156 
-1169 SKEQQD
+1169 
-1175 EQTLQNEEETFS
+1175 
-1187 SEQEGLEKALAN
+1187 
-1199 AKPASPTPTPT
+1199 
-1210 PTPTPSPTPN
+1210 
-1220 PTPTKHTAPNKV
+1220 
-1232 PPTPPTQNLPT
+1232 
-1243 TNVWNG
+1243 
-1249 VYWLQNQ
+1249 LQNQ

-1283 YTANLLGRSFGVNIQ
+1283 YTANLFGRSFGVNIQ

-1321 GGFGYII
+1321 GGFGYIT

-1348 SGSDGGGAN
+1348 SNSDGGGAN

-1384 TGASQHSYATFDA
+1384 TEASQHSYAVFDA

-1411 TWGKFSFNAK
+1411 TWGKFSFSAK

-1446 ANSLSFNNSRLNGGA
+1446 ANSLSFVNSRLNGGA
-1461 VYNLW
+1461 IYNLQ

-1496 LGNTSF
+1496 LGNTNF

-1521 ANITLGNKSQTAF
+1521 ASITLGNKSQAAF

-1555 ASGASAFNNQAS
+1555 ANGSSAFNNQAS

-1581 FFNGATLSLN
+1581 FFNGGTLSLN
-1591 ANSKLNASSAS
+1591 ASSKLNASSAS

-1614 VLSVSNASSL
+1614 VLSASNASSL

-1630 QGASQ
+1630 QGTSQ
-1635 ATFGGN
+1635 ANFGDN

-1676 LSKALMSVSGQFVL
+1676 LTKALMSVSGQFVL

-1714 ILNAQ
+1714 ILNTQ

-1740 IQNATYSDNNNIQTW
+1740 IQNATYSDSNNIQTW

-1807 PTGYSYDYSD
+1807 PTGYSYDYSS

-1834 PKGSQTPQTP
+1834 PKGSQTPQAP

-1857 NIYNKGFSSGNL
+1857 NIYNKGFSSENL

-1883 KEMIETNQL
+1883 KEMIESNQL
-1892 DNITSINEVL
+1892 DNITNINEVL
-1902 QLLDRIKI
+1902 QLLDKIKI
-1910 TPAQKQALLETI
+1910 TQVQKQALLETI

-1943 QDHVTNS
+1943 QDNVTNS

-1995 ADFKAKSIYITGTLG
+1995 ADFKAKSIYITGTIG
-2010 SGNAFESGGSADIT
+2010 SGNAFESGGSADVT

-2052 EGIDKIFNQ
+2052 KGIDKIFNQ
-2061 GNLANVLSQMAMEKI
+2061 GNLANVLSQVAMEKI

-2085 VENALIPLSKELPSS
+2085 IENALSPLSKELPAS

-2110 GQNNLDNLLNN
+2110 GQNNLDDLLNN
-2121 SGVMNAIQNI
+2121 SGVMNEIQNI

-2161 DDKGLLNFIGGYMDA
+2161 DDKGLLNFIGGYIDA

-2198 KDIGVVANDLLDEFL
+2198 KDIGVVANDLLNEFL

-2235 SQGGLSGIYNQ
+2235 SQGGLSGVYNQ

-2283 NFLSNGYVFVNNSSF
+2283 NFLSNGYVFVNDSSF

-2330 LIFASNG
+2330 LIFASNS

-2363 QKGEICINLANCPT
+2363 QKGEICVNLANCPT

-2396 VRANNFTFLGVIASN
+2396 VRANNFTFLGVITSN
-2411 GAIDLSQVKNNSVIG
+2411 GVIDLSQVKNNSVIG

-2438 NNLTIANAF
+2438 NNLTITNAF

-2457 NGDFTLNQQ
+2457 NGNFTLNQQ

-2487 LVFNLSH
+2487 LVFNISH
-2494 SVSHAIINAQGI
+2494 SASHAIINAQGN
-2506 ATIMTNYNNPLIQF
+2506 ATIMANNNNPLIQF
-2520 NTSSKETGAYT
+2520 NISSKEAGTYT

-2553 DNYLKLYTLIN
+2553 DNYLKLYTLID
-2564 INGKHMVMTDNGL
+2564 INGKHMVMTGDGL
-2577 TYNGQAVSIKD
+2577 TYNGQAVNIKD
-2588 GGLIV
+2588 GGLVV

-2613 IAVSNAPIN
+2613 IAVSNDPIN

-2635 IQGIQGVDSIE
+2635 IQGTQGVDSID
-2646 QAGGTQAINWLNK
+2646 QAGGNQAINWLNK

-2678 TKDLTTIAGDIA
+2678 AKDLTTIAGDIA
-2690 NTLEVIANPNFKNDA
+2690 NTLEAIANPDFKNDA

-2727 STFASADFHERLEAL
+2727 STFARSDFLERLEAL

-2805 GGYAAYGYSGFHANI
+2805 GGYAAYGYSGFHGNI

-2863 LLSIINQSYRYN
+2863 LLSIINQSYRYD

-2901 IGLAYYYIGMSGLR
+2901 VGLAYYYIGLSGLR

>member
-1 MAFKKAGL
+1 M
-9 ISKFISKG
+9 
-17 SFKLNKISKK
+17 
-27 IFKLNPILK
+27 
-36 REKPL
+36 
-41 KRHKKTKSIKKP
+41 
-53 FNKNKSF
+53 
-60 LKASVLLI
+60 I
-68 GALGGLPHLR
+68 GALGGLSHLR
-78 ASECRYWSWW
+78 ANECRYWSWSSW
-88 SGYHDK
+88 SYQDN
-94 IESGSNSPTHN
+94 IESGPNSPTHN

-141 TLNVG
+141 TLDIG
-146 GNIRFGGTGVNG
+146 GNIRFGGTGING
-158 VNVGYI
+158 GDVGYI

-180 TTGNSLSD
+180 TTGNSYAD

-200 RITINQ
+200 NITINQ

-211 SDAGAQHSYMNF
+211 SDAGTQHSYMNF
-223 KGSNINVSG
+223 KGSNIKVSG

-239 NGGFSFSGNNN
+239 DGGFSFSGSNN
-250 NSAISFNKTK
+250 NSAISFNQTS

-267 FTNSAN
+267 FSNSAT
-273 LSFNN
+273 LSFGN
-278 SNFNQSTYNF
+278 SNFNQGTYHF
-288 NSLQSTFNNS
+288 NSAQSTFENS
-298 TFNQGTYNFTDN
+298 SFNQGTYNFNDSV
-310 TSFNNDT
+310 SFNNNT
-317 FNQGTYNFNTSK
+317 FNQGAYNFNTSK
-329 VSFSGA
+329 VSFSGI

-354 SGAVFNLNQTLN
+354 SNAIFNLNQTLN
-366 ANQTYDILT
+366 NNQTYDILT
-375 TNGTIQYGVYQS
+375 TNGAIQYGVYQS

-406 GNNTYDVTFDINGQD
+406 GNNTYDVTFDIDGQD

-427 FSNKSITTQFLGD
+427 FNNQSIITQFLGD
-440 DLQAKAKA
+440 
-448 TYQQDLNN
+448 
-456 SQSALSNATNDNK
+456 
-469 IASAD
+469 
-474 TGYTN
+474 
-479 NQNTT
+479 
-484 IKQDAQNLEHTSQQ
+484 NL
-498 IAKDE
+498 
-503 QALQGD
+503 
-509 LNKLKQLA
+509 
-517 NSSFNEQAFNQAQ
+517 
-530 SKEQQDEQTLQ
+530 
-541 NEENTFSSE
+541 
-550 QEGLEKALAN
+550 
-560 AKEQQEQQQAQ
+560 QQQAQ
-571 ATYQQDLN
+571 QTYQEDLT
-579 NSQSALSNATNDNK
+579 NSKNALSGATSDNTIANNDTSYTQSKNATILK
-593 IASADTDYTKN
+593 
-604 QNTAIKQDAQNL
+604 DAQNL
-616 ENTSQQITQD
+616 ENTNQKIQQDEQD
-626 QKDLEQDLDK
+626 LEKDLENVK
-636 LQQLANSKTGFNEQ
+636 QLANSTTGFNEQ
-650 AFNQAQSTEQQ
+650 AFNQAQKQEQQ

-668 EEETFS
+668 NENAFNTEQDSLNKAIQQVQEQQQKQEQQQAQKTYQEDLTNSQNALSGATSDNTIASNDTSYTQSKNVTVAKDAQSLENTNQKIQQDEQDLEKDLENVKQLANSTTGFNEQAFNQAQKQEQQDEQTLQNDENAFNT
-674 SEQEGLEKALAN
+674 EQEGLEQAIQQAQAQQQKQEQAQAQKTYQEDVAHSQNALRGATSDNTIASNDTSYTQSKNATILKDAQSLENTNQQIQKDEQALEKDLAQIKQLANSTTGFNEQAFNQAQKQEQQDEQTLQNDENAFNTEQEGLEQAIAN
-686 AKHTSPTPT
+686 AKPANPTPNPTPSPTPTPT
-695 KHTAQNN
+695 KHTTPNT
-702 PPNKVSPPTQNLPT
+702 PPSQVPPTPPTQNPPAE
-716 TNVWNGVYNFQ
+716 NVWNGVYWLQ
-727 NQTYSKKG
+727 NKTYSNKG

-753 LSTYGYLDWF
+753 LSTYTANLLGRSF
-763 TLKNKFSVNANN
+763 GVNANN

-785 SANTKGLIWIGDDKG
+785 S
-800 LVYYNTGTFNAANIY
+800 V
-815 LTSNLKTGNGF
+815 
-826 SGEGATLNFNATNRI
+826 
-841 TINQASFDNSDAGA
+841 NS
-855 QHSYMNFKGSNINVS
+855 
-870 GSSFTDDTNG
+870 
-880 GFSFSGN
+880 
-887 NNNSAI
+887 
-893 SFNKTKFNQG
+893 
-903 TYNFT
+903 
-908 NSANLSFNN
+908 
-917 SNFNQSTYNFNSLQS
+917 
-932 TFNNSTFNQGT
+932 
-943 YNFTDNTSF
+943 
-952 NNDTFNQGTYNFNTS
+952 
-967 KVSFS
+967 
-972 GANTLNSSSPFASLK
+972 
-987 GSVSF
+987 
-992 GSGAVFNL
+992 
-1000 NQTLNANQTYD
+1000 
-1011 ILTTN
+1011 
-1016 GTIQYGVYQS
+1016 
-1026 YLWDLINYK
+1026 
-1035 GDKAI
+1035 
-1040 SHVEVGN
+1040 
-1047 NTYDVTFDINGQDE
+1047 
-1061 TLQETFSNKS
+1061 
-1071 ITTQFLGDDLQAKA
+1071 
-1085 KATYQQDLNNSQSA
+1085 
-1099 LSNAT
+1099 
-1104 NDNKIASADTGYT
+1104 
-1117 NNQNTTIKQ
+1117 
-1126 DAQNLEHTS
+1126 
-1135 QQIAKDEQALQGD
+1135 
-1148 LNKLKQLA
+1148 
-1156 NSSFNEQAFNQAQ
+1156 
-1169 SKEQQD
+1169 
-1175 EQTLQNEEETFS
+1175 
-1187 SEQEGLEKALAN
+1187 
-1199 AKPASPTPTPT
+1199 
-1210 PTPTPSPTPN
+1210 
-1220 PTPTKHTAPNKV
+1220 
-1232 PPTPPTQNLPT
+1232 
-1243 TNVWNG
+1243 
-1249 VYWLQNQ
+1249 
-1256 TYSQKGVYYIDPN
+1256 
-1269 LSGQSGQS
+1269 
-1277 ANTLST
+1277 
-1283 YTANLLGRSFGVNIQ
+1283 
-1298 NGTLI
+1298 
-1303 IGNNTES
+1303 
-1310 VNDNGLIWIGH
+1310 NGLIWIGH
-1321 GGFGYII
+1321 GGFGYIT

-1348 SGSDGGGAN
+1348 SNSDGGGAN

-1372 YNDAETVTKMIQ
+1372 YNNAETVTKMIQ
-1384 TGASQHSYATFDA
+1384 TEASQHSYTTFDA
-1397 TNNISVTNSSFSDM
+1397 LNNISVTNSSFSDM

-1433 TNPGGSSVISANA
+1433 TNPGGSSTISANA
-1446 ANSLSFNNSRLNGGA
+1446 SNSLSFIDSRLNGGA
-1461 VYNLW
+1461 VYNLQ

-1521 ANITLGNKSQTAF
+1521 ANITLGNKSQAAF

-1555 ASGASAFNNQAS
+1555 ASGTSAFNNQAS
-1567 LNIYNGSQATFNSL
+1567 LNIYNGSQATFNGL
-1581 FFNGATLSLN
+1581 FFNGGTLSLN
-1591 ANSKLNASSAS
+1591 ASSKLNASSAS

-1614 VLSVSNASSL
+1614 VLSANNTSSL

-1635 ATFGGN
+1635 ADFGGN
-1641 TTIDAASFNF
+1641 TTIDTASFNF
-1651 DSASSLS
+1651 DSASSLN

-1676 LSKALMSVSGQFVL
+1676 LTKALMSVSGQFVL

-1834 PKGSQTPQTP
+1834 PKGSQTPQAP

-1857 NIYNKGFSSGNL
+1857 NIYNKGFSSENL

-1883 KEMIETNQL
+1883 KEMIESNQL
-1892 DNITSINEVL
+1892 DNITNINEVL
-1902 QLLDRIKI
+1902 QLLDKIKI
-1910 TPAQKQALLETI
+1910 TQAQKQALLETI

-1927 NINQTFSN
+1927 NINQTFNN
-1935 GNLVIGAT
+1935 GNLIIGAT
-1943 QDHVTNS
+1943 QDNVTNS

-2010 SGNAFESGGSADIT
+2010 SGNAFESGGSADVT

-2052 EGIDKIFNQ
+2052 KGIDKIFNQ
-2061 GNLANVLSQMAMEKI
+2061 GNLANVLSQVAMEKI

-2085 VENALIPLSKELPSS
+2085 IENALSPLSKELPAS

-2110 GQNNLDNLLNN
+2110 GQNNLDDLLNN
-2121 SGVMNAIQNI
+2121 SGVMNEIQNI

-2161 DDKGLLNFIGGYMDA
+2161 DDKGLLNFIGGYIDA
-2176 SELSSILSVIL
+2176 SELSSILSVVL
-2187 KDITNPPTSLQ
+2187 KDITNPPASLQ
-2198 KDIGVVANDLLDEFL
+2198 KDIGVVANDLLNEFL

-2223 QGLVSNIINNII
+2223 QGLVNNIINNII
-2235 SQGGLSGIYNQ
+2235 SQGGLSGVYNQ

-2363 QKGEICINLANCPT
+2363 QKGEICVNLASCPT

-2396 VRANNFTFLGVIASN
+2396 VHANNFTFLGAITSN
-2411 GAIDLSQVKNNSVIG
+2411 GAIDLSQVTNNSVIG

-2438 NNLTIANAF
+2438 NNLTITNAF

-2457 NGDFTLNQQ
+2457 NGNFTLNQQ

-2494 SVSHAIINAQGI
+2494 SASHAIINAQGA
-2506 ATIMTNYNNPLIQF
+2506 ATIMANNNNPLIQF
-2520 NTSSKETGAYT
+2520 NTSSKEVGTYT

-2553 DNYLKLYTLIN
+2553 DNYLKLYALID
-2564 INGKHMVMTDNGL
+2564 INGKHMVMTGNGL
-2577 TYNGQAVSIKD
+2577 TYNGQAVNIKD
-2588 GGLIV
+2588 GGLVV

-2613 IAVSNAPIN
+2613 IAVSNDPIN

-2635 IQGIQGVDSIE
+2635 IQGVQSVNNID
-2646 QAGGTQAINWLNK
+2646 QAGGSQAINWLNK

-2678 TKDLTTIAGDIA
+2678 VKDLTTIAGDIA
-2690 NTLEVIANPNFKNDA
+2690 NTLEVIANPDFKNDA

-2727 STFASADFHERLEAL
+2727 STFARSDFLERLEAL

-2805 GGYAAYGYSGFHANI
+2805 GGYAAYGYSGFHGNI

-2863 LLSIINQSYRYN
+2863 LLSIINQSYRYD

-2901 IGLAYYYIGMSGLR
+2901 VGLAYYYIGLSGLR

>member
-1 MAFKKAGL
+1 MAFKKARL
-9 ISKFISKG
+9 ISRFISKG

-27 IFKLNPILK
+27 IFKLNQILK

-41 KRHKKTKSIKKP
+41 KCHKKALKPIKKLS
-53 FNKNKSF
+53 NRNKSF
-60 LKASVLLI
+60 LKASILLI
-68 GALGGLPHLR
+68 GALGGLSHLR

-88 SGYHDK
+88 SGYHDN
-94 IESGSNSPTHN
+94 IESGPNSPTHN

-131 ASFTQKFNNG
+131 ASFTQKFNGG

-146 GNIRFGGTGVNG
+146 GNIRFGGTGING
-158 VNVGYI
+158 GDVGYI

-172 INFNSSRI
+172 INFNSSHI
-180 TTGNSLSD
+180 TTGNSYAD

-200 RITINQ
+200 NITINQ

-211 SDAGAQHSYMNF
+211 SDAGTQKSYMNF
-223 KGSNINVSG
+223 KGSQINVSG
-232 SSFTDDT
+232 SSFKDDT
-239 NGGFSFSGNNN
+239 DGGFSFSGNSN
-250 NSAISFNKTK
+250 NSTISFNQTN

-267 FTNSAN
+267 FSNSAT
-273 LSFNN
+273 LSFDN
-278 SNFNQSTYNF
+278 SSFNQGTYHF
-288 NSLQSTFNNS
+288 NSAQSTFENNN
-298 TFNQGTYNFTDN
+298 FNQGTYNFN
-310 TSFNNDT
+310 NNVSFDNDT
-317 FNQGTYNFNTSK
+317 FNQGTYSFNTNK
-329 VSFSGA
+329 VSFSGI

-354 SGAVFNLNQTLN
+354 SGAIFNLNQTLN
-366 ANQTYDILT
+366 NNQTYDILT

-427 FSNKSITTQFLGD
+427 FNNQSIITQFLGD
-440 DLQAKAKA
+440 DLQQQAQK
-448 TYQQDLNN
+448 TYQEDVAHSQNALNN
-456 SQSALSNATNDNK
+456 VTSDNT
-469 IASAD
+469 IASND
-474 TGYTN
+474 TSYT
-479 NQNTT
+479 QSKNTT
-484 IKQDAQNLEHTSQQ
+484 IAKDAQGLENTNQKIQQ
-498 IAKDE
+498 DE
-503 QALQGD
+503 QALEKD
-509 LNKLKQLA
+509 LAQIKQLA
-517 NSSFNEQAFNQAQ
+517 NS
-530 SKEQQDEQTLQ
+530 T
-541 NEENTFSSE
+541 
-550 QEGLEKALAN
+550 
-560 AKEQQEQQQAQ
+560 
-571 ATYQQDLN
+571 
-579 NSQSALSNATNDNK
+579 
-593 IASADTDYTKN
+593 
-604 QNTAIKQDAQNL
+604 
-616 ENTSQQITQD
+616 
-626 QKDLEQDLDK
+626 
-636 LQQLANSKTGFNEQ
+636 TGFNEQ
-650 AFNQAQSTEQQ
+650 AFNQAQKQEQQ

-668 EEETFS
+668 DEKTFS
-674 SEQEGLEKALAN
+674 SEQDSLNKAIQQ
-686 AKHTSPTPT
+686 
-695 KHTAQNN
+695 AQAQQQ
-702 PPNKVSPPTQNLPT
+702 KQE
-716 TNVWNGVYNFQ
+716 Q
-727 NQTYSKKG
+727 QQAQQTYQEDLTHS
-735 IYYIDPNLSGQSG
+735 Q
-748 QSGNT
+748 
-753 LSTYGYLDWF
+753 
-763 TLKNKFSVNANN
+763 NALNN
-775 GTLIIGNNTE
+775 
-785 SANTKGLIWIGDDKG
+785 
-800 LVYYNTGTFNAANIY
+800 V
-815 LTSNLKTGNGF
+815 TS
-826 SGEGATLNFNATNRI
+826 
-841 TINQASFDNSDAGA
+841 
-855 QHSYMNFKGSNINVS
+855 
-870 GSSFTDDTNG
+870 
-880 GFSFSGN
+880 
-887 NNNSAI
+887 
-893 SFNKTKFNQG
+893 
-903 TYNFT
+903 
-908 NSANLSFNN
+908 
-917 SNFNQSTYNFNSLQS
+917 
-932 TFNNSTFNQGT
+932 
-943 YNFTDNTSF
+943 DNTIA
-952 NNDTFNQGTYNFNTS
+952 NNDTDYT
-967 KVSFS
+967 K
-972 GANTLNSSSPFASLK
+972 SSNP
-987 GSVSF
+987 
-992 GSGAVFNL
+992 
-1000 NQTLNANQTYD
+1000 
-1011 ILTTN
+1011 
-1016 GTIQYGVYQS
+1016 TI
-1026 YLWDLINYK
+1026 
-1035 GDKAI
+1035 
-1040 SHVEVGN
+1040 
-1047 NTYDVTFDINGQDE
+1047 
-1061 TLQETFSNKS
+1061 NK
-1071 ITTQFLGDDLQAKA
+1071 
-1085 KATYQQDLNNSQSA
+1085 
-1099 LSNAT
+1099 
-1104 NDNKIASADTGYT
+1104 
-1117 NNQNTTIKQ
+1117 
-1126 DAQNLEHTS
+1126 DAQNLEHTN
-1135 QQIAKDEQALQGD
+1135 QQIVKDEQALQGD
-1148 LNKLKQLA
+1148 LDKLKQLA
-1156 NSSFNEQAFNQAQ
+1156 NSTTGFNEQAFNQAQ
-1169 SKEQQD
+1169 KQEQQD
-1175 EQTLQNEEETFS
+1175 EQTLQNDENAFNT
-1187 SEQEGLEKALAN
+1187 EQEGLKQAIAN
-1199 AKPASPTPTPT
+1199 AKHAN
-1210 PTPTPSPTPN
+1210 PTPSPT
-1220 PTPTKHTAPNKV
+1220 PTPTKHTAPNTPPNKV

-1249 VYWLQNQ
+1249 VYNLQNQ
-1256 TYSQKGVYYIDPN
+1256 TYSNKGVYYIDPN

-1277 ANTLST
+1277 GNTLST
-1283 YTANLLGRSFGVNIQ
+1283 YTANLFGRSFGVNIQ

-1321 GGFGYII
+1321 GGFGYIT

-1348 SGSDGGGAN
+1348 SNSDGGGAN

-1397 TNNISVTNSSFSDM
+1397 LNNISVTNSNFSDM
-1411 TWGKFSFNAK
+1411 TWGKFSFTAK
-1421 NISFSNASFSGF
+1421 NVSFSNASFSGF
-1433 TNPGGSSVISANA
+1433 TNPGGSSTISANA
-1446 ANSLSFNNSRLNGGA
+1446 SNSLSFINSRLNGGA
-1461 VYNLW
+1461 IYNLQ

-1496 LGNTSF
+1496 LGNTNF

-1521 ANITLGNKSQTAF
+1521 ANITLGNKSQAAF

-1555 ASGASAFNNQAS
+1555 ASGTSAFNNQAS

-1581 FFNGATLSLN
+1581 FFNGGTLSLN
-1591 ANSKLNASSAS
+1591 ASSKLNASSAS

-1614 VLSVSNASSL
+1614 VLSANNTNSL

-1635 ATFGGN
+1635 ADFGGN
-1641 TTIDAASFNF
+1641 TTIDTASFNF

-1676 LSKALMSVSGQFVL
+1676 LTKALMSVSGRFVL

-1705 NITKSVTYN
+1705 NITKSITYN

-1740 IQNATYSDNNNIQTW
+1740 IQNAAYSDNHNIQTW

-1857 NIYNKGFSSGNL
+1857 NIYNKGFSSENL
-1869 KTLLGILSQNSATL
+1869 KTLLGILSQNSAAL
-1883 KEMIETNQL
+1883 KEMIESNQL
-1892 DNITSINEVL
+1892 DNITNINEVL
-1902 QLLDRIKI
+1902 QLLDKIKI
-1910 TPAQKQALLETI
+1910 TQAQKQALLETI

-1935 GNLVIGAT
+1935 GNLIIGTT
-1943 QDHVTNS
+1943 QDNVTNS

-1995 ADFKAKSIYITGTLG
+1995 ADFKAKSIYITGTIG
-2010 SGNAFESGGSADIT
+2010 SGNAFESGGSADVT

-2052 EGIDKIFNQ
+2052 KGINEIFNQ
-2061 GNLANVLSQMAMEKI
+2061 GNLANVLSQVAMEKI

-2085 VENALIPLSKELPSS
+2085 IENALSPLSKELPAS
-2100 LQNETLGQLI
+2100 LQDETLGQLI
-2110 GQNNLDNLLNN
+2110 GQNNLDDLLNN
-2121 SGVMNAIQNI
+2121 SGVMNEIQNI

-2161 DDKGLLNFIGGYMDA
+2161 DDKGLLNFIGGYIDA
-2176 SELSSILSVIL
+2176 SELSSILSVVL

-2198 KDIGVVANDLLDEFL
+2198 KDIGVVANDLLNEFL

-2235 SQGGLSGIYNQ
+2235 SQGGLSGVYNQ
-2246 GLGSVLPPSLQNALK
+2246 GLGSVLPPSLQNVLK

-2318 DNTIDFSKYQGA
+2318 DNTIDFSKYQGT
-2330 LIFASNG
+2330 LIFASND

-2363 QKGEICINLANCPT
+2363 QKGEICVNLANCPT

-2396 VRANNFTFLGVIASN
+2396 VRANNFTFLGAIASN

-2438 NNLTIANAF
+2438 NNLTITNAF

-2457 NGDFTLNQQ
+2457 NGNFTLNQQ

-2494 SVSHAIINAQGI
+2494 SASHAIINAQGN
-2506 ATIMTNYNNPLIQF
+2506 ATIMANDNNPLIQF
-2520 NTSSKETGAYT
+2520 NTSSKEAGTYT

-2553 DNYLKLYTLIN
+2553 DNYLKLYALID

-2588 GGLIV
+2588 GGLVV

-2613 IAVSNAPIN
+2613 IAVSNDPIN

-2635 IQGIQGVDSIE
+2635 IQGVQSVDSID
-2646 QAGGTQAINWLNK
+2646 QVGGSQAINWLNK

-2678 TKDLTTIAGDIA
+2678 AKDLTTIAGDIA
-2690 NTLEVIANPNFKNDA
+2690 NTLEVIANPDFKNDA

-2805 GGYAAYGYSGFHANI
+2805 GGYAAYGYSGFHGNI
-2820 TQSGSSNVNMGVYS
+2820 TQSGSSNVNIGVYS

-2863 LLSIINQSYRYN
+2863 LLSIINQSYRYD

-2901 IGLAYYYIGMSGLR
+2901 VGLAYYYIGLSGLR

>member
-1 MAFKKAGL
+1 MAFKKTRL
-9 ISKFISKG
+9 ISKLISKG

-27 IFKLNPILK
+27 IFKLNQILK

-41 KRHKKTKSIKKP
+41 KGHKKIKSIKKLS
-53 FNKNKSF
+53 NRNKSF
-60 LKASVLLI
+60 LKASILLI
-68 GALGGLPHLR
+68 GALGGLSHLR

-88 SGYHDK
+88 SGYHDN
-94 IESGSNSPTHN
+94 IESGPNSPTHN

-118 YYLNTLTTYSAGG
+118 YYLNTLTTYSTGG
-131 ASFTQKFNNG
+131 ASFTQKFNGG
-141 TLNVG
+141 TLDIG
-146 GNIRFGGTGVNG
+146 GNIRFGGTGING
-158 VNVGYI
+158 GDVGYI
-164 TGTYDAQT
+164 TGAYDAQT
-172 INFNSSRI
+172 INFNSSHL
-180 TTGNSLSD
+180 TTGNSYSD

-200 RITINQ
+200 NLTINQ

-211 SDAGAQHSYMNF
+211 SDAGTQKSYMNF
-223 KGSNINVSG
+223 KGSNIKVSG

-239 NGGFSFSGNNN
+239 DGGFNFSGSNN
-250 NSAISFNKTK
+250 NSVISFNQTSFNQGTYHFSNSASSSFGNSSFNQGTYHFNSAQSTFENSN

-267 FTNSAN
+267 FNGNA
-273 LSFNN
+273 
-278 SNFNQSTYNF
+278 
-288 NSLQSTFNNS
+288 
-298 TFNQGTYNFTDN
+298 
-310 TSFNNDT
+310 SFNNDT
-317 FNQGTYNFNTSK
+317 FNQGTYDFNTSK

-347 KGSVSFG
+347 KGSVSFN
-354 SGAVFNLNQTLN
+354 SNASNAIFNLNQTLN
-366 ANQTYDILT
+366 NNQTYDILT
-375 TNGTIQYGVYQS
+375 TNGAIQYGVYQS

-427 FSNKSITTQFLGD
+427 FNKQSIITQFLGD
-440 DLQAKAKA
+440 DLQQQAQK
-448 TYQQDLNN
+448 TYQEDVANSQNALNN
-456 SQSALSNATNDNK
+456 VTSDNTIASNDTSYTQSKNATIAKDAQGLENTNQK
-469 IASAD
+469 IA
-474 TGYTN
+474 
-479 NQNTT
+479 Q
-484 IKQDAQNLEHTSQQ
+484 
-498 IAKDE
+498 DE
-503 QALQGD
+503 QALEKD
-509 LNKLKQLA
+509 LAQIKQLA
-517 NSSFNEQAFNQAQ
+517 NSPTGFSEQAFNQAQ
-530 SKEQQDEQTLQ
+530 KQEQQDEQTLQ
-541 NEENTFSSE
+541 NEEKTFNAE
-550 QEGLEKALAN
+550 QEGLKQAIAN
-560 AKEQQEQQQAQ
+560 AKP
-571 ATYQQDLN
+571 
-579 NSQSALSNATNDNK
+579 
-593 IASADTDYTKN
+593 
-604 QNTAIKQDAQNL
+604 
-616 ENTSQQITQD
+616 TSPTP
-626 QKDLEQDLDK
+626 
-636 LQQLANSKTGFNEQ
+636 SPT
-650 AFNQAQSTEQQ
+650 
-661 DEQTLQN
+661 
-668 EEETFS
+668 
-674 SEQEGLEKALAN
+674 
-686 AKHTSPTPT
+686 PTPT
-695 KHTAQNN
+695 KHTAPNT
-702 PPNKVSPPTQNLPT
+702 PPNKVSPTPTPPTQNPPAE
-716 TNVWNGVYNFQ
+716 NVWNGVYWLQ
-727 NQTYSKKG
+727 NQTYSNKG
-735 IYYIDPNLSGQSG
+735 VYYIDPNLSGQSG

-753 LSTYGYLDWF
+753 LSTY
-763 TLKNKFSVNANN
+763 
-775 GTLIIGNNTE
+775 
-785 SANTKGLIWIGDDKG
+785 
-800 LVYYNTGTFNAANIY
+800 
-815 LTSNLKTGNGF
+815 
-826 SGEGATLNFNATNRI
+826 
-841 TINQASFDNSDAGA
+841 
-855 QHSYMNFKGSNINVS
+855 
-870 GSSFTDDTNG
+870 
-880 GFSFSGN
+880 
-887 NNNSAI
+887 
-893 SFNKTKFNQG
+893 
-903 TYNFT
+903 
-908 NSANLSFNN
+908 
-917 SNFNQSTYNFNSLQS
+917 
-932 TFNNSTFNQGT
+932 
-943 YNFTDNTSF
+943 
-952 NNDTFNQGTYNFNTS
+952 
-967 KVSFS
+967 
-972 GANTLNSSSPFASLK
+972 
-987 GSVSF
+987 
-992 GSGAVFNL
+992 
-1000 NQTLNANQTYD
+1000 
-1011 ILTTN
+1011 
-1016 GTIQYGVYQS
+1016 
-1026 YLWDLINYK
+1026 
-1035 GDKAI
+1035 
-1040 SHVEVGN
+1040 
-1047 NTYDVTFDINGQDE
+1047 
-1061 TLQETFSNKS
+1061 
-1071 ITTQFLGDDLQAKA
+1071 
-1085 KATYQQDLNNSQSA
+1085 
-1099 LSNAT
+1099 
-1104 NDNKIASADTGYT
+1104 
-1117 NNQNTTIKQ
+1117 
-1126 DAQNLEHTS
+1126 
-1135 QQIAKDEQALQGD
+1135 
-1148 LNKLKQLA
+1148 
-1156 NSSFNEQAFNQAQ
+1156 
-1169 SKEQQD
+1169 
-1175 EQTLQNEEETFS
+1175 
-1187 SEQEGLEKALAN
+1187 
-1199 AKPASPTPTPT
+1199 
-1210 PTPTPSPTPN
+1210 
-1220 PTPTKHTAPNKV
+1220 
-1232 PPTPPTQNLPT
+1232 
-1243 TNVWNG
+1243 
-1249 VYWLQNQ
+1249 
-1256 TYSQKGVYYIDPN
+1256 
-1269 LSGQSGQS
+1269 
-1277 ANTLST
+1277 
-1283 YTANLLGRSFGVNIQ
+1283 TANLFGRSFGVNIQ

-1321 GGFGYII
+1321 GGFGYIT
-1328 GTFNAANIYL
+1328 GTFSAANIYL

-1348 SGSDGGGAN
+1348 SNSDGGGAN

-1397 TNNISVTNSSFSDM
+1397 LNNISVTNSSFSDM
-1411 TWGKFSFNAK
+1411 TWGKFSFSAK

-1446 ANSLSFNNSRLNGGA
+1446 TNSLSFINSRLNGGA
-1461 VYNLW
+1461 IYNLQ

-1496 LGNTSF
+1496 LGNTNF

-1521 ANITLGNKSQTAF
+1521 ANITLGNKSQAAF

-1555 ASGASAFNNQAS
+1555 ANNTSAFNNQAS

-1581 FFNGATLSLN
+1581 FFNGGTLSLN
-1591 ANSKLNASSAS
+1591 ASSKLNASSAS

-1614 VLSVSNASSL
+1614 VLNANNTSSL

-1635 ATFGGN
+1635 ADFGGN
-1641 TTIDAASFNF
+1641 TTIDTASFNF
-1651 DSASSLS
+1651 DSASSLN

-1671 GYAPS
+1671 GYTPS
-1676 LSKALMSVSGQFVL
+1676 LTKALMSVSGQFVL

-1796 ELYNYQASKQN
+1796 ELYNYQVSKQN

-1817 NQAGTYYLTSN
+1817 NQVGTYYLTSN

-1834 PKGSQTPQTP
+1834 PKGSQTPQAP

-1857 NIYNKGFSSGNL
+1857 NIYNKGFSSENL

-1883 KEMIETNQL
+1883 KEMIESNQL
-1892 DNITSINEVL
+1892 DNITNINEVL
-1902 QLLDRIKI
+1902 QLLDKIKI
-1910 TPAQKQALLETI
+1910 TQTQKQALLETI

-1927 NINQTFSN
+1927 NINQTFNN
-1935 GNLVIGAT
+1935 GNLIIGAT
-1943 QDHVTNS
+1943 QDNVTNS

-1995 ADFKAKSIYITGTLG
+1995 ADFKAKSIYITGTMG
-2010 SGNAFESGGSADIT
+2010 SGNAFESGGSADVT

-2052 EGIDKIFNQ
+2052 KGINEIFNQ
-2061 GNLANVLSQMAMEKI
+2061 GNLANVLSQVAMEKI

-2085 VENALIPLSKELPSS
+2085 IENALSPLSKELPAS
-2100 LQNETLGQLI
+2100 LQDETLGQLI
-2110 GQNNLDNLLNN
+2110 GQNNLDDLLNN
-2121 SGVMNAIQNI
+2121 SGVMNEIQNI

-2161 DDKGLLNFIGGYMDA
+2161 DDKGLLNFIGGYIDA
-2176 SELSSILSVIL
+2176 SELSSILGVIL

-2198 KDIGVVANDLLDEFL
+2198 KDIGVVANDLLNEFL
-2213 GQDVVKKLES
+2213 GQNVVKKLES

-2235 SQGGLSGIYNQ
+2235 SQGGLSGVYNQ

-2261 ENDLGALLSPRGL
+2261 ENDLGTLLSPRGL

-2283 NFLSNGYVFVNNSSF
+2283 NFLSNGYVFVNDSSF

-2330 LIFASNG
+2330 LIFASNDI
-2337 VSNINITTLN
+2337 SNINITTLN

-2363 QKGEICINLANCPT
+2363 QKGEICVNLASCPT

-2396 VRANNFTFLGVIASN
+2396 VRANNFTFLGAIASN

-2426 TLNLNE
+2426 TINLNE

-2438 NNLTIANAF
+2438 NNLTITNAF

-2457 NGDFTLNQQ
+2457 NGNFTLNQQ

-2494 SVSHAIINAQGI
+2494 SASHAIINAQGS
-2506 ATIMTNYNNPLIQF
+2506 ATIMANDNNPLIQF
-2520 NTSSKETGAYT
+2520 NTSSKEVGTYT

-2553 DNYLKLYTLIN
+2553 DNYLKLYALID

-2588 GGLIV
+2588 GGLVV

-2613 IAVSNAPIN
+2613 IAVSNDPIN

-2635 IQGIQGVDSIE
+2635 IQGVQSVDSID
-2646 QAGGTQAINWLNK
+2646 QAGGSQAINWLNK

-2678 TKDLTTIAGDIA
+2678 AKDLTTIAGDIA
-2690 NTLEVIANPNFKNDA
+2690 NTLEVIANPDFKNDA
-2705 TNILQINTY
+2705 ANILQINTY

-2805 GGYAAYGYSGFHANI
+2805 GGYAAYGYSGFHGNI
-2820 TQSGSSNVNMGVYS
+2820 TQSGSSNVNIGVYS

-2863 LLSIINQSYRYN
+2863 LLSIINQSYRYD

-2901 IGLAYYYIGMSGLR
+2901 VGLAYYYIGLSGLR

-3028 ITGNIGMRY
+3028 ITGNIGIRY

>member
-1 MAFKKAGL
+1 MAFKKARL
-9 ISKFISKG
+9 ISRFISKG

-27 IFKLNPILK
+27 FFTLNQILK

-41 KRHKKTKSIKKP
+41 KRHKKTKSIEKP

-68 GALGGLPHLR
+68 GALGGLSHLR
-78 ASECRYWSWW
+78 ANECRYWSWSSW
-88 SGYHDK
+88 SYQDN
-94 IESGSNSPTHN
+94 IESGPNSPTHN

-110 SSTQGSGT
+110 SSAQGSGT

-141 TLNVG
+141 TLDIG
-146 GNIRFGGTGVNG
+146 GNIRFGGTGING
-158 VNVGYI
+158 GDVGYI

-172 INFNSSRI
+172 MNFNSSRI
-180 TTGNSLSD
+180 TTGNSYAD

-200 RITINQ
+200 NITINQ

-211 SDAGAQHSYMNF
+211 SDAGTQKSYMNF
-223 KGSNINVSG
+223 KGSNIKVSG

-239 NGGFSFSGNNN
+239 DGGFSFSGSNN
-250 NSAISFNKTK
+250 NSAISFNQTS
-260 FNQGTYN
+260 FNQGTYH
-267 FTNSAN
+267 FNSA
-273 LSFNN
+273 
-278 SNFNQSTYNF
+278 
-288 NSLQSTFNNS
+288 QSTFENS
-298 TFNQGTYNFTDN
+298 
-310 TSFNNDT
+310 S
-317 FNQGTYNFNTSK
+317 FNQGTYNFNDSVSFNNNTFNQGTYDFNDSK
-329 VSFSGA
+329 VSFSGT

-347 KGSVSFG
+347 KGSVSFN
-354 SGAVFNLNQTLN
+354 SNAIFNLNQTLN
-366 ANQTYDILT
+366 NNQTYDILT
-375 TNGTIQYGVYQS
+375 TNGAIQYGVYQS

-427 FSNKSITTQFLGD
+427 FSNQSITTQFLGD
-440 DLQAKAKA
+440 DLQAQAQK
-448 TYQQDLNN
+448 TYQEDVAH
-456 SQSALSNATNDNK
+456 SQNALRGATSDNT
-469 IASAD
+469 IASND
-474 TGYTN
+474 TGYT
-479 NQNTT
+479 
-484 IKQDAQNLEHTSQQ
+484 
-498 IAKDE
+498 
-503 QALQGD
+503 
-509 LNKLKQLA
+509 
-517 NSSFNEQAFNQAQ
+517 Q
-530 SKEQQDEQTLQ
+530 SK
-541 NEENTFSSE
+541 
-550 QEGLEKALAN
+550 
-560 AKEQQEQQQAQ
+560 
-571 ATYQQDLN
+571 
-579 NSQSALSNATNDNK
+579 NATILK
-593 IASADTDYTKN
+593 
-604 QNTAIKQDAQNL
+604 DAQNL
-616 ENTSQQITQD
+616 ENTNQKIQQDEQD
-626 QKDLEQDLDK
+626 LEKDLENVK
-636 LQQLANSKTGFNEQ
+636 QLANPTTGFNEQ
-650 AFNQAQSTEQQ
+650 AFKKVQSNEQQ
-661 DEQTLQN
+661 DLKTLQS
-668 EEETFS
+668 EENAFNT
-674 SEQEGLEKALAN
+674 EQEGLEQAIAN
-686 AKHTSPTPT
+686 AKPANPTPSPTPTPT
-695 KHTAQNN
+695 KHTAPNT
-702 PPNKVSPPTQNLPT
+702 PPSQIPPTPTQNPPAE
-716 TNVWNGVYNFQ
+716 NVWNGVYWLQ
-727 NQTYSKKG
+727 NKTYSNKG

-753 LSTYGYLDWF
+753 LSTY
-763 TLKNKFSVNANN
+763 
-775 GTLIIGNNTE
+775 
-785 SANTKGLIWIGDDKG
+785 
-800 LVYYNTGTFNAANIY
+800 
-815 LTSNLKTGNGF
+815 
-826 SGEGATLNFNATNRI
+826 
-841 TINQASFDNSDAGA
+841 
-855 QHSYMNFKGSNINVS
+855 
-870 GSSFTDDTNG
+870 
-880 GFSFSGN
+880 
-887 NNNSAI
+887 
-893 SFNKTKFNQG
+893 
-903 TYNFT
+903 
-908 NSANLSFNN
+908 
-917 SNFNQSTYNFNSLQS
+917 
-932 TFNNSTFNQGT
+932 
-943 YNFTDNTSF
+943 
-952 NNDTFNQGTYNFNTS
+952 
-967 KVSFS
+967 
-972 GANTLNSSSPFASLK
+972 
-987 GSVSF
+987 
-992 GSGAVFNL
+992 
-1000 NQTLNANQTYD
+1000 
-1011 ILTTN
+1011 
-1016 GTIQYGVYQS
+1016 
-1026 YLWDLINYK
+1026 
-1035 GDKAI
+1035 
-1040 SHVEVGN
+1040 
-1047 NTYDVTFDINGQDE
+1047 
-1061 TLQETFSNKS
+1061 
-1071 ITTQFLGDDLQAKA
+1071 
-1085 KATYQQDLNNSQSA
+1085 
-1099 LSNAT
+1099 
-1104 NDNKIASADTGYT
+1104 
-1117 NNQNTTIKQ
+1117 
-1126 DAQNLEHTS
+1126 
-1135 QQIAKDEQALQGD
+1135 
-1148 LNKLKQLA
+1148 
-1156 NSSFNEQAFNQAQ
+1156 
-1169 SKEQQD
+1169 
-1175 EQTLQNEEETFS
+1175 
-1187 SEQEGLEKALAN
+1187 
-1199 AKPASPTPTPT
+1199 
-1210 PTPTPSPTPN
+1210 
-1220 PTPTKHTAPNKV
+1220 
-1232 PPTPPTQNLPT
+1232 
-1243 TNVWNG
+1243 
-1249 VYWLQNQ
+1249 
-1256 TYSQKGVYYIDPN
+1256 
-1269 LSGQSGQS
+1269 
-1277 ANTLST
+1277 
-1283 YTANLLGRSFGVNIQ
+1283 TANLLGRSFSVNAN

-1321 GGFGYII
+1321 GGFGYIT
-1328 GTFNAANIYL
+1328 GTFSAANIYL

-1348 SGSDGGGAN
+1348 SNSDGGGAN

-1372 YNDAETVTKMIQ
+1372 YNNAETVTKMIQ
-1384 TGASQHSYATFDA
+1384 TGASQHSYTTFDA
-1397 TNNISVTNSSFSDM
+1397 TNNISVTDSSFSDM
-1411 TWGKFSFNAK
+1411 TWGKFSFSAE

-1433 TNPGGSSVISANA
+1433 TNPGGSSTISANA
-1446 ANSLSFNNSRLNGGA
+1446 SNSLSFIDSRLNSGA
-1461 VYNLW
+1461 VYNLQ

-1521 ANITLGNKSQTAF
+1521 ANITLGNKSQAAF

-1581 FFNGATLSLN
+1581 FFNGGTLSLN
-1591 ANSKLNASSAS
+1591 ASSKLSTSNAS

-1614 VLSVSNASSL
+1614 VLSANNTSSL

-1630 QGASQ
+1630 QGTSQ
-1635 ATFGGN
+1635 ADFGGN
-1641 TTIDAASFNF
+1641 TTIDTASFNF
-1651 DSASSLS
+1651 DSASSLN

-1676 LSKALMSVSGQFVL
+1676 LTKALMSVSGQFVL
-1690 GNNGDINL
+1690 GSNGDINL

-1834 PKGSQTPQTP
+1834 PKGSQTPQAP
-1844 GTYSPFNQPLNSL
+1844 GTYSPFNQPLSSL
-1857 NIYNKGFSSGNL
+1857 NIYNKGFSSENL

-1883 KEMIETNQL
+1883 KEMIESNQL
-1892 DNITSINEVL
+1892 DNITNINEVL
-1902 QLLDRIKI
+1902 QLLDKIKI
-1910 TPAQKQALLETI
+1910 TQVQKQALLETI

-1943 QDHVTNS
+1943 QDNVTNS

-1995 ADFKAKSIYITGTLG
+1995 ADFKAKSIYITGTIG
-2010 SGNAFESGGSADIT
+2010 SGNAFESGGSADVT

-2085 VENALIPLSKELPSS
+2085 IENALSPLSKELPAS
-2100 LQNETLGQLI
+2100 LQDETLGQLI
-2110 GQNNLDNLLNN
+2110 GQNNLDDLLNN
-2121 SGVMNAIQNI
+2121 SGVMNEIQNI
-2131 ISKKLSI
+2131 ISQKLSI

-2161 DDKGLLNFIGGYMDA
+2161 DDKGLLNFIGGYIDA
-2176 SELSSILSVIL
+2176 SEISSILSVIL

-2198 KDIGVVANDLLDEFL
+2198 KDIGVVANDLLNEFL

-2223 QGLVSNIINNII
+2223 QGLVSNIINNVI
-2235 SQGGLSGIYNQ
+2235 SQGGLSGVYNQ

-2363 QKGEICINLANCPT
+2363 QKGEICVNLANCPT

-2385 SSVTPTNESLS
+2385 SSITPTNETLS
-2396 VRANNFTFLGVIASN
+2396 VRANNFTFLGAIASS
-2411 GAIDLSQVKNNSVIG
+2411 GAIDLSQVTNNSVIG

-2438 NNLTIANAF
+2438 NNLTITNAF

-2457 NGDFTLNQQ
+2457 NGNFTLNQQ

-2487 LVFNLSH
+2487 LVFNLNH
-2494 SVSHAIINAQGI
+2494 SVSHAIINAQGT
-2506 ATIMTNYNNPLIQF
+2506 ATLMANSNNPLIQF
-2520 NTSSKETGAYT
+2520 NTSSKEVGTYT
-2531 LIDSAK
+2531 LVNSSK
-2537 AIYYGYNDQI
+2537 AIYYGYNNQI

-2553 DNYLKLYTLIN
+2553 DNYLKLYALID

-2577 TYNGQAVSIKD
+2577 TYNGQAVSVKD
-2588 GGLIV
+2588 GGLVV

-2613 IAVSNAPIN
+2613 IAVSNDPIN

-2635 IQGIQGVDSIE
+2635 IQGVQSVDSID
-2646 QAGGTQAINWLNK
+2646 QAGGNQAINWLNK

-2727 STFASADFHERLEAL
+2727 STFARSDFLERLEAL

-2782 NGGTGTLYGINV
+2782 SGGTGTLYGINV

-2820 TQSGSSNVNMGVYS
+2820 TQSGSSNVNVGVYS

-2863 LLSIINQSYRYN
+2863 LLSIINQSYRYD

-2901 IGLAYYYIGMSGLR
+2901 VGLSYYYIGLSGLR

>member
-27 IFKLNPILK
+27 IFKLNLILK

-41 KRHKKTKSIKKP
+41 KCHKKTKSIKKP
-53 FNKNKSF
+53 FNQNKSF

-68 GALGGLPHLR
+68 GALGGLSHLR
-78 ASECRYWSWW
+78 ANECRYWSWSSW
-88 SGYHDK
+88 SYQDN
-94 IESGSNSPTHN
+94 IESGPNSPTHN

-110 SSTQGSGT
+110 SSAQGSGT
-118 YYLNTLTTYSAGG
+118 YYLNTLTTYSTGG

-146 GNIRFGGTGVNG
+146 GNIRFGGTGING
-158 VNVGYI
+158 GDVGYI

-172 INFNSSRI
+172 INFNSSHL
-180 TTGNSLSD
+180 TTGNSYAD

-200 RITINQ
+200 HITINQ

-211 SDAGAQHSYMNF
+211 SDAGTQHSYMNF
-223 KGSNINVSG
+223 SGSNINVSG

-239 NGGFSFSGNNN
+239 NGGFSFSGNGT
-250 NSAISFNKTK
+250 NSTISFNKTS
-260 FNQGTYN
+260 FNQGTYK

-278 SNFNQSTYNF
+278 SA
-288 NSLQSTFNNS
+288 
-298 TFNQGTYNFTDN
+298 FNQGTYNFNSAQST
-310 TSFNNDT
+310 FNNDT
-317 FNQGTYNFNTSK
+317 FNQGTYDFNTSK

-375 TNGTIQYGVYQS
+375 TNGAIQYGVYQS

-400 ISHVEV
+400 ISHVGV

-427 FSNKSITTQFLGD
+427 FNNQSIITQFLGD
-440 DLQAKAKA
+440 DLQAKAQK
-448 TYQQDLNN
+448 TYQQDLSN
-456 SQSALSNATNDNK
+456 SQSALNNATSDNK
-469 IASAD
+469 IANSD
-474 TGYTN
+474 TGYTKSSN
-479 NQNTT
+479 PT
-484 IKQDAQNLEHTSQQ
+484 INKDAQNLEHTNQQ

-503 QALQGD
+503 QALQG
-509 LNKLKQLA
+509 
-517 NSSFNEQAFNQAQ
+517 
-530 SKEQQDEQTLQ
+530 
-541 NEENTFSSE
+541 
-550 QEGLEKALAN
+550 
-560 AKEQQEQQQAQ
+560 
-571 ATYQQDLN
+571 
-579 NSQSALSNATNDNK
+579 
-593 IASADTDYTKN
+593 
-604 QNTAIKQDAQNL
+604 
-616 ENTSQQITQD
+616 
-626 QKDLEQDLDK
+626 DLDK

-650 AFNQAQSTEQQ
+650 AFNQAQSQEQQ

-668 EEETFS
+668 EEKTFN
-674 SEQEGLEKALAN
+674 SEQEGLEKAI

-695 KHTAQNN
+695 PTKHTAPNT
-702 PPNKVSPPTQNLPT
+702 PPNKVSPPTQNLPA
-716 TNVWNGVYNFQ
+716 TNVWNGVYNLQ
-727 NQTYSKKG
+727 NQTYSKQG
-735 IYYIDPNLSGQSG
+735 VYYIDPNLSGQSG

-753 LSTYGYLDWF
+753 L
-763 TLKNKFSVNANN
+763 N
-775 GTLIIGNNTE
+775 
-785 SANTKGLIWIGDDKG
+785 
-800 LVYYNTGTFNAANIY
+800 
-815 LTSNLKTGNGF
+815 
-826 SGEGATLNFNATNRI
+826 
-841 TINQASFDNSDAGA
+841 
-855 QHSYMNFKGSNINVS
+855 
-870 GSSFTDDTNG
+870 
-880 GFSFSGN
+880 
-887 NNNSAI
+887 
-893 SFNKTKFNQG
+893 
-903 TYNFT
+903 
-908 NSANLSFNN
+908 
-917 SNFNQSTYNFNSLQS
+917 
-932 TFNNSTFNQGT
+932 
-943 YNFTDNTSF
+943 
-952 NNDTFNQGTYNFNTS
+952 
-967 KVSFS
+967 
-972 GANTLNSSSPFASLK
+972 
-987 GSVSF
+987 
-992 GSGAVFNL
+992 
-1000 NQTLNANQTYD
+1000 
-1011 ILTTN
+1011 
-1016 GTIQYGVYQS
+1016 
-1026 YLWDLINYK
+1026 
-1035 GDKAI
+1035 
-1040 SHVEVGN
+1040 
-1047 NTYDVTFDINGQDE
+1047 
-1061 TLQETFSNKS
+1061 
-1071 ITTQFLGDDLQAKA
+1071 
-1085 KATYQQDLNNSQSA
+1085 
-1099 LSNAT
+1099 
-1104 NDNKIASADTGYT
+1104 
-1117 NNQNTTIKQ
+1117 
-1126 DAQNLEHTS
+1126 
-1135 QQIAKDEQALQGD
+1135 
-1148 LNKLKQLA
+1148 
-1156 NSSFNEQAFNQAQ
+1156 
-1169 SKEQQD
+1169 
-1175 EQTLQNEEETFS
+1175 
-1187 SEQEGLEKALAN
+1187 
-1199 AKPASPTPTPT
+1199 
-1210 PTPTPSPTPN
+1210 
-1220 PTPTKHTAPNKV
+1220 
-1232 PPTPPTQNLPT
+1232 
-1243 TNVWNG
+1243 
-1249 VYWLQNQ
+1249 
-1256 TYSQKGVYYIDPN
+1256 
-1269 LSGQSGQS
+1269 
-1277 ANTLST
+1277 T
-1283 YTANLLGRSFGVNIQ
+1283 YTANLFGRSFGVNIQ

-1321 GGFGYII
+1321 GGFGYIT
-1328 GTFNAANIYL
+1328 GTFSAANIYL

-1348 SGSDGGGAN
+1348 SNSDGGGAN

-1397 TNNISVTNSSFSDM
+1397 VNNISVTNSSFSDM
-1411 TWGKFSFNAK
+1411 TWGKFSFSAK

-1496 LGNTSF
+1496 LGNTNF

-1521 ANITLGNKSQTAF
+1521 ANITLGDKSQATF

-1555 ASGASAFNNQAS
+1555 ANNTSAFNNQAS

-1581 FFNGATLSLN
+1581 FFNGGTLSLN
-1591 ANSKLNASSAS
+1591 ASSKLNASSAS
-1602 FSNNTTINLDDS
+1602 FSNNTTINLDNS
-1614 VLSVSNASSL
+1614 ILSASNTSSL

-1635 ATFGGN
+1635 ADFGGN
-1641 TTIDAASFNF
+1641 TTIDTASFNF

-1676 LSKALMSVSGQFVL
+1676 LTKALMSVSGQFVL

-1740 IQNATYSDNNNIQTW
+1740 IQNATYGGNNNIQTW

-1796 ELYNYQASKQN
+1796 ELYNYQASNQN

-1857 NIYNKGFSSGNL
+1857 NIYNKGFSSENL

-1883 KEMIETNQL
+1883 KEMIESNQL

-1902 QLLDRIKI
+1902 QLLDKIKI

-1943 QDHVTNS
+1943 QDNVTNS

-1963 PCALDSATCS
+1963 PCTLDSATCS

-1979 LGQLLGSTSPY
+1979 LGQLLGSTSHY

-2010 SGNAFESGGSADIT
+2010 SANAFESGGSADVT

-2061 GNLANVLSQMAMEKI
+2061 GNLANVLSQVAMEKI

-2085 VENALIPLSKELPSS
+2085 VENALSPLSKELPTS

-2161 DDKGLLNFIGGYMDA
+2161 DDKGLLNFIGGYIDA

-2198 KDIGVVANDLLDEFL
+2198 KDIGVVANDLLNEFL

-2223 QGLVSNIINNII
+2223 QGLVNNIINNII

-2246 GLGSVLPPSLQNALK
+2246 GLGSVLPPSLQNMLK

-2283 NFLSNGYVFVNNSSF
+2283 NFLNNGYVFVNNSSF
-2298 SNATGGSLNFVA
+2298 SNATGGSLNFIA

-2330 LIFASNG
+2330 LIFASND

-2363 QKGEICINLANCPT
+2363 QKGEICVNLANCPT

-2447 NNASNSTANI
+2447 NNASNSTTNI
-2457 NGDFTLNQQ
+2457 NGNFTLNQQ

-2494 SVSHAIINAQGI
+2494 SVSHAIINAQGS
-2506 ATIMTNYNNPLIQF
+2506 ATIMANNNNPLIQF
-2520 NTSSKETGAYT
+2520 NTSSKEAGAYT

-2553 DNYLKLYTLIN
+2553 DNYLKLYTLID
-2564 INGKHMVMTDNGL
+2564 INGKHMVMAGNGL
-2577 TYNGQAVSIKD
+2577 TYNDQVVNIKD

-2613 IAVSNAPIN
+2613 IAVSNDPIN
-2622 NLQAPTLKQYIAQ
+2622 NPQAPTLKQYIAQ
-2635 IQGIQGVDSIE
+2635 IQGAQGVDSID
-2646 QAGGTQAINWLNK
+2646 QAGGNQAINWLNK
-2659 IFETKGSPLFAPYY
+2659 IFETKGSHLFAPYY

-2843 TMSLNETWGYNK
+2843 TMSLSETWGYNK

-2863 LLSIINQSYRYN
+2863 LLSIINQSYKYD

-2901 IGLAYYYIGMSGLR
+2901 IGLAYYYIGLSGLR

-3003 IRLFKTFYVNAG
+3003 IRLFKTFYVNAS